1 MQKRAG
7 DLPIYVNSGGAAK
20 RKAASDTKFL
30 TEIRRY
36 IFMKDKKHLLL
47 KLLCFTFMLGSTAAG
62 AAACKDKPTEPS
74 IPEGY
79 DKTFTDAG
87 SYYAD
92 EGEARY
98 TFELTD
104 STFTLKLGGQ
114 TIDGTYLYN
123 GTKLRLVTTD
133 GTIIEATY
141 SEATI
146 SFTYGN
152 HTYTFLRNVEYT
164 VKFEMNGG
172 VAQADAKVLNG
183 KKLEKPADPVK
194 AVDGKEFA
202 FIGWY
207 KDSSFKEKYSFD
219 QPVTKDITLYAYFV
233 ELLGTEEYTVT
244 FSGYTGAE
252 YPGKTTGRKLFNLPQ
267 PGEKDGAKFLGWW
280 YSAYNDETKLTA
292 KYNEGD
298 AIYENIVLYGV
309 WENSGVS
316 AVSVGEK
323 EISWTSLGV
332 NKAYEITVA
341 KLADDG
347 TEQTVRETTT
357 SSLKYSFDFSA
368 EEAGDYV
375 VTVKSGNSETK
386 AYYKNKT
393 LARVCL
399 FAVKYPS
406 VFTFGAVEGAEKYL
420 LTYEC
425 GTENHVHEE
434 IDLGTDTFYDFSGCA
449 MKEGGITFTVTA
461 VAKEGYRNSVSATY
475 TFDGS
480 LATPENFVLDGTN
493 EKLSW
498 SAVKYADYY
507 LLTIN
512 DGEAINM
519 GTKTSFD
526 LKGYAKGEYTIKLV
540 AVGRGFNNSV
550 AATATWT
557 KSTLAAPSKPV
568 LNDYTLTW
576 NAVEGAKG
584 YIVKIGDRTIDTD
597 TNAYTFTAGD
607 FAANKTYAISVCAK
621 DEAAAGNSLFG
632 EILTLTTAAELN
644 PEYSNGTLTWNS
656 VVGAKKYEVQVNDG
670 EVFEASDAFAKVTL
684 TTSGNNILR
693 VRSYNAA
700 GEASAW
706 AETTVEAY
714 TVSYNVGDSEQ
725 TIADRYYATGDEIAL
740 PAPDF
745 NGYDFAGWY
754 DGENGAGRKYEL
766 TYGALPVFENDG
778 NLTLYA
784 KWEPK
789 SYQLTLDGGT
799 YNASDLSEGA
809 TVKYRQPFTLPVPE
823 SNDTNRAFVGWFNGN
838 TQVAD
843 QNGAS
848 ITENGWQYLGGAT
861 LTARWAEIFEFEAGF
876 GGYNV
881 KKPAAGAKY
890 LTTITVPA
898 TYNGKKVLEI
908 KAEAFT
914 GCKNIV
920 AINIPNSITK
930 IVPEAFSDCSALES
944 VTIYEVEGTVD
955 PVYYSPEITGA
966 DGKTHKDGVVIK
978 NDGVTGKTLFYFP
991 NAKTGNN
998 GVYTIP
1004 DDVETIP
1011 AEVFSGREL
1020 TKIIVPASV
1029 TRIQTNAFYRAKAK
1043 EIEFLAAADG
1053 TDEQAL
1059 TIDVKAFESCT
1070 SLEKIVLPARLS
1082 QMSLYDTQETKASAS
1097 SLKWSYQQSVFKNC
1111 YKLSTIEVTG
1121 NAVKDIAPVYS
1132 AQNGMLLSGDG
1143 KTVLYYPEG
1152 KTDTKLVLP
1161 DSVTKIENKAFYKA
1175 SKLAVV
1181 EIPERIEY
1189 IGESAFEGCENIDTL
1204 TFLGV
1209 DGSADLRIG
1218 RRAFYGCTSILTLTL
1233 TENVRYLGEYAFGD
1247 TRKLTEVTV
1256 NSNGNVVF
1264 ESGAFAAFNRDYQ
1277 TGAITGS
1284 GGSKVQTLNIGKG
1297 LSGVDISSVFG
1308 GTNAVLATVTVDK
1321 ENNYYYEGSD
1331 GVIYDKHLNE
1341 EQVNVPTKILY
1352 YPILKEGEYELPGS
1366 ITTIGANVFVGRQ
1379 KLTKVTIGANVTEI
1393 GNAAFKD
1400 CTALTEVV
1408 WKKPVVSAEGVTA
1421 EEQALTLGDNVF
1433 SGCYGF
1439 TAFVLP
1445 ARVTSIGE
1453 GAFQNCKYMT
1463 TFTFEDGTG
1472 ALTIGAKAFSGCH
1485 ALTALALREGVV
1497 SVGDGAFANCAE
1509 LVSVSL
1515 PASVERLGT
1524 WAEVQEEGSETKKY
1538 TFVSMDLFKT
1548 TGVSP
1553 KLERVDVNENNTHYY
1568 SENGMLFGKYEK
1580 EGDETTAKEVPVRL
1594 YFCPFAKTGDVKL
1607 PNTLIEIYKEAFAYN
1622 TGVTSVSFNGEL
1634 ASEAFDIGENALY
1647 NAKALTTF
1655 ELPVGLKTIKTGLF
1669 KGCSGLKTI
1678 VVPNTVSSIAAG
1690 AFQGCV
1696 SLATVNFAEGNDGN
1710 PLRLEDGTTTAR
1722 SNGVASSGTFTGAFS
1737 YYSKGDGSSGSSSIS
1752 NESCIS
1758 LTSIT
1763 FPKRLSS
1770 IGIYAFA
1777 FCTNLATIDF
1787 GANSDV
1793 SVIGDGAFAGTALS
1807 MIKNGEDVQADATGK
1822 LTLTLPEK
1830 LTAVRAQAFYETKFP
1845 ENTTIKIGANVTDFG
1860 EDTISA
1866 ASSYVKAG
1874 QVFAKS
1880 NVKEVIFADNSK
1892 LTTMHD
1898 RAFAYSNYY
1907 DTQALTYISFGN
1919 NSALETIKNSAFAYC
1934 KQLKEVNFGQ
1944 NCKLKKIEGSAFES
1958 CVKLESITLPAT
1970 LETIESR
1977 GTRGG
1982 AFYGCSALKSVTFET
1997 YAETNQEAGTVQGKS
2012 SLRSIGTQAFEN
2024 TGLTSFKF
2032 PETIEVLNTGA
2043 LGAELFKG
2051 CKQLKTIELSS
2062 TVADIT
2068 NVFDYCGSINEVKLP
2083 TDESGNQLGYFK
2095 ADGSVIYNKDGTEIT
2110 YILGDVP
2117 ETFAI
2122 KEGVTTLKSGVFAG
2136 KATLKKVIIP
2146 ASVTAIEDRAFYDCI
2161 GLETVEFAENSAL
2174 DTIGEWAFRN
2184 CVSLKSIAIPS
2195 KVTKLNGY
2203 TFYNCKSLVK
2213 VTLPEKLT
2221 HIGYYFYTYY
2231 GVETTGNDGGFVFA
2245 HCENLKEINI
2255 PESVQ
2260 WIQNYAFLNCK
2271 SLTEITLNA
2280 NDKQVG
2286 EGAFANCSSLK
2297 KVTLGANIKTLPS
2310 RLFINCT
2317 SLESI
2322 VGANSTN
2329 QTEGE
2334 PKADLSQIVGFGY
2347 ISVSSGGKK
2356 GFYIGSYTFQNCT
2369 SIKEVILSSA
2379 DTSIVLGD
2387 YLFDGCTN
2395 LAYVNKTKVDGTEE
2409 TPVYLSR
2416 FPDQLVY
2423 LGKDSFRN
2431 TALSRVRMPDSLTS
2445 LGETLAGD
2453 SGYTGEPS
2461 ALWSTTKGEED
2472 EYKTTATKMSGA
2484 FDGCT
2489 QLTYLDL
2496 NNVIR
2501 IGGLAFRNCPLTEVA
2516 GTKNAEGKI
2525 TGELDLSK
2533 VQVFGKGAFS
2543 GTGLKKVNLSG
2554 VWYSNTGTT
2563 KEKYPMGFGD
2573 GAENYSTQLTNSDSE
2588 GVFENCAQLET
2599 VTFSEVTSGAHGTSS
2614 SQAAKIT
2621 LGKLMFKNCDKLESV
2636 VLPKSVTALPQSGFY
2651 GCSKLSGIV
2660 FNGTL
2665 TSFGNYT
2672 FAGCTSLEAI
2682 DLSKA
2687 TATSIATGMFNG
2699 CTQLADVKLNTGK
2712 ITSIGASAFR
2722 NCVSLVSEV
2731 PEDAPEGAKI
2741 SAFSLSSMQ
2750 LTKIKTSAFE
2760 GCTGLKKVEIAALTK
2775 ATGKITIGASAF
2787 RGCSSLTS
2795 VTLSKNV
2802 TTINTSAFGNC
2813 AKLTTFNTDANTNF
2827 EAKNGLLYKADGTI
2841 ICIPAGLV
2849 FENNTV
2855 ALGDDDKIGAGALD
2869 GCVNLKKLIL
2879 PESITTIAANYFKD
2893 AEYLEEIV
2901 ISSKT
2906 ESIGNSAFD
2915 GSGLKKITYNGYVS
2929 DEAETLKTSV
2939 FPATLKTIG
2948 QYAFMG
2954 TQLEK
2959 VIIPET
2965 LNGVEFNSKG
2975 NVSSYSIKDGAFSA
2989 SALKSVVIEGAETY
3003 FAMNSTGAK
3012 GVFANCV
3019 QLTDVKFMAE
3029 TAQYGKNL
3037 FYGCTALTSVQLP
3050 SKATTLGEYMFAEC
3064 TALAS
3069 ITLPETLTALPGYI
3083 FQNCKA
3089 LTSVTLPANITS
3101 IPSSLFRD
3109 SGITE
3114 IVIPEGVTEI
3124 SYDAFNGCTKLTN
3137 VTLPSTLTSLK
3148 GWAFKGCT
3156 ELTSVQIPEGLE
3168 TLDGFTD
3175 CTKLQSIN
3183 IPATVTQISSGAFD
3197 NCTSLKSIVIPES
3210 VTTVQVAFSG
3220 WTAEQTIYV
3229 ERSASEVYN
3238 LWNADKESG
3247 FGWMIDVSTSSGEK
3261 QTINQCF
3268 AKIVWNYRPEA
3279 TTAGKNA
3286 K

>member
-1 MQKRAG
+1 
-7 DLPIYVNSGGAAK
+7 
-20 RKAASDTKFL
+20 
-30 TEIRRY
+30 
-36 IFMKDKKHLLL
+36 MKDKKHLFL
-47 KLLCFTFMLGSTAAG
+47 KLLCFTFLLGSTAAG
-62 AAACKDKPTEPS
+62 GAACKDKPNEPA
-74 IPEGY
+74 IPDGY
-79 DKTFTDAG
+79 DKHFTEVG

-92 EGEARY
+92 EGETRN

-152 HTYTFLRNVEYT
+152 HTYTFLRNVDYT

-194 AVDGKEFA
+194 TVDGKEFA

-244 FSGYTGAE
+244 FSGFTGAE
-252 YPGKTTGRKLFNLPQ
+252 FPGKTTGRKLFNLPQ

-298 AIYENIVLYGV
+298 AIYENIVLYAV

-332 NKAYEITVA
+332 NKSYEITVA

-357 SSLKYSFDFSA
+357 SSLRYSFDFSA

-644 PEYSNGTLTWNS
+644 PEYSNGTLIWNS

-966 DGKTHKDGVVIK
+966 DGKTQKDGVVIK

-998 GVYTIP
+998 GVYAIP

-1029 TRIQTNAFYRAKAK
+1029 TNVMANGFATARYLT
-1043 EIEFLAAADG
+1043 EVEFLAAPEG
-1053 TDEQAL
+1053 TEEKAL
-1059 TIDVKAFESCT
+1059 TIDEKAFEGCYR
-1070 SLEKIVLPARLS
+1070 LENLILPARL
-1082 QMSLYDTQETKASAS
+1082 MTMKLYDAKAADG
-1097 SLKWSYQQSVFKNC
+1097 SYTQSVFKGCSHLAN
-1111 YKLSTIEVTG
+1111 IEVRG
-1121 NAVKDIAPVYS
+1121 NAAPDKERVYT
-1132 AQNGMLLSGDG
+1132 AQNGMLLSADG
-1143 KTVLYYPEG
+1143 KTLLYYPAG
-1152 KTDTKLVLP
+1152 KTDTTVVLP
-1161 DSVTKIENKAFYKA
+1161 DSVTSIGDKAFYKNT
-1175 SKLAVV
+1175 KITTFAV
-1181 EIPERIEY
+1181 PARLQN
-1189 IGESAFEGCENIDTL
+1189 IGESAFEGCTGITTL
-1204 TFLGV
+1204 TFEGGEG
-1209 DGSADLRIG
+1209 DADLRIED
-1218 RRAFYGCTSILTLTL
+1218 RAFYGCWKIEALTL
-1233 TENVRYLGEYAFGD
+1233 TENVRYLGESAFGD
-1247 TRKLTEVTV
+1247 TRHITEVTV
-1256 NSNGNVVF
+1256 NSSGSVTF
-1264 ESGAFAAFNRDYQ
+1264 KDGAFVSVY
-1277 TGAITGS
+1277 
-1284 GGSKVQTLNIGKG
+1284 GGSDVRTLHIGKG
-1297 LSGVDISSVFG
+1297 LANVDISAVFG

-1463 TFTFEDGTG
+1463 AFTFEDGTG

-1524 WAEVQEEGSETKKY
+1524 WAEVKEEGSETKKY

-1634 ASEAFDIGENALY
+1634 ASESFDIGENALY

-1696 SLATVNFAEGNDGN
+1696 SLSTVNFAEGNDGN
-1710 PLRLEDGTTTAR
+1710 PLELKDGSYSTTH
-1722 SNGVASSGTFTGAFS
+1722 SGNGSDMVDTTIYTGAFG
-1737 YYSKGDGSSGSSSIS
+1737 YYYERRWATGGRTVEKG
-1752 NESCIS
+1752 CIS
-1758 LTSIT
+1758 LTSIK
-1763 FPKRLSS
+1763 FPKRLSYV
-1770 IGIYAFA
+1770 GAYAFYG
-1777 FCTNLATIDF
+1777 CESLTTIDF
-1787 GANSDV
+1787 GAGSNV
-1793 SVIGDGAFAGTALS
+1793 GVLGDGAFMNTPLN
-1807 MIKNGEDVQADATGK
+1807 MIKNGDDVQADATGK

-1830 LTAVRAQAFYETKFP
+1830 LTAVRARAFYATKFP

-1860 EDTISA
+1860 EDTISSSA
-1866 ASSYVKAG
+1866 AVYSKAG
-1874 QVFAKS
+1874 RVFGET
-1880 NVKEVIFADNSK
+1880 NVKEVIFADNNK
-1892 LTTMHD
+1892 LTAVHEN
-1898 RAFAYSNYY
+1898 AFADS
-1907 DTQALTYISFGN
+1907 DGGKQPFTSVSFGN
-1919 NSALETIKNSAFAYC
+1919 NSALETIKYRAFGFCSQLTNIDFGENS
-1934 KQLKEVNFGQ
+1934 
-1944 NCKLKKIEGSAFES
+1944 KLKTIEENAFQE
-1958 CVKLESITLPAT
+1958 CVKLENIALPAT
-1970 LETIESR
+1970 LETIDRE
-1977 GTRGG
+1977 
-1982 AFYGCSALKSVTFET
+1982 AFCDCSALKTVTFET

-2012 SLRSIGTQAFEN
+2012 SLRSIGTQAFAGS
-2024 TGLTSFKF
+2024 GLTSFTF

-2051 CKQLKTIELSS
+2051 CRKLKTIELSS
-2062 TVADIT
+2062 TVADISK
-2068 NVFDYCGSINEVKLP
+2068 VFDLCGSITEVKLP

-2095 ADGSVIYNKDGTEIT
+2095 ADGSVIYSKDGTEIT

-2117 ETFAI
+2117 ETFEI

-2146 ASVTAIEDRAFYDCI
+2146 VSVTVVEEKAFYDCL
-2161 GLETVEFAENSAL
+2161 GLETVQFAENSAL
-2174 DTIGEWAFRN
+2174 DTIGASAFRN
-2184 CVSLKSIAIPS
+2184 CISLKSISIPS
-2195 KVTKLNGY
+2195 KVTTLNPY

-2213 VTLPEKLT
+2213 AVLPENLT
-2221 HIGYYFYTYY
+2221 RIGYYVYNGT
-2231 GVETTGNDGGFVFA
+2231 EKLSSSGGYVFA
-2245 HCENLKEINI
+2245 HCENLAEINI
-2255 PESVQ
+2255 PESVK
-2260 WIQNYAFLNCK
+2260 WIQNYSFLNCK
-2271 SLTEITLNA
+2271 SLRTIDLNVA
-2280 NDKQVG
+2280 NGQLG
-2286 EGAFANCSSLK
+2286 EGAFAHCESLETVTLCADLKTLPSKAFIYCYSLSDIHTAGATGETANVADLSQITSFGSNAFRYCTGLK
-2297 KVTLGANIKTLPS
+2297 KVTLSTDSSFTALS
-2310 RLFINCT
+2310 
-2317 SLESI
+2317 
-2322 VGANSTN
+2322 NS
-2329 QTEGE
+2329 
-2334 PKADLSQIVGFGY
+2334 
-2347 ISVSSGGKK
+2347 
-2356 GFYIGSYTFQNCT
+2356 
-2369 SIKEVILSSA
+2369 
-2379 DTSIVLGD
+2379 
-2387 YLFDGCTN
+2387 LFDGCSALEEVTLPNQLTYLGTYTFRNSGLKKVRIPDGVSVLGNSATN
-2395 LAYVNKTKVDGTEE
+2395 LYPSLTTKVG
-2409 TPVYLSR
+2409 V
-2416 FPDQLVY
+2416 
-2423 LGKDSFRN
+2423 
-2431 TALSRVRMPDSLTS
+2431 
-2445 LGETLAGD
+2445 
-2453 SGYTGEPS
+2453 
-2461 ALWSTTKGEED
+2461 
-2472 EYKTTATKMSGA
+2472 

-2489 QLTYLDL
+2489 KLTNLDL

-2516 GTKNAEGKI
+2516 DT
-2525 TGELDLSK
+2525 LDLSK
-2533 VQVFGKGAFS
+2533 VEEFCTGAFA
-2543 GTGLKKVNLSG
+2543 GTGLKQVNLSG
-2554 VWYSNTGTT
+2554 VLLKSTGTSA
-2563 KEKYPMGFGD
+2563 KNPPMGFGN
-2573 GAENYSTQLTNSDSE
+2573 GSSNRTTLLTNSDSE
-2588 GVFENCAQLET
+2588 GVFENCTQLT
-2599 VTFSEVTSGAHGTSS
+2599 KVTFSNQTGTFAYGSGATSKTVKVEFGA
-2614 SQAAKIT
+2614 Q
-2621 LGKLMFKNCDKLESV
+2621 MFKGCTALESV
-2636 VLPKSVTALPQSGFY
+2636 EMPASAVTFADQTFY
-2651 GCSKLSGIV
+2651 GCSALKEIK
-2660 FNGTL
+2660 NTDKKEI

-2682 DLSKA
+2682 DFSEA
-2687 TATSIATGMFNG
+2687 TATSITTGMFDG
-2699 CTQLADVKLNTGK
+2699 CTKLADVKLNTGK

-2731 PEDAPEGAKI
+2731 PEGTPDNAKI
-2741 SAFSLSSMQ
+2741 SAFPFTS
-2750 LTKIKTSAFE
+2750 LTKVTSFGTSAFE
-2760 GCTGLKKVEIAALTK
+2760 GCTGITK
-2775 ATGKITIGASAF
+2775 LETATLERATGKITIGTAAF

-2802 TTINTSAFGNC
+2802 TTINTSAFGRC

-2841 ICIPAGLV
+2841 ICIPAGLE

-2855 ALGDDDKIGAGALD
+2855 TLGDDEKIGAGALD
-2869 GCVNLKKLIL
+2869 GCVNLKKLVL
-2879 PESITTIAANYFKD
+2879 PESITTIADDYFQNAK
-2893 AEYLEEIV
+2893 YLEEIV

-2906 ESIGNSAFD
+2906 ESIGDSAFD

-2948 QYAFMG
+2948 KYAFMG

-3003 FAMNSTGAK
+3003 FAMNSSGK
-3012 GVFANCV
+3012 DGVFANCV

-3050 SKATTLGEYMFAEC
+3050 SKATALGEYMFVEC
-3064 TALAS
+3064 TALTS
-3069 ITLPETLTALPGYI
+3069 IT
-3083 FQNCKA
+3083 
-3089 LTSVTLPANITS
+3089 
-3101 IPSSLFRD
+3101 
-3109 SGITE
+3109 
-3114 IVIPEGVTEI
+3114 
-3124 SYDAFNGCTKLTN
+3124 
-3137 VTLPSTLTSLK
+3137 
-3148 GWAFKGCT
+3148 
-3156 ELTSVQIPEGLE
+3156 
-3168 TLDGFTD
+3168 
-3175 CTKLQSIN
+3175 
-3183 IPATVTQISSGAFD
+3183 
-3197 NCTSLKSIVIPES
+3197 IPES
-3210 VTTVQVAFSG
+3210 VTTLGYSVFRGSGIKEIEIPAGIEAIPNWTFMDCANLTKVVFHEGLTSIGSHAFENCTALEKVELPEGLTQLDGFTGCTNLKEITLPGTLESISSGAFNDCTALKSLVIPSSVTSVKFAFKG

-3229 ERSASEVYN
+3229 EKSPSEVYN
-3238 LWNADKESG
+3238 LWNADTKSG
-3247 FGWMIDVSTSSGEK
+3247 FGWMINVSTSSDES

-3268 AKIVWNYRPEA
+3268 AKIVWNYSPEA
-3279 TTAGKNA
+3279 TTAGENA

>member
-1 MQKRAG
+1 
-7 DLPIYVNSGGAAK
+7 
-20 RKAASDTKFL
+20 
-30 TEIRRY
+30 
-36 IFMKDKKHLLL
+36 MKDKKHLFL
-47 KLLCFTFMLGSTAAG
+47 KLLCFTFLLGSTAAG
-62 AAACKDKPTEPS
+62 GAACKDKPNEPA

-79 DKTFTDAG
+79 DKTFTDVG

-92 EGEARY
+92 EGETRN

-152 HTYTFLRNVEYT
+152 HTYTFLRNVDYT

-172 VAQADAKVLNG
+172 AAQADAKVLNG

-194 AVDGKEFA
+194 TVDGKEFA

-298 AIYENIVLYGV
+298 AIYENIVLYAV
-309 WENSGVS
+309 WENSSVS

-332 NKAYEITVA
+332 NKPYEITVA

-526 LKGYAKGEYTIKLV
+526 LKGYAKGEYTFKLV

-621 DEAAAGNSLFG
+621 DETAAGNSLFS

-700 GEASAW
+700 GAASAW

-955 PVYYSPEITGA
+955 PVYFSPEITGA

-1011 AEVFSGREL
+1011 AEIFSGREL

-1029 TRIQTNAFYRAKAK
+1029 TNVMANGFATARYLT
-1043 EIEFLAAADG
+1043 EVEFLAAPEG
-1053 TDEQAL
+1053 TEEKAL
-1059 TIDVKAFESCT
+1059 TIDEKAFEGCYR
-1070 SLEKIVLPARLS
+1070 LENLILPARL
-1082 QMSLYDTQETKASAS
+1082 MTMKLYDAKAADG
-1097 SLKWSYQQSVFKNC
+1097 SYTQSVFKGCSHLAN
-1111 YKLSTIEVTG
+1111 IEVRG
-1121 NAVKDIAPVYS
+1121 NAAPDQERVYS
-1132 AQNGMLLSGDG
+1132 AQNGMLLSADG
-1143 KTVLYYPEG
+1143 KTLLYYPAG
-1152 KTDTKLVLP
+1152 KTDTTVVLP
-1161 DSVTKIENKAFYKA
+1161 DSVTSIGDKAFYKNT
-1175 SKLAVV
+1175 KIKTFAV
-1181 EIPERIEY
+1181 PARLQY
-1189 IGESAFEGCENIDTL
+1189 IGESAFEGCGGNTYGLETL
-1204 TFLGV
+1204 TFEGGEG
-1209 DGSADLRIG
+1209 DADLRIED
-1218 RRAFYGCTSILTLTL
+1218 RAFYGCQKIKTLTL
-1233 TENVRYLGEYAFGD
+1233 TENVRYLGVAAFGG
-1247 TRKLTEVTV
+1247 TYITEVTV
-1256 NSNGNVVF
+1256 NSNGSVTF
-1264 ESGAFAAFNRDYQ
+1264 KDGAFVSDL
-1277 TGAITGS
+1277 
-1284 GGSKVQTLNIGKG
+1284 GGSSVKTLHIGKG
-1297 LSGVDISSVFG
+1297 LANVDISAVFG

-1352 YPILKEGEYELPGS
+1352 YPMLKEGEYELPGS

-1445 ARVTSIGE
+1445 ARVTSIGD

-1634 ASEAFDIGENALY
+1634 AGESFDIGENALY

-1678 VVPNTVSSIAAG
+1678 VIPNTVSSIAAG

-1696 SLATVNFAEGNDGN
+1696 SLSTVDFAEGNDAN
-1710 PLRLEDGTTTAR
+1710 PLELEDGSYSKTH
-1722 SNGVASSGTFTGAFS
+1722 SGTGSDGEDTTIYVGAFG
-1737 YYSKGDGSSGSSSIS
+1737 YYYEKSWVTGGRIVEKG
-1752 NESCIS
+1752 CIS
-1758 LTSIT
+1758 LTSIK
-1763 FPKRLSS
+1763 FPKRLSYV
-1770 IGIYAFA
+1770 GAYAFYG
-1777 FCTNLATIDF
+1777 CESLTTIDF
-1787 GANSDV
+1787 GAGSNV
-1793 SVIGDGAFAGTALS
+1793 GVLGDGAFMNTPLN
-1807 MIKNGEDVQADATGK
+1807 MIKNGDDVQADATGK

-1830 LTAVRAQAFYETKFP
+1830 LTAVRARAFYATKFP

-1860 EDTISA
+1860 EDTISSS
-1866 ASSYVKAG
+1866 ASAYSKAG
-1874 QVFAKS
+1874 RVFGET
-1880 NVKEVIFADNSK
+1880 NVKEVIFADNNK
-1892 LTTMHD
+1892 LTAVHEN
-1898 RAFAYSNYY
+1898 AFADS
-1907 DTQALTYISFGN
+1907 DGGKQPFTSVSFGN
-1919 NSALETIKNSAFAYC
+1919 NSALETIKYRAFGFCSQLTNIDFGENS
-1934 KQLKEVNFGQ
+1934 
-1944 NCKLKKIEGSAFES
+1944 KLKTIEGNAFQK
-1958 CVKLESITLPAT
+1958 CVKLENIALPAT
-1970 LETIESR
+1970 LETIDRE
-1977 GTRGG
+1977 
-1982 AFYGCSALKSVTFET
+1982 AFCDCSALKTITFET

-2024 TGLTSFKF
+2024 TGLTSFTF

-2051 CKQLKTIELSS
+2051 CRKLKTIELSS
-2062 TVADIT
+2062 TVADISK
-2068 NVFDYCGSINEVKLP
+2068 VFDLCGSITEVKLP

-2095 ADGSVIYNKDGTEIT
+2095 ADGSVIYSKDGTEIT

-2117 ETFAI
+2117 ETFEI

-2146 ASVTAIEDRAFYDCI
+2146 VSVTVIEEKAFYDCL
-2161 GLETVEFAENSAL
+2161 GLETVQFAENSAL
-2174 DTIGEWAFRN
+2174 DTIGASAFRN
-2184 CVSLKSIAIPS
+2184 CISLKSISIPS
-2195 KVTKLNGY
+2195 KVTTLNPY

-2213 VTLPEKLT
+2213 AVLPENLT
-2221 HIGYYFYTYY
+2221 RIGYYVSSGT
-2231 GVETTGNDGGFVFA
+2231 EKLSSSGGYVFA
-2245 HCENLKEINI
+2245 HCINLAEINI
-2255 PESVQ
+2255 PESVK
-2260 WIQNYAFLNCK
+2260 WIQNYSFLNCK
-2271 SLTEITLNA
+2271 SLRTIDLNVA
-2280 NDKQVG
+2280 NGQLG
-2286 EGAFANCSSLK
+2286 EAAFAHCESLETVTLCADLKTLPSKAFIYCYSLSDIHTAGATGETANVADLSQITSFGSNAFQHCTGLK
-2297 KVTLGANIKTLPS
+2297 KVTL
-2310 RLFINCT
+2310 
-2317 SLESI
+2317 
-2322 VGANSTN
+2322 STDSSF
-2329 QTEGE
+2329 T
-2334 PKADLSQIVGFGY
+2334 ALS
-2347 ISVSSGGKK
+2347 
-2356 GFYIGSYTFQNCT
+2356 N
-2369 SIKEVILSSA
+2369 
-2379 DTSIVLGD
+2379 
-2387 YLFDGCTN
+2387 YLFDGCSA
-2395 LAYVNKTKVDGTEE
+2395 LEE
-2409 TPVYLSR
+2409 VTLPN
-2416 FPDQLVY
+2416 QLTY
-2423 LGKDSFRN
+2423 LGTYTFRN
-2431 TALSRVRMPDSLTS
+2431 SGLKKVRMPDGVSVLGSSATNLYPSLT
-2445 LGETLAGD
+2445 
-2453 SGYTGEPS
+2453 
-2461 ALWSTTKGEED
+2461 TKVGV
-2472 EYKTTATKMSGA
+2472 

-2489 QLTYLDL
+2489 KLTNLDL

-2501 IGGLAFRNCPLTEVA
+2501 IGGLSFRNCPLTEVA
-2516 GTKNAEGKI
+2516 DT
-2525 TGELDLSK
+2525 LDLSK
-2533 VQVFGKGAFS
+2533 VEEFCTGAFA
-2543 GTGLKKVNLSG
+2543 GTGLKQVNLSG
-2554 VWYSNTGTT
+2554 VLLKSTGTSA
-2563 KEKYPMGFGD
+2563 KNPPMGFGN
-2573 GAENYSTQLTNSDSE
+2573 GSSNRTTLLTNSDGE
-2588 GVFENCAQLET
+2588 GVFENCTQLT
-2599 VTFSEVTSGAHGTSS
+2599 KVTFSNQTGTFAFGSGATSKTVKVEFGA
-2614 SQAAKIT
+2614 Q
-2621 LGKLMFKNCDKLESV
+2621 MFKGCTALESV
-2636 VLPKSVTALPQSGFY
+2636 EMPASAVTFADQTFY
-2651 GCSKLSGIV
+2651 GCSALKEIK
-2660 FNGTL
+2660 NTDKAI
-2665 TSFGNYT
+2665 TSFGDYA

-2682 DLSKA
+2682 DFSKA
-2687 TATSIATGMFNG
+2687 TATSITTGLFDG
-2699 CTQLADVKLNTGK
+2699 CTKLADVKLNTGK
-2712 ITSIGASAFR
+2712 ITSIGNYAFR
-2722 NCVSLVSEV
+2722 NCTSLVSEV
-2731 PEDAPEGAKI
+2731 PEGTPDNAKI
-2741 SAFSLSSMQ
+2741 SAFSLSSMK
-2750 LTKIKTSAFE
+2750 LTKIGTSAFE

-2802 TTINTSAFGNC
+2802 TTINASAFGNC
-2813 AKLTTFNTDANTNF
+2813 AKLKSIKADGNTNF
-2827 EAKNGLLYKADGTI
+2827 EVKNGLLYKADGTI
-2841 ICIPAGLV
+2841 ICIPAGLE

-2855 ALGDDDKIGAGALD
+2855 TLGDDEKIGAGALD
-2869 GCVNLKKLIL
+2869 GCVNLKKLVL
-2879 PESITTIAANYFKD
+2879 PESITTIAANYFQD
-2893 AEYLEEIV
+2893 AKYLEEIV

-2906 ESIGNSAFD
+2906 ESIGNYAFD
-2915 GSGLKKITYNGYVS
+2915 GSGLKKITYNGYIS

-2948 QYAFMG
+2948 QQAFQG

-2975 NVSSYSIKDGAFSA
+2975 NVSSYSIKAGAFSA

-3003 FAMNSTGAK
+3003 FAMNSSGK
-3012 GVFANCV
+3012 DGVFANCV

-3050 SKATTLGEYMFAEC
+3050 SKATTLGESMFAEC
-3064 TALAS
+3064 TALTS

-3083 FQNCKA
+3083 FQNCTG
-3089 LTSVTLPANITS
+3089 LTSVTIPKSVTTLGYSVFRGSGIKEIEIPAGIEAIPNWTFMDCANLTKVVFHEGLTS
-3101 IPSSLFRD
+3101 I
-3109 SGITE
+3109 
-3114 IVIPEGVTEI
+3114 GVHSFE
-3124 SYDAFNGCTKLTN
+3124 NCTALEK
-3137 VTLPSTLTSLK
+3137 V
-3148 GWAFKGCT
+3148 
-3156 ELTSVQIPEGLE
+3156 ELPEGL
-3168 TLDGFTD
+3168 TKLDGFTGCTNLKEITLPGTLESISSDAFND
-3175 CTKLQSIN
+3175 CT
-3183 IPATVTQISSGAFD
+3183 A
-3197 NCTSLKSIVIPES
+3197 LKSLVIPSS
-3210 VTTVQVAFSG
+3210 VTSVKFAFKG
-3220 WTAEQTIYV
+3220 WTAEQTIYI
-3229 ERSASEVYN
+3229 EKSPSEVYN
-3238 LWNADKESG
+3238 QWATDSDGGYYWFMYDYSSYES
-3247 FGWMIDVSTSSGEK
+3247 
-3261 QTINQCF
+3261 QCF
-3268 AKIVWNYRPEA
+3268 YPCEAKIVWNYSPEA
-3279 TTAGKNA
+3279 TTAGENA

>member
-1 MQKRAG
+1 
-7 DLPIYVNSGGAAK
+7 
-20 RKAASDTKFL
+20 
-30 TEIRRY
+30 
-36 IFMKDKKHLLL
+36 MKDKKHLFL
-47 KLLCFTFMLGSTAAG
+47 KLLCFTFLLGSTAAG
-62 AAACKDKPTEPS
+62 GAACKDKPNEPA
-74 IPEGY
+74 IPDGY
-79 DKTFTDAG
+79 DKHFTEVG

-152 HTYTFLRNVEYT
+152 RTYTFLRNVDYT

-194 AVDGKEFA
+194 TVDGKEFA

-244 FSGYTGAE
+244 FSGFTGAE
-252 YPGKTTGRKLFNLPQ
+252 FPGKTTGRKLFNLPQ

-298 AIYENIVLYGV
+298 AIYENIVLYAV

-332 NKAYEITVA
+332 NKSYEITVA

-347 TEQTVRETTT
+347 TEQTVRTTT
-357 SSLKYSFDFSA
+357 SSLRYSFDFSA

-406 VFTFGAVEGAEKYL
+406 VFTFGAVEEAEKYL

-461 VAKEGYRNSVSATY
+461 VAKDGYRNSVSATY

-789 SYQLTLDGGT
+789 SYHLTLDGGT

-861 LTARWAEIFEFEAGF
+861 LTARWAEIFVFEAGF

-998 GVYTIP
+998 GVYAIP

-1011 AEVFSGREL
+1011 AEIFSGREL

-1029 TRIQTNAFYRAKAK
+1029 TNVMANGFATARYLT
-1043 EIEFLAAADG
+1043 EVEFLAAPEG
-1053 TDEQAL
+1053 TEEKAL
-1059 TIDVKAFESCT
+1059 TIDEKAFEGCYR
-1070 SLEKIVLPARLS
+1070 LENLILPARL
-1082 QMSLYDTQETKASAS
+1082 MTMKLYDAKAADG
-1097 SLKWSYQQSVFKNC
+1097 SYTQSVFKGCSHLAN
-1111 YKLSTIEVTG
+1111 IEVRG
-1121 NAVKDIAPVYS
+1121 NAAPDKERVYT
-1132 AQNGMLLSGDG
+1132 AQNGMLLSADG
-1143 KTVLYYPEG
+1143 KTLLYYPAG
-1152 KTDTKLVLP
+1152 KTDTTVVLP
-1161 DSVTKIENKAFYKA
+1161 DSVTSIGDKAFYKHT
-1175 SKLAVV
+1175 KITTFAV
-1181 EIPERIEY
+1181 PARLQN
-1189 IGESAFEGCENIDTL
+1189 IGESAFEGCTGITTL
-1204 TFLGV
+1204 TFEGGEG
-1209 DGSADLRIG
+1209 DADLRIED
-1218 RRAFYGCTSILTLTL
+1218 RAFYGCWKIEALTL
-1233 TENVRYLGEYAFGD
+1233 TENVRYLGESAFGD
-1247 TRKLTEVTV
+1247 TRHITEVTV
-1256 NSNGNVVF
+1256 NSSGSVTF
-1264 ESGAFAAFNRDYQ
+1264 KDGAFVSVY
-1277 TGAITGS
+1277 
-1284 GGSKVQTLNIGKG
+1284 GGSDVRTLHIGKG
-1297 LSGVDISSVFG
+1297 LANVDISAVFG

-1366 ITTIGANVFVGRQ
+1366 ITTIGANVFVARQ

-1647 NAKALTTF
+1647 NATALTTF

-1710 PLRLEDGTTTAR
+1710 PLVLEDGSYSTTH
-1722 SNGVASSGTFTGAFS
+1722 SGTGSDMVDTTIYTGAFG
-1737 YYSKGDGSSGSSSIS
+1737 YYYERRWVTGGRTVEKG
-1752 NESCIS
+1752 CIS
-1758 LTSIT
+1758 LTSIK
-1763 FPKRLSS
+1763 FPKRLSYV
-1770 IGIYAFA
+1770 GAYAFYG
-1777 FCTNLATIDF
+1777 CESLTTIDF
-1787 GANSDV
+1787 GADSNV
-1793 SVIGDGAFAGTALS
+1793 GVLGDGAFMNTPLN
-1807 MIKNGEDVQADATGK
+1807 MIKNGDDVQADATGK

-1830 LTAVRAQAFYETKFP
+1830 LTAVRARAFYATKFP

-1860 EDTISA
+1860 EDTISSS
-1866 ASSYVKAG
+1866 ASAYSKAG
-1874 QVFAKS
+1874 RVFGET
-1880 NVKEVIFADNSK
+1880 NVKEVIFADNNK
-1892 LTTMHD
+1892 LTAVHEN
-1898 RAFAYSNYY
+1898 AFADS
-1907 DTQALTYISFGN
+1907 DGGKQPFTSVSFGN
-1919 NSALETIKNSAFAYC
+1919 NSALETIKYRAFGFCSQLTNIDFGENS
-1934 KQLKEVNFGQ
+1934 
-1944 NCKLKKIEGSAFES
+1944 KLKTIEGNAFQE
-1958 CVKLESITLPAT
+1958 CVKLENIALPAT
-1970 LETIESR
+1970 LETIDRE
-1977 GTRGG
+1977 
-1982 AFYGCSALKSVTFET
+1982 AFCDCSALKTVTFET

-2012 SLRSIGTQAFEN
+2012 SLRSIATQAFEN

-2051 CKQLKTIELSS
+2051 CRKLKTIELSS
-2062 TVADIT
+2062 TVADISK
-2068 NVFDYCGSINEVKLP
+2068 VFDLCGSITEVKLP

-2095 ADGSVIYNKDGTEIT
+2095 ADGSVIYSKDGTEIT

-2117 ETFAI
+2117 ETFEI

-2146 ASVTAIEDRAFYDCI
+2146 VSVTVVEEKAFYDCL
-2161 GLETVEFAENSAL
+2161 GLETVQFAENSAL
-2174 DTIGEWAFRN
+2174 DTIGASAFRN
-2184 CVSLKSIAIPS
+2184 CISLKSISIPS
-2195 KVTKLNGY
+2195 KVTTLNPY

-2213 VTLPEKLT
+2213 AVLPENLT
-2221 HIGYYFYTYY
+2221 RIGYY
-2231 GVETTGNDGGFVFA
+2231 VSGGTEKLSSSGGYVFA
-2245 HCENLKEINI
+2245 HCINLAEINI
-2255 PESVQ
+2255 PESVK
-2260 WIQNYAFLNCK
+2260 WIQNYSFLNCK
-2271 SLTEITLNA
+2271 SLRTIDLNVA
-2280 NDKQVG
+2280 NGQLG
-2286 EGAFANCSSLK
+2286 EAAFAHCESLETVTLCADLKTLPSKAFIYCYSLSDIHTAGATGETANVADLSQITSFGSNAFQHCTGLK
-2297 KVTLGANIKTLPS
+2297 KVTL
-2310 RLFINCT
+2310 
-2317 SLESI
+2317 
-2322 VGANSTN
+2322 STDSSF
-2329 QTEGE
+2329 T
-2334 PKADLSQIVGFGY
+2334 ALS
-2347 ISVSSGGKK
+2347 
-2356 GFYIGSYTFQNCT
+2356 N
-2369 SIKEVILSSA
+2369 
-2379 DTSIVLGD
+2379 
-2387 YLFDGCTN
+2387 YLFDGCSA
-2395 LAYVNKTKVDGTEE
+2395 LEE
-2409 TPVYLSR
+2409 VTLPN
-2416 FPDQLVY
+2416 QLTY
-2423 LGKDSFRN
+2423 LGTYTFRN
-2431 TALSRVRMPDSLTS
+2431 SGLKKVRMPDGVSVLGSSATNLYPSLT
-2445 LGETLAGD
+2445 
-2453 SGYTGEPS
+2453 
-2461 ALWSTTKGEED
+2461 TKVGV
-2472 EYKTTATKMSGA
+2472 

-2489 QLTYLDL
+2489 KLTNLDL

-2501 IGGLAFRNCPLTEVA
+2501 IGGLSFRNCPLTEVA
-2516 GTKNAEGKI
+2516 DT
-2525 TGELDLSK
+2525 LDLSK
-2533 VQVFGKGAFS
+2533 VEEFCTGAFA
-2543 GTGLKKVNLSG
+2543 GTGLKQVNLSG
-2554 VWYSNTGTT
+2554 VLLKSTGTSAKT
-2563 KEKYPMGFGD
+2563 PPMGFGN
-2573 GAENYSTQLTNSDSE
+2573 GSSNRTTLLTNSDGE
-2588 GVFENCAQLET
+2588 GVFENCTQLT
-2599 VTFSEVTSGAHGTSS
+2599 KVTFSNQTGTFAFGSGATSKTVKVEFGA
-2614 SQAAKIT
+2614 Q
-2621 LGKLMFKNCDKLESV
+2621 MFKGCTALESV
-2636 VLPKSVTALPQSGFY
+2636 EMPASAVTFADQTFY
-2651 GCSKLSGIV
+2651 GCSALKEIK
-2660 FNGTL
+2660 NTDKAI
-2665 TSFGNYT
+2665 TSFGDYA

-2682 DLSKA
+2682 DFSKA
-2687 TATSIATGMFNG
+2687 TATSITTGLFDG
-2699 CTQLADVKLNTGK
+2699 CTKLADVKLNTGK
-2712 ITSIGASAFR
+2712 ITSIGNYAFR
-2722 NCVSLVSEV
+2722 NCTSLVSEV
-2731 PEDAPEGAKI
+2731 PEGTPDNAKI

-2750 LTKIKTSAFE
+2750 LTKIETSAFE

-2775 ATGKITIGASAF
+2775 STGKITIGASAF

-2802 TTINTSAFGNC
+2802 TDIKTSAFGNC

-2869 GCVNLKKLIL
+2869 GCVNLKKLVL
-2879 PESITTIAANYFKD
+2879 PESITTIAANYFQD
-2893 AEYLEEIV
+2893 AKYLEEIV

-2906 ESIGNSAFD
+2906 ESIGNYAFD

-2939 FPATLKTIG
+2939 FPATLTTIG

-2975 NVSSYSIKDGAFSA
+2975 NVSSYSIKAGAFSA

-3003 FAMNSTGAK
+3003 FAMNSSGK
-3012 GVFANCV
+3012 DGVFANCV

-3064 TALAS
+3064 TALTS
-3069 ITLPETLTALPGYI
+3069 IT
-3083 FQNCKA
+3083 
-3089 LTSVTLPANITS
+3089 
-3101 IPSSLFRD
+3101 
-3109 SGITE
+3109 
-3114 IVIPEGVTEI
+3114 
-3124 SYDAFNGCTKLTN
+3124 
-3137 VTLPSTLTSLK
+3137 
-3148 GWAFKGCT
+3148 
-3156 ELTSVQIPEGLE
+3156 
-3168 TLDGFTD
+3168 
-3175 CTKLQSIN
+3175 
-3183 IPATVTQISSGAFD
+3183 
-3197 NCTSLKSIVIPES
+3197 IPES
-3210 VTTVQVAFSG
+3210 VTTLGYSVFRGSGIKEIEIPAGIEAIPNWAFMDCANLTKVVFHEGLTSIGVHSFENCTALEKVELPEGLTQLDGFTGCTNLKEITLPGTLESISSGAFNDCTALKSLVIPSSVTSVKFAFKG
-3220 WTAEQTIYV
+3220 WTAEQTIYI
-3229 ERSASEVYN
+3229 EKSPSEVYN
-3238 LWNADKESG
+3238 QWATDSDGGYYWFMYDYGSSESQY
-3247 FGWMIDVSTSSGEK
+3247 FYP
-3261 QTINQCF
+3261 CF
-3268 AKIVWNYRPEA
+3268 AKIVWNYSPEA
-3279 TTAGKNA
+3279 TTAGENA

>member
-1 MQKRAG
+1 
-7 DLPIYVNSGGAAK
+7 
-20 RKAASDTKFL
+20 
-30 TEIRRY
+30 
-36 IFMKDKKHLLL
+36 MKDKKHLFL
-47 KLLCFTFMLGSTAAG
+47 KLLCFTFLLGSTAAG
-62 AAACKDKPTEPS
+62 GAACKDKPTEPS

-79 DKTFTDAG
+79 DKTFTDVG

-92 EGEARY
+92 EGETRN

-146 SFTYGN
+146 SFTYNGMS
-152 HTYTFLRNVEYT
+152 YTFIKNVEYT

-194 AVDGKEFA
+194 TVDGKEFA

-252 YPGKTTGRKLFNLPQ
+252 FPGKTTGRKLFNLPQ

-298 AIYENIVLYGV
+298 AIYENIVLYAV
-309 WENSGVS
+309 WENSSVS

-332 NKAYEITVA
+332 NKPYEITVA

-1029 TRIQTNAFYRAKAK
+1029 TNVMANGFATARYLT
-1043 EIEFLAAADG
+1043 EVEFLAAPEG
-1053 TDEQAL
+1053 TEEKAL
-1059 TIDVKAFESCT
+1059 TIDEKAFEGCYR
-1070 SLEKIVLPARLS
+1070 LENLILPARL
-1082 QMSLYDTQETKASAS
+1082 MTMKLYDAKAADG
-1097 SLKWSYQQSVFKNC
+1097 SYTQSVFKGCSHLAN
-1111 YKLSTIEVTG
+1111 IEVRG
-1121 NAVKDIAPVYS
+1121 NAAPDKERVYS
-1132 AQNGMLLSGDG
+1132 AQNGMLLSADG
-1143 KTVLYYPEG
+1143 KTLLYYPAG
-1152 KTDTKLVLP
+1152 KTDTTVVLP
-1161 DSVTKIENKAFYKA
+1161 DSVTSIGDKAFYK
-1175 SKLAVV
+1175 STKIKTFAV
-1181 EIPERIEY
+1181 PARLQY
-1189 IGESAFEGCENIDTL
+1189 IGESAFEGCGGNTYGLETL
-1204 TFLGV
+1204 TFEGGEG
-1209 DGSADLRIG
+1209 DADLRIED
-1218 RRAFYGCTSILTLTL
+1218 RAFYGCQKIKTLTL
-1233 TENVRYLGEYAFGD
+1233 TENVRYLGVAAFGG
-1247 TRKLTEVTV
+1247 TYITEVTV
-1256 NSNGNVVF
+1256 NSNGSVTF
-1264 ESGAFAAFNRDYQ
+1264 KDGAFVSDL
-1277 TGAITGS
+1277 
-1284 GGSKVQTLNIGKG
+1284 GGSSVKTLHIGKG
-1297 LSGVDISSVFG
+1297 LANVDISAVFG

-1321 ENNYYYEGSD
+1321 ENSYYYEGSD
-1331 GVIYDKHLNE
+1331 GVIYDKHLSE
-1341 EQVNVPTKILY
+1341 EQVNIPTKILY
-1352 YPILKEGEYELPGS
+1352 YPMLKEGEYELPGS
-1366 ITTIGANVFVGRQ
+1366 ITTIGANVFVGRK

-1408 WKKPVVSAEGVTA
+1408 WKKPAASAEGVTA

-1445 ARVTSIGE
+1445 ARVTSIGD

-1472 ALTIGAKAFSGCH
+1472 ALTIGAKAFSGCN

-1634 ASEAFDIGENALY
+1634 AGESFDIGENALY

-1710 PLRLEDGTTTAR
+1710 PLVLEDGSYSKTHSGNGSDGEDTTIY
-1722 SNGVASSGTFTGAFS
+1722 VGAFG
-1737 YYSKGDGSSGSSSIS
+1737 YYYERRWVTGGRIVEKG
-1752 NESCIS
+1752 CIS
-1758 LTSIT
+1758 LTSIK
-1763 FPKRLSS
+1763 FPKRLSYV
-1770 IGIYAFA
+1770 GAYAFYG
-1777 FCTNLATIDF
+1777 CESLTTIDF
-1787 GANSDV
+1787 GAGSNV
-1793 SVIGDGAFAGTALS
+1793 GVLGDGAFMNTPLN
-1807 MIKNGEDVQADATGK
+1807 MIKNGDDVQADATGK

-1830 LTAVRAQAFYETKFP
+1830 LTAVRARAFYATKFP

-1860 EDTISA
+1860 EDTISSS
-1866 ASSYVKAG
+1866 ASAYSKAG
-1874 QVFAKS
+1874 RVFGET
-1880 NVKEVIFADNSK
+1880 NVKEVIFADNNK
-1892 LTTMHD
+1892 LTAVHEN
-1898 RAFAYSNYY
+1898 AFADS
-1907 DTQALTYISFGN
+1907 DGGKQPFTSVSFGN
-1919 NSALETIKNSAFAYC
+1919 NSALETIKYRAFGFCSQLTNIDFGENS
-1934 KQLKEVNFGQ
+1934 
-1944 NCKLKKIEGSAFES
+1944 KLKTIEGNAFQK
-1958 CVKLESITLPAT
+1958 CVKLENIALPAT
-1970 LETIESR
+1970 LETIDRE
-1977 GTRGG
+1977 
-1982 AFYGCSALKSVTFET
+1982 AFCDCSALKTITFET

-2024 TGLTSFKF
+2024 TGLTSFTF

-2051 CKQLKTIELSS
+2051 CRKLKTIELSS
-2062 TVADIT
+2062 TVADISK
-2068 NVFDYCGSINEVKLP
+2068 VFDLCGSITEVKLP

-2095 ADGSVIYNKDGTEIT
+2095 ADGSVIYSKDGTEIT

-2117 ETFAI
+2117 ETFEI

-2146 ASVTAIEDRAFYDCI
+2146 VSVTVIEEKAFYDCL
-2161 GLETVEFAENSAL
+2161 GLETVQFAENSAL
-2174 DTIGEWAFRN
+2174 DTIGASAFRN
-2184 CVSLKSIAIPS
+2184 CISLKSISIPS
-2195 KVTKLNGY
+2195 KVTTLNPY

-2213 VTLPEKLT
+2213 AVLPENLT
-2221 HIGYYFYTYY
+2221 RIGYYVSSGT
-2231 GVETTGNDGGFVFA
+2231 EKLSSSGGYVFA
-2245 HCENLKEINI
+2245 HCINLAEINI
-2255 PESVQ
+2255 PESVK
-2260 WIQNYAFLNCK
+2260 WIQNYSFLNCK
-2271 SLTEITLNA
+2271 SLRTIDLNVA
-2280 NDKQVG
+2280 NGQLG
-2286 EGAFANCSSLK
+2286 EAAFAHCESLETVTLCADLKTLPSKAFIYCYSLSDIHTAGATGETANVADLSQITSFGSNAFQHCTGLK
-2297 KVTLGANIKTLPS
+2297 KVTL
-2310 RLFINCT
+2310 
-2317 SLESI
+2317 
-2322 VGANSTN
+2322 STDSSF
-2329 QTEGE
+2329 T
-2334 PKADLSQIVGFGY
+2334 ALS
-2347 ISVSSGGKK
+2347 
-2356 GFYIGSYTFQNCT
+2356 N
-2369 SIKEVILSSA
+2369 
-2379 DTSIVLGD
+2379 
-2387 YLFDGCTN
+2387 YLFDGCSA
-2395 LAYVNKTKVDGTEE
+2395 LEE
-2409 TPVYLSR
+2409 VTLPN
-2416 FPDQLVY
+2416 QLTY
-2423 LGKDSFRN
+2423 LGTYTFRN
-2431 TALSRVRMPDSLTS
+2431 SGLKKVRMPDGVSVLGSSATNLYPSLT
-2445 LGETLAGD
+2445 
-2453 SGYTGEPS
+2453 
-2461 ALWSTTKGEED
+2461 TKVGV
-2472 EYKTTATKMSGA
+2472 

-2489 QLTYLDL
+2489 KLTNLDL

-2501 IGGLAFRNCPLTEVA
+2501 IGGLSFRNCPLTEVA
-2516 GTKNAEGKI
+2516 DT
-2525 TGELDLSK
+2525 LDLSK
-2533 VQVFGKGAFS
+2533 VEEFCTGAFA
-2543 GTGLKKVNLSG
+2543 GTGLKQVNLSG
-2554 VWYSNTGTT
+2554 VLLKSTGTSA
-2563 KEKYPMGFGD
+2563 KNPPMGFGN
-2573 GAENYSTQLTNSDSE
+2573 GSSNRTTLLTNSDGE
-2588 GVFENCAQLET
+2588 GVFENCTQLT
-2599 VTFSEVTSGAHGTSS
+2599 KVTFSNQTGTFAFGSGATSKTVKVEFGA
-2614 SQAAKIT
+2614 Q
-2621 LGKLMFKNCDKLESV
+2621 MFKGCTALESV
-2636 VLPKSVTALPQSGFY
+2636 EMPASAVTFADQTFY
-2651 GCSKLSGIV
+2651 GCSALKEIK
-2660 FNGTL
+2660 NTDKAI
-2665 TSFGNYT
+2665 TSFGDYA

-2682 DLSKA
+2682 DFSKA
-2687 TATSIATGMFNG
+2687 TATSITTGLFDG
-2699 CTQLADVKLNTGK
+2699 CTKLADVKLNTGK
-2712 ITSIGASAFR
+2712 ITSIGNYAFR
-2722 NCVSLVSEV
+2722 NCTSLVSEV
-2731 PEDAPEGAKI
+2731 PEGTPDNAKI
-2741 SAFSLSSMQ
+2741 SAFSLSSMK
-2750 LTKIKTSAFE
+2750 LTKIGTSAFE

-2802 TTINTSAFGNC
+2802 TTINTSAFGSC

-2841 ICIPAGLV
+2841 ICIPAGLE

-2855 ALGDDDKIGAGALD
+2855 TLGDDEKIGAGALD
-2869 GCVNLKKLIL
+2869 GCVNLKKLVL
-2879 PESITTIAANYFKD
+2879 PESITTIAANYFQD
-2893 AEYLEEIV
+2893 AKYLEEIV

-2906 ESIGNSAFD
+2906 ESIGNYAFD
-2915 GSGLKKITYNGYVS
+2915 GSGLKKITYNGYIS

-2948 QYAFMG
+2948 QQAFQG

-2975 NVSSYSIKDGAFSA
+2975 NVSSYSIKAGAFSA

-3003 FAMNSTGAK
+3003 FAMNSSGK
-3012 GVFANCV
+3012 DGVFANCV

-3050 SKATTLGEYMFAEC
+3050 SKATTLGESMFAEC
-3064 TALAS
+3064 TALTS

-3083 FQNCKA
+3083 FQNCTG
-3089 LTSVTLPANITS
+3089 LTSVTIPKSVTTLGYSVFRGSGIKEIEIPAGIEAIPNWAFMDCANLTKVVFHEGLTS
-3101 IPSSLFRD
+3101 I
-3109 SGITE
+3109 
-3114 IVIPEGVTEI
+3114 GVHSFE
-3124 SYDAFNGCTKLTN
+3124 NCTALEK
-3137 VTLPSTLTSLK
+3137 V
-3148 GWAFKGCT
+3148 
-3156 ELTSVQIPEGLE
+3156 ELPEGL
-3168 TLDGFTD
+3168 TQLDGFTG
-3175 CTKLQSIN
+3175 CTNLKEITLPGTLES
-3183 IPATVTQISSGAFD
+3183 ISSGAFND
-3197 NCTSLKSIVIPES
+3197 CTALKSLVIPSS
-3210 VTTVQVAFSG
+3210 VTSVKFAFKG
-3220 WTAEQTIYV
+3220 WTAEQTIYI
-3229 ERSASEVYN
+3229 EKSPSEVYN
-3238 LWNADKESG
+3238 QWATDSDGGYYWFMYDYGSSESQY
-3247 FGWMIDVSTSSGEK
+3247 FYP
-3261 QTINQCF
+3261 CF
-3268 AKIVWNYRPEA
+3268 AKIVWNYHPEA
-3279 TTAGKNA
+3279 TTAGENA

>member
-1 MQKRAG
+1 
-7 DLPIYVNSGGAAK
+7 
-20 RKAASDTKFL
+20 
-30 TEIRRY
+30 
-36 IFMKDKKHLLL
+36 MKDKKHLFL
-47 KLLCFTFMLGSTAAG
+47 KLLCFTFLLGSTAAG
-62 AAACKDKPTEPS
+62 GAACKDKPNEPA
-74 IPEGY
+74 IPDGY
-79 DKTFTDAG
+79 DKHFTEVG

-92 EGEARY
+92 EGETRN

-152 HTYTFLRNVEYT
+152 HTYTFLRNVDYT

-194 AVDGKEFA
+194 TVDGKEFA

-252 YPGKTTGRKLFNLPQ
+252 FPGKTTGRKLFNLPQ

-280 YSAYNDETKLTA
+280 YSAYNEETKLTA

-298 AIYENIVLYGV
+298 AIYENIVLYAV

-332 NKAYEITVA
+332 NKSYEITVA

-357 SSLKYSFDFSA
+357 SSLRYSFDFSA

-597 TNAYTFTAGD
+597 TNAYTFTAGN

-1011 AEVFSGREL
+1011 AEIFSGREI

-1029 TRIQTNAFYRAKAK
+1029 TNVMANGFATARYLT
-1043 EIEFLAAADG
+1043 EVEFLAALEG
-1053 TDEQAL
+1053 TEEKAL
-1059 TIDVKAFESCT
+1059 TIDEKAFEGCYR
-1070 SLEKIVLPARLS
+1070 LENLILPARL
-1082 QMSLYDTQETKASAS
+1082 MTMKLYDAKAADG
-1097 SLKWSYQQSVFKNC
+1097 SYTQSVFKGCSHLAN
-1111 YKLSTIEVTG
+1111 IEVRG
-1121 NAVKDIAPVYS
+1121 NAAPDQERVYS
-1132 AQNGMLLSGDG
+1132 AQNGMLLSADG
-1143 KTVLYYPEG
+1143 KTLLYYPAG
-1152 KTDTKLVLP
+1152 KTDTAVVLP
-1161 DSVTKIENKAFYKA
+1161 DSVTSIGDRAFYKNT
-1175 SKLAVV
+1175 KIKTFVV
-1181 EIPERIEY
+1181 PARLQY
-1189 IGESAFEGCENIDTL
+1189 IGESAFEGCGGNTYGLETL
-1204 TFLGV
+1204 TFEGGEG
-1209 DGSADLRIG
+1209 DADLRIED
-1218 RRAFYGCTSILTLTL
+1218 RAFYGCWKIEALTL
-1233 TENVRYLGEYAFGD
+1233 TENVRYLGESAFGD
-1247 TRKLTEVTV
+1247 TRHITEVTV
-1256 NSNGNVVF
+1256 NSSGSVTF
-1264 ESGAFAAFNRDYQ
+1264 KDGAFVSAY
-1277 TGAITGS
+1277 GGS
-1284 GGSKVQTLNIGKG
+1284 GVRTLHIGKG
-1297 LSGVDISSVFG
+1297 LANVDISAVFG

-1445 ARVTSIGE
+1445 ARVTSIGD

-1568 SENGMLFGKYEK
+1568 SENGMLFGKCEK

-1647 NAKALTTF
+1647 NATALTTF

-1710 PLRLEDGTTTAR
+1710 PLVLEDGSYSKTHSGNGSDGEDTTIY
-1722 SNGVASSGTFTGAFS
+1722 VGAFG
-1737 YYSKGDGSSGSSSIS
+1737 YYYERRWVTGGRIVEKG
-1752 NESCIS
+1752 CIS
-1758 LTSIT
+1758 LTSIK
-1763 FPKRLSS
+1763 FPKRLSYV
-1770 IGIYAFA
+1770 GAYAFYG
-1777 FCTNLATIDF
+1777 CESLTTIDF
-1787 GANSDV
+1787 GAGSNV
-1793 SVIGDGAFAGTALS
+1793 GVLGDGAFMNTPLN
-1807 MIKNGEDVQADATGK
+1807 MIKNGDDVQADATGK

-1830 LTAVRAQAFYETKFP
+1830 LTAVRARAFYATKFP

-1860 EDTISA
+1860 EDTISSSA
-1866 ASSYVKAG
+1866 AVYSKAG
-1874 QVFAKS
+1874 RVFGET
-1880 NVKEVIFADNSK
+1880 NVKEVIFADNNK
-1892 LTTMHD
+1892 LTAVHEN
-1898 RAFAYSNYY
+1898 AFADS
-1907 DTQALTYISFGN
+1907 DGGKQPFTSVSFGN
-1919 NSALETIKNSAFAYC
+1919 NSALETIKYRAFGFCSQLTNIDFGENS
-1934 KQLKEVNFGQ
+1934 
-1944 NCKLKKIEGSAFES
+1944 KLKTIEENAFQE
-1958 CVKLESITLPAT
+1958 CVKLENIALPAT
-1970 LETIESR
+1970 LETIDRE
-1977 GTRGG
+1977 
-1982 AFYGCSALKSVTFET
+1982 AFCDCSALKTVTFET

-2012 SLRSIGTQAFEN
+2012 SLRSIATQAFEN

-2051 CKQLKTIELSS
+2051 CRKLKTIELSS
-2062 TVADIT
+2062 TVADISK
-2068 NVFDYCGSINEVKLP
+2068 VFDLCGSITEVKLP

-2095 ADGSVIYNKDGTEIT
+2095 ADGSVIYSKDGTEIT

-2117 ETFAI
+2117 ETFEI

-2146 ASVTAIEDRAFYDCI
+2146 VSVTVVEEKAFYDCL
-2161 GLETVEFAENSAL
+2161 GLETVQFAENSAL
-2174 DTIGEWAFRN
+2174 DTIGASAFRN
-2184 CVSLKSIAIPS
+2184 CISLKSISIPS
-2195 KVTKLNGY
+2195 KVTTLNPY

-2213 VTLPEKLT
+2213 AVLPENLT
-2221 HIGYYFYTYY
+2221 RIGYY
-2231 GVETTGNDGGFVFA
+2231 VSGGTEKLSSSGGYVFA
-2245 HCENLKEINI
+2245 HCENLAEINI
-2255 PESVQ
+2255 PESVK
-2260 WIQNYAFLNCK
+2260 WIQNYSFLNCK
-2271 SLTEITLNA
+2271 SLRTIDLNVA
-2280 NDKQVG
+2280 NGQLG
-2286 EGAFANCSSLK
+2286 EAAFAHCESLETVTLCADLKTLPSKAFIYCYSLSDIHTAGATGETANVADLSQITSFGSNAFQHCTGLK
-2297 KVTLGANIKTLPS
+2297 KVTL
-2310 RLFINCT
+2310 
-2317 SLESI
+2317 
-2322 VGANSTN
+2322 STDSSF
-2329 QTEGE
+2329 T
-2334 PKADLSQIVGFGY
+2334 ALS
-2347 ISVSSGGKK
+2347 
-2356 GFYIGSYTFQNCT
+2356 N
-2369 SIKEVILSSA
+2369 
-2379 DTSIVLGD
+2379 
-2387 YLFDGCTN
+2387 YLFDGCSALEEVTLPNQLTYLGTYTFCNSGLKKVRIPDGVSVLGSSATN
-2395 LAYVNKTKVDGTEE
+2395 LYPSLTTKVG
-2409 TPVYLSR
+2409 V
-2416 FPDQLVY
+2416 
-2423 LGKDSFRN
+2423 
-2431 TALSRVRMPDSLTS
+2431 
-2445 LGETLAGD
+2445 
-2453 SGYTGEPS
+2453 
-2461 ALWSTTKGEED
+2461 
-2472 EYKTTATKMSGA
+2472 

-2489 QLTYLDL
+2489 KLTNLDL

-2516 GTKNAEGKI
+2516 DT
-2525 TGELDLSK
+2525 LDLSK
-2533 VQVFGKGAFS
+2533 VEEFCTGAFA
-2543 GTGLKKVNLSG
+2543 GTGLKQVNLSG
-2554 VWYSNTGTT
+2554 VLLKSTGTSA
-2563 KEKYPMGFGD
+2563 KNPPMGFGN
-2573 GAENYSTQLTNSDSE
+2573 GSSNRTTLLTNSDSE
-2588 GVFENCAQLET
+2588 GVFENCTQLT
-2599 VTFSEVTSGAHGTSS
+2599 KVTFSNQTGTFAFGSGATSKTVKVEFGA
-2614 SQAAKIT
+2614 Q
-2621 LGKLMFKNCDKLESV
+2621 MFKGCTALESV
-2636 VLPKSVTALPQSGFY
+2636 EMPASAVTFADQTFY
-2651 GCSKLSGIV
+2651 GCSALKEIK
-2660 FNGTL
+2660 NTDKKEI

-2682 DLSKA
+2682 DFSEA
-2687 TATSIATGMFNG
+2687 TAKSITTGMFDG
-2699 CTQLADVKLNTGK
+2699 CTKLADVKLNTGE
-2712 ITSIGASAFR
+2712 ITSIGSSAFR

-2750 LTKIKTSAFE
+2750 LTKIETSAFE

-2775 ATGKITIGASAF
+2775 STGKITIGASAF

-2802 TTINTSAFGNC
+2802 TDIKTSAFGNC

-2869 GCVNLKKLIL
+2869 GCVNLKKLVL
-2879 PESITTIAANYFKD
+2879 PESITTIAANYFQD
-2893 AEYLEEIV
+2893 AKYLEEIV

-2906 ESIGNSAFD
+2906 ESIGNYAFD

-2939 FPATLKTIG
+2939 FPATLTTIG

-2975 NVSSYSIKDGAFSA
+2975 NVSSYSIKAGAFSA

-3003 FAMNSTGAK
+3003 FAMNSSGK
-3012 GVFANCV
+3012 DGVFANCV

-3064 TALAS
+3064 TALTS

-3083 FQNCKA
+3083 FQNCTG
-3089 LTSVTLPANITS
+3089 LTSVTISKSVTTLGYSVFRGSGIKEIEIPAGIEAIPNWAFMDCANLTKVVFHEGLTS
-3101 IPSSLFRD
+3101 IGAHSF
-3109 SGITE
+3109 E
-3114 IVIPEGVTEI
+3114 
-3124 SYDAFNGCTKLTN
+3124 NCTALEK
-3137 VTLPSTLTSLK
+3137 V
-3148 GWAFKGCT
+3148 
-3156 ELTSVQIPEGLE
+3156 ELPEGL
-3168 TLDGFTD
+3168 TQLDGFTG
-3175 CTKLQSIN
+3175 CTNLKEITLPGTLES
-3183 IPATVTQISSGAFD
+3183 ISSGAFND
-3197 NCTSLKSIVIPES
+3197 CTALKSLVIPSS
-3210 VTTVQVAFSG
+3210 VTSVKFAFKG
-3220 WTAEQTIYV
+3220 WTAEQTIYI
-3229 ERSASEVYN
+3229 EKSPSEVYN
-3238 LWNADKESG
+3238 QWATDSDGGYYWFMYDYGSSESQY
-3247 FGWMIDVSTSSGEK
+3247 FYP
-3261 QTINQCF
+3261 CF
-3268 AKIVWNYRPEA
+3268 AKIVWNYSPEA
-3279 TTAGKNA
+3279 TTAGENA

>member
-1 MQKRAG
+1 
-7 DLPIYVNSGGAAK
+7 
-20 RKAASDTKFL
+20 
-30 TEIRRY
+30 
-36 IFMKDKKHLLL
+36 MKDKKHLFL
-47 KLLCFTFMLGSTAAG
+47 KLLCFTFLLGSTAAG
-62 AAACKDKPTEPS
+62 GAACKDKPNEPA
-74 IPEGY
+74 IPDGY
-79 DKTFTDAG
+79 DKHFTEVG

-92 EGEARY
+92 EGETRN

-141 SEATI
+141 SDAAI
-146 SFTYGN
+146 KFTYNGMS
-152 HTYTFLRNVEYT
+152 YTFIKNVEYT
-164 VKFEMNGG
+164 VTFEMNGG
-172 VAQADAKVLNG
+172 SAQADAKVLNG

-194 AVDGKEFA
+194 TVDGKEFA

-252 YPGKTTGRKLFNLPQ
+252 FPGKTTGRKLFNLPQ
-267 PGEKDGAKFLGWW
+267 PGDKDGAKFLGWW

-298 AIYENIVLYGV
+298 AIYENIVLYAV
-309 WENSGVS
+309 WENSSVS

-332 NKAYEITVA
+332 NKPYEITVA

-526 LKGYAKGEYTIKLV
+526 LKGYAKGEYTFKLV

-557 KSTLAAPSKPV
+557 KSTLASPSKPV

-621 DEAAAGNSLFG
+621 DETAAGNSLFG
-632 EILTLTTAAELN
+632 EILTLTTATELNPEYTELN

-700 GEASAW
+700 GVASAW

-714 TVSYNVGDSEQ
+714 TLSYNVGDSEQ

-789 SYQLTLDGGT
+789 SYHLTLDGGT

-998 GVYTIP
+998 GVYAIP

-1029 TRIQTNAFYRAKAK
+1029 TNVMANGFATARYLT
-1043 EIEFLAAADG
+1043 EVEFLAAPEG
-1053 TDEQAL
+1053 TEEKAL
-1059 TIDVKAFESCT
+1059 TIDEKAFEGCYR
-1070 SLEKIVLPARLS
+1070 LENLILPARL
-1082 QMSLYDTQETKASAS
+1082 MTMKLYDAKAADDG
-1097 SLKWSYQQSVFKNC
+1097 SYKQSVFKGCSHLAN
-1111 YKLSTIEVTG
+1111 IEVRG
-1121 NAVKDIAPVYS
+1121 NAAPNQEQVYS
-1132 AQNGMLLSGDG
+1132 AQNGMLLSADG
-1143 KTVLYYPEG
+1143 KTLLYYPAG
-1152 KTDTKLVLP
+1152 KTDTTVVLP
-1161 DSVTKIENKAFYKA
+1161 DSVTSIGDKAFYKNT
-1175 SKLAVV
+1175 KIKTFAV
-1181 EIPERIEY
+1181 PARLQY
-1189 IGESAFEGCENIDTL
+1189 IGESAFEGCGGNTYGLETL
-1204 TFLGV
+1204 TFEGGEG
-1209 DGSADLRIG
+1209 DADLRIED
-1218 RRAFYGCTSILTLTL
+1218 RAFYGCQKIKTLTL
-1233 TENVRYLGEYAFGD
+1233 TENVRYLGVAAFGG
-1247 TRKLTEVTV
+1247 TYITEVTV
-1256 NSNGNVVF
+1256 NSNGSVTF
-1264 ESGAFAAFNRDYQ
+1264 KDGAFVSDL
-1277 TGAITGS
+1277 
-1284 GGSKVQTLNIGKG
+1284 GGSSVKTLHIGKG
-1297 LSGVDISSVFG
+1297 LANVDISAVFG

-1321 ENNYYYEGSD
+1321 ENSYYYEGSD
-1331 GVIYDKHLNE
+1331 GVIYDKHLSE
-1341 EQVNVPTKILY
+1341 EQVNIPTKILY
-1352 YPILKEGEYELPGS
+1352 YPMLKEGEYELPGS
-1366 ITTIGANVFVGRQ
+1366 ITTIGANVFVGRK

-1408 WKKPVVSAEGVTA
+1408 WKKPAASAEGVTA

-1445 ARVTSIGE
+1445 ARVTSIGD

-1472 ALTIGAKAFSGCH
+1472 ALTIGAKAFSGCN
-1485 ALTALALREGVV
+1485 ALTALTLREGVV

-1634 ASEAFDIGENALY
+1634 AGESFDIGENALY

-1678 VVPNTVSSIAAG
+1678 VIPNTVSSIAAG

-1696 SLATVNFAEGNDGN
+1696 SLSTVNFAEGNDGN
-1710 PLRLEDGTTTAR
+1710 PLELEDGSYTKTH
-1722 SNGVASSGTFTGAFS
+1722 SGTGSDGEDTTIYTGAFG
-1737 YYSKGDGSSGSSSIS
+1737 YYYEKSWVTGGRKVEKG
-1752 NESCIS
+1752 CIS
-1758 LTSIT
+1758 LTSIK
-1763 FPKRLSS
+1763 FPKRLSYV
-1770 IGIYAFA
+1770 GAYAFYG
-1777 FCTNLATIDF
+1777 CESLTTIDF
-1787 GANSDV
+1787 GADSNV
-1793 SVIGDGAFAGTALS
+1793 GVLGDGAFMNTPLN
-1807 MIKNGEDVQADATGK
+1807 MIKNGDDVQADATGK

-1830 LTAVRAQAFYETKFP
+1830 LTAVRARAFYATKFP

-1860 EDTISA
+1860 EDTISSS
-1866 ASSYVKAG
+1866 ASAYSKAG
-1874 QVFAKS
+1874 RVFGET
-1880 NVKEVIFADNSK
+1880 NVKEVIFADNNK
-1892 LTTMHD
+1892 LTAVHEN
-1898 RAFAYSNYY
+1898 AFADS
-1907 DTQALTYISFGN
+1907 DGGKQPFTSVSFGN
-1919 NSALETIKNSAFAYC
+1919 NSALETIKYRAFGFCSQLTNIDFGENS
-1934 KQLKEVNFGQ
+1934 
-1944 NCKLKKIEGSAFES
+1944 KLKTIEGNAFQK
-1958 CVKLESITLPAT
+1958 CVKLENIALPAT
-1970 LETIESR
+1970 LETIDRE
-1977 GTRGG
+1977 
-1982 AFYGCSALKSVTFET
+1982 AFCDCSALKTITFET

-2024 TGLTSFKF
+2024 TGLTSFTF

-2051 CKQLKTIELSS
+2051 CRKLKTIELSS
-2062 TVADIT
+2062 TVADIFK
-2068 NVFDYCGSINEVKLP
+2068 VFDLCGSITEVKLP
-2083 TDESGNQLGYFK
+2083 TDDSGNQLGYFK
-2095 ADGSVIYNKDGTEIT
+2095 ADGSVIYSKDGTEIT

-2117 ETFAI
+2117 ETFEI

-2146 ASVTAIEDRAFYDCI
+2146 VSVTVVEEKAFYDCL
-2161 GLETVEFAENSAL
+2161 GLETVQFAENSAL
-2174 DTIGEWAFRN
+2174 DTIGASAFRN
-2184 CVSLKSIAIPS
+2184 CISLKSISIPS
-2195 KVTKLNGY
+2195 KVTTLNPY

-2213 VTLPEKLT
+2213 AVLPENLT
-2221 HIGYYFYTYY
+2221 RIGYY
-2231 GVETTGNDGGFVFA
+2231 VSGGTEKLSSSGGYVFA
-2245 HCENLKEINI
+2245 HCENLAEINI
-2255 PESVQ
+2255 PESVK
-2260 WIQNYAFLNCK
+2260 WIQNYSFLNCK
-2271 SLTEITLNA
+2271 SLRTIDLNVA
-2280 NDKQVG
+2280 NGQLG
-2286 EGAFANCSSLK
+2286 EAAFAHCESLETVTLCADLKTLPSKAFIYCYSLSDIHTAGATGETANVADLSQITSFGSNAFQHCTGLK
-2297 KVTLGANIKTLPS
+2297 KVTL
-2310 RLFINCT
+2310 
-2317 SLESI
+2317 
-2322 VGANSTN
+2322 STDSSF
-2329 QTEGE
+2329 T
-2334 PKADLSQIVGFGY
+2334 ALS
-2347 ISVSSGGKK
+2347 
-2356 GFYIGSYTFQNCT
+2356 N
-2369 SIKEVILSSA
+2369 
-2379 DTSIVLGD
+2379 
-2387 YLFDGCTN
+2387 YLFDGCSA
-2395 LAYVNKTKVDGTEE
+2395 LEE
-2409 TPVYLSR
+2409 VTLPN
-2416 FPDQLVY
+2416 QLTY
-2423 LGKDSFRN
+2423 LGTYTFRN
-2431 TALSRVRMPDSLTS
+2431 SGLKKVRMPDGVSVLGSSATNLYPSLT
-2445 LGETLAGD
+2445 
-2453 SGYTGEPS
+2453 
-2461 ALWSTTKGEED
+2461 TKVGV
-2472 EYKTTATKMSGA
+2472 

-2489 QLTYLDL
+2489 KLTNLDL

-2501 IGGLAFRNCPLTEVA
+2501 IGGLSFRNCPLTEVA
-2516 GTKNAEGKI
+2516 DT
-2525 TGELDLSK
+2525 LDLSK
-2533 VQVFGKGAFS
+2533 VEEFCTGAFA
-2543 GTGLKKVNLSG
+2543 GTGLKQVNLSG
-2554 VWYSNTGTT
+2554 VLLKSTGTSAKT
-2563 KEKYPMGFGD
+2563 PPMGFGN
-2573 GAENYSTQLTNSDSE
+2573 GSSNRTTLLTNSDGE
-2588 GVFENCAQLET
+2588 GVFENCTQLT
-2599 VTFSEVTSGAHGTSS
+2599 KVTFSNQTGTFAFGSGATSKTVKVEFGA
-2614 SQAAKIT
+2614 Q
-2621 LGKLMFKNCDKLESV
+2621 MFKGCTALESV
-2636 VLPKSVTALPQSGFY
+2636 EMPASAVTFADQTFY
-2651 GCSKLSGIV
+2651 GCSALKEIK
-2660 FNGTL
+2660 NTDKAI
-2665 TSFGNYT
+2665 TSFGDYA

-2682 DLSKA
+2682 DFSKA
-2687 TATSIATGMFNG
+2687 TATSITTGLFDG
-2699 CTQLADVKLNTGK
+2699 CTKLADVKLNTGK
-2712 ITSIGASAFR
+2712 ITSISNYAFR

-2741 SAFSLSSMQ
+2741 SAFPFTS
-2750 LTKIKTSAFE
+2750 LTKVKTFGTSAFE

-2775 ATGKITIGASAF
+2775 ATDKITINSSAF

-2802 TTINTSAFGNC
+2802 TAINTSAFGSC

-2827 EAKNGLLYKADGTI
+2827 EANNGWLYKADGTI
-2841 ICIPAGLV
+2841 ICIPAG
-2849 FENNTV
+2849 FESNTIT
-2855 ALGDDDKIGAGALD
+2855 LGDDDKIGAGALD
-2869 GCVNLKKLIL
+2869 GCVNLKKLVL
-2879 PESITTIAANYFKD
+2879 PESMTTIAAKYFQD
-2893 AEYLEEIV
+2893 AKYLEEIV

-2906 ESIGNSAFD
+2906 ESIGNYAFD
-2915 GSGLKKITYNGYVS
+2915 GSGLKKITYNGYKS

-2975 NVSSYSIKDGAFSA
+2975 IVSSYSIKDGAFSG

-3003 FAMNSTGAK
+3003 FAMNASNAD

-3050 SKATTLGEYMFAEC
+3050 SKATTLGEYMFTEC
-3064 TALAS
+3064 TALTS
-3069 ITLPETLTALPGYI
+3069 IT
-3083 FQNCKA
+3083 
-3089 LTSVTLPANITS
+3089 
-3101 IPSSLFRD
+3101 
-3109 SGITE
+3109 
-3114 IVIPEGVTEI
+3114 
-3124 SYDAFNGCTKLTN
+3124 
-3137 VTLPSTLTSLK
+3137 
-3148 GWAFKGCT
+3148 
-3156 ELTSVQIPEGLE
+3156 
-3168 TLDGFTD
+3168 
-3175 CTKLQSIN
+3175 
-3183 IPATVTQISSGAFD
+3183 
-3197 NCTSLKSIVIPES
+3197 IPES
-3210 VTTVQVAFSG
+3210 VTTLGYGVFRGSGIKEIEIPAGIEAISNWAFMDCANLTKVVFHEGLTSIGVHAFENCTALEKVELPEGLTKLDGFTGCTNLKEITLPGTLESISSDAFNDCTALKSLVIPSSVTSVKFAFKG
-3220 WTAEQTIYV
+3220 WTAEQTIYI
-3229 ERSASEVYN
+3229 EKSPSEVYN
-3238 LWNADKESG
+3238 QWATDSDGGYYWFMYDYGSYESQY
-3247 FGWMIDVSTSSGEK
+3247 FYP
-3261 QTINQCF
+3261 CF
-3268 AKIVWNYRPEA
+3268 AKIVWNYSPEA
-3279 TTAGKNA
+3279 TTAGENA

>member
-1 MQKRAG
+1 
-7 DLPIYVNSGGAAK
+7 
-20 RKAASDTKFL
+20 
-30 TEIRRY
+30 
-36 IFMKDKKHLLL
+36 MKDKKHLFL
-47 KLLCFTFMLGSTAAG
+47 KLLCFTFLLGSTAAG
-62 AAACKDKPTEPS
+62 GAACKDKPNEPA
-74 IPEGY
+74 IPDGY
-79 DKTFTDAG
+79 DKHFTEVG

-92 EGEARY
+92 EGETRN

-152 HTYTFLRNVEYT
+152 HTYTFLRNVDYT

-194 AVDGKEFA
+194 TVDGKEFA

-252 YPGKTTGRKLFNLPQ
+252 FPGKTTGRKLFNLPQ

-298 AIYENIVLYGV
+298 AIYENIVLYAV

-332 NKAYEITVA
+332 NKSYEITVA

-357 SSLKYSFDFSA
+357 SSLRYSFDFSA

-789 SYQLTLDGGT
+789 SYHLTLDGGT

-998 GVYTIP
+998 GVYAIP

-1011 AEVFSGREL
+1011 AEIFSGREL

-1029 TRIQTNAFYRAKAK
+1029 TNVMANGFATARYLT
-1043 EIEFLAAADG
+1043 EVEFLAAPEG
-1053 TDEQAL
+1053 TEEKAL
-1059 TIDVKAFESCT
+1059 TIDEKAFEGCYR
-1070 SLEKIVLPARLS
+1070 LETLILPARL
-1082 QMSLYDTQETKASAS
+1082 MTMKLYDAKAADG
-1097 SLKWSYQQSVFKNC
+1097 SYTQSVFKGCSHLAN
-1111 YKLSTIEVTG
+1111 IEVRG
-1121 NAVKDIAPVYS
+1121 NAAPDQERVYS
-1132 AQNGMLLSGDG
+1132 AQNGMLLSADG
-1143 KTVLYYPEG
+1143 KTLLYYPAG
-1152 KTDTKLVLP
+1152 KTDTTVVLP
-1161 DSVTKIENKAFYKA
+1161 DSVTSIGDKAFYKNT
-1175 SKLAVV
+1175 KITTFAV
-1181 EIPERIEY
+1181 PARLQN
-1189 IGESAFEGCENIDTL
+1189 IGESAFEGCTGITTL
-1204 TFLGV
+1204 TFEGGEG
-1209 DGSADLRIG
+1209 DADLRIED
-1218 RRAFYGCTSILTLTL
+1218 RAFYGCWKIEALTL
-1233 TENVRYLGEYAFGD
+1233 TENVRYLGESAFGD
-1247 TRKLTEVTV
+1247 TRHITEVTV
-1256 NSNGNVVF
+1256 NSSGNVTF
-1264 ESGAFAAFNRDYQ
+1264 KDGAFVSVY
-1277 TGAITGS
+1277 GGS
-1284 GGSKVQTLNIGKG
+1284 GVRTLHIGKG
-1297 LSGVDISSVFG
+1297 LANVDISAVFG

-1463 TFTFEDGTG
+1463 AFTFEDGTG

-1634 ASEAFDIGENALY
+1634 ASESFDIGENALY

-1710 PLRLEDGTTTAR
+1710 PLVLEDGSYSKTHSGNGSDGEDTTIY
-1722 SNGVASSGTFTGAFS
+1722 VGAFG
-1737 YYSKGDGSSGSSSIS
+1737 YYYERRWVTGGRTVEKG
-1752 NESCIS
+1752 CIS
-1758 LTSIT
+1758 LTSIK
-1763 FPKRLSS
+1763 FPKRLSYV
-1770 IGIYAFA
+1770 GAYAFYG
-1777 FCTNLATIDF
+1777 CESLTTIDF
-1787 GANSDV
+1787 GAGSNV
-1793 SVIGDGAFAGTALS
+1793 GVLGDGAFMNTPLN

-1830 LTAVRAQAFYETKFP
+1830 LTAVRARAFYATKFP

-1860 EDTISA
+1860 EDTISSS
-1866 ASSYVKAG
+1866 ASAYSKAG
-1874 QVFAKS
+1874 RVFGET
-1880 NVKEVIFADNSK
+1880 NVKEVIFADNNK
-1892 LTTMHD
+1892 LTAVHEN
-1898 RAFAYSNYY
+1898 AFADS
-1907 DTQALTYISFGN
+1907 DGGKQPFTSVSFGN
-1919 NSALETIKNSAFAYC
+1919 NSALETIKYRAFGFCSQLTNIDFGENS
-1934 KQLKEVNFGQ
+1934 
-1944 NCKLKKIEGSAFES
+1944 KLKTIEGNAFQK
-1958 CVKLESITLPAT
+1958 CVKLENIALPAT
-1970 LETIESR
+1970 LESIDRE
-1977 GTRGG
+1977 
-1982 AFYGCSALKSVTFET
+1982 AFCDCSALKTITFET
-1997 YAETNQEAGTVQGKS
+1997 YAETNLEAGTVQGKS

-2051 CKQLKTIELSS
+2051 CRKLKTIELSS
-2062 TVADIT
+2062 TVADISK
-2068 NVFDYCGSINEVKLP
+2068 VFDLCGSITEVKLP

-2095 ADGSVIYNKDGTEIT
+2095 ADGSVIYSKDGTEIT

-2117 ETFAI
+2117 ETFEI

-2146 ASVTAIEDRAFYDCI
+2146 VSVTVIEEKAFYDCL
-2161 GLETVEFAENSAL
+2161 GLETVQFAENSAL
-2174 DTIGEWAFRN
+2174 DTIGASAFRN
-2184 CVSLKSIAIPS
+2184 CISLKSISIPS
-2195 KVTKLNGY
+2195 KVTTLNPY

-2213 VTLPEKLT
+2213 AVLPENLT
-2221 HIGYYFYTYY
+2221 RIGYYVSSGT
-2231 GVETTGNDGGFVFA
+2231 EKLSSSGGYVFA
-2245 HCENLKEINI
+2245 HCINLAEINI
-2255 PESVQ
+2255 PESVK
-2260 WIQNYAFLNCK
+2260 WIQNYSFLNCK
-2271 SLTEITLNA
+2271 SLRTIDLNVA
-2280 NDKQVG
+2280 NGQLG
-2286 EGAFANCSSLK
+2286 EAAFAHCESLETVTLCADLKTLPSKAFIYCYSLSDIHTAGATGETANVADLSQITSFGSNAFQHCTGLK
-2297 KVTLGANIKTLPS
+2297 KVTL
-2310 RLFINCT
+2310 
-2317 SLESI
+2317 
-2322 VGANSTN
+2322 STDSSF
-2329 QTEGE
+2329 T
-2334 PKADLSQIVGFGY
+2334 ALS
-2347 ISVSSGGKK
+2347 
-2356 GFYIGSYTFQNCT
+2356 N
-2369 SIKEVILSSA
+2369 
-2379 DTSIVLGD
+2379 
-2387 YLFDGCTN
+2387 YLFDGCSA
-2395 LAYVNKTKVDGTEE
+2395 LEE
-2409 TPVYLSR
+2409 VTLPN
-2416 FPDQLVY
+2416 QLTY
-2423 LGKDSFRN
+2423 LGTYTFRN
-2431 TALSRVRMPDSLTS
+2431 SGLKKVRMPDGVSVLGSSATNLYPSLT
-2445 LGETLAGD
+2445 
-2453 SGYTGEPS
+2453 
-2461 ALWSTTKGEED
+2461 TKVGV
-2472 EYKTTATKMSGA
+2472 

-2489 QLTYLDL
+2489 KLTNLDL

-2501 IGGLAFRNCPLTEVA
+2501 IGGLSFRNCPLTEVA
-2516 GTKNAEGKI
+2516 DT
-2525 TGELDLSK
+2525 LDLSK
-2533 VQVFGKGAFS
+2533 VEEFCTGAFA
-2543 GTGLKKVNLSG
+2543 GTGLKQVNLSG
-2554 VWYSNTGTT
+2554 VLLKSTGTSA
-2563 KEKYPMGFGD
+2563 KNPPMGFGN
-2573 GAENYSTQLTNSDSE
+2573 GSSNRTTLLTNSDGE
-2588 GVFENCAQLET
+2588 GVFENCTQLT
-2599 VTFSEVTSGAHGTSS
+2599 KVTFSNQTGTFAFGSGATSKTVKVEFGA
-2614 SQAAKIT
+2614 Q
-2621 LGKLMFKNCDKLESV
+2621 MFKGCTALESV
-2636 VLPKSVTALPQSGFY
+2636 EMPASAVTFADQTFY
-2651 GCSKLSGIV
+2651 GCSALKEIK
-2660 FNGTL
+2660 NTDKAI
-2665 TSFGNYT
+2665 TSFGDYA

-2682 DLSKA
+2682 DFSKA
-2687 TATSIATGMFNG
+2687 TATSITTGLFDG
-2699 CTQLADVKLNTGK
+2699 CTKLADVKLNTGK
-2712 ITSIGASAFR
+2712 ITSIGNYAFR

-2731 PEDAPEGAKI
+2731 PEGTPDNAKI
-2741 SAFSLSSMQ
+2741 SAFSLSSMK
-2750 LTKIKTSAFE
+2750 LTKIGTSAFE

-2802 TTINTSAFGNC
+2802 TTINASAFGNC
-2813 AKLTTFNTDANTNF
+2813 AKLKSIKADGNTNF
-2827 EAKNGLLYKADGTI
+2827 EVKNGLLYKADGTI
-2841 ICIPAGLV
+2841 ICIPAGLE

-2855 ALGDDDKIGAGALD
+2855 TLGDDEKIGAGALD
-2869 GCVNLKKLIL
+2869 GCVNLKKLVL
-2879 PESITTIAANYFKD
+2879 PESITTIAANYFQD
-2893 AEYLEEIV
+2893 AKYLEEIV

-2906 ESIGNSAFD
+2906 ESIGNYAFD
-2915 GSGLKKITYNGYVS
+2915 GSGLKKITYNGYIS

-2948 QYAFMG
+2948 QQAFQG

-2975 NVSSYSIKDGAFSA
+2975 NVSSYSIKAGAFSA

-3003 FAMNSTGAK
+3003 FAMNSSGK
-3012 GVFANCV
+3012 DGVFANCV

-3050 SKATTLGEYMFAEC
+3050 SKATTLGESMFAEC
-3064 TALAS
+3064 TALTS

-3083 FQNCKA
+3083 FQNCTG
-3089 LTSVTLPANITS
+3089 LTSVTIPKSVTTLGYSVFRGSGIKEIEIPAGIEAIPNWTFMDCANLTKVVFHEGLTS
-3101 IPSSLFRD
+3101 I
-3109 SGITE
+3109 
-3114 IVIPEGVTEI
+3114 GVHSFE
-3124 SYDAFNGCTKLTN
+3124 NCTALEK
-3137 VTLPSTLTSLK
+3137 V
-3148 GWAFKGCT
+3148 
-3156 ELTSVQIPEGLE
+3156 ELPEGL
-3168 TLDGFTD
+3168 TKLDGFTGCTNLKEITLPGTLESISSDAFND
-3175 CTKLQSIN
+3175 CT
-3183 IPATVTQISSGAFD
+3183 A
-3197 NCTSLKSIVIPES
+3197 LKSLVIPSS
-3210 VTTVQVAFSG
+3210 VTSVKFAFKG
-3220 WTAEQTIYV
+3220 WTAEQTIYI
-3229 ERSASEVYN
+3229 EKSPSEVYN
-3238 LWNADKESG
+3238 QWATDSDGGYYWFMYDYSLYESQY
-3247 FGWMIDVSTSSGEK
+3247 FYPCE
-3261 QTINQCF
+3261 
-3268 AKIVWNYRPEA
+3268 AKIVWNYRSEA
-3279 TTAGKNA
+3279 TTAGENA

>member
-1 MQKRAG
+1 
-7 DLPIYVNSGGAAK
+7 
-20 RKAASDTKFL
+20 
-30 TEIRRY
+30 
-36 IFMKDKKHLLL
+36 MKDKKHLFL
-47 KLLCFTFMLGSTAAG
+47 KLLCFTFLLGSTAAG
-62 AAACKDKPTEPS
+62 GAACKDKPNEPA
-74 IPEGY
+74 IPDGY
-79 DKTFTDAG
+79 DKHFTEVG

-92 EGEARY
+92 EGETRN

-152 HTYTFLRNVEYT
+152 HTYTFLRNVDYT

-194 AVDGKEFA
+194 TVDGKEFA

-252 YPGKTTGRKLFNLPQ
+252 FPGKTTGRKLFNLPQ
-267 PGEKDGAKFLGWW
+267 PGDKDGAKFLGWW

-298 AIYENIVLYGV
+298 AIYENIVLYAV

-316 AVSVGEK
+316 AVSVSEK

-332 NKAYEITVA
+332 NKSYEITVA

-357 SSLKYSFDFSA
+357 SSLRYSFDFSA

-597 TNAYTFTAGD
+597 TNAHTFTAGD

-700 GEASAW
+700 GEALAW

-861 LTARWAEIFEFEAGF
+861 LTARWAEIFVFEAGF

-998 GVYTIP
+998 GVYAIP

-1011 AEVFSGREL
+1011 AEIFSGREL

-1029 TRIQTNAFYRAKAK
+1029 TNVMANGFATARYLT
-1043 EIEFLAAADG
+1043 EVEFLAAPEG
-1053 TDEQAL
+1053 TEEKAL
-1059 TIDVKAFESCT
+1059 TIDEKAFEGCYR
-1070 SLEKIVLPARLS
+1070 LENLILPARL
-1082 QMSLYDTQETKASAS
+1082 MTMKLYDAKAADG
-1097 SLKWSYQQSVFKNC
+1097 SYTQSVFKGCSHLAN
-1111 YKLSTIEVTG
+1111 IEVRG
-1121 NAVKDIAPVYS
+1121 NAAPDKERVYT
-1132 AQNGMLLSGDG
+1132 AQNGMLLSADG
-1143 KTVLYYPEG
+1143 KTLLYYPAG
-1152 KTDTKLVLP
+1152 KTDTAVVLP
-1161 DSVTKIENKAFYKA
+1161 DSVTSIGDKAFYKNT
-1175 SKLAVV
+1175 KITTFAV
-1181 EIPERIEY
+1181 PARLQN
-1189 IGESAFEGCENIDTL
+1189 IGESAFEGCTGITTL
-1204 TFLGV
+1204 TFEGGEG
-1209 DGSADLRIG
+1209 DADLRIED
-1218 RRAFYGCTSILTLTL
+1218 RAFYGCWKIEALTL
-1233 TENVRYLGEYAFGD
+1233 TENVRYLGESAFGD
-1247 TRKLTEVTV
+1247 TRHITEVTV
-1256 NSNGNVVF
+1256 NSSGSVTF
-1264 ESGAFAAFNRDYQ
+1264 KDGAFVSVY
-1277 TGAITGS
+1277 
-1284 GGSKVQTLNIGKG
+1284 GGSDVRTLHIGKG
-1297 LSGVDISSVFG
+1297 LANVDISAVFG

-1366 ITTIGANVFVGRQ
+1366 ITTIGANVFVARQ

-1580 EGDETTAKEVPVRL
+1580 EGDVTTAKEVPVRL

-1634 ASEAFDIGENALY
+1634 ASESFDIGENALY

-1710 PLRLEDGTTTAR
+1710 PLVLEDGSYSKTHSGNGSDGEDTTIY
-1722 SNGVASSGTFTGAFS
+1722 VGAFG
-1737 YYSKGDGSSGSSSIS
+1737 YYYERRWVTGGRIVEKG
-1752 NESCIS
+1752 CIS
-1758 LTSIT
+1758 LTSIK
-1763 FPKRLSS
+1763 FPKRLSYV
-1770 IGIYAFA
+1770 GAYAFYG
-1777 FCTNLATIDF
+1777 CESLTTIDF
-1787 GANSDV
+1787 GAGSNV
-1793 SVIGDGAFAGTALS
+1793 GVLGDGAFMNTPLN
-1807 MIKNGEDVQADATGK
+1807 MIKNGDDVQADATGK

-1830 LTAVRAQAFYETKFP
+1830 LTAVRARAFYATKFP

-1860 EDTISA
+1860 EDTISSS
-1866 ASSYVKAG
+1866 ASAYSKAG
-1874 QVFAKS
+1874 RVFGET
-1880 NVKEVIFADNSK
+1880 NVKEVIFADNNK
-1892 LTTMHD
+1892 LTAVHEN
-1898 RAFAYSNYY
+1898 AFADS
-1907 DTQALTYISFGN
+1907 DGGKQPFTSVSFGN
-1919 NSALETIKNSAFAYC
+1919 NSALETIKYRAFGFCSQLTNIDFGENS
-1934 KQLKEVNFGQ
+1934 
-1944 NCKLKKIEGSAFES
+1944 KLKTIEGNAFQK
-1958 CVKLESITLPAT
+1958 CVKLENIALPAT
-1970 LETIESR
+1970 LETIDRE
-1977 GTRGG
+1977 
-1982 AFYGCSALKSVTFET
+1982 AFCDCSALKTITFET

-2051 CKQLKTIELSS
+2051 CRKLKTIELSS
-2062 TVADIT
+2062 TVADISK
-2068 NVFDYCGSINEVKLP
+2068 VFDLCGSITEVKLP

-2095 ADGSVIYNKDGTEIT
+2095 EDGSVIYSKDGTEIT

-2117 ETFAI
+2117 ETFEI

-2146 ASVTAIEDRAFYDCI
+2146 VSVTVVEEKAFYDCL
-2161 GLETVEFAENSAL
+2161 GLETVQFAENSAL
-2174 DTIGEWAFRN
+2174 DTIGASAFRN
-2184 CVSLKSIAIPS
+2184 CISLKSISIPS
-2195 KVTKLNGY
+2195 KVTTLNPY

-2213 VTLPEKLT
+2213 AVLPENLT
-2221 HIGYYFYTYY
+2221 RIGYY
-2231 GVETTGNDGGFVFA
+2231 VSGGTEKLSSSGGYVFA
-2245 HCENLKEINI
+2245 HCENLAEINI
-2255 PESVQ
+2255 PESVK
-2260 WIQNYAFLNCK
+2260 WIQNYSFLNCK
-2271 SLTEITLNA
+2271 SLRTIDLNVA
-2280 NDKQVG
+2280 NGQLG
-2286 EGAFANCSSLK
+2286 EAAFAHCESLETVTLCADLKTLPSKAFIYCYSLSDIHTAGATGETANVADLSQITSFGSNAFQHCTGLK
-2297 KVTLGANIKTLPS
+2297 KVTL
-2310 RLFINCT
+2310 
-2317 SLESI
+2317 
-2322 VGANSTN
+2322 STDSSF
-2329 QTEGE
+2329 T
-2334 PKADLSQIVGFGY
+2334 ALS
-2347 ISVSSGGKK
+2347 
-2356 GFYIGSYTFQNCT
+2356 N
-2369 SIKEVILSSA
+2369 
-2379 DTSIVLGD
+2379 
-2387 YLFDGCTN
+2387 YLFDGCSALEEVTLPNQLTYLGTHTFRNSGLKKVRIPDGVSVLGSSATN
-2395 LAYVNKTKVDGTEE
+2395 LYPSLTTKVG
-2409 TPVYLSR
+2409 V
-2416 FPDQLVY
+2416 
-2423 LGKDSFRN
+2423 
-2431 TALSRVRMPDSLTS
+2431 
-2445 LGETLAGD
+2445 
-2453 SGYTGEPS
+2453 
-2461 ALWSTTKGEED
+2461 
-2472 EYKTTATKMSGA
+2472 

-2489 QLTYLDL
+2489 KLTNLDL

-2516 GTKNAEGKI
+2516 DT
-2525 TGELDLSK
+2525 LDLSK
-2533 VQVFGKGAFS
+2533 VEEFCTGAFA
-2543 GTGLKKVNLSG
+2543 GTGLKQVNLSG
-2554 VWYSNTGTT
+2554 VLLKSTGTSA
-2563 KEKYPMGFGD
+2563 KNPPMGFGN
-2573 GAENYSTQLTNSDSE
+2573 GSSNRTTLLTNSDSE
-2588 GVFENCAQLET
+2588 GVFENCTQLT
-2599 VTFSEVTSGAHGTSS
+2599 KVTFSNQTGTFAFGSGATSKTVKVEFGA
-2614 SQAAKIT
+2614 Q
-2621 LGKLMFKNCDKLESV
+2621 MFKGCTALESV
-2636 VLPKSVTALPQSGFY
+2636 EMPASAVTFADQTFY
-2651 GCSKLSGIV
+2651 GCSALKEIK
-2660 FNGTL
+2660 NTDKKEI

-2672 FAGCTSLEAI
+2672 FAGCTSLETI
-2682 DLSKA
+2682 DFSEA
-2687 TATSIATGMFNG
+2687 TAKSITTGMFDG
-2699 CTQLADVKLNTGK
+2699 CTKLADVKLNTGK
-2712 ITSIGASAFR
+2712 ITSIGSSAFR

-2750 LTKIKTSAFE
+2750 LTKIETSAFE

-2775 ATGKITIGASAF
+2775 STGKITIGASAF

-2802 TTINTSAFGNC
+2802 TDIKTSAFGNC

-2869 GCVNLKKLIL
+2869 GCVNLKKLVL
-2879 PESITTIAANYFKD
+2879 PESITTIAAKYLQD
-2893 AEYLEEIV
+2893 AKYLEEIV

-2906 ESIGNSAFD
+2906 ESIGNYAFD
-2915 GSGLKKITYNGYVS
+2915 GSGLKKITYNGYKS

-2948 QYAFMG
+2948 QQAFQG

-2975 NVSSYSIKDGAFSA
+2975 IVSSYSIKDGAFSG

-3003 FAMNSTGAK
+3003 FAMNSSGK
-3012 GVFANCV
+3012 DGVFANCV

-3064 TALAS
+3064 TALTS

-3083 FQNCKA
+3083 FQNCTG
-3089 LTSVTLPANITS
+3089 LTSVTIPKSVTTLGYSVFRGSGIKEIEIPAGIEAIPNWAFMDCANLTKVVFHEGLTS
-3101 IPSSLFRD
+3101 IGSH
-3109 SGITE
+3109 
-3114 IVIPEGVTEI
+3114 
-3124 SYDAFNGCTKLTN
+3124 AFENCTALEK
-3137 VTLPSTLTSLK
+3137 V
-3148 GWAFKGCT
+3148 
-3156 ELTSVQIPEGLE
+3156 ELPEGL
-3168 TLDGFTD
+3168 TQLDGFTG
-3175 CTKLQSIN
+3175 CTNLKEITLPGTLES
-3183 IPATVTQISSGAFD
+3183 ISSGAFND
-3197 NCTSLKSIVIPES
+3197 CTALKSLVIPSS
-3210 VTTVQVAFSG
+3210 VTSVKFAFKG

-3229 ERSASEVYN
+3229 ERSPSEVYN
-3238 LWNADKESG
+3238 QWATDSDGGYYWFMYDYGSSESQY
-3247 FGWMIDVSTSSGEK
+3247 FYP
-3261 QTINQCF
+3261 CF
-3268 AKIVWNYRPEA
+3268 AKIVWNYSPEA
-3279 TTAGKNA
+3279 TTAGENA

>member
-1 MQKRAG
+1 
-7 DLPIYVNSGGAAK
+7 
-20 RKAASDTKFL
+20 
-30 TEIRRY
+30 
-36 IFMKDKKHLLL
+36 MKDKKHLFL
-47 KLLCFTFMLGSTAAG
+47 KLLCFTFLLGSTAAG
-62 AAACKDKPTEPS
+62 GAACKDKPNEPA

-79 DKTFTDAG
+79 DKTFTDVG

-152 HTYTFLRNVEYT
+152 HTYTFLRNVNYT

-194 AVDGKEFA
+194 TVDGKEFA

-244 FSGYTGAE
+244 FSGFTGAE
-252 YPGKTTGRKLFNLPQ
+252 FPGKTTGRKLFNLPQ

-298 AIYENIVLYGV
+298 AIYENIVLYAV

-316 AVSVGEK
+316 AVSVSEK

-332 NKAYEITVA
+332 NKSYEITVA

-357 SSLKYSFDFSA
+357 SSLRYSFDFSA

-998 GVYTIP
+998 GVYAIP

-1011 AEVFSGREL
+1011 AEIFSGREL

-1029 TRIQTNAFYRAKAK
+1029 TNVMANGFATARYLT
-1043 EIEFLAAADG
+1043 EVEFLAAPEG
-1053 TDEQAL
+1053 TEEKAL
-1059 TIDVKAFESCT
+1059 TIDEKAFEGCYR
-1070 SLEKIVLPARLS
+1070 LENLILPARL
-1082 QMSLYDTQETKASAS
+1082 MTMKLYDAKAADG
-1097 SLKWSYQQSVFKNC
+1097 SYTQSVFKGCSHLAN
-1111 YKLSTIEVTG
+1111 IEVRG
-1121 NAVKDIAPVYS
+1121 NAAPNQERVYS
-1132 AQNGMLLSGDG
+1132 AQNGMLLSADG
-1143 KTVLYYPEG
+1143 KTLLYYPAG
-1152 KTDTKLVLP
+1152 KTDTTVVLP
-1161 DSVTKIENKAFYKA
+1161 DSVTSIGDKAFYKHT
-1175 SKLAVV
+1175 KITTFAV
-1181 EIPERIEY
+1181 PARLQN
-1189 IGESAFEGCENIDTL
+1189 IGESAFEGCTGITTL
-1204 TFLGV
+1204 TFEGGEG
-1209 DGSADLRIG
+1209 DADLRIED
-1218 RRAFYGCTSILTLTL
+1218 RAFYGCWKIEALTL
-1233 TENVRYLGEYAFGD
+1233 TENVRYLGESAFGD
-1247 TRKLTEVTV
+1247 TRHITEVTV
-1256 NSNGNVVF
+1256 NSSGNVTF
-1264 ESGAFAAFNRDYQ
+1264 KDGAFVSAY
-1277 TGAITGS
+1277 GGS
-1284 GGSKVQTLNIGKG
+1284 GVKTLHIGKG
-1297 LSGVDISSVFG
+1297 LANVDISAVFG

-1400 CTALTEVV
+1400 CTALAEVV

-1497 SVGDGAFANCAE
+1497 CVGDGAFANCAE

-1634 ASEAFDIGENALY
+1634 ASESFDIGENALY

-1710 PLRLEDGTTTAR
+1710 PLVLEDGSYSTTH
-1722 SNGVASSGTFTGAFS
+1722 SGNGSSMVDTTIYTGAFG
-1737 YYSKGDGSSGSSSIS
+1737 YYYERRLGTGGRTVEKG
-1752 NESCIS
+1752 CIS
-1758 LTSIT
+1758 LTSIK
-1763 FPKRLSS
+1763 FPKRLSYV
-1770 IGIYAFA
+1770 GAYAFYG
-1777 FCTNLATIDF
+1777 CESLTTIDF
-1787 GANSDV
+1787 GADSNV
-1793 SVIGDGAFAGTALS
+1793 GVLGDGAFMNTPLN
-1807 MIKNGEDVQADATGK
+1807 MIKNGDDVQADATGK

-1830 LTAVRAQAFYETKFP
+1830 LTAVRARAFYATKFP

-1860 EDTISA
+1860 EDTISSS
-1866 ASSYVKAG
+1866 ASPMTKAG
-1874 QVFAKS
+1874 RVFGET
-1880 NVKEVIFADNSK
+1880 NVKEIIFADNSK
-1892 LTTMHD
+1892 LTTVHD
-1898 RAFAYSNYY
+1898 RAFADSKGGKQPF
-1907 DTQALTYISFGN
+1907 TSVSFGK
-1919 NSALETIKNSAFAYC
+1919 NSALETIKYGAFAFC
-1934 KQLKEVNFGQ
+1934 SQLTDIDFGE
-1944 NCKLKKIEGSAFES
+1944 NSKLKKIEGNAFES

-1970 LETIESR
+1970 LETIESY
-1977 GTRGG
+1977 GSNGG

-2012 SLRSIGTQAFEN
+2012 SLRSIATQAFEN

-2043 LGAELFKG
+2043 LGVELFKG

-2062 TVADIT
+2062 TVADISK
-2068 NVFDYCGSINEVKLP
+2068 VFDLCGSITEVKLP

-2095 ADGSVIYNKDGTEIT
+2095 ADGSVIYSKDGTEIT

-2117 ETFAI
+2117 ETFEI

-2146 ASVTAIEDRAFYDCI
+2146 VSVTVVEEKAFYDCL
-2161 GLETVEFAENSAL
+2161 GLETVQFAENSAL
-2174 DTIGEWAFRN
+2174 DTIGASAFRN
-2184 CVSLKSIAIPS
+2184 CISLKSISIPS
-2195 KVTKLNGY
+2195 KVTTLNPY

-2213 VTLPEKLT
+2213 AVLPENLT
-2221 HIGYYFYTYY
+2221 RIGYYVSSGT
-2231 GVETTGNDGGFVFA
+2231 EKLSSSGGYVFA
-2245 HCENLKEINI
+2245 HCENLAEINI
-2255 PESVQ
+2255 PESVK
-2260 WIQNYAFLNCK
+2260 WIQNYSFLNCK
-2271 SLTEITLNA
+2271 SLRTIDLNVA
-2280 NDKQVG
+2280 NGQLG
-2286 EGAFANCSSLK
+2286 EAAFAHCESLETVTLCADLKTLPSKAFIYCYSLSDIHTAGATGETANVADLSQITSFGSNAFQHCTGLK
-2297 KVTLGANIKTLPS
+2297 KVTL
-2310 RLFINCT
+2310 
-2317 SLESI
+2317 
-2322 VGANSTN
+2322 STDSSF
-2329 QTEGE
+2329 T
-2334 PKADLSQIVGFGY
+2334 ALS
-2347 ISVSSGGKK
+2347 
-2356 GFYIGSYTFQNCT
+2356 N
-2369 SIKEVILSSA
+2369 
-2379 DTSIVLGD
+2379 
-2387 YLFDGCTN
+2387 YLFDGCSALEEVTLPNQLTYLGTYTFRNSGLKKVRIPDGVSVLGSSATN
-2395 LAYVNKTKVDGTEE
+2395 LY
-2409 TPVYLSR
+2409 P
-2416 FPDQLVY
+2416 
-2423 LGKDSFRN
+2423 
-2431 TALSRVRMPDSLTS
+2431 SLTTQV
-2445 LGETLAGD
+2445 GV
-2453 SGYTGEPS
+2453 
-2461 ALWSTTKGEED
+2461 
-2472 EYKTTATKMSGA
+2472 

-2489 QLTYLDL
+2489 KLTNLDL

-2516 GTKNAEGKI
+2516 DT
-2525 TGELDLSK
+2525 LDLSK
-2533 VQVFGKGAFS
+2533 VEEFCTGAFA
-2543 GTGLKKVNLSG
+2543 GTGLKQVNLSG
-2554 VWYSNTGTT
+2554 VLLKSTGTSA
-2563 KEKYPMGFGD
+2563 KNPPMGFGN
-2573 GAENYSTQLTNSDSE
+2573 GSSNRTTLLINSDNE
-2588 GVFENCAQLET
+2588 GVFENCTQLT
-2599 VTFSEVTSGAHGTSS
+2599 KVTFSNQTGTFAFGSGATSKTVKVEFGA
-2614 SQAAKIT
+2614 Q
-2621 LGKLMFKNCDKLESV
+2621 MFKGCTALESV
-2636 VLPKSVTALPQSGFY
+2636 EMPASAVTFADQTFY
-2651 GCSKLSGIV
+2651 GCSALKEIK
-2660 FNGTL
+2660 NTDKKEI

-2682 DLSKA
+2682 DFSEA
-2687 TATSIATGMFNG
+2687 TAKSITTGMFDG
-2699 CTQLADVKLNTGK
+2699 CTKLADVKLNTGE
-2712 ITSIGASAFR
+2712 ITSIGSSAFR

-2750 LTKIKTSAFE
+2750 LTKIETSAFE

-2775 ATGKITIGASAF
+2775 STGKITIGASAF

-2802 TTINTSAFGNC
+2802 TDIKTSAFGNC

-2841 ICIPAGLV
+2841 ICIPAGLE

-2855 ALGDDDKIGAGALD
+2855 TLGDDEKIGAGALD
-2869 GCVNLKKLIL
+2869 GCVNLKKLVL
-2879 PESITTIAANYFKD
+2879 PESITTIAANYFQD
-2893 AEYLEEIV
+2893 AKYLEEIV

-2906 ESIGNSAFD
+2906 ESIGNYAFD
-2915 GSGLKKITYNGYVS
+2915 GSGLKKITYNGYIS

-2948 QYAFMG
+2948 QQAFQG

-2959 VIIPET
+2959 VILPET

-2975 NVSSYSIKDGAFSA
+2975 NVSGYSIKDGAFSA

-3003 FAMNSTGAK
+3003 FAMNSTGAA

-3050 SKATTLGEYMFAEC
+3050 SKATALGDYMFVEC
-3064 TALAS
+3064 TALTS
-3069 ITLPETLTALPGYI
+3069 IT
-3083 FQNCKA
+3083 
-3089 LTSVTLPANITS
+3089 
-3101 IPSSLFRD
+3101 
-3109 SGITE
+3109 
-3114 IVIPEGVTEI
+3114 
-3124 SYDAFNGCTKLTN
+3124 
-3137 VTLPSTLTSLK
+3137 
-3148 GWAFKGCT
+3148 
-3156 ELTSVQIPEGLE
+3156 
-3168 TLDGFTD
+3168 
-3175 CTKLQSIN
+3175 
-3183 IPATVTQISSGAFD
+3183 
-3197 NCTSLKSIVIPES
+3197 IPES
-3210 VTTVQVAFSG
+3210 VTTLGYGAFRGSGIKEIEIPAGIEAILSGTFMDCANLTKVVFHEGLTSIGAIAFKNCTALEKVELPEGLTQLDGFTGCTNLKEITLPGTLESISSGAFNDCTALKSLVIPSSVTSVKFAFKG

-3229 ERSASEVYN
+3229 EKSPSEVYN

-3247 FGWMIDVSTSSGEK
+3247 FGWMIDVSTYSGEK
-3261 QTINQCF
+3261 QTISQCF
-3268 AKIVWNYRPEA
+3268 AKIVWNYSPEA
-3279 TTAGKNA
+3279 TTAGENA

>member
-1 MQKRAG
+1 
-7 DLPIYVNSGGAAK
+7 
-20 RKAASDTKFL
+20 
-30 TEIRRY
+30 
-36 IFMKDKKHLLL
+36 MKDKKHLFL
-47 KLLCFTFMLGSTAAG
+47 KLLCFTFLLGSTAAG
-62 AAACKDKPTEPS
+62 GAACKDKPNEPA
-74 IPEGY
+74 IPDGY
-79 DKTFTDAG
+79 DKHFTEVG

-92 EGEARY
+92 EGETRN

-141 SEATI
+141 SDATI
-146 SFTYGN
+146 SFTYNGMS
-152 HTYTFLRNVEYT
+152 YTFIKNVEYT
-164 VKFEMNGG
+164 VTFEMNGG
-172 VAQADAKVLNG
+172 SAQADAKVLNG

-194 AVDGKEFA
+194 TVDGKEFA

-252 YPGKTTGRKLFNLPQ
+252 FPGKTTGRKLFNLPQ

-298 AIYENIVLYGV
+298 AIYENIVLYAV

-332 NKAYEITVA
+332 NKSYEITVA
-341 KLADDG
+341 KLKDDG
-347 TEQTVRETTT
+347 TEQTVRETTI

-557 KSTLAAPSKPV
+557 KSTLASPSKPV

-621 DEAAAGNSLFG
+621 DETAAGNSLFG

-789 SYQLTLDGGT
+789 SYHLTLDGGT

-1029 TRIQTNAFYRAKAK
+1029 TNVMANGFATARYLT
-1043 EIEFLAAADG
+1043 EVEFLAAPEG
-1053 TDEQAL
+1053 TEEKAL
-1059 TIDVKAFESCT
+1059 TIDEKAFEGCYR
-1070 SLEKIVLPARLS
+1070 LENLILPARL
-1082 QMSLYDTQETKASAS
+1082 MTMKLYDAKAADDG
-1097 SLKWSYQQSVFKNC
+1097 SYKQSVFKGCSHLAN
-1111 YKLSTIEVTG
+1111 IEVRG
-1121 NAVKDIAPVYS
+1121 NAAPDKERVYS
-1132 AQNGMLLSGDG
+1132 AQNGMLLSADG
-1143 KTVLYYPEG
+1143 KTLLYYPAG
-1152 KTDTKLVLP
+1152 KTDTAVVLP
-1161 DSVTKIENKAFYKA
+1161 DSVTSIGNKAFYKNT
-1175 SKLAVV
+1175 KITTFAV
-1181 EIPERIEY
+1181 PARLQN
-1189 IGESAFEGCENIDTL
+1189 IGESAFEGCTGITTL
-1204 TFLGV
+1204 TFEGGEG
-1209 DGSADLRIG
+1209 DADLRIED
-1218 RRAFYGCTSILTLTL
+1218 RAFYGCTKIPELTL
-1233 TENVRYLGEYAFGD
+1233 TENVRYLGGAAFGG
-1247 TRKLTEVTV
+1247 TKITVVTV
-1256 NSNGNVVF
+1256 NSNGSVTF
-1264 ESGAFAAFNRDYQ
+1264 KDGAFVSAY
-1277 TGAITGS
+1277 
-1284 GGSKVQTLNIGKG
+1284 GGSSVKTLHIGKG
-1297 LSGVDISSVFG
+1297 LANVDISAVFG

-1433 SGCYGF
+1433 FGCYGF

-1515 PASVERLGT
+1515 PASVERLGI

-1634 ASEAFDIGENALY
+1634 ASESFDIGENALY

-1710 PLRLEDGTTTAR
+1710 PLVLEDGSYSTTH
-1722 SNGVASSGTFTGAFS
+1722 SGNGSSMVDTTIYTGAFG
-1737 YYSKGDGSSGSSSIS
+1737 YYYERRLGTGGRTVEKG
-1752 NESCIS
+1752 CIS
-1758 LTSIT
+1758 LTSIK
-1763 FPKRLSS
+1763 FPKRLSYV
-1770 IGIYAFA
+1770 GAYAFYG
-1777 FCTNLATIDF
+1777 CESLTTIDF
-1787 GANSDV
+1787 GADSNV
-1793 SVIGDGAFAGTALS
+1793 GVLGDGAFMNTPLN
-1807 MIKNGEDVQADATGK
+1807 MIKNGDDVQADATGK

-1830 LTAVRAQAFYETKFP
+1830 LTAVRARAFYATKFP

-1860 EDTISA
+1860 EDTISSS
-1866 ASSYVKAG
+1866 ASPMTKAG
-1874 QVFAKS
+1874 RVFGET
-1880 NVKEVIFADNSK
+1880 NVKEIIFADNSK
-1892 LTTMHD
+1892 LTTVHD
-1898 RAFAYSNYY
+1898 RAFADSKGGKQPF
-1907 DTQALTYISFGN
+1907 TSVSFGK
-1919 NSALETIKNSAFAYC
+1919 NSALETIKYGAFAFC
-1934 KQLKEVNFGQ
+1934 SQLTDIDFGE
-1944 NCKLKKIEGSAFES
+1944 NSKLKKIEGNAFES

-1970 LETIESR
+1970 LETIESY
-1977 GTRGG
+1977 GSNGG

-2012 SLRSIGTQAFEN
+2012 SLRSIATQAFEN

-2043 LGAELFKG
+2043 LGVELFKG

-2062 TVADIT
+2062 TVADISK
-2068 NVFDYCGSINEVKLP
+2068 VFDLCGSITEVKLP

-2095 ADGSVIYNKDGTEIT
+2095 ADGSVIYSKDGTEIT

-2117 ETFAI
+2117 ETFEI

-2146 ASVTAIEDRAFYDCI
+2146 VSVTVVEEKAFYDCL
-2161 GLETVEFAENSAL
+2161 GLETVQFAENSAL
-2174 DTIGEWAFRN
+2174 DTIGASAFRN
-2184 CVSLKSIAIPS
+2184 CISLKSISIPS
-2195 KVTKLNGY
+2195 KVTTLNPY

-2213 VTLPEKLT
+2213 AVLPENLT
-2221 HIGYYFYTYY
+2221 RIGYYVSSGT
-2231 GVETTGNDGGFVFA
+2231 EKLSSSGGYVFA
-2245 HCENLKEINI
+2245 HCENLAEINI
-2255 PESVQ
+2255 PESVK
-2260 WIQNYAFLNCK
+2260 WIQNYSFLNCK
-2271 SLTEITLNA
+2271 SLRTIDLNVA
-2280 NDKQVG
+2280 NGQLG
-2286 EGAFANCSSLK
+2286 EAAFAHCESLETVTLCADLKTLPSKAFIYCYSLSDIHTAGATGETANVADLSQITSFGSNAFQHCTGLK
-2297 KVTLGANIKTLPS
+2297 KVTL
-2310 RLFINCT
+2310 
-2317 SLESI
+2317 
-2322 VGANSTN
+2322 STDSSF
-2329 QTEGE
+2329 T
-2334 PKADLSQIVGFGY
+2334 ALS
-2347 ISVSSGGKK
+2347 
-2356 GFYIGSYTFQNCT
+2356 N
-2369 SIKEVILSSA
+2369 
-2379 DTSIVLGD
+2379 
-2387 YLFDGCTN
+2387 YLFDGCSALEEVTLPNQLTYLGTYTFRNSGLKKVRIPDGVSVLGSSATN
-2395 LAYVNKTKVDGTEE
+2395 LY
-2409 TPVYLSR
+2409 P
-2416 FPDQLVY
+2416 
-2423 LGKDSFRN
+2423 
-2431 TALSRVRMPDSLTS
+2431 SLTTQV
-2445 LGETLAGD
+2445 GV
-2453 SGYTGEPS
+2453 
-2461 ALWSTTKGEED
+2461 
-2472 EYKTTATKMSGA
+2472 

-2489 QLTYLDL
+2489 KLTNLDL

-2516 GTKNAEGKI
+2516 DT
-2525 TGELDLSK
+2525 LDLSK
-2533 VQVFGKGAFS
+2533 VEEFCTGAFA
-2543 GTGLKKVNLSG
+2543 GTGLKQVNLSG
-2554 VWYSNTGTT
+2554 VLLKSTGTSAKT
-2563 KEKYPMGFGD
+2563 PPMGFGN
-2573 GAENYSTQLTNSDSE
+2573 GSSNRTTLLTNSDNE
-2588 GVFENCAQLET
+2588 GVFENCTQLT
-2599 VTFSEVTSGAHGTSS
+2599 KVTFSNQTGTFAFGSGATSKTVKVEFGV
-2614 SQAAKIT
+2614 Q
-2621 LGKLMFKNCDKLESV
+2621 MFKGCTALESV
-2636 VLPKSVTALPQSGFY
+2636 EMPASAVTFADQTFY
-2651 GCSKLSGIV
+2651 GCSALKEIK
-2660 FNGTL
+2660 NTDKKEI

-2682 DLSKA
+2682 DFSEA
-2687 TATSIATGMFNG
+2687 TAKSITTGMFDG
-2699 CTQLADVKLNTGK
+2699 CTKLADVKLNTGK
-2712 ITSIGASAFR
+2712 ITSIGSSAFR

-2750 LTKIKTSAFE
+2750 LTKIETSAFE

-2775 ATGKITIGASAF
+2775 ATGKITIGSSAF

-2802 TTINTSAFGNC
+2802 TDIKTSAFGSC
-2813 AKLTTFNTDANTNF
+2813 AKLTTFNTDTNTNF

-2841 ICIPAGLV
+2841 ICIPAGLE

-2855 ALGDDDKIGAGALD
+2855 TLGDDEKIGAGALD
-2869 GCVNLKKLIL
+2869 GCVNLKKLVL
-2879 PESITTIAANYFKD
+2879 PESITKIADDYFQD
-2893 AEYLEEIV
+2893 AKYLEEIV

-2906 ESIGNSAFD
+2906 ESIGDSAFD

-2948 QYAFMG
+2948 KYAFMG

-2959 VIIPET
+2959 VVLPET
-2965 LNGVEFNSKG
+2965 LNGVGFTSSGKVN
-2975 NVSSYSIKDGAFSA
+2975 SYSIKDGAFSA

-3003 FAMNSTGAK
+3003 FAMNSSGK
-3012 GVFANCV
+3012 DGVFANCV

-3050 SKATTLGEYMFAEC
+3050 SKATALGEYMFVEC
-3064 TALAS
+3064 TALTS
-3069 ITLPETLTALPGYI
+3069 IT
-3083 FQNCKA
+3083 
-3089 LTSVTLPANITS
+3089 
-3101 IPSSLFRD
+3101 
-3109 SGITE
+3109 
-3114 IVIPEGVTEI
+3114 
-3124 SYDAFNGCTKLTN
+3124 
-3137 VTLPSTLTSLK
+3137 
-3148 GWAFKGCT
+3148 
-3156 ELTSVQIPEGLE
+3156 
-3168 TLDGFTD
+3168 
-3175 CTKLQSIN
+3175 
-3183 IPATVTQISSGAFD
+3183 
-3197 NCTSLKSIVIPES
+3197 IPES
-3210 VTTVQVAFSG
+3210 VTTLGYGAFRGSGIKEIEIPAGIEAIPNWTFMDCANLTKVVFHEGLTSIGSHAFENCTALEKVELPEGLTQLDGFTGCTNLKEITLPGTLESISSGAFNDCTALKSLVIPSSVTSVKFAFKG
-3220 WTAEQTIYV
+3220 WTAEQTIYI
-3229 ERSASEVYN
+3229 EKSPSEVYN
-3238 LWNADKESG
+3238 QWATDSDGGYYWFMYDYGSSESQY
-3247 FGWMIDVSTSSGEK
+3247 FYP
-3261 QTINQCF
+3261 CF
-3268 AKIVWNYRPEA
+3268 AKIVWNYSPEA
-3279 TTAGKNA
+3279 TTAGENA

>member
-1 MQKRAG
+1 
-7 DLPIYVNSGGAAK
+7 
-20 RKAASDTKFL
+20 
-30 TEIRRY
+30 
-36 IFMKDKKHLLL
+36 MKDKKHLFL
-47 KLLCFTFMLGSTAAG
+47 KLLCFTFLLGSTAAG
-62 AAACKDKPTEPS
+62 GAACKDKPNEPA
-74 IPEGY
+74 IPDGY
-79 DKTFTDAG
+79 DKHFTEVG

-92 EGEARY
+92 EGETRN

-152 HTYTFLRNVEYT
+152 HTYTFLRNVDYT

-194 AVDGKEFA
+194 TVDGKEFA

-252 YPGKTTGRKLFNLPQ
+252 FPGKTTGRKLFNLPQ

-280 YSAYNDETKLTA
+280 YSAYNEETKLTA

-298 AIYENIVLYGV
+298 AIYENIVLYAV

-332 NKAYEITVA
+332 NKSYEITVA

-357 SSLKYSFDFSA
+357 SSLRYSFDFSA

-597 TNAYTFTAGD
+597 TNAYTFTAGN

-1011 AEVFSGREL
+1011 AEIFSGREI

-1029 TRIQTNAFYRAKAK
+1029 TNVMANGFATARYLT
-1043 EIEFLAAADG
+1043 EVEFLAALEG
-1053 TDEQAL
+1053 TEEKAL
-1059 TIDVKAFESCT
+1059 TIDEKAFEGCYR
-1070 SLEKIVLPARLS
+1070 LENLILPARL
-1082 QMSLYDTQETKASAS
+1082 MTMKLYDAKAADG
-1097 SLKWSYQQSVFKNC
+1097 SYTQSVFKGCSHLAN
-1111 YKLSTIEVTG
+1111 IEVRG
-1121 NAVKDIAPVYS
+1121 NAAPDQERVYS
-1132 AQNGMLLSGDG
+1132 AQNGMLLSADG
-1143 KTVLYYPEG
+1143 KTLLYYPAG
-1152 KTDTKLVLP
+1152 KTDTAVVLP
-1161 DSVTKIENKAFYKA
+1161 DSVTSIGDRAFYKNT
-1175 SKLAVV
+1175 KIKTFVV
-1181 EIPERIEY
+1181 PARLQY
-1189 IGESAFEGCENIDTL
+1189 IGESAFEGCGGNTYGLETL
-1204 TFLGV
+1204 TFEGGEG
-1209 DGSADLRIG
+1209 DADLRIED
-1218 RRAFYGCTSILTLTL
+1218 RAFYGCWKIEALTL
-1233 TENVRYLGEYAFGD
+1233 TENVRYLGESAFGD
-1247 TRKLTEVTV
+1247 TRHITEVTV
-1256 NSNGNVVF
+1256 NSSGSVTF
-1264 ESGAFAAFNRDYQ
+1264 KDGAFVSAY
-1277 TGAITGS
+1277 GGS
-1284 GGSKVQTLNIGKG
+1284 GVRTLHIGKG
-1297 LSGVDISSVFG
+1297 LANVDISAVFG

-1445 ARVTSIGE
+1445 ARVTSIGD

-1647 NAKALTTF
+1647 NATALTTF

-1710 PLRLEDGTTTAR
+1710 PLVLEDGSYSKTHSGNGSDGEDTTIY
-1722 SNGVASSGTFTGAFS
+1722 VGAFG
-1737 YYSKGDGSSGSSSIS
+1737 YYYERRWVTGGRIVEKG
-1752 NESCIS
+1752 CIS
-1758 LTSIT
+1758 LTSIK
-1763 FPKRLSS
+1763 FPKRLSYV
-1770 IGIYAFA
+1770 GAYAFYG
-1777 FCTNLATIDF
+1777 CESLTTIDF
-1787 GANSDV
+1787 GAGSNV
-1793 SVIGDGAFAGTALS
+1793 GVLGDGAFMNTPLN
-1807 MIKNGEDVQADATGK
+1807 MIKNGDDVQADATGK

-1830 LTAVRAQAFYETKFP
+1830 LTAVRARAFYATKFP

-1860 EDTISA
+1860 EDTISSSA
-1866 ASSYVKAG
+1866 AVYSKAG
-1874 QVFAKS
+1874 RVFGET
-1880 NVKEVIFADNSK
+1880 NVKEVIFADNNK
-1892 LTTMHD
+1892 LTAVHEN
-1898 RAFAYSNYY
+1898 AFADS
-1907 DTQALTYISFGN
+1907 DGGKQPFTSVSFGN
-1919 NSALETIKNSAFAYC
+1919 NSALETIKYRAFGFCSQLTNIDFGENS
-1934 KQLKEVNFGQ
+1934 
-1944 NCKLKKIEGSAFES
+1944 KLKTIEENAFQE
-1958 CVKLESITLPAT
+1958 CVKLENIALPAT
-1970 LETIESR
+1970 LETIDRE
-1977 GTRGG
+1977 
-1982 AFYGCSALKSVTFET
+1982 AFCDCSALKTVTFET

-2012 SLRSIGTQAFEN
+2012 SLRSIATQAFEN

-2051 CKQLKTIELSS
+2051 CRKLKTIELSS
-2062 TVADIT
+2062 TVADISK
-2068 NVFDYCGSINEVKLP
+2068 VFDLCGSITEVKLP

-2095 ADGSVIYNKDGTEIT
+2095 ADGSVIYSKDGTEIT

-2117 ETFAI
+2117 ETFEI

-2146 ASVTAIEDRAFYDCI
+2146 VSVTVVEEKAFYDCL
-2161 GLETVEFAENSAL
+2161 GLETVQFAENSAL
-2174 DTIGEWAFRN
+2174 DTIGASAFRN
-2184 CVSLKSIAIPS
+2184 CISLKSISIPS
-2195 KVTKLNGY
+2195 KVTTLNPY

-2213 VTLPEKLT
+2213 AVLPENLT
-2221 HIGYYFYTYY
+2221 RIGYY
-2231 GVETTGNDGGFVFA
+2231 VSGGTEKLSSSGGYVFA
-2245 HCENLKEINI
+2245 HCENLAEINI
-2255 PESVQ
+2255 PESVK
-2260 WIQNYAFLNCK
+2260 WIQNYSFLNCK
-2271 SLTEITLNA
+2271 SLRTIDLNVA
-2280 NDKQVG
+2280 NGQLG
-2286 EGAFANCSSLK
+2286 EAAFAHCESLETVTLCADLKTLPSKAFIYCYSLSDIHTAGATGETANVADLSQITSFGSNAFQHCTGLK
-2297 KVTLGANIKTLPS
+2297 KVTL
-2310 RLFINCT
+2310 
-2317 SLESI
+2317 
-2322 VGANSTN
+2322 STDSSF
-2329 QTEGE
+2329 T
-2334 PKADLSQIVGFGY
+2334 ALS
-2347 ISVSSGGKK
+2347 
-2356 GFYIGSYTFQNCT
+2356 N
-2369 SIKEVILSSA
+2369 
-2379 DTSIVLGD
+2379 
-2387 YLFDGCTN
+2387 YLFDGCSALEEVTLPNQLTYLGTYTFRNSGLKKVRIPDGVSVLGSSATN
-2395 LAYVNKTKVDGTEE
+2395 LYPSLTTKVD
-2409 TPVYLSR
+2409 V
-2416 FPDQLVY
+2416 
-2423 LGKDSFRN
+2423 
-2431 TALSRVRMPDSLTS
+2431 
-2445 LGETLAGD
+2445 
-2453 SGYTGEPS
+2453 
-2461 ALWSTTKGEED
+2461 
-2472 EYKTTATKMSGA
+2472 

-2489 QLTYLDL
+2489 KLTNLDL

-2501 IGGLAFRNCPLTEVA
+2501 IGGFAFRNCPLTEVA
-2516 GTKNAEGKI
+2516 DT
-2525 TGELDLSK
+2525 LDLSK
-2533 VQVFGKGAFS
+2533 VEEFCTGAFA
-2543 GTGLKKVNLSG
+2543 GTGLKQVNLSG
-2554 VWYSNTGTT
+2554 VLLKSTGTSA
-2563 KEKYPMGFGD
+2563 KNPPMGFGN
-2573 GAENYSTQLTNSDSE
+2573 GSSNRTTLLTNSDSE
-2588 GVFENCAQLET
+2588 GVFENCTQLT
-2599 VTFSEVTSGAHGTSS
+2599 KVTFSNQTGTFAFGSGATSKTVKVEFGA
-2614 SQAAKIT
+2614 Q
-2621 LGKLMFKNCDKLESV
+2621 MFKGCTALESV
-2636 VLPKSVTALPQSGFY
+2636 EMPASAVTFADQTFY
-2651 GCSKLSGIV
+2651 GCSALKEIK
-2660 FNGTL
+2660 NTDKKEI

-2682 DLSKA
+2682 DFSEA
-2687 TATSIATGMFNG
+2687 TAKSITTGMFDG
-2699 CTQLADVKLNTGK
+2699 CTKLADVKLNTGK
-2712 ITSIGASAFR
+2712 ITSIGSSAFR

-2750 LTKIKTSAFE
+2750 LTKIETSAFE

-2775 ATGKITIGASAF
+2775 STGKITIGASAF

-2802 TTINTSAFGNC
+2802 TDIKTSAFGNC

-2869 GCVNLKKLIL
+2869 GCVNLKKLVL
-2879 PESITTIAANYFKD
+2879 PESITTIAANYFQD
-2893 AEYLEEIV
+2893 AKYLEEIV

-2906 ESIGNSAFD
+2906 ESIGNYAFD

-2939 FPATLKTIG
+2939 FPATLTTIG

-2975 NVSSYSIKDGAFSA
+2975 NVSSYSIKAGAFSA

-3003 FAMNSTGAK
+3003 FAMNSSGK
-3012 GVFANCV
+3012 DGVFANCV

-3064 TALAS
+3064 TALTS

-3083 FQNCKA
+3083 FQNCTG
-3089 LTSVTLPANITS
+3089 LTSVTISKSVTTLGYSVFRGSGIKEIEIPAGIEAIPNWAFMDCANLTKVVFHEGLTS
-3101 IPSSLFRD
+3101 I
-3109 SGITE
+3109 
-3114 IVIPEGVTEI
+3114 GVHSFE
-3124 SYDAFNGCTKLTN
+3124 NCTALEK
-3137 VTLPSTLTSLK
+3137 V
-3148 GWAFKGCT
+3148 
-3156 ELTSVQIPEGLE
+3156 ELPEGL
-3168 TLDGFTD
+3168 TQLDGFTG
-3175 CTKLQSIN
+3175 CTNLKEITLPGTLES
-3183 IPATVTQISSGAFD
+3183 ISSGAFND
-3197 NCTSLKSIVIPES
+3197 CTALKSLVIPSS
-3210 VTTVQVAFSG
+3210 VTSVKFAFKG
-3220 WTAEQTIYV
+3220 WTAEQTIYI
-3229 ERSASEVYN
+3229 EKSPSEVYN
-3238 LWNADKESG
+3238 QWATDSDGGYYWFMYYDYGSSESQY
-3247 FGWMIDVSTSSGEK
+3247 FYP
-3261 QTINQCF
+3261 CF
-3268 AKIVWNYRPEA
+3268 AKIVWNYSPEA
-3279 TTAGKNA
+3279 TTAGENA

>member
-1 MQKRAG
+1 
-7 DLPIYVNSGGAAK
+7 
-20 RKAASDTKFL
+20 
-30 TEIRRY
+30 
-36 IFMKDKKHLLL
+36 MKDKKHLFL
-47 KLLCFTFMLGSTAAG
+47 KLLCFTFLLGSTAAG
-62 AAACKDKPTEPS
+62 GAACKDKPNEPA
-74 IPEGY
+74 IPDGY
-79 DKTFTDAG
+79 DKHFTEVG

-92 EGEARY
+92 EGETRN

-152 HTYTFLRNVEYT
+152 HTYTFLRNVDYT

-194 AVDGKEFA
+194 TVDGKEFA

-244 FSGYTGAE
+244 FSGFTGAE

-298 AIYENIVLYGV
+298 AIYENIVLYAV

-347 TEQTVRETTT
+347 TEQKVGETTT
-357 SSLKYSFDFSA
+357 SSLKYSFDFAA

-557 KSTLAAPSKPV
+557 KGTLAAPSKPV

-621 DEAAAGNSLFG
+621 DETAAGNSLFG

-684 TTSGNNILR
+684 TTSGNNNLR

-998 GVYTIP
+998 GVYAIP

-1011 AEVFSGREL
+1011 AEIFSGREL

-1029 TRIQTNAFYRAKAK
+1029 TNVMANGFATARYLT
-1043 EIEFLAAADG
+1043 EVEFLAAPEG
-1053 TDEQAL
+1053 TEEKAL
-1059 TIDVKAFESCT
+1059 TIDEKAFEGCYR
-1070 SLEKIVLPARLS
+1070 LENLILPARL
-1082 QMSLYDTQETKASAS
+1082 MTMKLYDAKAADG
-1097 SLKWSYQQSVFKNC
+1097 SYTQSVFKGCSHLAN
-1111 YKLSTIEVTG
+1111 IEVRG
-1121 NAVKDIAPVYS
+1121 NAAPNQERVYS
-1132 AQNGMLLSGDG
+1132 AQNGMLLSADG
-1143 KTVLYYPEG
+1143 KTLFYYPAG
-1152 KTDTKLVLP
+1152 KTDTTVVLP
-1161 DSVTKIENKAFYKA
+1161 DSVTSIGDKAFYKHT
-1175 SKLAVV
+1175 KITTFAV
-1181 EIPERIEY
+1181 PARLQN
-1189 IGESAFEGCENIDTL
+1189 IGESAFEGCTGITTL
-1204 TFLGV
+1204 TFEGGEG
-1209 DGSADLRIG
+1209 DADLRIED
-1218 RRAFYGCTSILTLTL
+1218 RAFYGCWKIEALTL
-1233 TENVRYLGEYAFGD
+1233 TENVRYLGESAFGD
-1247 TRKLTEVTV
+1247 TRHITEVTV
-1256 NSNGNVVF
+1256 NSSGSVTF
-1264 ESGAFAAFNRDYQ
+1264 KDGAFVSAY
-1277 TGAITGS
+1277 
-1284 GGSKVQTLNIGKG
+1284 GGSNVKTLHIGKG
-1297 LSGVDISSVFG
+1297 LANVDISAVFG

-1366 ITTIGANVFVGRQ
+1366 ITTIGANVFVARQ

-1634 ASEAFDIGENALY
+1634 ASESFDIGENALY
-1647 NAKALTTF
+1647 NATALTTF

-1710 PLRLEDGTTTAR
+1710 PLVLEDGSYSTTH
-1722 SNGVASSGTFTGAFS
+1722 SGTGSDMVDTTIYTGAFG
-1737 YYSKGDGSSGSSSIS
+1737 YYYERRWVTGGRTVEKG
-1752 NESCIS
+1752 CIS
-1758 LTSIT
+1758 LTSIK
-1763 FPKRLSS
+1763 FPKRLSYV
-1770 IGIYAFA
+1770 GAYAFYG
-1777 FCTNLATIDF
+1777 CESLTTIDF
-1787 GANSDV
+1787 GADSNV
-1793 SVIGDGAFAGTALS
+1793 GVLGDGAFMNTPLN
-1807 MIKNGEDVQADATGK
+1807 MIKNGDDVQADATGK

-1830 LTAVRAQAFYETKFP
+1830 LTAVRARAFYATKFP

-1860 EDTISA
+1860 EDTIS
-1866 ASSYVKAG
+1866 SSTSAYLKAG
-1874 QVFAKS
+1874 RVFGET

-1892 LTTMHD
+1892 LTTVHEN
-1898 RAFAYSNYY
+1898 AFADS
-1907 DTQALTYISFGN
+1907 DGGKQPFTSVSFGK
-1919 NSALETIKNSAFAYC
+1919 NSALETIKYRAFGFCSQLTNIDFGVNS
-1934 KQLKEVNFGQ
+1934 
-1944 NCKLKKIEGSAFES
+1944 KLKTIEGNAFQE
-1958 CVKLESITLPAT
+1958 CVKLENIALPAT
-1970 LETIESR
+1970 LETIESY
-1977 GTRGG
+1977 GSNGG
-1982 AFYGCSALKSVTFET
+1982 AFYDCSALKTITFET

-2012 SLRSIGTQAFEN
+2012 SLRSIGTQAFAGS
-2024 TGLTSFKF
+2024 GLTSFKF

-2051 CKQLKTIELSS
+2051 CRKLKTIELSS
-2062 TVADIT
+2062 TVADISK
-2068 NVFDYCGSINEVKLP
+2068 VFDLCGSITEVKLP

-2095 ADGSVIYNKDGTEIT
+2095 ADGSVIYSKDGTEIT

-2117 ETFAI
+2117 ETFEI

-2146 ASVTAIEDRAFYDCI
+2146 VSVTVVEEKAFYDCL
-2161 GLETVEFAENSAL
+2161 GLETVQFAENSAL
-2174 DTIGEWAFRN
+2174 DTIGASAFRN
-2184 CVSLKSIAIPS
+2184 CISLKSISIPS
-2195 KVTKLNGY
+2195 KVTTLNPY

-2213 VTLPEKLT
+2213 AVLPENLT
-2221 HIGYYFYTYY
+2221 RIGYY
-2231 GVETTGNDGGFVFA
+2231 VSGGTEKLSSSGGYVFA
-2245 HCENLKEINI
+2245 HCENLAEINI
-2255 PESVQ
+2255 PESVK
-2260 WIQNYAFLNCK
+2260 WIQNYSFLNCK
-2271 SLTEITLNA
+2271 SLRTIDLNVA
-2280 NDKQVG
+2280 NGQLG
-2286 EGAFANCSSLK
+2286 EAAFAHCESLETVTLCADLKTLPSKAFIYCYSLSDIHTAGATGETANVADLSQITSFGSNAFQHCTGLK
-2297 KVTLGANIKTLPS
+2297 KVTLSTDSSFTALS
-2310 RLFINCT
+2310 
-2317 SLESI
+2317 
-2322 VGANSTN
+2322 NS
-2329 QTEGE
+2329 
-2334 PKADLSQIVGFGY
+2334 
-2347 ISVSSGGKK
+2347 
-2356 GFYIGSYTFQNCT
+2356 
-2369 SIKEVILSSA
+2369 
-2379 DTSIVLGD
+2379 
-2387 YLFDGCTN
+2387 LFDGCSA
-2395 LAYVNKTKVDGTEE
+2395 LEE
-2409 TPVYLSR
+2409 VTLPN
-2416 FPDQLVY
+2416 QLTY
-2423 LGKDSFRN
+2423 LGTYTFRN
-2431 TALSRVRMPDSLTS
+2431 SGLKKVRMPDGVSVLGSSATNLYPSLT
-2445 LGETLAGD
+2445 
-2453 SGYTGEPS
+2453 
-2461 ALWSTTKGEED
+2461 TKVGV
-2472 EYKTTATKMSGA
+2472 

-2489 QLTYLDL
+2489 KLTNLDL

-2516 GTKNAEGKI
+2516 DT
-2525 TGELDLSK
+2525 LDLSK
-2533 VQVFGKGAFS
+2533 VEEFCTGAFA
-2543 GTGLKKVNLSG
+2543 GTGLKQVNLSG
-2554 VWYSNTGTT
+2554 VLLKSTGTSA
-2563 KEKYPMGFGD
+2563 KNPPMGFGN
-2573 GAENYSTQLTNSDSE
+2573 GSSNRTTLLTNSDNE
-2588 GVFENCAQLET
+2588 GVFENCTQLT
-2599 VTFSEVTSGAHGTSS
+2599 KVTFSNQTGTFAFGSGATSKTVKVEFGV
-2614 SQAAKIT
+2614 Q
-2621 LGKLMFKNCDKLESV
+2621 MFKGCTALESV
-2636 VLPKSVTALPQSGFY
+2636 EMPASAVTFADQTFY
-2651 GCSKLSGIV
+2651 GCSALKEIK
-2660 FNGTL
+2660 NTDKKEI

-2682 DLSKA
+2682 DFSEA
-2687 TATSIATGMFNG
+2687 TAKSITTGMFDG
-2699 CTQLADVKLNTGK
+2699 CTKLADVKLNTGK

-2731 PEDAPEGAKI
+2731 PEGTPDNAKI
-2741 SAFSLSSMQ
+2741 SAFPFTS
-2750 LTKIKTSAFE
+2750 LTKVTSFGTSAFE

-2775 ATGKITIGASAF
+2775 ATDKITIGSSAF

-2802 TTINTSAFGNC
+2802 TTINTSAFGSC

-2841 ICIPAGLV
+2841 ICIPAGLE

-2855 ALGDDDKIGAGALD
+2855 TLGDDEKIGAGALD
-2869 GCVNLKKLIL
+2869 GCVNLKKLVL
-2879 PESITTIAANYFKD
+2879 PESITKIADDYFQD
-2893 AEYLEEIV
+2893 AKYLEEIV

-2906 ESIGNSAFD
+2906 ESIGEAAFN

-2948 QYAFMG
+2948 KYAFMG

-2959 VIIPET
+2959 VVLPET
-2965 LNGVEFNSKG
+2965 LNGVGFTSSGKVN
-2975 NVSSYSIKDGAFSA
+2975 SYSIKDGAFSA

-3003 FAMNSTGAK
+3003 FAMNSSGK
-3012 GVFANCV
+3012 DGVFANCV

-3050 SKATTLGEYMFAEC
+3050 SKATALGEYMFVEC
-3064 TALAS
+3064 TALTS
-3069 ITLPETLTALPGYI
+3069 IT
-3083 FQNCKA
+3083 
-3089 LTSVTLPANITS
+3089 
-3101 IPSSLFRD
+3101 
-3109 SGITE
+3109 
-3114 IVIPEGVTEI
+3114 
-3124 SYDAFNGCTKLTN
+3124 
-3137 VTLPSTLTSLK
+3137 
-3148 GWAFKGCT
+3148 
-3156 ELTSVQIPEGLE
+3156 
-3168 TLDGFTD
+3168 
-3175 CTKLQSIN
+3175 
-3183 IPATVTQISSGAFD
+3183 
-3197 NCTSLKSIVIPES
+3197 IPES
-3210 VTTVQVAFSG
+3210 VTTLGYGAFHGSGIKEIEIPAGIEAIPNWTFMDCANLTKVVFHEGLTSIGSHAFENCTALEKVELPEGLTKLDGFTGCTNLKEITLPGTLETISSETFNGCTALKSLVIPSSVTSVGFAFNG
-3220 WTAEQTIYV
+3220 WTSEQTIYI
-3229 ERSASEVYN
+3229 EKSPSEVYN
-3238 LWNADKESG
+3238 QWATDSDGG
-3247 FGWMIDVSTSSGEK
+3247 FFWIMKKNYSSNE
-3261 QTINQCF
+3261 NQAFYPCE
-3268 AKIVWNYRPEA
+3268 AKIVWNYSPEA
-3279 TTAGKNA
+3279 TTAGENA

>member
-1 MQKRAG
+1 
-7 DLPIYVNSGGAAK
+7 
-20 RKAASDTKFL
+20 
-30 TEIRRY
+30 
-36 IFMKDKKHLLL
+36 MKDKKHLFL
-47 KLLCFTFMLGSTAAG
+47 KLLCFTFLLGSTAAG
-62 AAACKDKPTEPS
+62 GAACKDKPNEPA
-74 IPEGY
+74 IPDGY
-79 DKTFTDAG
+79 DKHFTEVG

-92 EGEARY
+92 EGETRN

-152 HTYTFLRNVEYT
+152 HTYTFLRNVDYT

-194 AVDGKEFA
+194 TVDGKEFA

-252 YPGKTTGRKLFNLPQ
+252 FPGKTTGRKLFNLPQ

-298 AIYENIVLYGV
+298 AIYENIVLYAV

-332 NKAYEITVA
+332 NKSYEITVA

-357 SSLKYSFDFSA
+357 SSLRYSFDFSA

-526 LKGYAKGEYTIKLV
+526 LKGYAKGEYTFKLV

-740 PAPDF
+740 PDPDF

-789 SYQLTLDGGT
+789 SYHLTLDGGT

-1029 TRIQTNAFYRAKAK
+1029 TNVMANGFATARYLT
-1043 EIEFLAAADG
+1043 EVEFLAAPEG
-1053 TDEQAL
+1053 TEEKAL
-1059 TIDVKAFESCT
+1059 TIDEKAFEGCYR
-1070 SLEKIVLPARLS
+1070 LENLILPARL
-1082 QMSLYDTQETKASAS
+1082 MTMKLYDAKAADDG
-1097 SLKWSYQQSVFKNC
+1097 SYKQSVFKGCSHLAN
-1111 YKLSTIEVTG
+1111 IEVRG
-1121 NAVKDIAPVYS
+1121 NAAPDKERVYS
-1132 AQNGMLLSGDG
+1132 AQNGMLLSADG
-1143 KTVLYYPEG
+1143 KTLLYYPAG
-1152 KTDTKLVLP
+1152 KTDTAVVLP
-1161 DSVTKIENKAFYKA
+1161 DSVTSIGDKAFYKNT
-1175 SKLAVV
+1175 KITTFAV
-1181 EIPERIEY
+1181 PARLQY
-1189 IGESAFEGCENIDTL
+1189 IGESAFEGCTGITTL
-1204 TFLGV
+1204 TFEGGEG
-1209 DGSADLRIG
+1209 DADLRIED
-1218 RRAFYGCTSILTLTL
+1218 RAFYGCQKIKTLTL
-1233 TENVRYLGEYAFGD
+1233 TENVRYLGVAAFGG
-1247 TRKLTEVTV
+1247 TYITEVTV
-1256 NSNGNVVF
+1256 NSNGSVTF
-1264 ESGAFAAFNRDYQ
+1264 KDGAFVSDL
-1277 TGAITGS
+1277 
-1284 GGSKVQTLNIGKG
+1284 GGSSVKTLHIGKG
-1297 LSGVDISSVFG
+1297 LANVDISAVFG

-1321 ENNYYYEGSD
+1321 ENSYYYEGSD
-1331 GVIYDKHLNE
+1331 GVIYDKHLSE
-1341 EQVNVPTKILY
+1341 EQVNIPTKILY
-1352 YPILKEGEYELPGS
+1352 YPMLKEGEYELPGS
-1366 ITTIGANVFVGRQ
+1366 ITTIGANVFVGRK

-1408 WKKPVVSAEGVTA
+1408 WKKPAASAEGVTA

-1445 ARVTSIGE
+1445 ARVTSIGD

-1497 SVGDGAFANCAE
+1497 SVGDGAFANCVE

-1634 ASEAFDIGENALY
+1634 ASESFDIGENALY

-1710 PLRLEDGTTTAR
+1710 PLVLEDGSYSTTH
-1722 SNGVASSGTFTGAFS
+1722 SGNGSDMVDTTIYTGAFG
-1737 YYSKGDGSSGSSSIS
+1737 YYYERRWVTGGRIVEKG
-1752 NESCIS
+1752 CIS
-1758 LTSIT
+1758 LPSIK
-1763 FPKRLSS
+1763 FPKRLSYV
-1770 IGIYAFA
+1770 GAYAFYG
-1777 FCTNLATIDF
+1777 CESLTTIDF
-1787 GANSDV
+1787 GAGSNV
-1793 SVIGDGAFAGTALS
+1793 GVLGDGAFMNTPLN
-1807 MIKNGEDVQADATGK
+1807 MIKNGDDVQADATGK

-1830 LTAVRAQAFYETKFP
+1830 LTAVRARAFYATKFP

-1860 EDTISA
+1860 EDTISSSA
-1866 ASSYVKAG
+1866 AVYSKAG
-1874 QVFAKS
+1874 RVFGET
-1880 NVKEVIFADNSK
+1880 NVKEVIFADNNK
-1892 LTTMHD
+1892 LTAVHEN
-1898 RAFAYSNYY
+1898 AFADS
-1907 DTQALTYISFGN
+1907 DGGKQPFTSVSFGN
-1919 NSALETIKNSAFAYC
+1919 NSALETIKYRAFGFCSQLTNIDFGENS
-1934 KQLKEVNFGQ
+1934 
-1944 NCKLKKIEGSAFES
+1944 KLKTIEGNAFQK
-1958 CVKLESITLPAT
+1958 CVKLENIALPAT
-1970 LETIESR
+1970 LETIDRE
-1977 GTRGG
+1977 
-1982 AFYGCSALKSVTFET
+1982 AFCDCSALKTITFET

-2051 CKQLKTIELSS
+2051 CRKLKTIELSS
-2062 TVADIT
+2062 TVADISK
-2068 NVFDYCGSINEVKLP
+2068 VFDLCGSITEVKLP

-2095 ADGSVIYNKDGTEIT
+2095 ADGSVIYSKDGTEIT

-2117 ETFAI
+2117 ETFEI

-2146 ASVTAIEDRAFYDCI
+2146 VSVTVIEEKAFYDCL
-2161 GLETVEFAENSAL
+2161 GLETVQFAENSAL
-2174 DTIGEWAFRN
+2174 DTIGASAFRN
-2184 CVSLKSIAIPS
+2184 CISLKSISIPS
-2195 KVTKLNGY
+2195 KVTTLNPY

-2213 VTLPEKLT
+2213 AVLPENLT
-2221 HIGYYFYTYY
+2221 RIGYYVSSGT
-2231 GVETTGNDGGFVFA
+2231 EKLSSSGGYVFA
-2245 HCENLKEINI
+2245 HCINLAEINI
-2255 PESVQ
+2255 PESVK
-2260 WIQNYAFLNCK
+2260 WIQNYSFLNCK
-2271 SLTEITLNA
+2271 SLRTIDLNVA
-2280 NDKQVG
+2280 NGQLG
-2286 EGAFANCSSLK
+2286 EAAFAHCESLETVTLCADLKTLPSKAFIYCYSLSDIHTAGATGETANVADLSQITSFGSNAFQHCTGLK
-2297 KVTLGANIKTLPS
+2297 KVTL
-2310 RLFINCT
+2310 
-2317 SLESI
+2317 
-2322 VGANSTN
+2322 STDSSF
-2329 QTEGE
+2329 T
-2334 PKADLSQIVGFGY
+2334 ALS
-2347 ISVSSGGKK
+2347 
-2356 GFYIGSYTFQNCT
+2356 N
-2369 SIKEVILSSA
+2369 
-2379 DTSIVLGD
+2379 
-2387 YLFDGCTN
+2387 YLFDGCSA
-2395 LAYVNKTKVDGTEE
+2395 LEE
-2409 TPVYLSR
+2409 VTLPN
-2416 FPDQLVY
+2416 QLTY
-2423 LGKDSFRN
+2423 LGTYTFRN
-2431 TALSRVRMPDSLTS
+2431 SGLKKVRMPDGVSVLGSSATNLYPSLT
-2445 LGETLAGD
+2445 
-2453 SGYTGEPS
+2453 
-2461 ALWSTTKGEED
+2461 TKVGV
-2472 EYKTTATKMSGA
+2472 

-2489 QLTYLDL
+2489 KLTNLDL

-2501 IGGLAFRNCPLTEVA
+2501 IGGLSFRNCPLTEVA
-2516 GTKNAEGKI
+2516 DT
-2525 TGELDLSK
+2525 LDLSK
-2533 VQVFGKGAFS
+2533 VEEFCTGAFA
-2543 GTGLKKVNLSG
+2543 GTGLKQVNLSG
-2554 VWYSNTGTT
+2554 VLLKSTGTSA
-2563 KEKYPMGFGD
+2563 KNPPMGFGN
-2573 GAENYSTQLTNSDSE
+2573 GSSNRTTLLTNSDGE
-2588 GVFENCAQLET
+2588 GVFENCTQLT
-2599 VTFSEVTSGAHGTSS
+2599 KVTFSNQTGTFAFGSGATSKTVKVEFGA
-2614 SQAAKIT
+2614 Q
-2621 LGKLMFKNCDKLESV
+2621 MFKGCTALESV
-2636 VLPKSVTALPQSGFY
+2636 EMPASAVTFADQTFY
-2651 GCSKLSGIV
+2651 GCSALKEIK
-2660 FNGTL
+2660 NTDKAI
-2665 TSFGNYT
+2665 TSFGDYA

-2682 DLSKA
+2682 DFSKA
-2687 TATSIATGMFNG
+2687 TATSITTGLFDG
-2699 CTQLADVKLNTGK
+2699 CTKLADVKLNTGK
-2712 ITSIGASAFR
+2712 ITSIGNYAFR

-2731 PEDAPEGAKI
+2731 PEGTPDNAKI
-2741 SAFSLSSMQ
+2741 SAFSLSSMK
-2750 LTKIKTSAFE
+2750 LTKIGTSAFE

-2775 ATGKITIGASAF
+2775 ATDKITIGASAF

-2802 TTINTSAFGNC
+2802 TTINASAFGNC
-2813 AKLTTFNTDANTNF
+2813 AKLKSIKADGNTNF
-2827 EAKNGLLYKADGTI
+2827 EVKNGLLYKADGTI
-2841 ICIPAGLV
+2841 ICIPAGLE

-2855 ALGDDDKIGAGALD
+2855 TLGDDEKIGAGALD
-2869 GCVNLKKLIL
+2869 GCVNLKKLVL
-2879 PESITTIAANYFKD
+2879 PESITTIAANYFQD
-2893 AEYLEEIV
+2893 AKYLEEIV

-2906 ESIGNSAFD
+2906 ESIGNYAFD
-2915 GSGLKKITYNGYVS
+2915 GSGLKKITYNGYIS

-2948 QYAFMG
+2948 QQAFQG

-2975 NVSSYSIKDGAFSA
+2975 NVSSYSIKAGAFSA

-3003 FAMNSTGAK
+3003 FAMNSSGK
-3012 GVFANCV
+3012 DGVFANCV

-3050 SKATTLGEYMFAEC
+3050 SKATTLGESMFAEC
-3064 TALAS
+3064 TALTS

-3083 FQNCKA
+3083 FQNCTG
-3089 LTSVTLPANITS
+3089 LTSVTIPKSVTTLGYSVFRGSGIKEIEIPAGIEAILSGTFMDCANLTKVVFHEGLTS
-3101 IPSSLFRD
+3101 I
-3109 SGITE
+3109 GAI
-3114 IVIPEGVTEI
+3114 
-3124 SYDAFNGCTKLTN
+3124 
-3137 VTLPSTLTSLK
+3137 
-3148 GWAFKGCT
+3148 AFKNCT
-3156 ELTSVQIPEGLE
+3156 ALEKVELPEGL
-3168 TLDGFTD
+3168 TQLDGFTG
-3175 CTKLQSIN
+3175 CTNLKEITLPGTLES
-3183 IPATVTQISSGAFD
+3183 ISSGAFND
-3197 NCTSLKSIVIPES
+3197 CTALKSLVIPSS
-3210 VTTVQVAFSG
+3210 VTSVKFAFKG

-3229 ERSASEVYN
+3229 EKSPSEVYN
-3238 LWNADKESG
+3238 LWNADTKSG
-3247 FGWMIDVSTSSGEK
+3247 FGWMINVSTSSDES

-3268 AKIVWNYRPEA
+3268 AKIVWNYSPEA
-3279 TTAGKNA
+3279 TTAGENA

>member
-1 MQKRAG
+1 
-7 DLPIYVNSGGAAK
+7 
-20 RKAASDTKFL
+20 
-30 TEIRRY
+30 
-36 IFMKDKKHLLL
+36 MKDKKHLFL
-47 KLLCFTFMLGSTAAG
+47 KLLCFTFLLGSTAAG
-62 AAACKDKPTEPS
+62 GAACKDKPNEPA
-74 IPEGY
+74 IPDGY
-79 DKTFTDAG
+79 DKHFTEVG

-92 EGEARY
+92 EGETRN

-152 HTYTFLRNVEYT
+152 HTYTFLRNVDYT

-194 AVDGKEFA
+194 TVDGKEFA

-252 YPGKTTGRKLFNLPQ
+252 FPGKTTGRKLFNLPQ
-267 PGEKDGAKFLGWW
+267 PGDKDGAKFLGWW

-298 AIYENIVLYGV
+298 AIYENIVLYAV

-316 AVSVGEK
+316 AVSVSEK

-332 NKAYEITVA
+332 NKSYEITVA

-357 SSLKYSFDFSA
+357 SSLRYSFDFSA

-621 DEAAAGNSLFG
+621 DETAAGNSLFG

-700 GEASAW
+700 GAASAW

-754 DGENGAGRKYEL
+754 DGENGAGTKYEL

-1029 TRIQTNAFYRAKAK
+1029 TNVMANGFATARYLT
-1043 EIEFLAAADG
+1043 EVEFLAAPEG
-1053 TDEQAL
+1053 TEEKAL
-1059 TIDVKAFESCT
+1059 TIDEKAFEGCYR
-1070 SLEKIVLPARLS
+1070 LENLILPARL
-1082 QMSLYDTQETKASAS
+1082 MTMKLYDAKAADDG
-1097 SLKWSYQQSVFKNC
+1097 SYKQSVFKGCSHLAN
-1111 YKLSTIEVTG
+1111 IEVRG
-1121 NAVKDIAPVYS
+1121 NAAPDKERVYT
-1132 AQNGMLLSGDG
+1132 AQNGMLLSADG
-1143 KTVLYYPEG
+1143 KTLLYYPAG
-1152 KTDTKLVLP
+1152 KTDTTVVLP
-1161 DSVTKIENKAFYKA
+1161 DSVTSIGDKAFYKNT
-1175 SKLAVV
+1175 KITTFAV
-1181 EIPERIEY
+1181 PARLQN
-1189 IGESAFEGCENIDTL
+1189 IGESAFEGCTGITTL
-1204 TFLGV
+1204 TFEGGEG
-1209 DGSADLRIG
+1209 DADLRIED
-1218 RRAFYGCTSILTLTL
+1218 RAFYGCTKIPELTL
-1233 TENVRYLGEYAFGD
+1233 TENVRYLGGAAFGG
-1247 TRKLTEVTV
+1247 TKITVVTV
-1256 NSNGNVVF
+1256 NSNGSVTF
-1264 ESGAFAAFNRDYQ
+1264 KDGAFVSAY
-1277 TGAITGS
+1277 
-1284 GGSKVQTLNIGKG
+1284 GGSSVQTLHIGKG
-1297 LSGVDISSVFG
+1297 LANVDISAVFG

-1331 GVIYDKHLNE
+1331 GVIYDKHLSE

-1366 ITTIGANVFVGRQ
+1366 ITTIGANVFVCRQ

-1408 WKKPVVSAEGVTA
+1408 WKKPVASAEGVTA

-1463 TFTFEDGTG
+1463 TFTFEDGTS

-1622 TGVTSVSFNGEL
+1622 TGVTAVSFNGEL
-1634 ASEAFDIGENALY
+1634 AGESFDIGENALY

-1710 PLRLEDGTTTAR
+1710 PLVLEDGSYSKTHSGEGSSMVDTTIY
-1722 SNGVASSGTFTGAFS
+1722 TGAFG
-1737 YYSKGDGSSGSSSIS
+1737 YYYEKRWATGGRTVEKG
-1752 NESCIS
+1752 CIS
-1758 LTSIT
+1758 LTSIK
-1763 FPKRLSS
+1763 FPKRLSYV
-1770 IGIYAFA
+1770 GTYAFYG
-1777 FCTNLATIDF
+1777 CESLTTIDF
-1787 GANSDV
+1787 GADSNAGV
-1793 SVIGDGAFAGTALS
+1793 LGDGAFMNTPLN
-1807 MIKNGEDVQADATGK
+1807 MIKNGDDVQADATGK

-1830 LTAVRAQAFYETKFP
+1830 LTAVRARAFYATKFP

-1860 EDTISA
+1860 EDTISSS
-1866 ASSYVKAG
+1866 ASPMTKAG
-1874 QVFAKS
+1874 RVFGET
-1880 NVKEVIFADNSK
+1880 NVKEIIFADNSK
-1892 LTTMHD
+1892 LTTVHD
-1898 RAFAYSNYY
+1898 RAFADSKGGKQPF
-1907 DTQALTYISFGN
+1907 TSVSFGK
-1919 NSALETIKNSAFAYC
+1919 NSALETIKYGAFAFC
-1934 KQLKEVNFGQ
+1934 SQLTDIDFGE
-1944 NCKLKKIEGSAFES
+1944 NSKLKKIEGNAFES

-1970 LETIESR
+1970 LETIESY
-1977 GTRGG
+1977 GSNGG

-2012 SLRSIGTQAFEN
+2012 SLRSIATQAFEN

-2043 LGAELFKG
+2043 LGVELFKG

-2062 TVADIT
+2062 TVADISK
-2068 NVFDYCGSINEVKLP
+2068 VFDLCGSITEVKLP

-2095 ADGSVIYNKDGTEIT
+2095 ADGSVIYSKDGTEIT

-2117 ETFAI
+2117 ETFEI

-2146 ASVTAIEDRAFYDCI
+2146 VSVTVVEEKAFYDCL
-2161 GLETVEFAENSAL
+2161 GLETVQFAENSAL
-2174 DTIGEWAFRN
+2174 DTIGASAFRN
-2184 CVSLKSIAIPS
+2184 CISLKSISIPS
-2195 KVTKLNGY
+2195 KVTTLNPY

-2213 VTLPEKLT
+2213 AVLPENLT
-2221 HIGYYFYTYY
+2221 RIGYYVSSGT
-2231 GVETTGNDGGFVFA
+2231 EKLSSSGGYVFA
-2245 HCENLKEINI
+2245 HCENLAEINI
-2255 PESVQ
+2255 PESVK
-2260 WIQNYAFLNCK
+2260 WIQNYSFLNCK
-2271 SLTEITLNA
+2271 SLRTIDLNVA
-2280 NDKQVG
+2280 NGQLG
-2286 EGAFANCSSLK
+2286 EAAFAHCESLETVTLCADLKTLPSKAFIYCYSLSDIHTAGATGETANVADLSQITSFGSNAFQHCTGLK
-2297 KVTLGANIKTLPS
+2297 KVTL
-2310 RLFINCT
+2310 
-2317 SLESI
+2317 
-2322 VGANSTN
+2322 STDSSF
-2329 QTEGE
+2329 T
-2334 PKADLSQIVGFGY
+2334 ALS
-2347 ISVSSGGKK
+2347 
-2356 GFYIGSYTFQNCT
+2356 N
-2369 SIKEVILSSA
+2369 
-2379 DTSIVLGD
+2379 
-2387 YLFDGCTN
+2387 YLFDGCSALEEVTLPNQLTYLGTYTFRNSGLKKVRIPDGVSVLGSSATN
-2395 LAYVNKTKVDGTEE
+2395 LY
-2409 TPVYLSR
+2409 P
-2416 FPDQLVY
+2416 
-2423 LGKDSFRN
+2423 
-2431 TALSRVRMPDSLTS
+2431 SLTTQV
-2445 LGETLAGD
+2445 GV
-2453 SGYTGEPS
+2453 
-2461 ALWSTTKGEED
+2461 
-2472 EYKTTATKMSGA
+2472 

-2489 QLTYLDL
+2489 KLTNLDL

-2516 GTKNAEGKI
+2516 DT
-2525 TGELDLSK
+2525 LDLSK
-2533 VQVFGKGAFS
+2533 VEEFCTGAFA
-2543 GTGLKKVNLSG
+2543 GTGLKQVNLSG
-2554 VWYSNTGTT
+2554 VLLKSTGTSA
-2563 KEKYPMGFGD
+2563 KNPPMGFGN
-2573 GAENYSTQLTNSDSE
+2573 GSSNRTTLLTNSDNE
-2588 GVFENCAQLET
+2588 GVFENCTQLT
-2599 VTFSEVTSGAHGTSS
+2599 KVTFSNQTGTFAFGSGATSKTVKVEFGA
-2614 SQAAKIT
+2614 Q
-2621 LGKLMFKNCDKLESV
+2621 MFKGCTALESV
-2636 VLPKSVTALPQSGFY
+2636 EMPASAVTFADQTFY
-2651 GCSKLSGIV
+2651 GCSALKEIK
-2660 FNGTL
+2660 NTDKKEI

-2682 DLSKA
+2682 DFSEA
-2687 TATSIATGMFNG
+2687 TAKSITTGMFDG
-2699 CTQLADVKLNTGK
+2699 CTKLADVKLNTGE
-2712 ITSIGASAFR
+2712 ITSIGSSAFR

-2750 LTKIKTSAFE
+2750 LTKIETSAFE

-2775 ATGKITIGASAF
+2775 STGKITIGASAF

-2802 TTINTSAFGNC
+2802 TDIKTSAFGNC

-2841 ICIPAGLV
+2841 ICIPAGLE

-2855 ALGDDDKIGAGALD
+2855 TLGDDEKIGAGALD
-2869 GCVNLKKLIL
+2869 GCVNLKKLVL
-2879 PESITTIAANYFKD
+2879 PESITTIAANYFQD
-2893 AEYLEEIV
+2893 AKYLEEIV

-2906 ESIGNSAFD
+2906 ESIGNYAFD
-2915 GSGLKKITYNGYVS
+2915 GSGLKKITYNGYIS

-2948 QYAFMG
+2948 QQAFQG

-2959 VIIPET
+2959 VILPET

-2975 NVSSYSIKDGAFSA
+2975 NVSVYSIKDGAFSA

-3003 FAMNSTGAK
+3003 FAMNSTGAA

-3050 SKATTLGEYMFAEC
+3050 SKATALGDYMFVEC
-3064 TALAS
+3064 TALTS
-3069 ITLPETLTALPGYI
+3069 IT
-3083 FQNCKA
+3083 
-3089 LTSVTLPANITS
+3089 
-3101 IPSSLFRD
+3101 
-3109 SGITE
+3109 
-3114 IVIPEGVTEI
+3114 
-3124 SYDAFNGCTKLTN
+3124 
-3137 VTLPSTLTSLK
+3137 
-3148 GWAFKGCT
+3148 
-3156 ELTSVQIPEGLE
+3156 
-3168 TLDGFTD
+3168 
-3175 CTKLQSIN
+3175 
-3183 IPATVTQISSGAFD
+3183 
-3197 NCTSLKSIVIPES
+3197 IPES
-3210 VTTVQVAFSG
+3210 VTTLGYGAFRGSGIKEIEIPAGIEAILSGTFMDCANLTKVVFHEGLTSIGAIAFKNCTALEKVELPEGLTQLDGFTGCTNLKEITLPGTLESISSGAFNDCTALKSLVIPSSVTSVKFAFKG

-3229 ERSASEVYN
+3229 EKSPSEVYN

-3247 FGWMIDVSTSSGEK
+3247 FGWMIDVSTYSGEK
-3261 QTINQCF
+3261 QTISQCF
-3268 AKIVWNYRPEA
+3268 AKIVWNYSPEA
-3279 TTAGKNA
+3279 TTAGENA

>member
-1 MQKRAG
+1 
-7 DLPIYVNSGGAAK
+7 
-20 RKAASDTKFL
+20 
-30 TEIRRY
+30 
-36 IFMKDKKHLLL
+36 MKDKKHLFL
-47 KLLCFTFMLGSTAAG
+47 KLLCFTFLLGSTAAG
-62 AAACKDKPTEPS
+62 GAACKDKPNEPA
-74 IPEGY
+74 IPDGY
-79 DKTFTDAG
+79 DKHFTEVG

-92 EGEARY
+92 EGETRN

-152 HTYTFLRNVEYT
+152 HTYTFLRNVDYT

-194 AVDGKEFA
+194 TVDGKEFA

-207 KDSSFKEKYSFD
+207 KDPSFKEKYSFD

-244 FSGYTGAE
+244 FSGFTGAE
-252 YPGKTTGRKLFNLPQ
+252 FPGKTTGRKLFNLPQ

-298 AIYENIVLYGV
+298 AIYENIVLYAV

-347 TEQTVRETTT
+347 TEQKVGETTT

-526 LKGYAKGEYTIKLV
+526 LKGYAKGEYTFKLV

-568 LNDYTLTW
+568 LNDYKLTW

-789 SYQLTLDGGT
+789 SYHLTLDGGT

-861 LTARWAEIFEFEAGF
+861 LTARWAEIFVFEAGF

-998 GVYTIP
+998 GVYAIP

-1029 TRIQTNAFYRAKAK
+1029 TNVMANGFATARYLT
-1043 EIEFLAAADG
+1043 EVEFLAAPEG
-1053 TDEQAL
+1053 TEEKAL
-1059 TIDVKAFESCT
+1059 TIDEKAFEGCYR
-1070 SLEKIVLPARLS
+1070 LENLILPARL
-1082 QMSLYDTQETKASAS
+1082 MTMKLYDAKAADG
-1097 SLKWSYQQSVFKNC
+1097 SYTQSVFKGCSHLAN
-1111 YKLSTIEVTG
+1111 IEVRG
-1121 NAVKDIAPVYS
+1121 NAAPDKERVYS
-1132 AQNGMLLSGDG
+1132 AQNGMLLSADG
-1143 KTVLYYPEG
+1143 KTLLYYPAG
-1152 KTDTKLVLP
+1152 KTDTTVVLP
-1161 DSVTKIENKAFYKA
+1161 DSVTSIGDKAFYKNT
-1175 SKLAVV
+1175 KITTFAV
-1181 EIPERIEY
+1181 PARLQN
-1189 IGESAFEGCENIDTL
+1189 IGESAFEGCTGITTL
-1204 TFLGV
+1204 TFEGGEG
-1209 DGSADLRIG
+1209 DADLRIED
-1218 RRAFYGCTSILTLTL
+1218 RAFYGCWKIEALTL
-1233 TENVRYLGEYAFGD
+1233 TENVRYLGESAFGD
-1247 TRKLTEVTV
+1247 TRHITEVTV
-1256 NSNGNVVF
+1256 NSSGSVTF
-1264 ESGAFAAFNRDYQ
+1264 KDGAFVSAY
-1277 TGAITGS
+1277 
-1284 GGSKVQTLNIGKG
+1284 GGSDVRTLHIGKG
-1297 LSGVDISSVFG
+1297 LANVDISAVFG

-1331 GVIYDKHLNE
+1331 GVIYDKHLSE

-1352 YPILKEGEYELPGS
+1352 YPMLKEGEYELPGS

-1696 SLATVNFAEGNDGN
+1696 SLSTVNFAEGNDGN
-1710 PLRLEDGTTTAR
+1710 PLELKDGSYSTTH
-1722 SNGVASSGTFTGAFS
+1722 SGNGSDMVDTTIYTGAFG
-1737 YYSKGDGSSGSSSIS
+1737 YYYERRWATGGRTVEKG
-1752 NESCIS
+1752 CIS
-1758 LTSIT
+1758 LTSIK
-1763 FPKRLSS
+1763 FPKRLSYV
-1770 IGIYAFA
+1770 GAYAFYG
-1777 FCTNLATIDF
+1777 CESLTTIDF
-1787 GANSDV
+1787 GADSNV
-1793 SVIGDGAFAGTALS
+1793 GVLGDGAFMNTPLN
-1807 MIKNGEDVQADATGK
+1807 MIKNGDDVQADATGK

-1830 LTAVRAQAFYETKFP
+1830 LTAVRARAFYATKFP

-1860 EDTISA
+1860 EDTISSSA
-1866 ASSYVKAG
+1866 AVYSKAG
-1874 QVFAKS
+1874 RVFGET
-1880 NVKEVIFADNSK
+1880 NVKEVIFADNNK
-1892 LTTMHD
+1892 LAAVHEN
-1898 RAFAYSNYY
+1898 AFADS
-1907 DTQALTYISFGN
+1907 DGGKQPFTSVSFGN
-1919 NSALETIKNSAFAYC
+1919 NSALETIKYRAFGFCSQLTNIDFGENS
-1934 KQLKEVNFGQ
+1934 
-1944 NCKLKKIEGSAFES
+1944 KLKTIEENAFQE
-1958 CVKLESITLPAT
+1958 CVKLENIALPAT
-1970 LETIESR
+1970 LETIDRE
-1977 GTRGG
+1977 
-1982 AFYGCSALKSVTFET
+1982 AFCDCSALKTITFET

-2024 TGLTSFKF
+2024 TGLTSFTF

-2043 LGAELFKG
+2043 LSAELFKG
-2051 CKQLKTIELSS
+2051 CRKLKTIELSS
-2062 TVADIT
+2062 TVADISK
-2068 NVFDYCGSINEVKLP
+2068 VFDLCGSITEVKLP

-2095 ADGSVIYNKDGTEIT
+2095 ADGSVIYSKDGTEIT

-2117 ETFAI
+2117 ETFEI

-2146 ASVTAIEDRAFYDCI
+2146 VSVTVVEEKAFYDCL
-2161 GLETVEFAENSAL
+2161 GLETVQFAENSAL
-2174 DTIGEWAFRN
+2174 DTIGASAFRN
-2184 CVSLKSIAIPS
+2184 CISLKSISIPS
-2195 KVTKLNGY
+2195 KVTTLNPY

-2213 VTLPEKLT
+2213 AVLPENLT
-2221 HIGYYFYTYY
+2221 RIGYYVYNGT
-2231 GVETTGNDGGFVFA
+2231 EKLSSSGGYVFA
-2245 HCENLKEINI
+2245 HCENLAEINI
-2255 PESVQ
+2255 PESVK
-2260 WIQNYAFLNCK
+2260 WIQNYSFLNCK
-2271 SLTEITLNA
+2271 SLRTIDLNVA
-2280 NDKQVG
+2280 NGQLG
-2286 EGAFANCSSLK
+2286 EGAFAHCESLETVTLCADLKTLPSKAFIYCYSLSDIHTAGATGETANVADLSQITSFGSNAFRYCTGLK
-2297 KVTLGANIKTLPS
+2297 KVTLSTDSSFTALS
-2310 RLFINCT
+2310 
-2317 SLESI
+2317 
-2322 VGANSTN
+2322 NS
-2329 QTEGE
+2329 
-2334 PKADLSQIVGFGY
+2334 
-2347 ISVSSGGKK
+2347 
-2356 GFYIGSYTFQNCT
+2356 
-2369 SIKEVILSSA
+2369 
-2379 DTSIVLGD
+2379 
-2387 YLFDGCTN
+2387 LFDGCSALEEVTLPNQLTYLGTYTFRNSGLKKVRIPDGVSVLGNSATN
-2395 LAYVNKTKVDGTEE
+2395 LYPSLTTKVG
-2409 TPVYLSR
+2409 V
-2416 FPDQLVY
+2416 
-2423 LGKDSFRN
+2423 
-2431 TALSRVRMPDSLTS
+2431 
-2445 LGETLAGD
+2445 
-2453 SGYTGEPS
+2453 
-2461 ALWSTTKGEED
+2461 
-2472 EYKTTATKMSGA
+2472 

-2489 QLTYLDL
+2489 KLTNLDL

-2516 GTKNAEGKI
+2516 DT
-2525 TGELDLSK
+2525 LDLSK
-2533 VQVFGKGAFS
+2533 VEEFCTGAFA
-2543 GTGLKKVNLSG
+2543 GTGLKQVNLSG
-2554 VWYSNTGTT
+2554 VLLKSTGTSA
-2563 KEKYPMGFGD
+2563 KNPPMGFGN
-2573 GAENYSTQLTNSDSE
+2573 GSSNRTTLLTNSDGE
-2588 GVFENCAQLET
+2588 GVFENCTQLT
-2599 VTFSEVTSGAHGTSS
+2599 KVTFSNQTGTFAYGSGATSKTVKVEFGA
-2614 SQAAKIT
+2614 Q
-2621 LGKLMFKNCDKLESV
+2621 MFKGCTALESV
-2636 VLPKSVTALPQSGFY
+2636 EMPASAVTFADQTFY
-2651 GCSKLSGIV
+2651 GCSALKEIK
-2660 FNGTL
+2660 NTDKKEI

-2682 DLSKA
+2682 DFSEA
-2687 TATSIATGMFNG
+2687 TATSITTGMFDG
-2699 CTQLADVKLNTGK
+2699 CTKLADVKLNTGK

-2731 PEDAPEGAKI
+2731 PEGTPDNAKI
-2741 SAFSLSSMQ
+2741 SAFPFTS
-2750 LTKIKTSAFE
+2750 LTKVTSFGTSAFE
-2760 GCTGLKKVEIAALTK
+2760 GCTGITK
-2775 ATGKITIGASAF
+2775 LETATLERATGKITIGTAAF

-2802 TTINTSAFGNC
+2802 TTINTSAFGRC

-2841 ICIPAGLV
+2841 ICIPAGLE

-2855 ALGDDDKIGAGALD
+2855 TLGDDEKIGAGALD
-2869 GCVNLKKLIL
+2869 GCVNLKKLVL
-2879 PESITTIAANYFKD
+2879 PESITTIADDYFQNAK
-2893 AEYLEEIV
+2893 YLEEIV

-2906 ESIGNSAFD
+2906 ESIGDSAFD

-2948 QYAFMG
+2948 KYAFMG

-3003 FAMNSTGAK
+3003 FAMNSSGK
-3012 GVFANCV
+3012 DGVFANCV

-3050 SKATTLGEYMFAEC
+3050 SKATALGEYMFVEC
-3064 TALAS
+3064 TALTS
-3069 ITLPETLTALPGYI
+3069 IT
-3083 FQNCKA
+3083 
-3089 LTSVTLPANITS
+3089 
-3101 IPSSLFRD
+3101 
-3109 SGITE
+3109 
-3114 IVIPEGVTEI
+3114 
-3124 SYDAFNGCTKLTN
+3124 
-3137 VTLPSTLTSLK
+3137 
-3148 GWAFKGCT
+3148 
-3156 ELTSVQIPEGLE
+3156 
-3168 TLDGFTD
+3168 
-3175 CTKLQSIN
+3175 
-3183 IPATVTQISSGAFD
+3183 
-3197 NCTSLKSIVIPES
+3197 IPES
-3210 VTTVQVAFSG
+3210 VTTLGYSVFRGSGIKEIEIPAGIEAIPNWTFMDCANLTKVVFHEGLTSIGSHAFENCTALEKVELPEGLTQLDGFTGCTNLKEITLPGTLESISSGAFNDCTALKSLVIPSSVTSVKFAFKG

-3229 ERSASEVYN
+3229 EKSPSEVYN
-3238 LWNADKESG
+3238 LWNADAKSG
-3247 FGWMIDVSTSSGEK
+3247 FGWMINVSTSSDES
-3261 QTINQCF
+3261 QTIGQCF
-3268 AKIVWNYRPEA
+3268 AKIVWNYSPEA
-3279 TTAGKNA
+3279 TTAGENA

>member
-1 MQKRAG
+1 
-7 DLPIYVNSGGAAK
+7 
-20 RKAASDTKFL
+20 
-30 TEIRRY
+30 
-36 IFMKDKKHLLL
+36 MKDKKHLFL
-47 KLLCFTFMLGSTAAG
+47 KLLCFTFLLGSTAAG
-62 AAACKDKPTEPS
+62 GAACKDKPNEPA
-74 IPEGY
+74 IPDGY
-79 DKTFTDAG
+79 DKHFTEVG

-92 EGEARY
+92 EGETRN

-152 HTYTFLRNVEYT
+152 HTYTFLRNVDYT

-194 AVDGKEFA
+194 TVDGKEFA

-252 YPGKTTGRKLFNLPQ
+252 FPGKTTGRKLFNLPQ

-298 AIYENIVLYGV
+298 AIYENIVLYAV

-332 NKAYEITVA
+332 NKSYEITVA

-357 SSLKYSFDFSA
+357 SSLRYSFDFSA

-526 LKGYAKGEYTIKLV
+526 LKGYAKGEYTFKLV

-740 PAPDF
+740 PDPDF

-789 SYQLTLDGGT
+789 SYHLTLDGGT

-1029 TRIQTNAFYRAKAK
+1029 TNVMANGFATARYLT
-1043 EIEFLAAADG
+1043 EVEFLAAPEG
-1053 TDEQAL
+1053 TEEKAL
-1059 TIDVKAFESCT
+1059 TIDEKAFEGCYR
-1070 SLEKIVLPARLS
+1070 LENLILPARL
-1082 QMSLYDTQETKASAS
+1082 MTMKLYDAKAADDG
-1097 SLKWSYQQSVFKNC
+1097 SYKQSVFKGCSHLAN
-1111 YKLSTIEVTG
+1111 IEVRG
-1121 NAVKDIAPVYS
+1121 NAAPDKERVYS
-1132 AQNGMLLSGDG
+1132 AQNGMLLSADG
-1143 KTVLYYPEG
+1143 KTLLYYPAG
-1152 KTDTKLVLP
+1152 KTDTAVVLP
-1161 DSVTKIENKAFYKA
+1161 DSVTSIGDKAFYKNT
-1175 SKLAVV
+1175 KITTFAV
-1181 EIPERIEY
+1181 PARLQY
-1189 IGESAFEGCENIDTL
+1189 IGESAFEGCTGITTL
-1204 TFLGV
+1204 TFEGGEG
-1209 DGSADLRIG
+1209 DADLRIED
-1218 RRAFYGCTSILTLTL
+1218 RAFYGCQKIKTLTL
-1233 TENVRYLGEYAFGD
+1233 TENVRYLGVAAFGG
-1247 TRKLTEVTV
+1247 TYITEVTV
-1256 NSNGNVVF
+1256 NSNGSVTF
-1264 ESGAFAAFNRDYQ
+1264 KDGAFVSDL
-1277 TGAITGS
+1277 
-1284 GGSKVQTLNIGKG
+1284 GGSSVKTLHIGKG
-1297 LSGVDISSVFG
+1297 LANVDISAVFG

-1321 ENNYYYEGSD
+1321 ENSYYYEGSD
-1331 GVIYDKHLNE
+1331 GVIYDKHLSE
-1341 EQVNVPTKILY
+1341 EQVNIPTKILY
-1352 YPILKEGEYELPGS
+1352 YPMLKEGEYELPGS
-1366 ITTIGANVFVGRQ
+1366 ITTIGANVFVGRK

-1408 WKKPVVSAEGVTA
+1408 WKKPAASAEGVTA

-1445 ARVTSIGE
+1445 ARVTSIGD

-1497 SVGDGAFANCAE
+1497 SVGDGAFANCVE

-1634 ASEAFDIGENALY
+1634 ASESFDIGENALY

-1710 PLRLEDGTTTAR
+1710 PLVLEDGSYSTTHPG
-1722 SNGVASSGTFTGAFS
+1722 NGSDMVDTTIYTGAFG
-1737 YYSKGDGSSGSSSIS
+1737 YYYERRWVTGGRIVEKG
-1752 NESCIS
+1752 CIS
-1758 LTSIT
+1758 LPSIK
-1763 FPKRLSS
+1763 FPKRLSYV
-1770 IGIYAFA
+1770 GAYAFYG
-1777 FCTNLATIDF
+1777 CESLTTIDF
-1787 GANSDV
+1787 GAGSNV
-1793 SVIGDGAFAGTALS
+1793 GVLGDGAFMNTPLN
-1807 MIKNGEDVQADATGK
+1807 MIKNGDDVQADATGK

-1830 LTAVRAQAFYETKFP
+1830 LTAVRARAFYATKFP

-1860 EDTISA
+1860 EDTISSSA
-1866 ASSYVKAG
+1866 AVYSKAG
-1874 QVFAKS
+1874 RVFGET
-1880 NVKEVIFADNSK
+1880 NVKEVIFADNNK
-1892 LTTMHD
+1892 LTAVHEN
-1898 RAFAYSNYY
+1898 AFADS
-1907 DTQALTYISFGN
+1907 DGGKQPFTSVSFGN
-1919 NSALETIKNSAFAYC
+1919 NSALETIKYRAFGFCSQLTNIDFGENS
-1934 KQLKEVNFGQ
+1934 
-1944 NCKLKKIEGSAFES
+1944 KLKTIEGNAFQK
-1958 CVKLESITLPAT
+1958 CVKLENIALPAT
-1970 LETIESR
+1970 LETIDRE
-1977 GTRGG
+1977 
-1982 AFYGCSALKSVTFET
+1982 AFCDCSALKTITFET

-2051 CKQLKTIELSS
+2051 CRKLKTIELSS
-2062 TVADIT
+2062 TVADISK
-2068 NVFDYCGSINEVKLP
+2068 VFDLCGSITEVKLP

-2095 ADGSVIYNKDGTEIT
+2095 ADGSVIYSKDGTEIT

-2117 ETFAI
+2117 ETFEI

-2146 ASVTAIEDRAFYDCI
+2146 VSVTVIEEKAFYDCL
-2161 GLETVEFAENSAL
+2161 GLETVQFAENSAL
-2174 DTIGEWAFRN
+2174 DTIGASAFRN
-2184 CVSLKSIAIPS
+2184 CISLKSISIPS
-2195 KVTKLNGY
+2195 KVTTLNPY

-2213 VTLPEKLT
+2213 AVLPENLT
-2221 HIGYYFYTYY
+2221 RIGYYVSSGTEKLFSS
-2231 GVETTGNDGGFVFA
+2231 GGYVFA
-2245 HCENLKEINI
+2245 HCINLAEINI
-2255 PESVQ
+2255 PESVK
-2260 WIQNYAFLNCK
+2260 WIQNYSFLNCK
-2271 SLTEITLNA
+2271 SLRTIDLNVA
-2280 NDKQVG
+2280 NGQLG
-2286 EGAFANCSSLK
+2286 EAAFAHCESLETVTLCADLKTLPSKAFIYCYSLSDIHTAGATGETANVADLSQITSFGSNAFQHCTGLK
-2297 KVTLGANIKTLPS
+2297 KVTL
-2310 RLFINCT
+2310 
-2317 SLESI
+2317 
-2322 VGANSTN
+2322 STDSSF
-2329 QTEGE
+2329 T
-2334 PKADLSQIVGFGY
+2334 ALS
-2347 ISVSSGGKK
+2347 
-2356 GFYIGSYTFQNCT
+2356 N
-2369 SIKEVILSSA
+2369 
-2379 DTSIVLGD
+2379 
-2387 YLFDGCTN
+2387 YLFDGCSA
-2395 LAYVNKTKVDGTEE
+2395 LEE
-2409 TPVYLSR
+2409 VTLPN
-2416 FPDQLVY
+2416 QLTY
-2423 LGKDSFRN
+2423 LGTYTFRN
-2431 TALSRVRMPDSLTS
+2431 SGLKKVRMPDGVSVLGSSATNLYPSLT
-2445 LGETLAGD
+2445 
-2453 SGYTGEPS
+2453 
-2461 ALWSTTKGEED
+2461 TKVGV
-2472 EYKTTATKMSGA
+2472 

-2489 QLTYLDL
+2489 KLTNLDL

-2501 IGGLAFRNCPLTEVA
+2501 IGGLSFRNCPLTEVA
-2516 GTKNAEGKI
+2516 DT
-2525 TGELDLSK
+2525 LDLSK
-2533 VQVFGKGAFS
+2533 VEEFCTGAFA
-2543 GTGLKKVNLSG
+2543 GTGLKQVNLSG
-2554 VWYSNTGTT
+2554 VLLKSTGTSA
-2563 KEKYPMGFGD
+2563 KNPPMGFGNGSSNRTTLLTKSD
-2573 GAENYSTQLTNSDSE
+2573 GE
-2588 GVFENCAQLET
+2588 GVFENCTQLT
-2599 VTFSEVTSGAHGTSS
+2599 KVTFSNQTGTFAFGSGATSKTVKVEFGA
-2614 SQAAKIT
+2614 Q
-2621 LGKLMFKNCDKLESV
+2621 MFKGCTALESV
-2636 VLPKSVTALPQSGFY
+2636 EMPASAVTFADQTFY
-2651 GCSKLSGIV
+2651 GCSALKEIK
-2660 FNGTL
+2660 NTDKAI
-2665 TSFGNYT
+2665 TSFGDYA

-2682 DLSKA
+2682 DFSKA
-2687 TATSIATGMFNG
+2687 TATSITTGLFDG
-2699 CTQLADVKLNTGK
+2699 CTKLADVKLNTGK
-2712 ITSIGASAFR
+2712 ITSIGNYAFR

-2731 PEDAPEGAKI
+2731 PEGTPDNAKI
-2741 SAFSLSSMQ
+2741 SAFSLSSMK
-2750 LTKIKTSAFE
+2750 LTKIGTSAFE

-2775 ATGKITIGASAF
+2775 ATDKITIGASAF

-2802 TTINTSAFGNC
+2802 TTINASAFGNC
-2813 AKLTTFNTDANTNF
+2813 AKLKSIKADGNTNF
-2827 EAKNGLLYKADGTI
+2827 EVKNGLLYKADGTI
-2841 ICIPAGLV
+2841 ICIPAGLE

-2855 ALGDDDKIGAGALD
+2855 TLGDDEKIGAGALD
-2869 GCVNLKKLIL
+2869 GCVNLKKLVL
-2879 PESITTIAANYFKD
+2879 PESITTIAANYFQD
-2893 AEYLEEIV
+2893 AKYLEEIV

-2906 ESIGNSAFD
+2906 ESIGNYAFD
-2915 GSGLKKITYNGYVS
+2915 GSGLKKITYNGYIS

-2948 QYAFMG
+2948 QQAFQG

-2975 NVSSYSIKDGAFSA
+2975 NVSSYSIKAGAFSA

-3003 FAMNSTGAK
+3003 FAMNSSGK
-3012 GVFANCV
+3012 DGVFANCV

-3050 SKATTLGEYMFAEC
+3050 SKATTLGESMFAEC
-3064 TALAS
+3064 TALTS

-3083 FQNCKA
+3083 FQNCTG
-3089 LTSVTLPANITS
+3089 LTSVTIPKSVTTLGYSVFRGSGIKEIEIPAGIEAIPNWTFMDCANLTKVVFHEGLTS
-3101 IPSSLFRD
+3101 I
-3109 SGITE
+3109 
-3114 IVIPEGVTEI
+3114 GVHSFE
-3124 SYDAFNGCTKLTN
+3124 NCTALEK
-3137 VTLPSTLTSLK
+3137 V
-3148 GWAFKGCT
+3148 
-3156 ELTSVQIPEGLE
+3156 ELPEGL
-3168 TLDGFTD
+3168 TKLDGFTG
-3175 CTKLQSIN
+3175 CTNLKEITLPGTLES
-3183 IPATVTQISSGAFD
+3183 ISSGAFND
-3197 NCTSLKSIVIPES
+3197 CTALKSLVIPSS
-3210 VTTVQVAFSG
+3210 VTSVKFAFKG
-3220 WTAEQTIYV
+3220 WTAEQTIYI
-3229 ERSASEVYN
+3229 EKSPSEVYN
-3238 LWNADKESG
+3238 QWATDSDGGYYWFMYDYGSSESQY
-3247 FGWMIDVSTSSGEK
+3247 FYP
-3261 QTINQCF
+3261 CF

-3279 TTAGKNA
+3279 TTAGENA

>member
-1 MQKRAG
+1 
-7 DLPIYVNSGGAAK
+7 
-20 RKAASDTKFL
+20 
-30 TEIRRY
+30 
-36 IFMKDKKHLLL
+36 MKDKKHLFL
-47 KLLCFTFMLGSTAAG
+47 KLLCFTFLLGSTAAG
-62 AAACKDKPTEPS
+62 GAACKDKPNEPA
-74 IPEGY
+74 IPDGY
-79 DKTFTDAG
+79 DKHFTEVG

-92 EGEARY
+92 EGETRN

-141 SEATI
+141 SDATI
-146 SFTYGN
+146 SFTYNGMS
-152 HTYTFLRNVEYT
+152 YTFIKNVEYT
-164 VKFEMNGG
+164 VTFEMNGG
-172 VAQADAKVLNG
+172 SAQADAKVLNG

-194 AVDGKEFA
+194 TVDGKEFA

-252 YPGKTTGRKLFNLPQ
+252 FPGKTTGRKLFNLPQ

-298 AIYENIVLYGV
+298 AIYENIVLYAV

-332 NKAYEITVA
+332 NKSYEITVA
-341 KLADDG
+341 KLKDDG
-347 TEQTVRETTT
+347 TEQTVRETTI

-557 KSTLAAPSKPV
+557 KSTLASPSKPV

-621 DEAAAGNSLFG
+621 DETAAGNSLFG

-789 SYQLTLDGGT
+789 SYHLTLDGGT

-1029 TRIQTNAFYRAKAK
+1029 TNVMANGFATARYLT
-1043 EIEFLAAADG
+1043 EVEFLAAPEG
-1053 TDEQAL
+1053 TEEKAL
-1059 TIDVKAFESCT
+1059 TIDEKAFEGCYR
-1070 SLEKIVLPARLS
+1070 LENLILPARL
-1082 QMSLYDTQETKASAS
+1082 MTMKLYDAKAADDG
-1097 SLKWSYQQSVFKNC
+1097 SYKQSVFKGCSHLAN
-1111 YKLSTIEVTG
+1111 IEVRG
-1121 NAVKDIAPVYS
+1121 NAAPDKERVYS
-1132 AQNGMLLSGDG
+1132 AQNGMLLSADG
-1143 KTVLYYPEG
+1143 KTLLYYPAG
-1152 KTDTKLVLP
+1152 KTDTAVVLP
-1161 DSVTKIENKAFYKA
+1161 DSVTSIGNKAFYKNT
-1175 SKLAVV
+1175 KITTFAV
-1181 EIPERIEY
+1181 PARLQN
-1189 IGESAFEGCENIDTL
+1189 IGESAFEGCTGITTL
-1204 TFLGV
+1204 TFEGGEG
-1209 DGSADLRIG
+1209 DADLRIED
-1218 RRAFYGCTSILTLTL
+1218 RAFYGCTKIPELTL
-1233 TENVRYLGEYAFGD
+1233 TENVRYLGGAAFGG
-1247 TRKLTEVTV
+1247 TKITVVTV
-1256 NSNGNVVF
+1256 NSNGSVTF
-1264 ESGAFAAFNRDYQ
+1264 KDGAFVSAY
-1277 TGAITGS
+1277 
-1284 GGSKVQTLNIGKG
+1284 GGSSVKTLHIGKG
-1297 LSGVDISSVFG
+1297 LANVDISAVFG

-1433 SGCYGF
+1433 FGCYGF

-1515 PASVERLGT
+1515 PASVERLGI

-1622 TGVTSVSFNGEL
+1622 TGVTSISFNGEL
-1634 ASEAFDIGENALY
+1634 ASESFDIGENALY

-1710 PLRLEDGTTTAR
+1710 PLVLEDGSYSTTH
-1722 SNGVASSGTFTGAFS
+1722 SGNGSSMVDTTIYTGAFG
-1737 YYSKGDGSSGSSSIS
+1737 YYYERRLGTGGRTVEKG
-1752 NESCIS
+1752 CIS
-1758 LTSIT
+1758 LTSIK
-1763 FPKRLSS
+1763 FPKRLSYV
-1770 IGIYAFA
+1770 GAYAFYG
-1777 FCTNLATIDF
+1777 CESLTTIDF
-1787 GANSDV
+1787 GADSNV
-1793 SVIGDGAFAGTALS
+1793 GVLGDGAFMNTPLN
-1807 MIKNGEDVQADATGK
+1807 MIKNGDDVQADATGK

-1830 LTAVRAQAFYETKFP
+1830 LTAVRARAFYATKFP

-1860 EDTISA
+1860 EDTISSS
-1866 ASSYVKAG
+1866 ASPMTKAG
-1874 QVFAKS
+1874 RVFGET
-1880 NVKEVIFADNSK
+1880 NVKEIIFADNSK
-1892 LTTMHD
+1892 LTTVHD
-1898 RAFAYSNYY
+1898 RAFADSKGGKQPF
-1907 DTQALTYISFGN
+1907 TSVSFGK
-1919 NSALETIKNSAFAYC
+1919 NSALETIKYGAFAFC
-1934 KQLKEVNFGQ
+1934 SQLTDIDFGE
-1944 NCKLKKIEGSAFES
+1944 NSKLKKIEGNAFES

-1970 LETIESR
+1970 LETIESY
-1977 GTRGG
+1977 GSNGG

-2012 SLRSIGTQAFEN
+2012 SLRSIATQAFEN

-2043 LGAELFKG
+2043 LGVELFKG

-2062 TVADIT
+2062 TVADISK
-2068 NVFDYCGSINEVKLP
+2068 VFDLCGSITEVKLP

-2095 ADGSVIYNKDGTEIT
+2095 ADGSVIYSKDGTEIT

-2117 ETFAI
+2117 ETFEI

-2146 ASVTAIEDRAFYDCI
+2146 VSVTVVEEKAFYDCL
-2161 GLETVEFAENSAL
+2161 GLETVQFAENSAL
-2174 DTIGEWAFRN
+2174 DTIGASAFRN
-2184 CVSLKSIAIPS
+2184 CISLKSISIPS
-2195 KVTKLNGY
+2195 KVTTLNPY

-2213 VTLPEKLT
+2213 AVLPENLT
-2221 HIGYYFYTYY
+2221 RIGYYVSSGT
-2231 GVETTGNDGGFVFA
+2231 EKLSSSGGYVFA
-2245 HCENLKEINI
+2245 HCENLAEINI
-2255 PESVQ
+2255 PESVK
-2260 WIQNYAFLNCK
+2260 WIQNYSFLNCK
-2271 SLTEITLNA
+2271 SLRTIDLNVA
-2280 NDKQVG
+2280 NGQLG
-2286 EGAFANCSSLK
+2286 EAAFAHCESLETVTLCADLKTLPSKAFIYCYSLSDIHTAGATGETANVADLSQITSFGSNAFQHCTGLK
-2297 KVTLGANIKTLPS
+2297 KVTL
-2310 RLFINCT
+2310 
-2317 SLESI
+2317 
-2322 VGANSTN
+2322 STDSSF
-2329 QTEGE
+2329 T
-2334 PKADLSQIVGFGY
+2334 ALS
-2347 ISVSSGGKK
+2347 
-2356 GFYIGSYTFQNCT
+2356 N
-2369 SIKEVILSSA
+2369 
-2379 DTSIVLGD
+2379 
-2387 YLFDGCTN
+2387 YLFDGCSALEEVTLPNQLTYLGTYTFLNSGLKKVRIPDGVSVLGSSATN
-2395 LAYVNKTKVDGTEE
+2395 LY
-2409 TPVYLSR
+2409 P
-2416 FPDQLVY
+2416 
-2423 LGKDSFRN
+2423 
-2431 TALSRVRMPDSLTS
+2431 SLTTQV
-2445 LGETLAGD
+2445 GV
-2453 SGYTGEPS
+2453 
-2461 ALWSTTKGEED
+2461 
-2472 EYKTTATKMSGA
+2472 

-2489 QLTYLDL
+2489 KLTNLDL

-2516 GTKNAEGKI
+2516 DT
-2525 TGELDLSK
+2525 LDLSK
-2533 VQVFGKGAFS
+2533 VEEFCTGAFA
-2543 GTGLKKVNLSG
+2543 GTGLKQVNLSG
-2554 VWYSNTGTT
+2554 VLLKSTGTSA
-2563 KEKYPMGFGD
+2563 KNPPMGFGN
-2573 GAENYSTQLTNSDSE
+2573 GSSNRTTLLTNSDNE
-2588 GVFENCAQLET
+2588 GVFENCTQLT
-2599 VTFSEVTSGAHGTSS
+2599 KVTFSNQTGTFAFGSGATSKTVKVEFGA
-2614 SQAAKIT
+2614 Q
-2621 LGKLMFKNCDKLESV
+2621 MFKGCTALESV
-2636 VLPKSVTALPQSGFY
+2636 EMPASAVTFADQTFY
-2651 GCSKLSGIV
+2651 GCSALKEIK
-2660 FNGTL
+2660 NTDKKEI

-2682 DLSKA
+2682 DFSEA
-2687 TATSIATGMFNG
+2687 TAKSITTGMFDG
-2699 CTQLADVKLNTGK
+2699 CTKLADVKLNTGE
-2712 ITSIGASAFR
+2712 ITSIGSSAFR

-2750 LTKIKTSAFE
+2750 LTKIETSAFE

-2775 ATGKITIGASAF
+2775 STGKITIGASAF

-2802 TTINTSAFGNC
+2802 TDIKTSAFGNC

-2841 ICIPAGLV
+2841 ICIPAGLE

-2855 ALGDDDKIGAGALD
+2855 TLGDDEKIGAGALD
-2869 GCVNLKKLIL
+2869 GCVNLKKLVL
-2879 PESITTIAANYFKD
+2879 PESITTIAANYFQD
-2893 AEYLEEIV
+2893 AKYLEEIV

-2906 ESIGNSAFD
+2906 ESIGNYAFD
-2915 GSGLKKITYNGYVS
+2915 GSGLKKITYNGYIS

-2948 QYAFMG
+2948 QQAFQG

-2959 VIIPET
+2959 VILPET

-2975 NVSSYSIKDGAFSA
+2975 NVSGYSIKDGAFSA

-3003 FAMNSTGAK
+3003 FAMNSTGAA

-3050 SKATTLGEYMFAEC
+3050 SKATALGDYMFVEC
-3064 TALAS
+3064 TALTS
-3069 ITLPETLTALPGYI
+3069 IT
-3083 FQNCKA
+3083 
-3089 LTSVTLPANITS
+3089 
-3101 IPSSLFRD
+3101 
-3109 SGITE
+3109 
-3114 IVIPEGVTEI
+3114 
-3124 SYDAFNGCTKLTN
+3124 
-3137 VTLPSTLTSLK
+3137 
-3148 GWAFKGCT
+3148 
-3156 ELTSVQIPEGLE
+3156 
-3168 TLDGFTD
+3168 
-3175 CTKLQSIN
+3175 
-3183 IPATVTQISSGAFD
+3183 
-3197 NCTSLKSIVIPES
+3197 IPES
-3210 VTTVQVAFSG
+3210 VTTLGYGAFRGSGIKEIEIPAGIEAILSGTFMDCANLTKVVFHEGLTSIGAIAFKNCTALEKVELPEGLTQLDGFTGCTNLKEITLPGTLESISSGAFNDCTALKSLVIPSSVTSVKFAFKG

-3229 ERSASEVYN
+3229 EKSPSEVYN

-3247 FGWMIDVSTSSGEK
+3247 FGWMIDVSTDSGEK
-3261 QTINQCF
+3261 QTISQCF
-3268 AKIVWNYRPEA
+3268 AKIVWNYSPEA
-3279 TTAGKNA
+3279 TTAGENA

>member
-1 MQKRAG
+1 
-7 DLPIYVNSGGAAK
+7 
-20 RKAASDTKFL
+20 
-30 TEIRRY
+30 
-36 IFMKDKKHLLL
+36 MKDKKHLFL
-47 KLLCFTFMLGSTAAG
+47 KLLCFTFLLGSTAAG
-62 AAACKDKPTEPS
+62 GAACKDKPNEPA
-74 IPEGY
+74 IPDGY
-79 DKTFTDAG
+79 DKHFTEVG

-92 EGEARY
+92 EGETRN

-152 HTYTFLRNVEYT
+152 HTYTFLRNVDYT

-194 AVDGKEFA
+194 TVDGKEFA

-252 YPGKTTGRKLFNLPQ
+252 FPGKTTGRKLFNLPQ

-298 AIYENIVLYGV
+298 AIYENIVLYAV

-332 NKAYEITVA
+332 NKSYEITVA

-357 SSLKYSFDFSA
+357 SSLRYSFDFSA

-526 LKGYAKGEYTIKLV
+526 LKGYAKGEYTFKLV

-740 PAPDF
+740 PDPDF

-789 SYQLTLDGGT
+789 SYHLTLDGGT

-1029 TRIQTNAFYRAKAK
+1029 TNVMANGFATARYLT
-1043 EIEFLAAADG
+1043 EVEFLAAPEG
-1053 TDEQAL
+1053 TEEKAL
-1059 TIDVKAFESCT
+1059 TIDEKAFEGCYR
-1070 SLEKIVLPARLS
+1070 LENLILPARL
-1082 QMSLYDTQETKASAS
+1082 MTMKLYDAKAADDG
-1097 SLKWSYQQSVFKNC
+1097 SYKQSVFKGCSHLAN
-1111 YKLSTIEVTG
+1111 IEVRG
-1121 NAVKDIAPVYS
+1121 NAAPDKERVYS
-1132 AQNGMLLSGDG
+1132 AQNGMLLSADG
-1143 KTVLYYPEG
+1143 KTLLYYPAG
-1152 KTDTKLVLP
+1152 KTDTAVVLP
-1161 DSVTKIENKAFYKA
+1161 DSVTSIGDKAFYKNT
-1175 SKLAVV
+1175 KITTFAV
-1181 EIPERIEY
+1181 PARLQY
-1189 IGESAFEGCENIDTL
+1189 IGESAFEGCTGITTL
-1204 TFLGV
+1204 TFEGGEG
-1209 DGSADLRIG
+1209 DADLRIED
-1218 RRAFYGCTSILTLTL
+1218 RAFYGCQKIKTLTL
-1233 TENVRYLGEYAFGD
+1233 TENVRYLGVAAFGG
-1247 TRKLTEVTV
+1247 TYITEVTV
-1256 NSNGNVVF
+1256 NSNGSVTF
-1264 ESGAFAAFNRDYQ
+1264 KDGAFVSDL
-1277 TGAITGS
+1277 
-1284 GGSKVQTLNIGKG
+1284 GGSSVKTLHIGKG
-1297 LSGVDISSVFG
+1297 LANVDISAVFG

-1321 ENNYYYEGSD
+1321 ENSYYYEGSD
-1331 GVIYDKHLNE
+1331 GVIYDKHLSE
-1341 EQVNVPTKILY
+1341 EQVNIPTKILY
-1352 YPILKEGEYELPGS
+1352 YPMLKEGEYELPGS
-1366 ITTIGANVFVGRQ
+1366 ITTIGANVFVGRK

-1408 WKKPVVSAEGVTA
+1408 WKKPAASAEGVTA

-1445 ARVTSIGE
+1445 ARVTSIGD

-1497 SVGDGAFANCAE
+1497 SVGDGAFANCVE

-1634 ASEAFDIGENALY
+1634 ASESFDIGENALY

-1710 PLRLEDGTTTAR
+1710 PLVLEDGSYSTTH
-1722 SNGVASSGTFTGAFS
+1722 SGNGSDMVDTTIYTGAFG
-1737 YYSKGDGSSGSSSIS
+1737 YYYERRWVTGGRIVEKG
-1752 NESCIS
+1752 CIS
-1758 LTSIT
+1758 LPSIK
-1763 FPKRLSS
+1763 FPKRLSYV
-1770 IGIYAFA
+1770 GAYAFYG
-1777 FCTNLATIDF
+1777 CESLTTIDF
-1787 GANSDV
+1787 GAGSNV
-1793 SVIGDGAFAGTALS
+1793 GVLGDGAFMNTPLN
-1807 MIKNGEDVQADATGK
+1807 MIKNGDDVQADATGK

-1830 LTAVRAQAFYETKFP
+1830 LTAVRARAFYATKFP

-1860 EDTISA
+1860 EDTISSSA
-1866 ASSYVKAG
+1866 AVYSKAG
-1874 QVFAKS
+1874 RVFGET
-1880 NVKEVIFADNSK
+1880 NVKEVIFADNNK
-1892 LTTMHD
+1892 LTAVHEN
-1898 RAFAYSNYY
+1898 AFADS
-1907 DTQALTYISFGN
+1907 DGGKQPFTSVSFGN
-1919 NSALETIKNSAFAYC
+1919 NSALETIKYRAFGFCSQLTNIDFGENS
-1934 KQLKEVNFGQ
+1934 
-1944 NCKLKKIEGSAFES
+1944 KLKTIEGNAFQK
-1958 CVKLESITLPAT
+1958 CVKLENIALPAT
-1970 LETIESR
+1970 LETIDRE
-1977 GTRGG
+1977 
-1982 AFYGCSALKSVTFET
+1982 AFCDCSALKTITFET

-2051 CKQLKTIELSS
+2051 CRKLKTIELSS
-2062 TVADIT
+2062 TVADISK
-2068 NVFDYCGSINEVKLP
+2068 VFDLCGSITEVKLP

-2095 ADGSVIYNKDGTEIT
+2095 ADGSVIYSKDGTEIT

-2117 ETFAI
+2117 ETFEI

-2146 ASVTAIEDRAFYDCI
+2146 VSVTVIEEKAFYDCL
-2161 GLETVEFAENSAL
+2161 GLETVQFAENSAL
-2174 DTIGEWAFRN
+2174 DTIGASAFRN
-2184 CVSLKSIAIPS
+2184 CISLKSISIPS
-2195 KVTKLNGY
+2195 KVTTLNPY

-2213 VTLPEKLT
+2213 AVLPENLT
-2221 HIGYYFYTYY
+2221 RIGYYVSSGT
-2231 GVETTGNDGGFVFA
+2231 EKLSSSGGYVFA
-2245 HCENLKEINI
+2245 HCINLAEINI
-2255 PESVQ
+2255 PESVK
-2260 WIQNYAFLNCK
+2260 WIQNYSFLNCK
-2271 SLTEITLNA
+2271 SLRTIDLNVA
-2280 NDKQVG
+2280 NGQLG
-2286 EGAFANCSSLK
+2286 EAAFAHCESLETVTLCADLKTLPSKAFIYCYSLSDIHTAGATGETANVADLSQITSFGSNAFQHCTGLK
-2297 KVTLGANIKTLPS
+2297 KVTL
-2310 RLFINCT
+2310 
-2317 SLESI
+2317 
-2322 VGANSTN
+2322 STDSSF
-2329 QTEGE
+2329 T
-2334 PKADLSQIVGFGY
+2334 ALS
-2347 ISVSSGGKK
+2347 
-2356 GFYIGSYTFQNCT
+2356 N
-2369 SIKEVILSSA
+2369 
-2379 DTSIVLGD
+2379 
-2387 YLFDGCTN
+2387 YLFDGCSA
-2395 LAYVNKTKVDGTEE
+2395 LEE
-2409 TPVYLSR
+2409 VTLPN
-2416 FPDQLVY
+2416 QLTY
-2423 LGKDSFRN
+2423 LGTYTFRN
-2431 TALSRVRMPDSLTS
+2431 SGLKKVRMPDGVSVLGSSATNLYPSLT
-2445 LGETLAGD
+2445 
-2453 SGYTGEPS
+2453 
-2461 ALWSTTKGEED
+2461 TKVGV
-2472 EYKTTATKMSGA
+2472 

-2489 QLTYLDL
+2489 KLTNLDL

-2501 IGGLAFRNCPLTEVA
+2501 IGGLSFRNCPLTEVA
-2516 GTKNAEGKI
+2516 DT
-2525 TGELDLSK
+2525 LDLSK
-2533 VQVFGKGAFS
+2533 VEEFCTGAFA
-2543 GTGLKKVNLSG
+2543 GTGLKQVNLSG
-2554 VWYSNTGTT
+2554 VLLKSTGTSA
-2563 KEKYPMGFGD
+2563 KNPPMGFGN
-2573 GAENYSTQLTNSDSE
+2573 GSSNRTTLLTNSDGE
-2588 GVFENCAQLET
+2588 GVFENCTQLT
-2599 VTFSEVTSGAHGTSS
+2599 KVTFSNQTGTFAFGSGATSKTVKVEFGA
-2614 SQAAKIT
+2614 Q
-2621 LGKLMFKNCDKLESV
+2621 MFKGCTALESV
-2636 VLPKSVTALPQSGFY
+2636 EMPASAVTFADQTFY
-2651 GCSKLSGIV
+2651 GCSALKEIK
-2660 FNGTL
+2660 NTDKAI
-2665 TSFGNYT
+2665 TSFGDYA

-2682 DLSKA
+2682 DFSKA
-2687 TATSIATGMFNG
+2687 TATSITTGLFDG
-2699 CTQLADVKLNTGK
+2699 CTKLADVKLNTGK
-2712 ITSIGASAFR
+2712 ITSIGNYAFR

-2731 PEDAPEGAKI
+2731 PEGTPDNAKI
-2741 SAFSLSSMQ
+2741 SAFSLSSMK
-2750 LTKIKTSAFE
+2750 LTKIGTSAFE

-2775 ATGKITIGASAF
+2775 ATDKITIGASAF

-2802 TTINTSAFGNC
+2802 TTINASAFGNC
-2813 AKLTTFNTDANTNF
+2813 AKLKSIKADGNTNF
-2827 EAKNGLLYKADGTI
+2827 EVKNGLLYKADGTI
-2841 ICIPAGLV
+2841 ICIPAGLE

-2855 ALGDDDKIGAGALD
+2855 TLGDDEKIGAGALD
-2869 GCVNLKKLIL
+2869 GCVNLKKLVL
-2879 PESITTIAANYFKD
+2879 PESITTIAANYFQD
-2893 AEYLEEIV
+2893 AKYLEEIV

-2906 ESIGNSAFD
+2906 ESIGNYAFD
-2915 GSGLKKITYNGYVS
+2915 GSGLKKITYNGYIS

-2948 QYAFMG
+2948 QQAFQG

-2975 NVSSYSIKDGAFSA
+2975 NVSSYSIKAGAFSA

-3003 FAMNSTGAK
+3003 FAMNSSGK
-3012 GVFANCV
+3012 DGVFANCV

-3050 SKATTLGEYMFAEC
+3050 SKATTLGESMFAEC
-3064 TALAS
+3064 TALTS

-3083 FQNCKA
+3083 FQNCTG
-3089 LTSVTLPANITS
+3089 LTSVTIPKSVTTLGYSVFRGSGIKEIEIPAGIEAIPNWTFMDCANLTKVVFHEGLTS
-3101 IPSSLFRD
+3101 I
-3109 SGITE
+3109 
-3114 IVIPEGVTEI
+3114 GVHSFE
-3124 SYDAFNGCTKLTN
+3124 NCTALEK
-3137 VTLPSTLTSLK
+3137 V
-3148 GWAFKGCT
+3148 
-3156 ELTSVQIPEGLE
+3156 ELPEGL
-3168 TLDGFTD
+3168 TKLDGFTG
-3175 CTKLQSIN
+3175 CTNLKEITLPGTLES
-3183 IPATVTQISSGAFD
+3183 ISSGAFND
-3197 NCTSLKSIVIPES
+3197 CTALKSLVIPSS
-3210 VTTVQVAFSG
+3210 VTSVKFAFKG
-3220 WTAEQTIYV
+3220 WTAEQTIYI
-3229 ERSASEVYN
+3229 EKSPSEVYN
-3238 LWNADKESG
+3238 QWATDSDGGYYWFMYDYGSSESQY
-3247 FGWMIDVSTSSGEK
+3247 FYP
-3261 QTINQCF
+3261 CF

-3279 TTAGKNA
+3279 TTAGENA

>member
-1 MQKRAG
+1 
-7 DLPIYVNSGGAAK
+7 
-20 RKAASDTKFL
+20 
-30 TEIRRY
+30 
-36 IFMKDKKHLLL
+36 MKDKKHLFL
-47 KLLCFTFMLGSTAAG
+47 KLLCFTFLLGSTAAG
-62 AAACKDKPTEPS
+62 GAACKDKPNEPA
-74 IPEGY
+74 IPDGY
-79 DKTFTDAG
+79 DKPFTDVG

-92 EGEARY
+92 EGETRN
-98 TFELTD
+98 TFDLTD
-104 STFTLKLGGQ
+104 SAFTLKLGGQ
-114 TIDGTYLYN
+114 TIDGTYLFN

-146 SFTYGN
+146 SFTYGD

-172 VAQADAKVLNG
+172 AAQADAKVLNG

-194 AVDGKEFA
+194 TVDGKEFA

-219 QPVTKDITLYAYFV
+219 QPVTKNITLYAYFV

-252 YPGKTTGRKLFNLPQ
+252 FPGKTTGRKLFNLPQ
-267 PGEKDGAKFLGWW
+267 PEENDGAKFLGWW
-280 YSAYNDETKLTA
+280 YSAYNDGTKLTA

-298 AIYENIVLYGV
+298 AIYENIVLYAV
-309 WENSGVS
+309 WENSGVP

-332 NKAYEITVA
+332 NKSYEITVA
-341 KLADDG
+341 KLTDDG

-357 SSLKYSFDFSA
+357 SSLRYSFDFSA

-399 FAVKYPS
+399 FAVKQPS

-434 IDLGTDTFYDFSGCA
+434 IDLGTDTFYDFSGCD
-449 MKEGGITFTVTA
+449 MKDNGITFTVTA
-461 VAKEGYRNSVSATY
+461 VAKEGYRNSVSETY

-480 LATPENFVLDGTN
+480 LATPENFVLDGKN

-498 SAVKYADYY
+498 SAVKYADNY

-526 LKGYAKGEYTIKLV
+526 LKGYAKGEYTFKLV
-540 AVGRGFNNSV
+540 AVGRGFKDSDE
-550 AATATWT
+550 ATVTWT

-584 YIVKIGDRTIDTD
+584 YIVKIGERTIDTD
-597 TNAYTFTAGD
+597 TNTYTFTASD
-607 FAANKTYAISVCAK
+607 FAANRTYAISVCAK
-621 DEAAAGNSLFG
+621 DETAAGNSLFS
-632 EILTLTTAAELN
+632 EILTLTTAVELN

-670 EVFEASDAFAKVTL
+670 EIFEVSGAFAKVTL

-700 GEASAW
+700 GVASAW

-714 TVSYNVGDSEQ
+714 TVSYNVGESEQ
-725 TIADRYYATGDEIAL
+725 TIADRYFATGDEITL
-740 PAPDF
+740 PEPDF

-754 DGENGAGRKYEL
+754 DGENGTGTKYEL

-789 SYQLTLDGGT
+789 SYHLTLDGST

-861 LTARWAEIFEFEAGF
+861 LTARWAEIFEYEAGF

-898 TYNGKKVLEI
+898 TYKGKQVLEI

-944 VTIYEVEGTVD
+944 VTIYEVEGTAD
-955 PVYYSPEITGA
+955 PVYYSPEITAA
-966 DGKTHKDGVVIK
+966 DGKTQKDGVVIK

-991 NAKTGNN
+991 NAKTGNS

-1011 AEVFSGREL
+1011 AEVFSRRKL
-1020 TKIIVPASV
+1020 TKIVVPASV
-1029 TRIQTNAFYRAKAK
+1029 TNVMANGFASISSLT
-1043 EIEFLAAADG
+1043 EVEFLAAPEG
-1053 TDEQAL
+1053 TEEKAL
-1059 TIDVKAFESCT
+1059 TIDEKAFESCYN
-1070 SLEKIVLPARLS
+1070 LETLILPARL
-1082 QMSLYDTQETKASAS
+1082 MTMKLYDAQAADG
-1097 SLKWSYQQSVFKNC
+1097 SYTQSVFKGCSHLAN
-1111 YKLSTIEVTG
+1111 IEVRG
-1121 NAVKDIAPVYS
+1121 NAATGQAQVYS
-1132 AQNGMLLSGDG
+1132 AQNGMLLSADG
-1143 KTVLYYPEG
+1143 KTLLYYPAG
-1152 KTDTKLVLP
+1152 KTDTAVVLP
-1161 DSVTKIENKAFYKA
+1161 DSVTRIGDKAFYKNTKITA
-1175 SKLAVV
+1175 FAV
-1181 EIPERIEY
+1181 PARLQY
-1189 IGESAFEGCENIDTL
+1189 IGESAFEGCSAITTL
-1204 TFLGV
+1204 TFEGGE
-1209 DGSADLRIG
+1209 DDADLRIED
-1218 RRAFYGCTSILTLTL
+1218 RAFYGCWKIEALTL
-1233 TENVRYLGEYAFGD
+1233 TENVRYIGTSAFGD
-1247 TRKLTEVTV
+1247 TRNITEVTV
-1256 NSNGNVVF
+1256 NSSGSVTF
-1264 ESGAFAAFNRDYQ
+1264 KDGAFVSSY
-1277 TGAITGS
+1277 
-1284 GGSKVQTLNIGKG
+1284 GGSSVKTLHIGKG
-1297 LSGVDISSVFG
+1297 LANVDISAVFG

-1321 ENNYYYEGSD
+1321 ENDYYYEGSD
-1331 GVIYDKHLNE
+1331 GVIYDKHLSE
-1341 EQVNVPTKILY
+1341 EQVNIPTKILY
-1352 YPILKEGEYELPGS
+1352 YPMLKEGEYELPGS
-1366 ITTIGANVFVGRQ
+1366 ITTIGANVFVGRK

-1408 WKKPVVSAEGVTA
+1408 WKKPVASAEGETA

-1439 TAFVLP
+1439 TAFELP
-1445 ARVTSIGE
+1445 ARVTSLGE

-1463 TFTFEDGTG
+1463 SFTFEEGTG
-1472 ALTIGAKAFSGCH
+1472 ELTIGAKAFSGCS
-1485 ALTALALREGVV
+1485 ALTALTLREGVV

-1524 WAEVQEEGSETKKY
+1524 WAEVKEEGSETKKY
-1538 TFVSMDLFKT
+1538 TFVSMDLFKS

-1580 EGDETTAKEVPVRL
+1580 EGDESTAKEVPVRL

-1634 ASEAFDIGENALY
+1634 AGESFDIGENALY

-1669 KGCSGLKTI
+1669 KGCSGLETI
-1678 VVPNTVSSIAAG
+1678 VIPNTVSSIAAG

-1696 SLATVNFAEGNDGN
+1696 SLATVDFAEGNDEN
-1710 PLRLEDGTTTAR
+1710 PLVLEDG
-1722 SNGVASSGTFTGAFS
+1722 SSTSTSGGSSSTGTFTGAFS
-1737 YYSKGDGSSGSSSIS
+1737 YYTKTTGSSSSQS

-1763 FPKRLSS
+1763 FPKRLAS

-1777 FCTNLATIDF
+1777 YCTNLATIDF
-1787 GANSDV
+1787 GADSDV
-1793 SVIGDGAFAGTALS
+1793 SVIGDGAFTGTALS
-1807 MIKNGEDVQADATGK
+1807 MIKNGEDVQADETGK

-1860 EDTISA
+1860 EDTISS
-1866 ASSYVKAG
+1866 ASSYSRNG

-1892 LTTMHD
+1892 LTTVHE
-1898 RAFAYSNYY
+1898 RAFAYSDSY
-1907 DTQALTYISFGN
+1907 DTQALTYVSFGD

-1934 KQLKEVNFGQ
+1934 KQLKEVDFGK
-1944 NCKLKKIEGSAFES
+1944 NCKLKKIEGNAFAS
-1958 CVKLESITLPAT
+1958 CQQLESITLPAT
-1970 LETIESR
+1970 IEAIESK

-1982 AFYGCSALKSVTFET
+1982 AFYGCSALESVTFET
-1997 YAETNQEAGTVQGKS
+1997 YAETDEETGAVKGKS
-2012 SLRSIGTQAFEN
+2012 SLQSIATQAFEN

-2068 NVFDYCGSINEVKLP
+2068 NVFDYCGSISEVKLP
-2083 TDESGNQLGYFK
+2083 TDDSGNQLGYFK
-2095 ADGSVIYNKDGTEIT
+2095 ADGSVIYSTDGTEIT

-2122 KEGVTTLKSGVFAG
+2122 ADGVTTLKSGVFAG

-2146 ASVTAIEDRAFYDCI
+2146 ASVTAIEDRVFYDCI

-2203 TFYNCKSLVK
+2203 TFYNCKSLEK

-2260 WIQNYAFLNCK
+2260 WIQNYSFLNCK

-2310 RLFINCT
+2310 KLFINCT
-2317 SLESI
+2317 SLESV

-2347 ISVSSGGKK
+2347 IYVTSGKK
-2356 GFYIGSYTFQNCT
+2356 QFKVGSYTFQNCT

-2379 DTSIVLGD
+2379 DASNVLGD

-2423 LGKDSFRN
+2423 LGKYSFRN

-2445 LGETLAGD
+2445 LGETLTGD

-2461 ALWSTTKGEED
+2461 ALWNTTDGKED
-2472 EYKTTATKMSGA
+2472 EYKTTSAKMSGT

-2496 NNVIR
+2496 NNVVR

-2533 VQVFGKGAFS
+2533 VQVFGKGAFA
-2543 GTGLKKVNLSG
+2543 GTGLKKADLSG

-2563 KEKYPMGFGD
+2563 KSKYPMGFGD
-2573 GAENYSTQLTNSDSE
+2573 GAENSTTLLTNSDSE

-2599 VTFSEVTSGAHGTSS
+2599 VTFSEVTSGAYGTSS

-2621 LGKLMFKNCDKLESV
+2621 LGKLMFKNCGKLKNV
-2636 VLPKSVTALPQSGFY
+2636 VLPKSVTALPEAVFY
-2651 GCSKLSGIV
+2651 GCSDLSGIEIS
-2660 FNGTL
+2660 GTL
-2665 TSFGNYT
+2665 TTFGNYS
-2672 FAGCTSLEAI
+2672 FAGCRSLESI

-2687 TATSIATGMFNG
+2687 TPTSVATGMFDG
-2699 CTQLADVKLNTGK
+2699 CEKLADVKLNTGK
-2712 ITSIGASAFR
+2712 LTSISKYAFR
-2722 NCVSLVSEV
+2722 NCTSLVSEV

-2741 SAFSLSSMQ
+2741 SAFPFTS
-2750 LTKIKTSAFE
+2750 LTKVTSFGESSFE
-2760 GCTGLKKVEIAALTK
+2760 GCTGLTK
-2775 ATGKITIGASAF
+2775 LETATLASATGKITIGVSAF

-2802 TTINTSAFGNC
+2802 TTINTSAFGSC
-2813 AKLTTFNTDANTNF
+2813 AKLTTFNTDVNTNF

-2849 FENNTV
+2849 IEDNTI
-2855 ALGDDDKIGAGALD
+2855 ALGEDDKIGAGALD
-2869 GCVNLKKLIL
+2869 GCVNLKKLVL
-2879 PESITTIAANYFKD
+2879 PESITTIASKYFQN
-2893 AEYLEEIV
+2893 ATYLEEIV
-2901 ISSKT
+2901 ISSNT
-2906 ESIGNSAFD
+2906 ESIGDYAFD
-2915 GSGLKKITYNGYVS
+2915 GSGLKKITYNGYES

-2948 QYAFMG
+2948 KQAFKG

-2959 VIIPET
+2959 VILPET
-2965 LNGVEFNSKG
+2965 LNGVTYT
-2975 NVSSYSIKDGAFSA
+2975 SSGAISTRSVAAGAFSG
-2989 SALKSVVIEGAETY
+2989 SALQSVVIEGAETY
-3003 FAMNSTGAK
+3003 LGGSSTGAD

-3019 QLTDVKFMAE
+3019 NLTDVRFLKD
-3029 TAQYGKNL
+3029 TAQFGQNM
-3037 FYGCTALTSVQLP
+3037 FYGCSALTTVTLP
-3050 SKATTLGEYMFAEC
+3050 SGA
-3064 TALAS
+3064 
-3069 ITLPETLTALPGYI
+3069 ETLAASM
-3083 FQNCKA
+3083 FQNCAA

-3101 IPSSLFRD
+3101 IPNSLFRD

-3124 SYDAFNGCTKLTN
+3124 LYDAFNGCTKLTN
-3137 VTLPSTLTSLK
+3137 VTLPSTLTSL
-3148 GWAFKGCT
+3148 GGRVFKGCT
-3156 ELTSVQIPEGLE
+3156 ELTSVQIPDGIE

-3183 IPATVTQISSGAFD
+3183 VPDTVTKIASGAFD
-3197 NCTSLKSIVIPES
+3197 NCTSLKSIIIPSS

-3247 FGWMIDVSTSSGEK
+3247 FGWMIDVSTYSGEK
-3261 QTINQCF
+3261 QTISQCF
-3268 AKIVWNYRPEA
+3268 AKIVWNYSPET
-3279 TTAGKNA
+3279 TTAGENGK
-3286 K
+3286 

>member
-1 MQKRAG
+1 
-7 DLPIYVNSGGAAK
+7 
-20 RKAASDTKFL
+20 
-30 TEIRRY
+30 
-36 IFMKDKKHLLL
+36 MKDKKHLFL
-47 KLLCFTFMLGSTAAG
+47 KLLCFTFLLGSTAAG
-62 AAACKDKPTEPS
+62 GAACKDKPNEPA
-74 IPEGY
+74 IPDGY
-79 DKTFTDAG
+79 DKHFTEVG

-92 EGEARY
+92 EGETRN

-152 HTYTFLRNVEYT
+152 HTYTFLRNVDYT

-194 AVDGKEFA
+194 TVDGKEFA

-244 FSGYTGAE
+244 FSGFTGAE
-252 YPGKTTGRKLFNLPQ
+252 FPGKTTGRKLFNLPQ

-298 AIYENIVLYGV
+298 AIYENIVLYAV

-332 NKAYEITVA
+332 NKSYEITVA

-357 SSLKYSFDFSA
+357 SSLRYSFDFSA

-644 PEYSNGTLTWNS
+644 PEYSNGTLIWNS

-991 NAKTGNN
+991 NAKTGNS

-1011 AEVFSGREL
+1011 AEIFSGREL

-1029 TRIQTNAFYRAKAK
+1029 TNVMANGFATARYLT
-1043 EIEFLAAADG
+1043 EVEFLAAPEG
-1053 TDEQAL
+1053 TEEKAL
-1059 TIDVKAFESCT
+1059 TIDEKAFEGCYR
-1070 SLEKIVLPARLS
+1070 LENLILPARL
-1082 QMSLYDTQETKASAS
+1082 MTMKLYDAKAADDG
-1097 SLKWSYQQSVFKNC
+1097 SYKQSVFKGCSHLAN
-1111 YKLSTIEVTG
+1111 IEVRG
-1121 NAVKDIAPVYS
+1121 NAAPDKERVYS
-1132 AQNGMLLSGDG
+1132 AQNGMLLSADG
-1143 KTVLYYPEG
+1143 KTLLYYPAG
-1152 KTDTKLVLP
+1152 KTDTAVVLP
-1161 DSVTKIENKAFYKA
+1161 DSVTSIGDKAFYKNT
-1175 SKLAVV
+1175 KITTFAV
-1181 EIPERIEY
+1181 PARLQN
-1189 IGESAFEGCENIDTL
+1189 IGESAFEGCTGITTL
-1204 TFLGV
+1204 TFEGGEG
-1209 DGSADLRIG
+1209 DADLRIED
-1218 RRAFYGCTSILTLTL
+1218 RAFYGCTKIPELTL
-1233 TENVRYLGEYAFGD
+1233 TENVRYLGGAAFGG
-1247 TRKLTEVTV
+1247 TKITVVTV
-1256 NSNGNVVF
+1256 NSNGSVTF
-1264 ESGAFAAFNRDYQ
+1264 KDGAFVSAY
-1277 TGAITGS
+1277 
-1284 GGSKVQTLNIGKG
+1284 GGSSVQTLHIGKG
-1297 LSGVDISSVFG
+1297 LANVDISAVFG

-1331 GVIYDKHLNE
+1331 GVLYDKHMSE

-1366 ITTIGANVFVGRQ
+1366 ITTIGANVFVCRQ

-1408 WKKPVVSAEGVTA
+1408 WKKPVASAEGVTA

-1445 ARVTSIGE
+1445 ARVTAIGE

-1622 TGVTSVSFNGEL
+1622 TGVTAVSFNGEL
-1634 ASEAFDIGENALY
+1634 AGESFDIGENALY

-1710 PLRLEDGTTTAR
+1710 PLVLEDGSYSKTHSGNGSDMVDTTIY
-1722 SNGVASSGTFTGAFS
+1722 TGAFG
-1737 YYSKGDGSSGSSSIS
+1737 YYYERRWVTGGRTVEKG
-1752 NESCIS
+1752 CIS
-1758 LTSIT
+1758 LTSIK
-1763 FPKRLSS
+1763 FPKRLSYV
-1770 IGIYAFA
+1770 GAYAFYG
-1777 FCTNLATIDF
+1777 CESLTTIDF
-1787 GANSDV
+1787 GAGSNV
-1793 SVIGDGAFAGTALS
+1793 GVLGDGAFMNTPLN
-1807 MIKNGEDVQADATGK
+1807 MIKNGDDVQADATGK

-1830 LTAVRAQAFYETKFP
+1830 LTAVRARAFYATKFP

-1860 EDTISA
+1860 EDTISSS
-1866 ASSYVKAG
+1866 ASAYSKAG
-1874 QVFAKS
+1874 RVFGET
-1880 NVKEVIFADNSK
+1880 NVKEVIFADNNK
-1892 LTTMHD
+1892 LTAVHEN
-1898 RAFAYSNYY
+1898 AFADS
-1907 DTQALTYISFGN
+1907 DGGKQPFTSVSFGK
-1919 NSALETIKNSAFAYC
+1919 NSALETIKYRAFGFCSQLTNIDFGENS
-1934 KQLKEVNFGQ
+1934 
-1944 NCKLKKIEGSAFES
+1944 KLKTIEGNAFQK
-1958 CVKLESITLPAT
+1958 CVKLENIALPAT
-1970 LETIESR
+1970 LETIDRE
-1977 GTRGG
+1977 
-1982 AFYGCSALKSVTFET
+1982 AFCDCSALKTITFET

-2051 CKQLKTIELSS
+2051 CRKLKTIELSS
-2062 TVADIT
+2062 TVADISK
-2068 NVFDYCGSINEVKLP
+2068 VFDLCGSITEVKLP

-2095 ADGSVIYNKDGTEIT
+2095 ADGSVIYSKDGTEIT

-2117 ETFAI
+2117 ETFEI

-2146 ASVTAIEDRAFYDCI
+2146 VSVTVIEEKAFYDCL
-2161 GLETVEFAENSAL
+2161 GLETVQFAENSAL
-2174 DTIGEWAFRN
+2174 DTIGASAFRN
-2184 CVSLKSIAIPS
+2184 CISLKSISIPS
-2195 KVTKLNGY
+2195 KVTTLNPY

-2213 VTLPEKLT
+2213 AVLPENLT
-2221 HIGYYFYTYY
+2221 RIGYYVSSGT
-2231 GVETTGNDGGFVFA
+2231 EKLSSSGGYVFA
-2245 HCENLKEINI
+2245 HCINLAEINI
-2255 PESVQ
+2255 PESVK
-2260 WIQNYAFLNCK
+2260 WIQNYSFLNCK
-2271 SLTEITLNA
+2271 SLRTIDLNVA
-2280 NDKQVG
+2280 NGQLG
-2286 EGAFANCSSLK
+2286 EAAFAHCESLETVTLCADLKTLPSKAFIYCYSLSDIHTAGATGETANVADLSQITSFGSNAFQHCTGLK
-2297 KVTLGANIKTLPS
+2297 KVTL
-2310 RLFINCT
+2310 
-2317 SLESI
+2317 
-2322 VGANSTN
+2322 STDSSF
-2329 QTEGE
+2329 T
-2334 PKADLSQIVGFGY
+2334 ALS
-2347 ISVSSGGKK
+2347 
-2356 GFYIGSYTFQNCT
+2356 N
-2369 SIKEVILSSA
+2369 
-2379 DTSIVLGD
+2379 
-2387 YLFDGCTN
+2387 YLFDGCSA
-2395 LAYVNKTKVDGTEE
+2395 LEE
-2409 TPVYLSR
+2409 VTLPN
-2416 FPDQLVY
+2416 QLTY
-2423 LGKDSFRN
+2423 LGTYTFRN
-2431 TALSRVRMPDSLTS
+2431 SGLKKVRMPDGVSVLGSSATNLYPSLT
-2445 LGETLAGD
+2445 
-2453 SGYTGEPS
+2453 
-2461 ALWSTTKGEED
+2461 TKVGV
-2472 EYKTTATKMSGA
+2472 

-2489 QLTYLDL
+2489 KLTNLDL

-2501 IGGLAFRNCPLTEVA
+2501 IGGLSFRNCPLTEVA
-2516 GTKNAEGKI
+2516 DT
-2525 TGELDLSK
+2525 LDLSK
-2533 VQVFGKGAFS
+2533 VEEFCTGAFA
-2543 GTGLKKVNLSG
+2543 GTGLKQVNLSG
-2554 VWYSNTGTT
+2554 VLLKSTGTSAKT
-2563 KEKYPMGFGD
+2563 PPMGFGN
-2573 GAENYSTQLTNSDSE
+2573 GSSNRTTLLTNSDGE
-2588 GVFENCAQLET
+2588 GVFENCTQLT
-2599 VTFSEVTSGAHGTSS
+2599 KVTFSNQTGTFAFGSGATSKTVKVEFGA
-2614 SQAAKIT
+2614 Q
-2621 LGKLMFKNCDKLESV
+2621 MFKGCTALESV
-2636 VLPKSVTALPQSGFY
+2636 EMPASAVTFADQTFY
-2651 GCSKLSGIV
+2651 GCSALKEIK
-2660 FNGTL
+2660 NTDKAI
-2665 TSFGNYT
+2665 TSFGDYA

-2682 DLSKA
+2682 DFSKA
-2687 TATSIATGMFNG
+2687 TATSIATGLFDG
-2699 CTQLADVKLNTGK
+2699 CTKLADVKLNTVK
-2712 ITSIGASAFR
+2712 ITSIGNYAFR

-2731 PEDAPEGAKI
+2731 PEGMPDNAKI
-2741 SAFSLSSMQ
+2741 SAFSLSSMK
-2750 LTKIKTSAFE
+2750 LTKIGTSAFE
-2760 GCTGLKKVEIAALTK
+2760 GCTGLKKVEIVALTK

-2841 ICIPAGLV
+2841 ICIPAGLE

-2855 ALGDDDKIGAGALD
+2855 TLGDDEKIGAGALD
-2869 GCVNLKKLIL
+2869 GCVNLKKLVL
-2879 PESITTIAANYFKD
+2879 PESITKIADDYFKD
-2893 AEYLEEIV
+2893 AKYLEEIV

-2906 ESIGNSAFD
+2906 ESIGDSAFD

-2948 QYAFMG
+2948 KYAFMG

-2959 VIIPET
+2959 VVLPET

-2975 NVSSYSIKDGAFSA
+2975 NVSGYSIKDGAFSA

-3003 FAMNSTGAK
+3003 FAMNSSGK
-3012 GVFANCV
+3012 DGVFANCV

-3050 SKATTLGEYMFAEC
+3050 SKATSLGESMFAEC
-3064 TALAS
+3064 TALTS

-3083 FQNCKA
+3083 FQNCTG
-3089 LTSVTLPANITS
+3089 LTSVTIPKSVTTLGYSVFRGSGIKEIEIPAGIEAIPNWTFMDCANLTKVVFHEGLTS
-3101 IPSSLFRD
+3101 I
-3109 SGITE
+3109 
-3114 IVIPEGVTEI
+3114 GVHSFE
-3124 SYDAFNGCTKLTN
+3124 NCTALEK
-3137 VTLPSTLTSLK
+3137 V
-3148 GWAFKGCT
+3148 
-3156 ELTSVQIPEGLE
+3156 ELPEGL
-3168 TLDGFTD
+3168 TKLDGFTGCTNLKEITLPGTLESISSDAFND
-3175 CTKLQSIN
+3175 CT
-3183 IPATVTQISSGAFD
+3183 A
-3197 NCTSLKSIVIPES
+3197 LKSLVIPSS
-3210 VTTVQVAFSG
+3210 VTSVKFAFKG
-3220 WTAEQTIYV
+3220 WTAEQTIYI
-3229 ERSASEVYN
+3229 EKSPSEVYN
-3238 LWNADKESG
+3238 QWATDSDGGYYWFMYDYSSYESQY
-3247 FGWMIDVSTSSGEK
+3247 FYPCE
-3261 QTINQCF
+3261 
-3268 AKIVWNYRPEA
+3268 AKIVWNYSPEA
-3279 TTAGKNA
+3279 TTAGENA

>member
-1 MQKRAG
+1 
-7 DLPIYVNSGGAAK
+7 
-20 RKAASDTKFL
+20 
-30 TEIRRY
+30 
-36 IFMKDKKHLLL
+36 MKDKKHLFL
-47 KLLCFTFMLGSTAAG
+47 KLLCFTFLLGSTAAG
-62 AAACKDKPTEPS
+62 GAACKDKPNEPA
-74 IPEGY
+74 IPDGY
-79 DKTFTDAG
+79 DKHFTEVG

-92 EGEARY
+92 EGETRN

-152 HTYTFLRNVEYT
+152 RTYTFLRNVDYT

-194 AVDGKEFA
+194 TVDGKEFA

-298 AIYENIVLYGV
+298 AIYENIVLYAV
-309 WENSGVS
+309 WENSSVS

-332 NKAYEITVA
+332 NKPYEITVA

-357 SSLKYSFDFSA
+357 SSLRYSFDFSA

-526 LKGYAKGEYTIKLV
+526 LKGYAKGEYTFKLV

-621 DEAAAGNSLFG
+621 DETAAGNSLFG

-991 NAKTGNN
+991 NAKTGIN
-998 GVYTIP
+998 GVYAIP

-1029 TRIQTNAFYRAKAK
+1029 TNVMANGFATARYLT
-1043 EIEFLAAADG
+1043 EVEFLAAPEG
-1053 TDEQAL
+1053 TEEKAL
-1059 TIDVKAFESCT
+1059 TIDEKAFEGCYR
-1070 SLEKIVLPARLS
+1070 LENLILPARL
-1082 QMSLYDTQETKASAS
+1082 MTMKLYDAKAADDG
-1097 SLKWSYQQSVFKNC
+1097 SYKQSVFKGCSHLAN
-1111 YKLSTIEVTG
+1111 IEVRG
-1121 NAVKDIAPVYS
+1121 VAAPDKERVYS
-1132 AQNGMLLSGDG
+1132 AQNGMLLSADG
-1143 KTVLYYPEG
+1143 KTLLYYPAG
-1152 KTDTKLVLP
+1152 KTDTAVVLP
-1161 DSVTKIENKAFYKA
+1161 DSVTSIGNKAFYKNT
-1175 SKLAVV
+1175 KITTFAV
-1181 EIPERIEY
+1181 PARLQN
-1189 IGESAFEGCENIDTL
+1189 IGESAFEGCTGITTL
-1204 TFLGV
+1204 TFEGGEG
-1209 DGSADLRIG
+1209 DADLRIED
-1218 RRAFYGCTSILTLTL
+1218 RAFYGCWKIEALTL
-1233 TENVRYLGEYAFGD
+1233 TENVRYLGESAFGD
-1247 TRKLTEVTV
+1247 TRNITEVTV
-1256 NSNGNVVF
+1256 NSSGSVTF
-1264 ESGAFAAFNRDYQ
+1264 KDGAFVSAY
-1277 TGAITGS
+1277 
-1284 GGSKVQTLNIGKG
+1284 GGSSVKTLHIGKG
-1297 LSGVDISSVFG
+1297 LANVDISAVFG

-1321 ENNYYYEGSD
+1321 ENDYYYEGSD
-1331 GVIYDKHLNE
+1331 GVIYDKHLSE

-1352 YPILKEGEYELPGS
+1352 YPMLKEGEYELPES
-1366 ITTIGANVFVGRQ
+1366 ITTIGANVFVGRK

-1408 WKKPVVSAEGVTA
+1408 WKKPAASAEGVTA

-1515 PASVERLGT
+1515 PASVERLGN

-1634 ASEAFDIGENALY
+1634 AGESFDIGENALY

-1710 PLRLEDGTTTAR
+1710 PLVLEDGSYSKTHSGNGSDGEDTTIY
-1722 SNGVASSGTFTGAFS
+1722 VGAFG
-1737 YYSKGDGSSGSSSIS
+1737 YYYERRWVTGGRIVEKG
-1752 NESCIS
+1752 CIS
-1758 LTSIT
+1758 LTSIK
-1763 FPKRLSS
+1763 FPKRLSYV
-1770 IGIYAFA
+1770 GAYAFYG
-1777 FCTNLATIDF
+1777 CESLTTIDF
-1787 GANSDV
+1787 GAGSNV
-1793 SVIGDGAFAGTALS
+1793 GVLGDGAFMNTPLN
-1807 MIKNGEDVQADATGK
+1807 MIKNGDDVQADATGK

-1830 LTAVRAQAFYETKFP
+1830 LTAVRARAFYATKFP

-1860 EDTISA
+1860 EDTISSS
-1866 ASSYVKAG
+1866 ASAYSKAG
-1874 QVFAKS
+1874 RVFGET
-1880 NVKEVIFADNSK
+1880 NVKEVIFADNNK
-1892 LTTMHD
+1892 LTAVHEN
-1898 RAFAYSNYY
+1898 AFADS
-1907 DTQALTYISFGN
+1907 DGGKQPFTSVSFGN
-1919 NSALETIKNSAFAYC
+1919 NSALETIKYRAFGFCSQLTNIDFGENS
-1934 KQLKEVNFGQ
+1934 
-1944 NCKLKKIEGSAFES
+1944 KLKTIEGNAFQK
-1958 CVKLESITLPAT
+1958 CVKLENIALPAT
-1970 LETIESR
+1970 LETIDRE
-1977 GTRGG
+1977 
-1982 AFYGCSALKSVTFET
+1982 AFCDCSALKTITFET
-1997 YAETNQEAGTVQGKS
+1997 YAETNQETGTVQGKS

-2051 CKQLKTIELSS
+2051 CRKLKTIELSS
-2062 TVADIT
+2062 TVADISK
-2068 NVFDYCGSINEVKLP
+2068 VFDLCGSITEVKLP

-2095 ADGSVIYNKDGTEIT
+2095 ADGSVIYSKDGTEIT

-2117 ETFAI
+2117 ETFEI

-2146 ASVTAIEDRAFYDCI
+2146 VSVTVIEEKAFYDCL
-2161 GLETVEFAENSAL
+2161 GLETVQFAENSAL
-2174 DTIGEWAFRN
+2174 DTIGASAFRN
-2184 CVSLKSIAIPS
+2184 CISLKSISIPS
-2195 KVTKLNGY
+2195 KVTTLNPY

-2213 VTLPEKLT
+2213 AVLPENLT
-2221 HIGYYFYTYY
+2221 RIGYYVSSGT
-2231 GVETTGNDGGFVFA
+2231 EKLSSSGGYVFA
-2245 HCENLKEINI
+2245 HCINLAEINI
-2255 PESVQ
+2255 PASVK
-2260 WIQNYAFLNCK
+2260 WIQNYSFLNCK
-2271 SLTEITLNA
+2271 SLRTIDLNVA
-2280 NDKQVG
+2280 NGQLG
-2286 EGAFANCSSLK
+2286 EAAFAHCESLETVTLCADLKTLPSKAFIYCYSLSDIHTAGATGETANVADLSQITSFGSNAFQHCTGLK
-2297 KVTLGANIKTLPS
+2297 KVTL
-2310 RLFINCT
+2310 
-2317 SLESI
+2317 
-2322 VGANSTN
+2322 STDSSF
-2329 QTEGE
+2329 T
-2334 PKADLSQIVGFGY
+2334 ALS
-2347 ISVSSGGKK
+2347 
-2356 GFYIGSYTFQNCT
+2356 N
-2369 SIKEVILSSA
+2369 
-2379 DTSIVLGD
+2379 
-2387 YLFDGCTN
+2387 YLFDGCSA
-2395 LAYVNKTKVDGTEE
+2395 LEE
-2409 TPVYLSR
+2409 ITLPN
-2416 FPDQLVY
+2416 QLTY
-2423 LGKDSFRN
+2423 LGTYTFRN
-2431 TALSRVRMPDSLTS
+2431 SGLKKVRMPDGVSVLGSSATNLYPSLT
-2445 LGETLAGD
+2445 
-2453 SGYTGEPS
+2453 
-2461 ALWSTTKGEED
+2461 TKVGV
-2472 EYKTTATKMSGA
+2472 

-2489 QLTYLDL
+2489 KLTNLDL

-2501 IGGLAFRNCPLTEVA
+2501 IGGLSFRNCPLTEVA
-2516 GTKNAEGKI
+2516 DT
-2525 TGELDLSK
+2525 LDLSK
-2533 VQVFGKGAFS
+2533 VEEFCTGAFA
-2543 GTGLKKVNLSG
+2543 GTGLKQVNLSG
-2554 VWYSNTGTT
+2554 VLLKSTGTSAKT
-2563 KEKYPMGFGD
+2563 PPMGFGN
-2573 GAENYSTQLTNSDSE
+2573 GSSNRTTLLTNSDGE
-2588 GVFENCAQLET
+2588 GVFENCTQLT
-2599 VTFSEVTSGAHGTSS
+2599 KVTFSNQTGTFAFGSGATSKTVKVEFGA
-2614 SQAAKIT
+2614 Q
-2621 LGKLMFKNCDKLESV
+2621 MFKGCTALESV
-2636 VLPKSVTALPQSGFY
+2636 EMPASAVTFADQTFY
-2651 GCSKLSGIV
+2651 GCSALKEIK
-2660 FNGTL
+2660 NTDKAI
-2665 TSFGNYT
+2665 TSFGDYA

-2682 DLSKA
+2682 DFSKA
-2687 TATSIATGMFNG
+2687 TATSITTGLFDG
-2699 CTQLADVKLNTGK
+2699 CTKLADVKLNTGK
-2712 ITSIGASAFR
+2712 ITSIGNYAFR

-2731 PEDAPEGAKI
+2731 PEGTLDNAKI
-2741 SAFSLSSMQ
+2741 SAFSLSSMK
-2750 LTKIKTSAFE
+2750 LTKIGTSAFE

-2802 TTINTSAFGNC
+2802 TTINASAFGNC
-2813 AKLTTFNTDANTNF
+2813 AKLKSIKADGNTNF
-2827 EAKNGLLYKADGTI
+2827 EVKNGLLYKADGTI
-2841 ICIPAGLV
+2841 ICIPAGLE

-2855 ALGDDDKIGAGALD
+2855 TLGDDEKIGAGALD
-2869 GCVNLKKLIL
+2869 GCVNLKKLVL
-2879 PESITTIAANYFKD
+2879 PESITTIAANYFQD
-2893 AEYLEEIV
+2893 AKYLEEIV

-2906 ESIGNSAFD
+2906 ESIGNYAFD
-2915 GSGLKKITYNGYVS
+2915 GSGLKKITYNGYIS

-2948 QYAFMG
+2948 QQAFQG

-2975 NVSSYSIKDGAFSA
+2975 NVSSYSIKAGAFSG

-3003 FAMNSTGAK
+3003 FAMNSSGK
-3012 GVFANCV
+3012 DGVFANCV

-3050 SKATTLGEYMFAEC
+3050 SKATTLGESMFVEC
-3064 TALAS
+3064 TALTS

-3083 FQNCKA
+3083 FQNCTG
-3089 LTSVTLPANITS
+3089 LTSVTIPKSVTTLGYSVFRGSGIKEIEIPAGIEAIPNWTFMDCANLTKVVFHEGLTS
-3101 IPSSLFRD
+3101 I
-3109 SGITE
+3109 
-3114 IVIPEGVTEI
+3114 GVH
-3124 SYDAFNGCTKLTN
+3124 AFENCTALEK
-3137 VTLPSTLTSLK
+3137 V
-3148 GWAFKGCT
+3148 
-3156 ELTSVQIPEGLE
+3156 ELPEGL
-3168 TLDGFTD
+3168 TKLDGFTGCTNLKEITLPGTLESISSDAFND
-3175 CTKLQSIN
+3175 CT
-3183 IPATVTQISSGAFD
+3183 A
-3197 NCTSLKSIVIPES
+3197 LKSLVIPSS
-3210 VTTVQVAFSG
+3210 VTSVKFAFKG
-3220 WTAEQTIYV
+3220 WTAEQTIYI
-3229 ERSASEVYN
+3229 EKSPSEVYN
-3238 LWNADKESG
+3238 QWATDSDGGYYWFMYDYSSYESQY
-3247 FGWMIDVSTSSGEK
+3247 FYPCE
-3261 QTINQCF
+3261 
-3268 AKIVWNYRPEA
+3268 AKIVWNYSPEA
-3279 TTAGKNA
+3279 TTAGENA

>member
-1 MQKRAG
+1 
-7 DLPIYVNSGGAAK
+7 
-20 RKAASDTKFL
+20 
-30 TEIRRY
+30 
-36 IFMKDKKHLLL
+36 MKDKKHLFL
-47 KLLCFTFMLGSTAAG
+47 KLLCFTFLLGSTAAG
-62 AAACKDKPTEPS
+62 GAACKDKPNEPA
-74 IPEGY
+74 IPDGY
-79 DKTFTDAG
+79 DKHFTEVG

-92 EGEARY
+92 EGETRN

-152 HTYTFLRNVEYT
+152 HTYTFLRNVDYT

-194 AVDGKEFA
+194 TVDGKEFA

-244 FSGYTGAE
+244 FSGFTGAE

-298 AIYENIVLYGV
+298 AIYENIVLYAV

-332 NKAYEITVA
+332 NKSYEITVA

-357 SSLKYSFDFSA
+357 SSLRYSFDFSA

-597 TNAYTFTAGD
+597 TNAYTFTADD

-621 DEAAAGNSLFG
+621 DETAAGNSLFG

-998 GVYTIP
+998 GVYAIP

-1011 AEVFSGREL
+1011 AEIFSGREL

-1029 TRIQTNAFYRAKAK
+1029 TNVMANGFATARYLT
-1043 EIEFLAAADG
+1043 EVEFLAAPEG
-1053 TDEQAL
+1053 TEEKAL
-1059 TIDVKAFESCT
+1059 TIDEKAFEGCYR
-1070 SLEKIVLPARLS
+1070 LENLILPARL
-1082 QMSLYDTQETKASAS
+1082 MTMKLYDAKAADG
-1097 SLKWSYQQSVFKNC
+1097 SYTQSVFKGCSHLAN
-1111 YKLSTIEVTG
+1111 IEVRG
-1121 NAVKDIAPVYS
+1121 NAAPNQERVYS
-1132 AQNGMLLSGDG
+1132 AQNGMLLSADG
-1143 KTVLYYPEG
+1143 KTLLYYPAG
-1152 KTDTKLVLP
+1152 KTDTTVVLP
-1161 DSVTKIENKAFYKA
+1161 DSVTSIGDRAFYKNT
-1175 SKLAVV
+1175 KIKTFVV
-1181 EIPERIEY
+1181 PARLQY
-1189 IGESAFEGCENIDTL
+1189 IGESAFEGCGGNTYGLETL
-1204 TFLGV
+1204 TFEGGEG
-1209 DGSADLRIG
+1209 DADLRIED
-1218 RRAFYGCTSILTLTL
+1218 RAFYGCWKIEALTL
-1233 TENVRYLGEYAFGD
+1233 TENVRYLGESAFGD
-1247 TRKLTEVTV
+1247 TRHITEVTV
-1256 NSNGNVVF
+1256 NSNGSVTF
-1264 ESGAFAAFNRDYQ
+1264 KDGAFVSDL
-1277 TGAITGS
+1277 
-1284 GGSKVQTLNIGKG
+1284 GGSSVKTLHIGKG
-1297 LSGVDISSVFG
+1297 LANVDISAVFG

-1321 ENNYYYEGSD
+1321 ENSYYYEGSD
-1331 GVIYDKHLNE
+1331 GVIYDKHLSE

-1352 YPILKEGEYELPGS
+1352 YPMLKEGEYELPES
-1366 ITTIGANVFVGRQ
+1366 ITTIGANVFVGRK

-1408 WKKPVVSAEGVTA
+1408 WKKPAASAEGVTA

-1445 ARVTSIGE
+1445 ARVTSIGD

-1472 ALTIGAKAFSGCH
+1472 ALTIGAKAFSGCS
-1485 ALTALALREGVV
+1485 ALTALTLREGVV

-1538 TFVSMDLFKT
+1538 TFVSMDLFKS

-1634 ASEAFDIGENALY
+1634 AGESFDIGENALY

-1669 KGCSGLKTI
+1669 KGCSDLKTI

-1710 PLRLEDGTTTAR
+1710 PLVLEDGSYSTTH
-1722 SNGVASSGTFTGAFS
+1722 SGTGSDMVDTTIYTGAFG
-1737 YYSKGDGSSGSSSIS
+1737 YYYERRWVTGGRTVEKG
-1752 NESCIS
+1752 CIS
-1758 LTSIT
+1758 LTSIK
-1763 FPKRLSS
+1763 FPKRLSYV
-1770 IGIYAFA
+1770 GAYAFYG
-1777 FCTNLATIDF
+1777 CESLTTIDF
-1787 GANSDV
+1787 GADSNV
-1793 SVIGDGAFAGTALS
+1793 GVLGDGAFMNTPLN
-1807 MIKNGEDVQADATGK
+1807 MIKNGDDVQADATGK

-1830 LTAVRAQAFYETKFP
+1830 LTAVRARAFYATKFP

-1860 EDTISA
+1860 EDTISSS
-1866 ASSYVKAG
+1866 ASAYSKAG
-1874 QVFAKS
+1874 RVFGET
-1880 NVKEVIFADNSK
+1880 NVKEVIFADNNK
-1892 LTTMHD
+1892 LAAVHEN
-1898 RAFAYSNYY
+1898 AFADS
-1907 DTQALTYISFGN
+1907 DGGKQPFTSVSFGN
-1919 NSALETIKNSAFAYC
+1919 NSALETIKYRAFGFCSQLTNIDFGENS
-1934 KQLKEVNFGQ
+1934 
-1944 NCKLKKIEGSAFES
+1944 KLKTIEWNAFQK
-1958 CVKLESITLPAT
+1958 CVKLENIALPAT
-1970 LETIESR
+1970 LETIDRE
-1977 GTRGG
+1977 
-1982 AFYGCSALKSVTFET
+1982 AFCDCSALKTITFET

-2051 CKQLKTIELSS
+2051 CRKLKTIELSS
-2062 TVADIT
+2062 TVADISK
-2068 NVFDYCGSINEVKLP
+2068 VFDLCGSITEVKLP

-2095 ADGSVIYNKDGTEIT
+2095 ADGSVIYSKDGTEIT

-2117 ETFAI
+2117 ETFEI

-2146 ASVTAIEDRAFYDCI
+2146 VSVTVIEEKAFYDCL
-2161 GLETVEFAENSAL
+2161 GLETVQFAENSAL
-2174 DTIGEWAFRN
+2174 DTIGASAFRN
-2184 CVSLKSIAIPS
+2184 CISLKSISIPS
-2195 KVTKLNGY
+2195 KVTTLNPY

-2213 VTLPEKLT
+2213 AVLPENLT
-2221 HIGYYFYTYY
+2221 RIGYYVSSGT
-2231 GVETTGNDGGFVFA
+2231 EKLSSSGGYVFA
-2245 HCENLKEINI
+2245 HCINLAEINI
-2255 PESVQ
+2255 PESVK
-2260 WIQNYAFLNCK
+2260 WIQNYSFLNCK
-2271 SLTEITLNA
+2271 SLRTIDLNVA
-2280 NDKQVG
+2280 NGQLG
-2286 EGAFANCSSLK
+2286 EAAFAHCESLETVTLCADLKTLPSKAFIYCYSLSDIHTAGATGETANVADLSQITSFGSNAFQHCTGLK
-2297 KVTLGANIKTLPS
+2297 KVTL
-2310 RLFINCT
+2310 
-2317 SLESI
+2317 
-2322 VGANSTN
+2322 STDSSF
-2329 QTEGE
+2329 T
-2334 PKADLSQIVGFGY
+2334 ALS
-2347 ISVSSGGKK
+2347 
-2356 GFYIGSYTFQNCT
+2356 N
-2369 SIKEVILSSA
+2369 
-2379 DTSIVLGD
+2379 
-2387 YLFDGCTN
+2387 YLFDGCSA
-2395 LAYVNKTKVDGTEE
+2395 LEE
-2409 TPVYLSR
+2409 VTLPN
-2416 FPDQLVY
+2416 QLTY
-2423 LGKDSFRN
+2423 LGTYTFRN
-2431 TALSRVRMPDSLTS
+2431 SGLKKVRMPDGVSVLGSSATNLYPSLT
-2445 LGETLAGD
+2445 
-2453 SGYTGEPS
+2453 
-2461 ALWSTTKGEED
+2461 TKVGV
-2472 EYKTTATKMSGA
+2472 

-2489 QLTYLDL
+2489 KLTNLDL

-2501 IGGLAFRNCPLTEVA
+2501 IGGLSFRNCPLTEVA
-2516 GTKNAEGKI
+2516 DT
-2525 TGELDLSK
+2525 LDLSK
-2533 VQVFGKGAFS
+2533 VEEFCTGAFA
-2543 GTGLKKVNLSG
+2543 GTGLKQVNLSG
-2554 VWYSNTGTT
+2554 VLLKSTGTSAKT
-2563 KEKYPMGFGD
+2563 PPMGFGN
-2573 GAENYSTQLTNSDSE
+2573 GSSNRTTLLTNSDGE
-2588 GVFENCAQLET
+2588 GVFENCTQLT
-2599 VTFSEVTSGAHGTSS
+2599 KVTFSNQTGTFAFGSGATSKTVKVEFGA
-2614 SQAAKIT
+2614 Q
-2621 LGKLMFKNCDKLESV
+2621 MFKGCTALESV
-2636 VLPKSVTALPQSGFY
+2636 EMPASAVTFADQTFY
-2651 GCSKLSGIV
+2651 GCSALKEIK
-2660 FNGTL
+2660 NTDKAI
-2665 TSFGNYT
+2665 TSFGDYA

-2682 DLSKA
+2682 DFSKA
-2687 TATSIATGMFNG
+2687 TATSITTGLFDG
-2699 CTQLADVKLNTGK
+2699 CTKLADVKLNTGK
-2712 ITSIGASAFR
+2712 ITSIGNYAFR
-2722 NCVSLVSEV
+2722 NCTSLVSEV
-2731 PEDAPEGAKI
+2731 PEGTPDNAKI
-2741 SAFSLSSMQ
+2741 SAFSLSSMK
-2750 LTKIKTSAFE
+2750 LTKIGTSAFE

-2802 TTINTSAFGNC
+2802 ATINTSAFGNC

-2841 ICIPAGLV
+2841 ICIPAGLE

-2855 ALGDDDKIGAGALD
+2855 TLGDDEKIGAGALD
-2869 GCVNLKKLIL
+2869 GCVNLKKLVL
-2879 PESITTIAANYFKD
+2879 PESITTIADDYFQNAK
-2893 AEYLEEIV
+2893 YLEEIV

-2906 ESIGNSAFD
+2906 ESIGDSAFD

-2948 QYAFMG
+2948 KYAFMG

-3003 FAMNSTGAK
+3003 FAMNSSGK
-3012 GVFANCV
+3012 DGVFANCV

-3050 SKATTLGEYMFAEC
+3050 SKATALGEYMFVEC
-3064 TALAS
+3064 TALTS
-3069 ITLPETLTALPGYI
+3069 IT
-3083 FQNCKA
+3083 
-3089 LTSVTLPANITS
+3089 
-3101 IPSSLFRD
+3101 
-3109 SGITE
+3109 
-3114 IVIPEGVTEI
+3114 
-3124 SYDAFNGCTKLTN
+3124 
-3137 VTLPSTLTSLK
+3137 
-3148 GWAFKGCT
+3148 
-3156 ELTSVQIPEGLE
+3156 
-3168 TLDGFTD
+3168 
-3175 CTKLQSIN
+3175 
-3183 IPATVTQISSGAFD
+3183 
-3197 NCTSLKSIVIPES
+3197 IPES
-3210 VTTVQVAFSG
+3210 VTTLGYSVFRGSGIKEIEIPAGIEAIPNWTFMDCANLTKVVFHEGLTSIGVHSFENCTALEKVELPEGLTQLDGFTGCTNLKEITLPGTLESISSGAFNDCTALKSLVIPSSVTSVKFAFKG
-3220 WTAEQTIYV
+3220 WTAEQTIYI
-3229 ERSASEVYN
+3229 EKSPSEVYN
-3238 LWNADKESG
+3238 QWATDSDGGYYWFMYDYGSSESQY
-3247 FGWMIDVSTSSGEK
+3247 FYP
-3261 QTINQCF
+3261 CF
-3268 AKIVWNYRPEA
+3268 AKIVWNYSPEA
-3279 TTAGKNA
+3279 TTAGENA

>member
-1 MQKRAG
+1 
-7 DLPIYVNSGGAAK
+7 
-20 RKAASDTKFL
+20 
-30 TEIRRY
+30 
-36 IFMKDKKHLLL
+36 MKDKKHLFL
-47 KLLCFTFMLGSTAAG
+47 KLLCFTFLLGSTAAG
-62 AAACKDKPTEPS
+62 GAACKDKPNEPA
-74 IPEGY
+74 IPDGY
-79 DKTFTDAG
+79 DKHFTEVG

-92 EGEARY
+92 EGETRY

-152 HTYTFLRNVEYT
+152 HTYTFLRNVDYT

-194 AVDGKEFA
+194 TVDGKEFA

-252 YPGKTTGRKLFNLPQ
+252 FPGKTTGRKLFNLPQ

-298 AIYENIVLYGV
+298 AIYENIVLYAV
-309 WENSGVS
+309 WENSSVS

-332 NKAYEITVA
+332 NKPYEITVA

-700 GEASAW
+700 GAASAW

-789 SYQLTLDGGT
+789 SYHLTLDGDK

-861 LTARWAEIFEFEAGF
+861 LTARWAEIFEYEAGF

-998 GVYTIP
+998 GVYAIP

-1029 TRIQTNAFYRAKAK
+1029 TNVMANGFATARYLT
-1043 EIEFLAAADG
+1043 EVEFLAAPEG
-1053 TDEQAL
+1053 TEEKAL
-1059 TIDVKAFESCT
+1059 TIDEKAFEGCYR
-1070 SLEKIVLPARLS
+1070 LENLILPARL
-1082 QMSLYDTQETKASAS
+1082 MTMKLYDAKAADDG
-1097 SLKWSYQQSVFKNC
+1097 SYKQSVFKGCSHLAN
-1111 YKLSTIEVTG
+1111 IEVRG
-1121 NAVKDIAPVYS
+1121 NAAPDKERVYS
-1132 AQNGMLLSGDG
+1132 AQNGMLLSADG
-1143 KTVLYYPEG
+1143 KTLLYYPAG
-1152 KTDTKLVLP
+1152 KTDTAVVLP
-1161 DSVTKIENKAFYKA
+1161 DSVTSIGDKAFYKNT
-1175 SKLAVV
+1175 KITTFAV
-1181 EIPERIEY
+1181 PARLQN
-1189 IGESAFEGCENIDTL
+1189 IGESAFEGCTGITTL
-1204 TFLGV
+1204 TFEGGEG
-1209 DGSADLRIG
+1209 DADLRIED
-1218 RRAFYGCTSILTLTL
+1218 RAFYGCTKIPELTL
-1233 TENVRYLGEYAFGD
+1233 TENVRYLGGAAFGG
-1247 TRKLTEVTV
+1247 TKITVVTV
-1256 NSNGNVVF
+1256 NSNGSVTF
-1264 ESGAFAAFNRDYQ
+1264 KDGAFVSAY
-1277 TGAITGS
+1277 
-1284 GGSKVQTLNIGKG
+1284 GGSSVKTLHIGKG
-1297 LSGVDISSVFG
+1297 LANVDISAVFG

-1331 GVIYDKHLNE
+1331 GVIYDKHLSE

-1366 ITTIGANVFVGRQ
+1366 ITTIGANVFVCRQ

-1408 WKKPVVSAEGVTA
+1408 WKKPVASAEGVTA

-1622 TGVTSVSFNGEL
+1622 TGVTAVSFNGEL
-1634 ASEAFDIGENALY
+1634 AGESFDIGENALY

-1669 KGCSGLKTI
+1669 KGCSDLKS
-1678 VVPNTVSSIAAG
+1678 VVIPNTVSSIAAG

-1696 SLATVNFAEGNDGN
+1696 SLATVDFAEGNDEN
-1710 PLRLEDGTTTAR
+1710 PLKLEDGSYSQTTTP
-1722 SNGVASSGTFTGAFS
+1722 NTPPEVTTLYTGVFGYYREWNNNRGTKTVTRG
-1737 YYSKGDGSSGSSSIS
+1737 
-1752 NESCIS
+1752 CIS
-1758 LTSIT
+1758 LTSIK
-1763 FPKRLSS
+1763 FPKRLSY
-1770 IGIYAFA
+1770 IGTYAFYD
-1777 FCTNLATIDF
+1777 CESLTTIDF
-1787 GANSDV
+1787 GADSNV
-1793 SVIGDGAFAGTALS
+1793 SVIGDGAFMNTSLN
-1807 MIKNGEDVQADATGK
+1807 MIKNGEDVQTDETGK

-1830 LTAVRAQAFYETKFP
+1830 LTEIRARAFYATKFS
-1845 ENTTIKIGANVTDFG
+1845 ENTTMKIGANVTDFG
-1860 EDTISA
+1860 EDTL
-1866 ASSYVKAG
+1866 ASSSASPMTKAG
-1874 QVFAKS
+1874 RVFGET

-1892 LTTMHD
+1892 LTTVHD
-1898 RAFAYSNYY
+1898 RAFADSKGGKQPF
-1907 DTQALTYISFGN
+1907 TSVSFGK
-1919 NSALETIKNSAFAYC
+1919 NSALETIKYGAFAFC
-1934 KQLKEVNFGQ
+1934 SQLTDIDFGE
-1944 NCKLKKIEGSAFES
+1944 NSKLKKIEGNAFES
-1958 CVKLESITLPAT
+1958 CVKLESITLPAS
-1970 LETIESR
+1970 LETIESY
-1977 GTRGG
+1977 GSNGG

-2012 SLRSIGTQAFEN
+2012 SLRSIATQAFEN

-2043 LGAELFKG
+2043 LGVELFKG

-2062 TVADIT
+2062 TVADISK
-2068 NVFDYCGSINEVKLP
+2068 VFDLCGSITEVKLP

-2095 ADGSVIYNKDGTEIT
+2095 ADGSVIYSKDGTEIT

-2117 ETFAI
+2117 ETFEI

-2146 ASVTAIEDRAFYDCI
+2146 VSVTVVEEKAFYDCL
-2161 GLETVEFAENSAL
+2161 GLETVQFAENSAL
-2174 DTIGEWAFRN
+2174 DTIGESAFRN
-2184 CVSLKSIAIPS
+2184 CISLKSISIPS
-2195 KVTKLNGY
+2195 KVTTLNPY

-2213 VTLPEKLT
+2213 AVLPENLT
-2221 HIGYYFYTYY
+2221 RIGYYVYNGT
-2231 GVETTGNDGGFVFA
+2231 EKLSSSGGYVFA
-2245 HCENLKEINI
+2245 HCENLAEINI
-2255 PESVQ
+2255 PESVK
-2260 WIQNYAFLNCK
+2260 WIQNYSFLNCK
-2271 SLTEITLNA
+2271 SLRTIDLNVA
-2280 NDKQVG
+2280 NGQLG
-2286 EGAFANCSSLK
+2286 EGAFAHCESLETVTLCADLKTLPSKAFIYCYSLSDIHTAGATGETANVADLSQITSFGSNAFRYCTGLK
-2297 KVTLGANIKTLPS
+2297 KVTLSTDSSFTALS
-2310 RLFINCT
+2310 
-2317 SLESI
+2317 
-2322 VGANSTN
+2322 NS
-2329 QTEGE
+2329 
-2334 PKADLSQIVGFGY
+2334 
-2347 ISVSSGGKK
+2347 
-2356 GFYIGSYTFQNCT
+2356 
-2369 SIKEVILSSA
+2369 
-2379 DTSIVLGD
+2379 
-2387 YLFDGCTN
+2387 LFDGCSALEEVTLPNQLTYLGTYTFRNSGLKKVRIPDGVSVLGNSATN
-2395 LAYVNKTKVDGTEE
+2395 LYPSLTTKVG
-2409 TPVYLSR
+2409 V
-2416 FPDQLVY
+2416 
-2423 LGKDSFRN
+2423 
-2431 TALSRVRMPDSLTS
+2431 
-2445 LGETLAGD
+2445 
-2453 SGYTGEPS
+2453 
-2461 ALWSTTKGEED
+2461 
-2472 EYKTTATKMSGA
+2472 

-2489 QLTYLDL
+2489 KLTNLDL

-2516 GTKNAEGKI
+2516 DT
-2525 TGELDLSK
+2525 LDLSK
-2533 VQVFGKGAFS
+2533 VEEFCTGAFA
-2543 GTGLKKVNLSG
+2543 GTGLKQVNLSG
-2554 VWYSNTGTT
+2554 VLLKSTGTSA
-2563 KEKYPMGFGD
+2563 KNPPMGFGN
-2573 GAENYSTQLTNSDSE
+2573 GSSNRTTLLTNSDSE
-2588 GVFENCAQLET
+2588 GVFENCTQLT
-2599 VTFSEVTSGAHGTSS
+2599 KVTFSNQTGTFAYGSGATSKTVKVEFGA
-2614 SQAAKIT
+2614 Q
-2621 LGKLMFKNCDKLESV
+2621 MFKGCTALESV
-2636 VLPKSVTALPQSGFY
+2636 EMPASAVTFADQTFY
-2651 GCSKLSGIV
+2651 GCSALKEIK
-2660 FNGTL
+2660 NTDKKEI

-2682 DLSKA
+2682 DFSEA
-2687 TATSIATGMFNG
+2687 TAKSITTGMFDG
-2699 CTQLADVKLNTGK
+2699 CTKLADVKLNAEK

-2750 LTKIKTSAFE
+2750 LTKIETSAFE

-2802 TTINTSAFGNC
+2802 TTINTSAFGSC

-2841 ICIPAGLV
+2841 ICIPAGLE

-2855 ALGDDDKIGAGALD
+2855 TLGDDEKIGAGALD
-2869 GCVNLKKLIL
+2869 GCVNLKKLVL
-2879 PESITTIAANYFKD
+2879 PESITKIADDYFQD
-2893 AEYLEEIV
+2893 AKYLEEIV

-2906 ESIGNSAFD
+2906 ESIGDSAFD

-2948 QYAFMG
+2948 KYAFMG

-2975 NVSSYSIKDGAFSA
+2975 NVSSYSIKDGAFSG

-3003 FAMNSTGAK
+3003 LGGSATATD
-3012 GVFANCV
+3012 GVFSNCV
-3019 QLTDVKFMAE
+3019 NLTDVRFLKDTAQFGQNMFNGCSALTTVTLPAGAE
-3029 TAQYGKNL
+3029 T
-3037 FYGCTALTSVQLP
+3037 
-3050 SKATTLGEYMFAEC
+3050 
-3064 TALAS
+3064 LAAS
-3069 ITLPETLTALPGYI
+3069 M
-3083 FQNCKA
+3083 FQNCEA

-3124 SYDAFNGCTKLTN
+3124 LYDAFNGCTKLTN

-3148 GWAFKGCT
+3148 GRVFKGCT
-3156 ELTSVQIPEGLE
+3156 ELTSVQIPEGIE

-3183 IPATVTQISSGAFD
+3183 IPSTVTTISSGAFD

-3229 ERSASEVYN
+3229 EKSPSEVYN
-3238 LWNADKESG
+3238 LWNADAKSG
-3247 FGWMIDVSTSSGEK
+3247 FGWMINVSTSSDES
-3261 QTINQCF
+3261 QTISQCF
-3268 AKIVWNYRPEA
+3268 AKIVWNYSPEA
-3279 TTAGKNA
+3279 TTAGENA

>member
-1 MQKRAG
+1 
-7 DLPIYVNSGGAAK
+7 
-20 RKAASDTKFL
+20 
-30 TEIRRY
+30 
-36 IFMKDKKHLLL
+36 MKDKKHLFL
-47 KLLCFTFMLGSTAAG
+47 KLLCFTFLLGSTAAG
-62 AAACKDKPTEPS
+62 GAACKDKPNEPA
-74 IPEGY
+74 IPDGY
-79 DKTFTDAG
+79 DKHFTDVG

-92 EGEARY
+92 EGETRN

-152 HTYTFLRNVEYT
+152 HTYTFLRNVDYT

-194 AVDGKEFA
+194 TVDGKEFA

-252 YPGKTTGRKLFNLPQ
+252 FPGKTTGRKLFNLPQ

-298 AIYENIVLYGV
+298 AIYENIVLYAV

-332 NKAYEITVA
+332 NKSYEITVA

-357 SSLKYSFDFSA
+357 SSLRYSFDFAA

-526 LKGYAKGEYTIKLV
+526 LKGYAKGEYTFKLV

-621 DEAAAGNSLFG
+621 DETAAGNSLFG

-966 DGKTHKDGVVIK
+966 DGKTQKDGVVIK

-998 GVYTIP
+998 GVYAIP

-1029 TRIQTNAFYRAKAK
+1029 TNVMANGFATARYLT
-1043 EIEFLAAADG
+1043 EVEFLAAPEG
-1053 TDEQAL
+1053 TEEKAL
-1059 TIDVKAFESCT
+1059 TIDEKAFEGCYR
-1070 SLEKIVLPARLS
+1070 LETLILPARL
-1082 QMSLYDTQETKASAS
+1082 MTMKLYDAKAADG
-1097 SLKWSYQQSVFKNC
+1097 SYTQSVFKGCSHLAN
-1111 YKLSTIEVTG
+1111 IEVRG
-1121 NAVKDIAPVYS
+1121 NAAPDTERVYS
-1132 AQNGMLLSGDG
+1132 AQNGMLLSVDG
-1143 KTVLYYPEG
+1143 KTLLYYPAG
-1152 KTDTKLVLP
+1152 KTDTTVVLP
-1161 DSVTKIENKAFYKA
+1161 DSVTSIGDKAFYKNT
-1175 SKLAVV
+1175 KITTFAV
-1181 EIPERIEY
+1181 PARLQN
-1189 IGESAFEGCENIDTL
+1189 IGESAFEGCTGITTL
-1204 TFLGV
+1204 TFEGGEG
-1209 DGSADLRIG
+1209 DADLRIED
-1218 RRAFYGCTSILTLTL
+1218 RAFYGCWKIEALTL
-1233 TENVRYLGEYAFGD
+1233 TENVRYLGESAFGD
-1247 TRKLTEVTV
+1247 TRNITEVTV
-1256 NSNGNVVF
+1256 NSSGNVTF
-1264 ESGAFAAFNRDYQ
+1264 KDGAFVSAY
-1277 TGAITGS
+1277 
-1284 GGSKVQTLNIGKG
+1284 GGSNVKTLHIGKG
-1297 LSGVDISSVFG
+1297 LANVDISAVFG

-1331 GVIYDKHLNE
+1331 GVIYDKLLNE

-1352 YPILKEGEYELPGS
+1352 YPMLKEGEYELPGS
-1366 ITTIGANVFVGRQ
+1366 ITTIGANVFVGRK

-1408 WKKPVVSAEGVTA
+1408 WKKPVASAEGVTA

-1445 ARVTSIGE
+1445 ARVTSIGD

-1472 ALTIGAKAFSGCH
+1472 ALTIGAKAFSGCS
-1485 ALTALALREGVV
+1485 ALTALTLREGVV

-1538 TFVSMDLFKT
+1538 TFVSMDLFKS

-1634 ASEAFDIGENALY
+1634 AGESFDIGENALY

-1696 SLATVNFAEGNDGN
+1696 SLSTVDFAEGNDAN
-1710 PLRLEDGTTTAR
+1710 PLELEDGSYSKTH
-1722 SNGVASSGTFTGAFS
+1722 SGTGSDGEDTTIYVGAFG
-1737 YYSKGDGSSGSSSIS
+1737 YYYEKSWVTGGRTVEKG
-1752 NESCIS
+1752 CIS
-1758 LTSIT
+1758 LTSIK
-1763 FPKRLSS
+1763 FPKRLSYV
-1770 IGIYAFA
+1770 GAYAFYG
-1777 FCTNLATIDF
+1777 CESLTTIDF
-1787 GANSDV
+1787 GADSNV
-1793 SVIGDGAFAGTALS
+1793 GVLGDGAFMNTPLN
-1807 MIKNGEDVQADATGK
+1807 MIKNGDDVQADATGK

-1830 LTAVRAQAFYETKFP
+1830 LTAVRARAFYATQFP

-1860 EDTISA
+1860 EDTL
-1866 ASSYVKAG
+1866 ASSSASPMTKAG
-1874 QVFAKS
+1874 RVFGET

-1892 LTTMHD
+1892 LTTVHD
-1898 RAFAYSNYY
+1898 RAFADSKGGKQPF
-1907 DTQALTYISFGN
+1907 TSVSFGK
-1919 NSALETIKNSAFAYC
+1919 NSALETIKYGAFAFC
-1934 KQLKEVNFGQ
+1934 NQLTDIDFGE
-1944 NCKLKKIEGSAFES
+1944 NSKLKKIEGNAFDC
-1958 CVKLESITLPAT
+1958 CVKLESITLPAS
-1970 LETIESR
+1970 LGTIESY
-1977 GTRGG
+1977 GSNGG

-1997 YAETNQEAGTVQGKS
+1997 YAATNEETGAVQGKN
-2012 SLRSIGTQAFEN
+2012 SLKSIGTQAFAGS
-2024 TGLTSFKF
+2024 GLTSFKF

-2051 CKQLKTIELSS
+2051 CRQLKTIELSS
-2062 TVADIT
+2062 TVADISK
-2068 NVFDYCGSINEVKLP
+2068 VFDLCGSITEVKLP
-2083 TDESGNQLGYFK
+2083 TDDNGNQLGYFK
-2095 ADGSVIYNKDGTEIT
+2095 ADGSVIYSKDGTEIT

-2117 ETFAI
+2117 ETFEI
-2122 KEGVTTLKSGVFAG
+2122 KDGVTTLKSGVFAG

-2146 ASVTAIEDRAFYDCI
+2146 ASVTAVEEKAFYDCL
-2161 GLETVEFAENSAL
+2161 GLETVQFAENSAL
-2174 DTIGEWAFRN
+2174 DTIGASAFRN
-2184 CVSLKSIAIPS
+2184 CISLKSISIPS
-2195 KVTKLNGY
+2195 KVTTLNPY

-2213 VTLPEKLT
+2213 AVLPENLT
-2221 HIGYYFYTYY
+2221 RIGYYVS
-2231 GVETTGNDGGFVFA
+2231 GTTEKLSSSGGYVFA
-2245 HCENLKEINI
+2245 HCVNLAEINI
-2255 PESVQ
+2255 PESVK
-2260 WIQNYAFLNCK
+2260 WIQNYSFLNCK
-2271 SLTEITLNA
+2271 SLRTIDLNVA
-2280 NDKQVG
+2280 NGQLG
-2286 EGAFANCSSLK
+2286 ECAFAHCESLETVTLCADLKTLPSKAFIHCYSLSDIHTAGATGETANVADLSQITSFGSNAFQHCTGLK
-2297 KVTLGANIKTLPS
+2297 KVTL
-2310 RLFINCT
+2310 
-2317 SLESI
+2317 
-2322 VGANSTN
+2322 STDSSF
-2329 QTEGE
+2329 T
-2334 PKADLSQIVGFGY
+2334 ALS
-2347 ISVSSGGKK
+2347 
-2356 GFYIGSYTFQNCT
+2356 N
-2369 SIKEVILSSA
+2369 
-2379 DTSIVLGD
+2379 
-2387 YLFDGCTN
+2387 YLFDGCSALEEVTLPN
-2395 LAYVNKTKVDGTEE
+2395 QLTYLGTYTFRNSGLKKVRIPDGVSVLGSGATSLYPSLTTKVG
-2409 TPVYLSR
+2409 V
-2416 FPDQLVY
+2416 
-2423 LGKDSFRN
+2423 
-2431 TALSRVRMPDSLTS
+2431 
-2445 LGETLAGD
+2445 
-2453 SGYTGEPS
+2453 
-2461 ALWSTTKGEED
+2461 
-2472 EYKTTATKMSGA
+2472 

-2489 QLTYLDL
+2489 KLTNLDL

-2516 GTKNAEGKI
+2516 DT
-2525 TGELDLSK
+2525 LDLSK
-2533 VQVFGKGAFS
+2533 VEEFCTGAFA
-2543 GTGLKKVNLSG
+2543 GTGLKQVNLSG
-2554 VWYSNTGTT
+2554 VLLKSTT
-2563 KEKYPMGFGD
+2563 TSAKNPPMGFGN
-2573 GAENYSTQLTNSDSE
+2573 GSSNRTTLLTNSDGE
-2588 GVFENCAQLET
+2588 GVFENCTQLT
-2599 VTFSEVTSGAHGTSS
+2599 KVTFSNQTGTFAFGSGATSKTVKVEFGA
-2614 SQAAKIT
+2614 Q
-2621 LGKLMFKNCDKLESV
+2621 MFKGCTALESV
-2636 VLPKSVTALPQSGFY
+2636 EMPASAVTFADQTFY
-2651 GCSKLSGIV
+2651 GCSALKEIK
-2660 FNGTL
+2660 NTDKAITL
-2665 TSFGNYT
+2665 FGDYT
-2672 FAGCTSLEAI
+2672 FAGCTSLETI

-2687 TATSIATGMFNG
+2687 TATSIAVGMFDG
-2699 CTQLADVKLNTGK
+2699 CTKLADVKLNTGK
-2712 ITSIGASAFR
+2712 LTSIRNYAFR
-2722 NCVSLVSEV
+2722 NCTSLVSEV
-2731 PEDAPEGAKI
+2731 PEGTPDNAKI
-2741 SAFSLSSMQ
+2741 SAFPFAS
-2750 LTKIKTSAFE
+2750 LTKVTSFGTSAFE
-2760 GCTGLKKVEIAALTK
+2760 GCTGLKKVEIAALTS
-2775 ATGKITIGASAF
+2775 ATGKITIGTSAF
-2787 RGCSSLTS
+2787 KGCSELTE

-2802 TTINTSAFGNC
+2802 TTINSAAFGNC
-2813 AKLTTFNTDANTNF
+2813 AKLKSIKADGNTNF
-2827 EAKNGLLYKADGTI
+2827 EVKNGLLYKADGTI
-2841 ICIPAGLV
+2841 ICIPAGLE

-2855 ALGDDDKIGAGALD
+2855 TLGDDEKIGAGALD
-2869 GCVNLKKLIL
+2869 GCVNLKKLVL
-2879 PESITTIAANYFKD
+2879 PESITTIAANYFQNAK
-2893 AEYLEEIV
+2893 YLEEIV

-2906 ESIGNSAFD
+2906 ESIGNEAFD
-2915 GSGLKKITYNGYVS
+2915 GSGLKKITYNGYES

-2948 QYAFMG
+2948 KHAFKG

-2959 VIIPET
+2959 VILPET
-2965 LNGVEFNSKG
+2965 LNGVEFSSSGRVN
-2975 NVSSYSIKDGAFSA
+2975 SYSIKDGAFSA

-3003 FAMNSTGAK
+3003 FAMNSSGAE

-3029 TAQYGKNL
+3029 TAQYGKYL

-3064 TALAS
+3064 TALTS
-3069 ITLPETLTALPGYI
+3069 IT
-3083 FQNCKA
+3083 
-3089 LTSVTLPANITS
+3089 
-3101 IPSSLFRD
+3101 
-3109 SGITE
+3109 
-3114 IVIPEGVTEI
+3114 
-3124 SYDAFNGCTKLTN
+3124 
-3137 VTLPSTLTSLK
+3137 
-3148 GWAFKGCT
+3148 
-3156 ELTSVQIPEGLE
+3156 
-3168 TLDGFTD
+3168 
-3175 CTKLQSIN
+3175 
-3183 IPATVTQISSGAFD
+3183 
-3197 NCTSLKSIVIPES
+3197 IPES
-3210 VTTVQVAFSG
+3210 VTTLGYGVFQGTGIKEIEIPAGIEAISNWAFMDCANLTKVVFHEGLTTIGMHSFENCTALEKVELPESLTKLDGFTGCTNLKEITLPGTLETISSETFNGCTALKSLVIPSSVTSVKFAFKG
-3220 WTAEQTIYV
+3220 WTAEQTIYI
-3229 ERSASEVYN
+3229 EKSPSEVYN
-3238 LWNADKESG
+3238 QWATDSDGGYYWFMYDYGSYESQY
-3247 FGWMIDVSTSSGEK
+3247 FCPCE
-3261 QTINQCF
+3261 
-3268 AKIVWNYRPEA
+3268 AKIVWNYSPEA
-3279 TTAGKNA
+3279 TTAGENA

>member
-1 MQKRAG
+1 
-7 DLPIYVNSGGAAK
+7 
-20 RKAASDTKFL
+20 
-30 TEIRRY
+30 
-36 IFMKDKKHLLL
+36 MKDKKHLFL
-47 KLLCFTFMLGSTAAG
+47 KLLCFTFLLGSTAAG
-62 AAACKDKPTEPS
+62 GAACKDKPNEPA
-74 IPEGY
+74 IPDGY
-79 DKTFTDAG
+79 DKHFTEVG

-92 EGEARY
+92 EGETRN

-152 HTYTFLRNVEYT
+152 HTYTFLRNVDYT

-194 AVDGKEFA
+194 TVDGKEFA

-252 YPGKTTGRKLFNLPQ
+252 FPGKTTGRKLFNLPQ

-298 AIYENIVLYGV
+298 AIYENIVLYAV

-332 NKAYEITVA
+332 NKSYEITVA

-357 SSLKYSFDFSA
+357 SSLRYSFDFSA

-375 VTVKSGNSETK
+375 VTVKSGNGETK

-700 GEASAW
+700 GAASAW

-861 LTARWAEIFEFEAGF
+861 LTARWAEIFVFEAGF

-1011 AEVFSGREL
+1011 AEIFSGREL

-1029 TRIQTNAFYRAKAK
+1029 TNVMANGFATARYLT
-1043 EIEFLAAADG
+1043 EVEFLAAPEG
-1053 TDEQAL
+1053 TEEKAL
-1059 TIDVKAFESCT
+1059 TIDEKAFEGCYR
-1070 SLEKIVLPARLS
+1070 LENLILPARL
-1082 QMSLYDTQETKASAS
+1082 MTMKLYDAKAADG
-1097 SLKWSYQQSVFKNC
+1097 SYTQSVFKGCSHLAN
-1111 YKLSTIEVTG
+1111 IEVRG
-1121 NAVKDIAPVYS
+1121 NAAPDQERVYS
-1132 AQNGMLLSGDG
+1132 AQNGMLLSADG
-1143 KTVLYYPEG
+1143 KTLLYYPAG
-1152 KTDTKLVLP
+1152 KTDTTVVLP
-1161 DSVTKIENKAFYKA
+1161 DSVTSIGDKAFYKNT
-1175 SKLAVV
+1175 KITTFAV
-1181 EIPERIEY
+1181 PARLQN
-1189 IGESAFEGCENIDTL
+1189 IGESAFEGCTGITTL
-1204 TFLGV
+1204 TFEGGEG
-1209 DGSADLRIG
+1209 DADLRIED
-1218 RRAFYGCTSILTLTL
+1218 RAFYGCWKIEALTL
-1233 TENVRYLGEYAFGD
+1233 TENVRYLGESAFGD
-1247 TRKLTEVTV
+1247 TRHITEVTV
-1256 NSNGNVVF
+1256 NSSGSVTF
-1264 ESGAFAAFNRDYQ
+1264 KDGAFVSVY
-1277 TGAITGS
+1277 
-1284 GGSKVQTLNIGKG
+1284 GGSDVRTLHIGKG
-1297 LSGVDISSVFG
+1297 LANVDISAVFG

-1408 WKKPVVSAEGVTA
+1408 WKKPGVSAEGVTA

-1463 TFTFEDGTG
+1463 AFTFEDGTG

-1607 PNTLIEIYKEAFAYN
+1607 PNTLIEIYKEAFAHN

-1647 NAKALTTF
+1647 NATALTTF
-1655 ELPVGLKTIKTGLF
+1655 ELPVGLKTIKPGLF

-1710 PLRLEDGTTTAR
+1710 PLVLEDGSYSKTHSGNGSDMVDTTIY
-1722 SNGVASSGTFTGAFS
+1722 TGAFG
-1737 YYSKGDGSSGSSSIS
+1737 YYYERRWVTGGRTVEKG
-1752 NESCIS
+1752 CIS
-1758 LTSIT
+1758 LTSIK
-1763 FPKRLSS
+1763 FPKRLSYV
-1770 IGIYAFA
+1770 GAYAFYG
-1777 FCTNLATIDF
+1777 CESLTTIDF
-1787 GANSDV
+1787 GADSNV
-1793 SVIGDGAFAGTALS
+1793 GVLGDGAFMNTPLN
-1807 MIKNGEDVQADATGK
+1807 MIKNGDDVQADATGK

-1830 LTAVRAQAFYETKFP
+1830 LTAVRARAFYATKFP

-1860 EDTISA
+1860 EDTISSSA
-1866 ASSYVKAG
+1866 AVYSKAG
-1874 QVFAKS
+1874 RVFGET
-1880 NVKEVIFADNSK
+1880 NVKEVIFADNNK
-1892 LTTMHD
+1892 LTAVHEN
-1898 RAFAYSNYY
+1898 AFANS
-1907 DTQALTYISFGN
+1907 DGGKQPFTSVSFGN
-1919 NSALETIKNSAFAYC
+1919 NSALETIKYRAFGFCSQLTNIDFGENS
-1934 KQLKEVNFGQ
+1934 
-1944 NCKLKKIEGSAFES
+1944 KLKTIEENAFQE
-1958 CVKLESITLPAT
+1958 CVKLENIALPAT
-1970 LETIESR
+1970 LETIDRE
-1977 GTRGG
+1977 
-1982 AFYGCSALKSVTFET
+1982 AFCDCSALKTVTFET

-2012 SLRSIGTQAFEN
+2012 SLRSIATQAFEN

-2051 CKQLKTIELSS
+2051 CRKLKTIELSS
-2062 TVADIT
+2062 TVADISK
-2068 NVFDYCGSINEVKLP
+2068 VFDLCGSITEVKLP

-2095 ADGSVIYNKDGTEIT
+2095 ADGSVIYSKDGTEIT

-2117 ETFAI
+2117 ETFEI
-2122 KEGVTTLKSGVFAG
+2122 KEGVTTLKSGVFEG

-2146 ASVTAIEDRAFYDCI
+2146 VSVTVVEEKAFYDCL
-2161 GLETVEFAENSAL
+2161 GLETVQFAENSAL
-2174 DTIGEWAFRN
+2174 DTIGASAFRN
-2184 CVSLKSIAIPS
+2184 CISLKSISIPS
-2195 KVTKLNGY
+2195 KVTTLNPY

-2213 VTLPEKLT
+2213 AVLPENLT
-2221 HIGYYFYTYY
+2221 RIGYYVYNGT
-2231 GVETTGNDGGFVFA
+2231 EKLSSSGGYVFA
-2245 HCENLKEINI
+2245 HCENLAEINI
-2255 PESVQ
+2255 PESVK
-2260 WIQNYAFLNCK
+2260 WIQNYSFLNCK
-2271 SLTEITLNA
+2271 SLRTIDLNVA
-2280 NDKQVG
+2280 NGQLG
-2286 EGAFANCSSLK
+2286 EAAFAHCESLETVTLCADLKTLPSKAFIYCYSLSDIHTAGATGETANVADLSQITSFGSNAFQHCTGLK
-2297 KVTLGANIKTLPS
+2297 KVTLSTDSSFTALS
-2310 RLFINCT
+2310 
-2317 SLESI
+2317 
-2322 VGANSTN
+2322 NS
-2329 QTEGE
+2329 
-2334 PKADLSQIVGFGY
+2334 
-2347 ISVSSGGKK
+2347 
-2356 GFYIGSYTFQNCT
+2356 
-2369 SIKEVILSSA
+2369 
-2379 DTSIVLGD
+2379 
-2387 YLFDGCTN
+2387 LFDGCSALEEVTLPNQLTYLGTYTFRNSGLKKVRIPDGVSILGSSATN
-2395 LAYVNKTKVDGTEE
+2395 LYPSLTTKVG
-2409 TPVYLSR
+2409 V
-2416 FPDQLVY
+2416 
-2423 LGKDSFRN
+2423 
-2431 TALSRVRMPDSLTS
+2431 
-2445 LGETLAGD
+2445 
-2453 SGYTGEPS
+2453 
-2461 ALWSTTKGEED
+2461 
-2472 EYKTTATKMSGA
+2472 

-2489 QLTYLDL
+2489 KLTNLDL

-2516 GTKNAEGKI
+2516 DT
-2525 TGELDLSK
+2525 LDLSK
-2533 VQVFGKGAFS
+2533 VEEFCTGAFA
-2543 GTGLKKVNLSG
+2543 GTGLKQVNLSG
-2554 VWYSNTGTT
+2554 VLLKSTGTSA
-2563 KEKYPMGFGD
+2563 KNPPMGFGN
-2573 GAENYSTQLTNSDSE
+2573 GSSNRTTLLTNSDSE
-2588 GVFENCAQLET
+2588 GVFENCTQLT
-2599 VTFSEVTSGAHGTSS
+2599 KVTFSNQTGTFAFGSGATSKTVKVEFGV
-2614 SQAAKIT
+2614 Q
-2621 LGKLMFKNCDKLESV
+2621 MFKGCTALESV
-2636 VLPKSVTALPQSGFY
+2636 EMPASAVTFADQTFY
-2651 GCSKLSGIV
+2651 GCSALKEIK
-2660 FNGTL
+2660 NTDKKEI

-2682 DLSKA
+2682 DFSEA
-2687 TATSIATGMFNG
+2687 TAKSITTGMFDG
-2699 CTQLADVKLNTGK
+2699 CTKLADVKLNTGK
-2712 ITSIGASAFR
+2712 ITSIGSSAFR

-2750 LTKIKTSAFE
+2750 LTKIETSAFE

-2802 TTINTSAFGNC
+2802 TTINTSAFGRC

-2841 ICIPAGLV
+2841 ICIPAGLE

-2855 ALGDDDKIGAGALD
+2855 TLGDDEKIGAGALD
-2869 GCVNLKKLIL
+2869 GCVNLKKLVL
-2879 PESITTIAANYFKD
+2879 PESITKIADDYFQD
-2893 AEYLEEIV
+2893 AKYLEEIV

-2906 ESIGNSAFD
+2906 ESIGDSAFA

-2948 QYAFMG
+2948 KYAFMG

-2959 VIIPET
+2959 VVLPET
-2965 LNGVEFNSKG
+2965 LNGVGFTSSGKVN
-2975 NVSSYSIKDGAFSA
+2975 SYSIKDGAFSA

-3003 FAMNSTGAK
+3003 FAMNSSGK
-3012 GVFANCV
+3012 DGVFANCV

-3050 SKATTLGEYMFAEC
+3050 SKATALGEYMFVEC
-3064 TALAS
+3064 TALTS
-3069 ITLPETLTALPGYI
+3069 IT
-3083 FQNCKA
+3083 
-3089 LTSVTLPANITS
+3089 
-3101 IPSSLFRD
+3101 
-3109 SGITE
+3109 
-3114 IVIPEGVTEI
+3114 
-3124 SYDAFNGCTKLTN
+3124 
-3137 VTLPSTLTSLK
+3137 
-3148 GWAFKGCT
+3148 
-3156 ELTSVQIPEGLE
+3156 
-3168 TLDGFTD
+3168 
-3175 CTKLQSIN
+3175 
-3183 IPATVTQISSGAFD
+3183 
-3197 NCTSLKSIVIPES
+3197 IPES
-3210 VTTVQVAFSG
+3210 VTTLGYGAFRGSGIKEIEIPAGIEAIPNWTFMDCANLTKVVFHEGLTSIGSHAFENCTALEKVELPEGLTQLDGFTGCTNLKEITLPGTLESISSGAFNDCTALKSLVIPSSVTSVKFAFKG
-3220 WTAEQTIYV
+3220 WTAEQTIYI
-3229 ERSASEVYN
+3229 EKSPSEVYN
-3238 LWNADKESG
+3238 QWATDSDGGYYWFMYDYGSSESQY
-3247 FGWMIDVSTSSGEK
+3247 FYP
-3261 QTINQCF
+3261 CF
-3268 AKIVWNYRPEA
+3268 AKIVWNYSPEA
-3279 TTAGKNA
+3279 TTAGESA

>member
-1 MQKRAG
+1 
-7 DLPIYVNSGGAAK
+7 
-20 RKAASDTKFL
+20 
-30 TEIRRY
+30 
-36 IFMKDKKHLLL
+36 MKDKKHLLL

-74 IPEGY
+74 IPDGY

-114 TIDGTYLYN
+114 TIGGTYLFN

-152 HTYTFLRNVEYT
+152 HTYTFLRNVNYT

-194 AVDGKEFA
+194 TVDGKEFA

-252 YPGKTTGRKLFNLPQ
+252 FPGKTTGRKLFNLPQ

-298 AIYENIVLYGV
+298 AIYENIVLYAV

-332 NKAYEITVA
+332 NKSYEITVA

-347 TEQTVRETTT
+347 TEQTVRETTI

-966 DGKTHKDGVVIK
+966 DGKTQKDGVVIK

-1011 AEVFSGREL
+1011 AEIFSGREL

-1029 TRIQTNAFYRAKAK
+1029 TNVMANGFATARYLT
-1043 EIEFLAAADG
+1043 EVEFLAAPEG
-1053 TDEQAL
+1053 TEEKAL
-1059 TIDVKAFESCT
+1059 TIDEKAFEGCYR
-1070 SLEKIVLPARLS
+1070 LENLILPARL
-1082 QMSLYDTQETKASAS
+1082 MTMKLYDAKAADG
-1097 SLKWSYQQSVFKNC
+1097 SYTQSVFKGCSHLAN
-1111 YKLSTIEVTG
+1111 IEVRG
-1121 NAVKDIAPVYS
+1121 NAAPDNERVYS
-1132 AQNGMLLSGDG
+1132 AQNGMLLSADG
-1143 KTVLYYPEG
+1143 KTLLYYPAG
-1152 KTDTKLVLP
+1152 KTDTTVVLP
-1161 DSVTKIENKAFYKA
+1161 DSVTSIGDKAFYKNT
-1175 SKLAVV
+1175 KITTFAV
-1181 EIPERIEY
+1181 PARLQN
-1189 IGESAFEGCENIDTL
+1189 IGESAFEGCTGITTL
-1204 TFLGV
+1204 TFEGGEG
-1209 DGSADLRIG
+1209 DADLRIED
-1218 RRAFYGCTSILTLTL
+1218 RAFYGCWKIEALTL
-1233 TENVRYLGEYAFGD
+1233 TENVRYLGESAFGD
-1247 TRKLTEVTV
+1247 TRHITEVTV
-1256 NSNGNVVF
+1256 NSSGNVTF
-1264 ESGAFAAFNRDYQ
+1264 KDGAFVSVY
-1277 TGAITGS
+1277 
-1284 GGSKVQTLNIGKG
+1284 GGSDVRTLHIGKG
-1297 LSGVDISSVFG
+1297 LANVDISAVFG

-1580 EGDETTAKEVPVRL
+1580 EGDVTTAKEVPVRL

-1634 ASEAFDIGENALY
+1634 AGELFDIGENALY

-1696 SLATVNFAEGNDGN
+1696 SLSTVNFAEGNDGN
-1710 PLRLEDGTTTAR
+1710 PLELKDGSYSTTH
-1722 SNGVASSGTFTGAFS
+1722 SGNGSDMVDTTIYTGAFG
-1737 YYSKGDGSSGSSSIS
+1737 YYYERRWATGGRTVEKG
-1752 NESCIS
+1752 CIS
-1758 LTSIT
+1758 LTSIK
-1763 FPKRLSS
+1763 FPKRLSYV
-1770 IGIYAFA
+1770 GAYAFYG
-1777 FCTNLATIDF
+1777 CESLTTIDF
-1787 GANSDV
+1787 GADSNV
-1793 SVIGDGAFAGTALS
+1793 GVLGDGAFMNTPLN
-1807 MIKNGEDVQADATGK
+1807 MIKNGDDVQADATGK

-1830 LTAVRAQAFYETKFP
+1830 LTAVRARAFYATKFP

-1860 EDTISA
+1860 EDTISSSA
-1866 ASSYVKAG
+1866 AVYSKAG
-1874 QVFAKS
+1874 RVFGET
-1880 NVKEVIFADNSK
+1880 NVKEVIFADNNK
-1892 LTTMHD
+1892 LTAVHEN
-1898 RAFAYSNYY
+1898 AFADS
-1907 DTQALTYISFGN
+1907 DGGKQPFTSVSFGN
-1919 NSALETIKNSAFAYC
+1919 NSALETIKYRAFGFCSQLTNIDFGENS
-1934 KQLKEVNFGQ
+1934 
-1944 NCKLKKIEGSAFES
+1944 KLKTIEGNAFQE
-1958 CVKLESITLPAT
+1958 CVKLENIALPAT
-1970 LETIESR
+1970 LETIDRE
-1977 GTRGG
+1977 
-1982 AFYGCSALKSVTFET
+1982 AFCDCSALKTVTFET

-2012 SLRSIGTQAFEN
+2012 SLRSIATQAFEN
-2024 TGLTSFKF
+2024 TGLTSFTF

-2051 CKQLKTIELSS
+2051 CRKLKTIELSS
-2062 TVADIT
+2062 TVADISK
-2068 NVFDYCGSINEVKLP
+2068 VFDLCGSITEVKLP

-2095 ADGSVIYNKDGTEIT
+2095 ADGSVIYSKDGTEIT

-2117 ETFAI
+2117 ETFEI

-2146 ASVTAIEDRAFYDCI
+2146 VSVTVVEEKAFYDCL
-2161 GLETVEFAENSAL
+2161 GLETVQFAENSAL
-2174 DTIGEWAFRN
+2174 DTIGASAFRN
-2184 CVSLKSIAIPS
+2184 CISLKSISIPS
-2195 KVTKLNGY
+2195 KVTTLNPY

-2213 VTLPEKLT
+2213 AVLPENLT
-2221 HIGYYFYTYY
+2221 RIGYYVYNGT
-2231 GVETTGNDGGFVFA
+2231 EKLSSSGGYVFA
-2245 HCENLKEINI
+2245 HCENLAEINI
-2255 PESVQ
+2255 PESVK
-2260 WIQNYAFLNCK
+2260 WIQNYSFLNCK
-2271 SLTEITLNA
+2271 SLRTIDLNVA
-2280 NDKQVG
+2280 NGQLG
-2286 EGAFANCSSLK
+2286 EGAFAHCESLETVTLCADLKTLPSKAFIYCYSLSDIHTAGATGETANVADLSQITSFGSNAFRYCTGLK
-2297 KVTLGANIKTLPS
+2297 KVTLSTDSSFTALS
-2310 RLFINCT
+2310 
-2317 SLESI
+2317 
-2322 VGANSTN
+2322 NS
-2329 QTEGE
+2329 
-2334 PKADLSQIVGFGY
+2334 
-2347 ISVSSGGKK
+2347 
-2356 GFYIGSYTFQNCT
+2356 
-2369 SIKEVILSSA
+2369 
-2379 DTSIVLGD
+2379 
-2387 YLFDGCTN
+2387 LFDGCSALEEVTLPNQLTYLGTYTFRNSGLKKVRIPDGVSVLGNSATN
-2395 LAYVNKTKVDGTEE
+2395 LYPSLTTKVG
-2409 TPVYLSR
+2409 V
-2416 FPDQLVY
+2416 
-2423 LGKDSFRN
+2423 
-2431 TALSRVRMPDSLTS
+2431 
-2445 LGETLAGD
+2445 
-2453 SGYTGEPS
+2453 
-2461 ALWSTTKGEED
+2461 
-2472 EYKTTATKMSGA
+2472 

-2489 QLTYLDL
+2489 KLTNLDL

-2516 GTKNAEGKI
+2516 DT
-2525 TGELDLSK
+2525 LDLSK
-2533 VQVFGKGAFS
+2533 VEEFCTGAFA
-2543 GTGLKKVNLSG
+2543 GTGLKQVNLSG
-2554 VWYSNTGTT
+2554 VLLKSTGTSA
-2563 KEKYPMGFGD
+2563 KNPPMGFGN
-2573 GAENYSTQLTNSDSE
+2573 GSSNRTTLLTNSDGE
-2588 GVFENCAQLET
+2588 GVFENCTQLT
-2599 VTFSEVTSGAHGTSS
+2599 KVTFSNQTGTFAYGSGATSKTVKVEFGA
-2614 SQAAKIT
+2614 Q
-2621 LGKLMFKNCDKLESV
+2621 MFKGCTALESV
-2636 VLPKSVTALPQSGFY
+2636 EMPASAVTFADQTFY
-2651 GCSKLSGIV
+2651 GCSALKEIK
-2660 FNGTL
+2660 NTDKKEI

-2682 DLSKA
+2682 DFSEA
-2687 TATSIATGMFNG
+2687 TATSITTGMFDG
-2699 CTQLADVKLNTGK
+2699 CTKLADVKLNTGK

-2731 PEDAPEGAKI
+2731 PEGTPDNAKI
-2741 SAFSLSSMQ
+2741 SAFPFTS
-2750 LTKIKTSAFE
+2750 LTKVTSFGTSAFE
-2760 GCTGLKKVEIAALTK
+2760 GCTGITK
-2775 ATGKITIGASAF
+2775 LETATGKITIGTAAF

-2802 TTINTSAFGNC
+2802 TTINTSAFGSC

-2841 ICIPAGLV
+2841 ICIPAGLE

-2855 ALGDDDKIGAGALD
+2855 TLGDDEKIGAGALD
-2869 GCVNLKKLIL
+2869 GCVNLKKLVL
-2879 PESITTIAANYFKD
+2879 PESITKIADDYFQD
-2893 AEYLEEIV
+2893 AKYLEEIV

-2906 ESIGNSAFD
+2906 ESIGDSAFD

-2948 QYAFMG
+2948 KYAFMG

-3003 FAMNSTGAK
+3003 FAMNSSGK
-3012 GVFANCV
+3012 DGVFANCV

-3050 SKATTLGEYMFAEC
+3050 SKATALGEYMFVEC
-3064 TALAS
+3064 TALTS
-3069 ITLPETLTALPGYI
+3069 IT
-3083 FQNCKA
+3083 
-3089 LTSVTLPANITS
+3089 
-3101 IPSSLFRD
+3101 
-3109 SGITE
+3109 
-3114 IVIPEGVTEI
+3114 
-3124 SYDAFNGCTKLTN
+3124 
-3137 VTLPSTLTSLK
+3137 
-3148 GWAFKGCT
+3148 
-3156 ELTSVQIPEGLE
+3156 
-3168 TLDGFTD
+3168 
-3175 CTKLQSIN
+3175 
-3183 IPATVTQISSGAFD
+3183 
-3197 NCTSLKSIVIPES
+3197 IPES
-3210 VTTVQVAFSG
+3210 VTTLGYSVFRGSGIKEIEIPAGIEAIPNWTFMDCANLTKVVFHEGLTSIGSHAFENCTALEKVELPEGLTQLDGFTGCTNLKEITLPGTLESISSGAFNDCTALKSLVIPSSVTSVKFAFKG

-3229 ERSASEVYN
+3229 EKSPSEVYN
-3238 LWNADKESG
+3238 LWNADTKSG
-3247 FGWMIDVSTSSGEK
+3247 FGWMINVSTSSDES

-3268 AKIVWNYRPEA
+3268 AKIVWNYSPEA
-3279 TTAGKNA
+3279 TTAGENA

>member
-1 MQKRAG
+1 
-7 DLPIYVNSGGAAK
+7 
-20 RKAASDTKFL
+20 
-30 TEIRRY
+30 
-36 IFMKDKKHLLL
+36 MKDKKHLFL
-47 KLLCFTFMLGSTAAG
+47 KLLCFTFLLGSTAAG
-62 AAACKDKPTEPS
+62 GAACKDKPNEPA
-74 IPEGY
+74 IPDGY
-79 DKTFTDAG
+79 DKHFTEVG

-92 EGEARY
+92 EGETRN

-141 SEATI
+141 SDAAI
-146 SFTYGN
+146 KFTYNGMS
-152 HTYTFLRNVEYT
+152 YTFIKNVEYT

-194 AVDGKEFA
+194 TVDGKEFA

-252 YPGKTTGRKLFNLPQ
+252 FPGKTTGRKLFNLPQ

-298 AIYENIVLYGV
+298 AIYENIVLYAV

-332 NKAYEITVA
+332 NKSYEITIA

-347 TEQTVRETTT
+347 TEQTVRETTI

-621 DEAAAGNSLFG
+621 DETAAGNSLFG

-789 SYQLTLDGGT
+789 SYHLTLDGGT

-998 GVYTIP
+998 GVYAIP

-1029 TRIQTNAFYRAKAK
+1029 TNVMANGFATARYLT
-1043 EIEFLAAADG
+1043 EVEFLAAPEG
-1053 TDEQAL
+1053 TEEKAL
-1059 TIDVKAFESCT
+1059 TIDEKAFEGCYR
-1070 SLEKIVLPARLS
+1070 LENLILPARL
-1082 QMSLYDTQETKASAS
+1082 MTMKLYDAKAADDG
-1097 SLKWSYQQSVFKNC
+1097 SYKQSVFKGCSHLAN
-1111 YKLSTIEVTG
+1111 IEVRG
-1121 NAVKDIAPVYS
+1121 NAAPDKERVYS
-1132 AQNGMLLSGDG
+1132 AQNGMLLSADG
-1143 KTVLYYPEG
+1143 KTLLYYPAG
-1152 KTDTKLVLP
+1152 KTDTAVVLP
-1161 DSVTKIENKAFYKA
+1161 DSVTSIGDKAFYKNT
-1175 SKLAVV
+1175 KITTFAV
-1181 EIPERIEY
+1181 PARLQN
-1189 IGESAFEGCENIDTL
+1189 IGESAFEGCTGITTL
-1204 TFLGV
+1204 TFEGGEG
-1209 DGSADLRIG
+1209 DADLRIED
-1218 RRAFYGCTSILTLTL
+1218 RAFYGCTKIPELTL
-1233 TENVRYLGEYAFGD
+1233 TENVRYLGGAAFGG
-1247 TRKLTEVTV
+1247 TKITVVTV
-1256 NSNGNVVF
+1256 NSNGSVTF
-1264 ESGAFAAFNRDYQ
+1264 KDGAFVSAY
-1277 TGAITGS
+1277 
-1284 GGSKVQTLNIGKG
+1284 GGSSVQTLHIGKG
-1297 LSGVDISSVFG
+1297 LANVDISAVFG

-1331 GVIYDKHLNE
+1331 GVIYDKHLSE

-1366 ITTIGANVFVGRQ
+1366 ITTIGANVFVCRQ

-1408 WKKPVVSAEGVTA
+1408 WKKPVASAEGVTA

-1453 GAFQNCKYMT
+1453 GTFQNCKYMT
-1463 TFTFEDGTG
+1463 AFTFEDGTG

-1515 PASVERLGT
+1515 PASVERLGN

-1634 ASEAFDIGENALY
+1634 AGEAFDIGENALY

-1710 PLRLEDGTTTAR
+1710 PLVLEDGSYSKTH
-1722 SNGVASSGTFTGAFS
+1722 SGNGSDGEDITIYVGAFG
-1737 YYSKGDGSSGSSSIS
+1737 YYYEKRWATGGRIVEKG
-1752 NESCIS
+1752 CIS
-1758 LTSIT
+1758 LTSIK
-1763 FPKRLSS
+1763 FPKRLSYV
-1770 IGIYAFA
+1770 GAYAFYG
-1777 FCTNLATIDF
+1777 CESLTTIDF
-1787 GANSDV
+1787 GTGSNV
-1793 SVIGDGAFAGTALS
+1793 GVLGDGAFMNTPLN
-1807 MIKNGEDVQADATGK
+1807 MIKNGDDVQADATGK

-1830 LTAVRAQAFYETKFP
+1830 LTAVRARAFYATQFP

-1860 EDTISA
+1860 EDTISSS
-1866 ASSYVKAG
+1866 ASAYSKAG
-1874 QVFAKS
+1874 RVFGET
-1880 NVKEVIFADNSK
+1880 NVKEVIFADNNK
-1892 LTTMHD
+1892 LAAVHEN
-1898 RAFAYSNYY
+1898 AFADS
-1907 DTQALTYISFGN
+1907 DGGKQPFTSVSFGN
-1919 NSALETIKNSAFAYC
+1919 NSALETIKYRAFGFCSQLTNIDFGENS
-1934 KQLKEVNFGQ
+1934 
-1944 NCKLKKIEGSAFES
+1944 KLKTIEGNAFQE
-1958 CVKLESITLPAT
+1958 CVKLENIALPAT
-1970 LETIESR
+1970 LETIDRE
-1977 GTRGG
+1977 
-1982 AFYGCSALKSVTFET
+1982 AFCDCSALKSVTFET

-2024 TGLTSFKF
+2024 TGLTSFTF

-2051 CKQLKTIELSS
+2051 CRKLKTIELSS
-2062 TVADIT
+2062 TVADISK
-2068 NVFDYCGSINEVKLP
+2068 VFDLCGSITEVKLP

-2095 ADGSVIYNKDGTEIT
+2095 ADGSVIYSKDGTEIT

-2117 ETFAI
+2117 ETFEI

-2146 ASVTAIEDRAFYDCI
+2146 VSVTVIEEKAFYDCL
-2161 GLETVEFAENSAL
+2161 GLETVQFAENSAL
-2174 DTIGEWAFRN
+2174 DTIGASAFRN
-2184 CVSLKSIAIPS
+2184 CISLKSISIPS
-2195 KVTKLNGY
+2195 KVTTLNPY

-2213 VTLPEKLT
+2213 AVLPENLT
-2221 HIGYYFYTYY
+2221 RIGYYVSSGT
-2231 GVETTGNDGGFVFA
+2231 EKLSSSGGYVFA
-2245 HCENLKEINI
+2245 HCINLAEINI
-2255 PESVQ
+2255 PESVK
-2260 WIQNYAFLNCK
+2260 WIQNYSFLNCK
-2271 SLTEITLNA
+2271 SLRTIDLNVA
-2280 NDKQVG
+2280 NGQLG
-2286 EGAFANCSSLK
+2286 EAAFAHCESLETVTLCADLKTLPSKAFIYCYSLSDIHTAGATGETANVADLSQITSFGSNAFQHCTGLK
-2297 KVTLGANIKTLPS
+2297 KVTL
-2310 RLFINCT
+2310 
-2317 SLESI
+2317 
-2322 VGANSTN
+2322 STDSSF
-2329 QTEGE
+2329 T
-2334 PKADLSQIVGFGY
+2334 ALS
-2347 ISVSSGGKK
+2347 
-2356 GFYIGSYTFQNCT
+2356 N
-2369 SIKEVILSSA
+2369 
-2379 DTSIVLGD
+2379 
-2387 YLFDGCTN
+2387 YLFDGCSA
-2395 LAYVNKTKVDGTEE
+2395 LEE
-2409 TPVYLSR
+2409 VTLPN
-2416 FPDQLVY
+2416 QLTY
-2423 LGKDSFRN
+2423 LGTYTFRN
-2431 TALSRVRMPDSLTS
+2431 SGLKKVRMPDGVSVLGSSATNLYPSLT
-2445 LGETLAGD
+2445 
-2453 SGYTGEPS
+2453 
-2461 ALWSTTKGEED
+2461 TKVGV
-2472 EYKTTATKMSGA
+2472 

-2489 QLTYLDL
+2489 KLTNLDL

-2501 IGGLAFRNCPLTEVA
+2501 IGGLSFRNCPLTEVA
-2516 GTKNAEGKI
+2516 DT
-2525 TGELDLSK
+2525 LDLSK
-2533 VQVFGKGAFS
+2533 VEEFCTGAFA
-2543 GTGLKKVNLSG
+2543 GTGLKQVNLSG
-2554 VWYSNTGTT
+2554 VLLKSTGTSAKT
-2563 KEKYPMGFGD
+2563 PPMGFGN
-2573 GAENYSTQLTNSDSE
+2573 GSSNRTTLLTNSDNE
-2588 GVFENCAQLET
+2588 GVFENCTQLT
-2599 VTFSEVTSGAHGTSS
+2599 KVTFSNQTGTFAFGSGATSKTVKVEFGA
-2614 SQAAKIT
+2614 Q
-2621 LGKLMFKNCDKLESV
+2621 MFKGCTALESV
-2636 VLPKSVTALPQSGFY
+2636 EMPASAVTFADQTFY
-2651 GCSKLSGIV
+2651 GCSALKEIK
-2660 FNGTL
+2660 NTDKKEI

-2672 FAGCTSLEAI
+2672 FAGCTSLAAI
-2682 DLSKA
+2682 DLSEA
-2687 TATSIATGMFNG
+2687 TATSIATGMFDG
-2699 CTQLADVKLNTGK
+2699 CTKLADVKLNTGRLQY
-2712 ITSIGASAFR
+2712 INDYAFR

-2741 SAFSLSSMQ
+2741 SAFPFTS
-2750 LTKIKTSAFE
+2750 LTKVTKFGTSAFE
-2760 GCTGLKKVEIAALTK
+2760 GCTGITK
-2775 ATGKITIGASAF
+2775 LETATLERATGKITIGSSAF

-2802 TTINTSAFGNC
+2802 TAIGTSAFGSC

-2841 ICIPAGLV
+2841 ICIPAGLE

-2855 ALGDDDKIGAGALD
+2855 TLGDDEKIGAGALD
-2869 GCVNLKKLIL
+2869 GCVNLKKLVL
-2879 PESITTIAANYFKD
+2879 PESITKIADDYFQD
-2893 AEYLEEIV
+2893 AKYLEEIV

-2906 ESIGNSAFD
+2906 ESIGDSAFD

-2948 QYAFMG
+2948 EYAFMG

-2959 VIIPET
+2959 VVLPET
-2965 LNGVEFNSKG
+2965 LNGVGFTSSGKVN
-2975 NVSSYSIKDGAFSA
+2975 SYSIKDGAFSA

-3003 FAMNSTGAK
+3003 FAMNSSGK
-3012 GVFANCV
+3012 DGVFANCV

-3050 SKATTLGEYMFAEC
+3050 SKATALGEYMFVEC
-3064 TALAS
+3064 TALTS
-3069 ITLPETLTALPGYI
+3069 IT
-3083 FQNCKA
+3083 
-3089 LTSVTLPANITS
+3089 
-3101 IPSSLFRD
+3101 
-3109 SGITE
+3109 
-3114 IVIPEGVTEI
+3114 
-3124 SYDAFNGCTKLTN
+3124 
-3137 VTLPSTLTSLK
+3137 
-3148 GWAFKGCT
+3148 
-3156 ELTSVQIPEGLE
+3156 
-3168 TLDGFTD
+3168 
-3175 CTKLQSIN
+3175 
-3183 IPATVTQISSGAFD
+3183 
-3197 NCTSLKSIVIPES
+3197 IPES
-3210 VTTVQVAFSG
+3210 VTTLGYGAFRGSGIKEIEIPAGIEAIPNWTFMDCANLTKVVFHEGLTSIGSHAFENCTALEKVELPEGLTQLDGFTGCTNLKEITLPGTLESISSSAFNDCTALKSLVIPSSVTSVKFAFKG
-3220 WTAEQTIYV
+3220 WTAEQTIYI
-3229 ERSASEVYN
+3229 EKSPSEVYN
-3238 LWNADKESG
+3238 QWATDSDGGYYWFMYDYGSSESQY
-3247 FGWMIDVSTSSGEK
+3247 FYPCE
-3261 QTINQCF
+3261 
-3268 AKIVWNYRPEA
+3268 AKIVWNYSPEA
-3279 TTAGKNA
+3279 TTVGENA

>member
-1 MQKRAG
+1 
-7 DLPIYVNSGGAAK
+7 
-20 RKAASDTKFL
+20 
-30 TEIRRY
+30 
-36 IFMKDKKHLLL
+36 MKDKKHLFL
-47 KLLCFTFMLGSTAAG
+47 KLLCFTFLLGSTAAG
-62 AAACKDKPTEPS
+62 GAACKDKPNEPA
-74 IPEGY
+74 IPDGY
-79 DKTFTDAG
+79 DKHFTEVG

-92 EGEARY
+92 EGETRN

-152 HTYTFLRNVEYT
+152 HTYTFLRNVDYT

-194 AVDGKEFA
+194 TVDGKEFA

-252 YPGKTTGRKLFNLPQ
+252 FPGKTTGRKLFNLPQ
-267 PGEKDGAKFLGWW
+267 PGDKDGAKFLGWW

-298 AIYENIVLYGV
+298 AIYENIVLYAV

-316 AVSVGEK
+316 AVSVSEK

-332 NKAYEITVA
+332 NKSYEITVA

-347 TEQTVRETTT
+347 TEQTVCETTT
-357 SSLKYSFDFSA
+357 SSLRYSFDFSA

-789 SYQLTLDGGT
+789 SYHLTLDGGT

-998 GVYTIP
+998 GVYAIP

-1011 AEVFSGREL
+1011 AEIFSGREL

-1082 QMSLYDTQETKASAS
+1082 QMSLYDTQETKASS
-1097 SLKWSYQQSVFKNC
+1097 SLLKWSYQQSVFKNC

-1161 DSVTKIENKAFYKA
+1161 DSVTRIENKAFYKA

-1297 LSGVDISSVFG
+1297 LSVVDISSVFG

-1352 YPILKEGEYELPGS
+1352 YPMLKEGEYELPGS

-1408 WKKPVVSAEGVTA
+1408 WKKPAASAEGVTA

-1445 ARVTSIGE
+1445 ARVTSIGD

-1472 ALTIGAKAFSGCH
+1472 ALTIGATAFSGCS

-1634 ASEAFDIGENALY
+1634 AGEAFDIGENALY

-1710 PLRLEDGTTTAR
+1710 PLVLEDGSYSTTH
-1722 SNGVASSGTFTGAFS
+1722 SGEGSSMVDTTIYTGAFG
-1737 YYSKGDGSSGSSSIS
+1737 YYYEKRWATGGRTVEKG
-1752 NESCIS
+1752 CIS
-1758 LTSIT
+1758 LTSIK
-1763 FPKRLSS
+1763 FPKRLSYV
-1770 IGIYAFA
+1770 GTYAFYG
-1777 FCTNLATIDF
+1777 CESLTTIDF
-1787 GANSDV
+1787 GADSNV
-1793 SVIGDGAFAGTALS
+1793 GVLGDGAFMNTPLN
-1807 MIKNGEDVQADATGK
+1807 MIKNGDDVQADATGK

-1830 LTAVRAQAFYETKFP
+1830 LTAVRARAFYATQFP

-1860 EDTISA
+1860 EDTL
-1866 ASSYVKAG
+1866 ASSSASPMTKAG
-1874 QVFAKS
+1874 RVFGET
-1880 NVKEVIFADNSK
+1880 NVKEIIFADNSK
-1892 LTTMHD
+1892 LTTVHD
-1898 RAFAYSNYY
+1898 RAFADSKGGKQPF
-1907 DTQALTYISFGN
+1907 TSVSFGK
-1919 NSALETIKNSAFAYC
+1919 NSALETIKYGAFVFCSQLTDIDFGENS
-1934 KQLKEVNFGQ
+1934 
-1944 NCKLKKIEGSAFES
+1944 KLKKIEGNAFES

-1970 LETIESR
+1970 LETIESY
-1977 GTRGG
+1977 GSNSG

-2012 SLRSIGTQAFEN
+2012 SLRSIATQAFEN

-2043 LGAELFKG
+2043 LGVELFKG

-2083 TDESGNQLGYFK
+2083 TDDNGNQLGYFK
-2095 ADGSVIYNKDGTEIT
+2095 ADGSVIYSKDGTEIT

-2117 ETFAI
+2117 ETFEI

-2136 KATLKKVIIP
+2136 KVTLKKVILP

-2221 HIGYYFYTYY
+2221 HIGYYFSTSY
-2231 GVETTGNDGGFVFA
+2231 GVETTGNDGGYVFA

-2347 ISVSSGGKK
+2347 IYVSSGKK
-2356 GFYIGSYTFQNCT
+2356 QFKVGSYTFQNCT

-2409 TPVYLSR
+2409 KPVYLSR

-2423 LGKDSFRN
+2423 LGKYSFRN

-2445 LGETLAGD
+2445 LGETLNGD

-2461 ALWSTTKGEED
+2461 ALWSTTEGKED
-2472 EYKTTATKMSGA
+2472 EYKTTSKQMSGA

-2563 KEKYPMGFGD
+2563 KAKYPMGFGD
-2573 GAENYSTQLTNSDSE
+2573 GAENYTTQLTNSDSE

-2621 LGKLMFKNCDKLESV
+2621 LGKLMFKNCGKLESV
-2636 VLPKSVTALPQSGFY
+2636 VLPKSVTALPETVFY

-2665 TSFGNYT
+2665 TSFGDYS

-2682 DLSKA
+2682 DLSEA
-2687 TATSIATGMFNG
+2687 TATSIATGMFDG
-2699 CTQLADVKLNTGK
+2699 CEKLADVKLNTGRLQY
-2712 ITSIGASAFR
+2712 INDYAFR

-2731 PEDAPEGAKI
+2731 PEGAKI
-2741 SAFSLSSMQ
+2741 SAFQFTS
-2750 LTKIKTSAFE
+2750 LTKVTKFGTSAFE
-2760 GCTGLKKVEIAALTK
+2760 GCTGITK
-2775 ATGKITIGASAF
+2775 LETATLASATGKITIGTAAF

-2802 TTINTSAFGNC
+2802 TTINTSAFGSC

-2827 EAKNGLLYKADGTI
+2827 EANNGLLYKADGTI
-2841 ICIPAGLV
+2841 ICIPAG
-2849 FENNTV
+2849 FESNTIT
-2855 ALGDDDKIGAGALD
+2855 LGDDDKIGAGALD
-2869 GCVNLKKLIL
+2869 GCVNLKKLVL
-2879 PESITTIAANYFKD
+2879 PESMTTIAAKYFQD
-2893 AEYLEEIV
+2893 AKYLEEIV

-2906 ESIGNSAFD
+2906 ESIGNYAFD
-2915 GSGLKKITYNGYVS
+2915 GSGLKKITYNGYKS

-2975 NVSSYSIKDGAFSA
+2975 IVSSYSIKDGAFSG

-3003 FAMNSTGAK
+3003 FAMNASNAA

-3050 SKATTLGEYMFAEC
+3050 SKATTLGESMFAEC
-3064 TALAS
+3064 TALTS
-3069 ITLPETLTALPGYI
+3069 ITLPETLTALPGSI
-3083 FQNCKA
+3083 FQNCTG
-3089 LTSVTLPANITS
+3089 LTSVT
-3101 IPSSLFRD
+3101 IPESVTTLGNSVFRD

-3114 IVIPEGVTEI
+3114 IVIPEGVTKI
-3124 SYDAFNGCTKLTN
+3124 LYDTFSGCTKLTN
-3137 VTLPSTLTSLK
+3137 VTLPSTLTSL
-3148 GWAFKGCT
+3148 GGRVFKGCT

-3183 IPATVTQISSGAFD
+3183 IPATVTTISSGAFD

-3210 VTTVQVAFSG
+3210 VTTVKVAFSG

-3247 FGWMIDVSTSSGEK
+3247 FGWMIDATSSGEK

-3279 TTAGKNA
+3279 TTAGENA

>member
-1 MQKRAG
+1 
-7 DLPIYVNSGGAAK
+7 
-20 RKAASDTKFL
+20 
-30 TEIRRY
+30 
-36 IFMKDKKHLLL
+36 MKDKKHLFL
-47 KLLCFTFMLGSTAAG
+47 KLLCFTFLLGSTAAG
-62 AAACKDKPTEPS
+62 GAACKDKPNEPA
-74 IPEGY
+74 IPDGY
-79 DKTFTDAG
+79 DKHFTEVG

-92 EGEARY
+92 EGETRN

-152 HTYTFLRNVEYT
+152 HTYTFLRNVDYT

-194 AVDGKEFA
+194 TVDGKEFA

-244 FSGYTGAE
+244 FSGFTGAE
-252 YPGKTTGRKLFNLPQ
+252 FPGKTTGRKLFNLPQ

-298 AIYENIVLYGV
+298 AIYENIVLYAV

-332 NKAYEITVA
+332 NKSYEITVA

-357 SSLKYSFDFSA
+357 SSLRYSFDFSA

-754 DGENGAGRKYEL
+754 DGENGTGRKYEL

-998 GVYTIP
+998 GVYAIP

-1011 AEVFSGREL
+1011 AEIFSGREL

-1029 TRIQTNAFYRAKAK
+1029 TNVMANGFATARYLT
-1043 EIEFLAAADG
+1043 EVEFLAAPEG
-1053 TDEQAL
+1053 TEEKAL
-1059 TIDVKAFESCT
+1059 TIDEKAFEGCYR
-1070 SLEKIVLPARLS
+1070 LENLILPARL
-1082 QMSLYDTQETKASAS
+1082 MTMKLYDAKAADG
-1097 SLKWSYQQSVFKNC
+1097 SYTQSVFKGCSHLAN
-1111 YKLSTIEVTG
+1111 IEVRG
-1121 NAVKDIAPVYS
+1121 NAAPDQKRVYS
-1132 AQNGMLLSGDG
+1132 AQNGMLLSADG
-1143 KTVLYYPEG
+1143 KTLLYYPAG
-1152 KTDTKLVLP
+1152 KTDTTVVLP
-1161 DSVTKIENKAFYKA
+1161 DSVTSIGDKAFYKNT
-1175 SKLAVV
+1175 KITTFAV
-1181 EIPERIEY
+1181 PARLQN
-1189 IGESAFEGCENIDTL
+1189 IGESAFEGCTGITTL
-1204 TFLGV
+1204 TFEGGEG
-1209 DGSADLRIG
+1209 DADLRIEG
-1218 RRAFYGCTSILTLTL
+1218 RAFYGCWKIEALTL
-1233 TENVRYLGEYAFGD
+1233 TENVRYLGESAFGD
-1247 TRKLTEVTV
+1247 TRHITEVTV
-1256 NSNGNVVF
+1256 NSSGSVTF
-1264 ESGAFAAFNRDYQ
+1264 KDGAFVSVY
-1277 TGAITGS
+1277 
-1284 GGSKVQTLNIGKG
+1284 GGSDVRTLHIGKG
-1297 LSGVDISSVFG
+1297 LANVDISAVFG

-1352 YPILKEGEYELPGS
+1352 YPMLKEGEYELPGS
-1366 ITTIGANVFVGRQ
+1366 ITTIGANVFVGRK

-1408 WKKPVVSAEGVTA
+1408 WKKPAASAEGVTA

-1647 NAKALTTF
+1647 NATALTTF

-1710 PLRLEDGTTTAR
+1710 PLELKDGSYSTTH
-1722 SNGVASSGTFTGAFS
+1722 SGNGSDMVDTTIYTGAFG
-1737 YYSKGDGSSGSSSIS
+1737 YYYERRWVTGGRIVEKG
-1752 NESCIS
+1752 CIS
-1758 LTSIT
+1758 LTSIK
-1763 FPKRLSS
+1763 FPKRLSYV
-1770 IGIYAFA
+1770 GAYAFYG
-1777 FCTNLATIDF
+1777 CESLTTIDF
-1787 GANSDV
+1787 GAGSNV
-1793 SVIGDGAFAGTALS
+1793 GVLGDGAFMNTPLN
-1807 MIKNGEDVQADATGK
+1807 MIKNGDDVQADATGK

-1830 LTAVRAQAFYETKFP
+1830 LTAVRARAFYATKFP

-1860 EDTISA
+1860 EDTISSS
-1866 ASSYVKAG
+1866 ASAYSKAG
-1874 QVFAKS
+1874 RVFGET
-1880 NVKEVIFADNSK
+1880 NVKEVIFADNNK
-1892 LTTMHD
+1892 LTAVHEN
-1898 RAFAYSNYY
+1898 AFADS
-1907 DTQALTYISFGN
+1907 DGGKQPFTSVSFGN
-1919 NSALETIKNSAFAYC
+1919 NSALETIKYRAFGFCSQLTNIDFGENS
-1934 KQLKEVNFGQ
+1934 
-1944 NCKLKKIEGSAFES
+1944 KLKTIEGNAFQK
-1958 CVKLESITLPAT
+1958 CVKLENIALPAT
-1970 LETIESR
+1970 LETIDRE
-1977 GTRGG
+1977 
-1982 AFYGCSALKSVTFET
+1982 AFCDCSALKTITFET

-2024 TGLTSFKF
+2024 TGLTSFTF

-2051 CKQLKTIELSS
+2051 CRKLKTIELSS
-2062 TVADIT
+2062 TVADISK
-2068 NVFDYCGSINEVKLP
+2068 VFDLCGSITEVKLP

-2095 ADGSVIYNKDGTEIT
+2095 ADGSVIYSKDGTEIT

-2117 ETFAI
+2117 ETFEI

-2146 ASVTAIEDRAFYDCI
+2146 VSVTVVEEKAFYDCL
-2161 GLETVEFAENSAL
+2161 GLETVQFAENSAL
-2174 DTIGEWAFRN
+2174 DTIGASAFRN
-2184 CVSLKSIAIPS
+2184 CISLKSISIPS
-2195 KVTKLNGY
+2195 KVTTLNPY

-2213 VTLPEKLT
+2213 AVLPENLT
-2221 HIGYYFYTYY
+2221 RIGYY
-2231 GVETTGNDGGFVFA
+2231 VSGGTEKLSSSGGYVFA
-2245 HCENLKEINI
+2245 HCENLAEINI
-2255 PESVQ
+2255 PESVK
-2260 WIQNYAFLNCK
+2260 WIQNYSFLNCK
-2271 SLTEITLNA
+2271 SLRTIDLNVA
-2280 NDKQVG
+2280 NGQLG
-2286 EGAFANCSSLK
+2286 EAAFAHCESLETVTLCADLKTLPSKAFIYCYSLSDIHTAGATGETANVADLSQITSFGSNAFQHCTGLK
-2297 KVTLGANIKTLPS
+2297 KVTL
-2310 RLFINCT
+2310 
-2317 SLESI
+2317 
-2322 VGANSTN
+2322 STDSSF
-2329 QTEGE
+2329 T
-2334 PKADLSQIVGFGY
+2334 ALS
-2347 ISVSSGGKK
+2347 
-2356 GFYIGSYTFQNCT
+2356 N
-2369 SIKEVILSSA
+2369 
-2379 DTSIVLGD
+2379 
-2387 YLFDGCTN
+2387 YLFDGCSALEEVTLPNQLTYLGTYTFRNSGLKKVRIPDGVSVLGSSATN
-2395 LAYVNKTKVDGTEE
+2395 LYPSLTTKVG
-2409 TPVYLSR
+2409 V
-2416 FPDQLVY
+2416 
-2423 LGKDSFRN
+2423 
-2431 TALSRVRMPDSLTS
+2431 
-2445 LGETLAGD
+2445 
-2453 SGYTGEPS
+2453 
-2461 ALWSTTKGEED
+2461 
-2472 EYKTTATKMSGA
+2472 

-2489 QLTYLDL
+2489 KLTNLDL

-2516 GTKNAEGKI
+2516 DT
-2525 TGELDLSK
+2525 LDLSK
-2533 VQVFGKGAFS
+2533 VEEFCTGAFA
-2543 GTGLKKVNLSG
+2543 GTGLKQVNLSG
-2554 VWYSNTGTT
+2554 VLLKSTGTSA
-2563 KEKYPMGFGD
+2563 KNPPMGFGN
-2573 GAENYSTQLTNSDSE
+2573 GSSNRTTLLTNSDNE
-2588 GVFENCAQLET
+2588 GVFENCTQLT
-2599 VTFSEVTSGAHGTSS
+2599 KVTFSNQTGTFAFGSGATSKTVKVEFGA
-2614 SQAAKIT
+2614 Q
-2621 LGKLMFKNCDKLESV
+2621 MFKGCTALESV
-2636 VLPKSVTALPQSGFY
+2636 EMPASAVTFADQTFY
-2651 GCSKLSGIV
+2651 GCSALKEIK
-2660 FNGTL
+2660 NTDKKEI

-2682 DLSKA
+2682 DFSEA
-2687 TATSIATGMFNG
+2687 TAKSITTGMFDG
-2699 CTQLADVKLNTGK
+2699 CTKLADVKLNTGK

-2731 PEDAPEGAKI
+2731 PEGTPENAKI
-2741 SAFSLSSMQ
+2741 SAFPFTS
-2750 LTKIKTSAFE
+2750 LTKVTSFGTSAFE
-2760 GCTGLKKVEIAALTK
+2760 GCTGITK
-2775 ATGKITIGASAF
+2775 LETATLASATGKITIGTAAF

-2802 TTINTSAFGNC
+2802 TTINTSAFGSC

-2841 ICIPAGLV
+2841 ICIPAGLE

-2855 ALGDDDKIGAGALD
+2855 TLGDDEKIGAGALD
-2869 GCVNLKKLIL
+2869 GCVNLKKLVL
-2879 PESITTIAANYFKD
+2879 PESITKIADDYFQD
-2893 AEYLEEIV
+2893 AKYLEEIV

-2906 ESIGNSAFD
+2906 ESIGDSAFD

-2948 QYAFMG
+2948 KYAFMG

-2959 VIIPET
+2959 VVLPET

-2975 NVSSYSIKDGAFSA
+2975 NVSGYSIKDGAFSA

-3003 FAMNSTGAK
+3003 FAMNSSGK
-3012 GVFANCV
+3012 DGVFANCV

-3050 SKATTLGEYMFAEC
+3050 SKATALGEYMFVEC
-3064 TALAS
+3064 TALTS
-3069 ITLPETLTALPGYI
+3069 IT
-3083 FQNCKA
+3083 
-3089 LTSVTLPANITS
+3089 
-3101 IPSSLFRD
+3101 
-3109 SGITE
+3109 
-3114 IVIPEGVTEI
+3114 
-3124 SYDAFNGCTKLTN
+3124 
-3137 VTLPSTLTSLK
+3137 
-3148 GWAFKGCT
+3148 
-3156 ELTSVQIPEGLE
+3156 
-3168 TLDGFTD
+3168 
-3175 CTKLQSIN
+3175 
-3183 IPATVTQISSGAFD
+3183 
-3197 NCTSLKSIVIPES
+3197 IPES
-3210 VTTVQVAFSG
+3210 VTTLGYGAFRGSGIKEIEIPAGIEAIPNWTFMDCANLTKVVFHEGLTSIGSHAFENCTALEKVELPEGLTQLDGFTGCTNLKEITLPGTLESISSGAFNDCTALKSLVIPSSVTSVKFAFKG
-3220 WTAEQTIYV
+3220 WTAEQTIYI
-3229 ERSASEVYN
+3229 EKSPSEVYN
-3238 LWNADKESG
+3238 QWATDSDGGYYWFMYDYSSYESQY
-3247 FGWMIDVSTSSGEK
+3247 FYPCE
-3261 QTINQCF
+3261 

-3279 TTAGKNA
+3279 TTAGENA

>member
-1 MQKRAG
+1 
-7 DLPIYVNSGGAAK
+7 
-20 RKAASDTKFL
+20 
-30 TEIRRY
+30 
-36 IFMKDKKHLLL
+36 MKDKKHLFL
-47 KLLCFTFMLGSTAAG
+47 KLLCFTFLLGSTAAG
-62 AAACKDKPTEPS
+62 GAACKDKPNEPA
-74 IPEGY
+74 IPDGY
-79 DKTFTDAG
+79 DKHFTEVG

-92 EGEARY
+92 EGETRN

-141 SEATI
+141 SDAAI
-146 SFTYGN
+146 KFTYNGMS
-152 HTYTFLRNVEYT
+152 YTFIKNVEYT
-164 VKFEMNGG
+164 VTFEMNGG
-172 VAQADAKVLNG
+172 SAQADAKVLNG

-194 AVDGKEFA
+194 TVDGKEFA

-252 YPGKTTGRKLFNLPQ
+252 FPGKTTGRKLFNLPQ
-267 PGEKDGAKFLGWW
+267 PGDKDGAKFLGWW

-298 AIYENIVLYGV
+298 AIYENIVLYAV
-309 WENSGVS
+309 WENSSVS

-332 NKAYEITVA
+332 NKPYEITVA

-347 TEQTVRETTT
+347 TEQTVRETTI

-621 DEAAAGNSLFG
+621 DEAAAGNSLFS

-644 PEYSNGTLTWNS
+644 PEYSNGTFTWNS

-998 GVYTIP
+998 GVYAIP

-1011 AEVFSGREL
+1011 AEIFSGREL

-1029 TRIQTNAFYRAKAK
+1029 TNVMANGFATARYLT
-1043 EIEFLAAADG
+1043 EVEFLAAPEG
-1053 TDEQAL
+1053 TEEKAL
-1059 TIDVKAFESCT
+1059 TIDEKAFEGCYR
-1070 SLEKIVLPARLS
+1070 LENLILPARL
-1082 QMSLYDTQETKASAS
+1082 MTMKLYDAKAADG
-1097 SLKWSYQQSVFKNC
+1097 SYTQSVFKGCSHLAN
-1111 YKLSTIEVTG
+1111 IEVRG
-1121 NAVKDIAPVYS
+1121 NAAPNQEQVYS
-1132 AQNGMLLSGDG
+1132 AQNGMLLSADG
-1143 KTVLYYPEG
+1143 KTLLYYPAG
-1152 KTDTKLVLP
+1152 KTDTTVVLP
-1161 DSVTKIENKAFYKA
+1161 DSVTSIGDKAFYKNT
-1175 SKLAVV
+1175 KIKTFAV
-1181 EIPERIEY
+1181 PARLQY
-1189 IGESAFEGCENIDTL
+1189 IGESAFEGCGGNTYGLETL
-1204 TFLGV
+1204 TFEGGEG
-1209 DGSADLRIG
+1209 DADLRIED
-1218 RRAFYGCTSILTLTL
+1218 RAFYGCQKIKTLTL
-1233 TENVRYLGEYAFGD
+1233 TENVRYLGVAAFGG
-1247 TRKLTEVTV
+1247 TYITEVTV
-1256 NSNGNVVF
+1256 NSNGSVTF
-1264 ESGAFAAFNRDYQ
+1264 KDGAFVSDL
-1277 TGAITGS
+1277 
-1284 GGSKVQTLNIGKG
+1284 GGSSVKTLHIGKG
-1297 LSGVDISSVFG
+1297 LANVDISAVFG

-1321 ENNYYYEGSD
+1321 ENSYYYEGSD
-1331 GVIYDKHLNE
+1331 GVIYDKHLSE

-1352 YPILKEGEYELPGS
+1352 YPMLKEGEYELPGS

-1421 EEQALTLGDNVF
+1421 KEQALTLGDNVF

-1445 ARVTSIGE
+1445 ARVTSIGD

-1472 ALTIGAKAFSGCH
+1472 ALTIGAKAFSGCS
-1485 ALTALALREGVV
+1485 ALTALTLREGVV

-1622 TGVTSVSFNGEL
+1622 TGVTAVSFNGEL
-1634 ASEAFDIGENALY
+1634 AGESFDIGENALY

-1710 PLRLEDGTTTAR
+1710 PLVLEDGSYSKTHSGEGSSMVDTTIY
-1722 SNGVASSGTFTGAFS
+1722 TGAFG
-1737 YYSKGDGSSGSSSIS
+1737 YYYEKRWATGGRTVEKG
-1752 NESCIS
+1752 CIS
-1758 LTSIT
+1758 LTSIK
-1763 FPKRLSS
+1763 FPKRLSYV
-1770 IGIYAFA
+1770 GTYAFYG
-1777 FCTNLATIDF
+1777 CESLTTIDF
-1787 GANSDV
+1787 GADSNV
-1793 SVIGDGAFAGTALS
+1793 GVLGDGAFMNTPLN
-1807 MIKNGEDVQADATGK
+1807 MIKNGDDVQADATGK

-1830 LTAVRAQAFYETKFP
+1830 LTAVRARAFYATQFP

-1860 EDTISA
+1860 EDTISSS
-1866 ASSYVKAG
+1866 ASAYSKAG
-1874 QVFAKS
+1874 RVFGET
-1880 NVKEVIFADNSK
+1880 NVKEVIFADNNK
-1892 LTTMHD
+1892 LTAVHEN
-1898 RAFAYSNYY
+1898 AFADS
-1907 DTQALTYISFGN
+1907 DGGKQPFTSVSFGK
-1919 NSALETIKNSAFAYC
+1919 NSALETIKYGAFVFCSQLTDIDFGENS
-1934 KQLKEVNFGQ
+1934 
-1944 NCKLKKIEGSAFES
+1944 KLKKIEGNAFES

-1970 LETIESR
+1970 LETIESY
-1977 GTRGG
+1977 GSNGG

-2012 SLRSIGTQAFEN
+2012 SLRSIATQAFEN

-2068 NVFDYCGSINEVKLP
+2068 NVFDFCGSITEVKLP
-2083 TDESGNQLGYFK
+2083 TDDNGNQLGYFK
-2095 ADGSVIYNKDGTEIT
+2095 ADGSVIYSKDGTEIT

-2117 ETFAI
+2117 ETFEI

-2136 KATLKKVIIP
+2136 KVTLKKVILP

-2221 HIGYYFYTYY
+2221 HIGYYFYTSY
-2231 GVETTGNDGGFVFA
+2231 GVETTGNDGGYVFA

-2347 ISVSSGGKK
+2347 IYVSSGKK
-2356 GFYIGSYTFQNCT
+2356 QFKVGSYTFQNCT

-2409 TPVYLSR
+2409 KPVYLSR

-2423 LGKDSFRN
+2423 LGKYSFRN

-2445 LGETLAGD
+2445 LGETLNGD

-2461 ALWSTTKGEED
+2461 ALWSTTEGKED
-2472 EYKTTATKMSGA
+2472 EYKTTSKQMSGA

-2563 KEKYPMGFGD
+2563 KAKYPMGFGD
-2573 GAENYSTQLTNSDSE
+2573 GAENYTTQLTNSDSE

-2621 LGKLMFKNCDKLESV
+2621 LGKLMFKNCGKLESV

-2651 GCSKLSGIV
+2651 GCSKLSDIV
-2660 FNGTL
+2660 INGTL

-2682 DLSKA
+2682 DLSEA
-2687 TATSIATGMFNG
+2687 TATSIATGMFDG
-2699 CTQLADVKLNTGK
+2699 CEKLADVKLNTGRLQY
-2712 ITSIGASAFR
+2712 INDYAFR

-2731 PEDAPEGAKI
+2731 PEGTPDNAKI
-2741 SAFSLSSMQ
+2741 SAFPFTF
-2750 LTKIKTSAFE
+2750 LTKVTRFGTSAFE
-2760 GCTGLKKVEIAALTK
+2760 GCTGITK
-2775 ATGKITIGASAF
+2775 LETATLERATGKITIGSSAF

-2802 TTINTSAFGNC
+2802 TAINTSAFGSC

-2827 EAKNGLLYKADGTI
+2827 EANNGLLYKADGTI
-2841 ICIPAGLV
+2841 ICIPAG
-2849 FENNTV
+2849 FESNTIT
-2855 ALGDDDKIGAGALD
+2855 LGDDEKIGAGALD
-2869 GCVNLKKLIL
+2869 GCVNLKKLVL
-2879 PESITTIAANYFKD
+2879 PESMTTIAAKYFQD
-2893 AEYLEEIV
+2893 AKYLEEIV

-2906 ESIGNSAFD
+2906 ESIGNYAFD
-2915 GSGLKKITYNGYVS
+2915 GSGLKKITYNGYKS

-2948 QYAFMG
+2948 QQAFQG

-2975 NVSSYSIKDGAFSA
+2975 IVSSYSIKDGAFSG

-3003 FAMNSTGAK
+3003 FAMNSSGAA

-3050 SKATTLGEYMFAEC
+3050 SKATTLGESMFAEC
-3064 TALAS
+3064 TALTS
-3069 ITLPETLTALPGYI
+3069 ITLPETLTALPGSI
-3083 FQNCKA
+3083 FQNCTG
-3089 LTSVTLPANITS
+3089 LTSVT
-3101 IPSSLFRD
+3101 IPESVTTLGNSVFRG
-3109 SGITE
+3109 SGIKE
-3114 IVIPEGVTEI
+3114 IVIPEGVTKI
-3124 SYDAFNGCTKLTN
+3124 LYDTFSGCTKLTN
-3137 VTLPSTLTSLK
+3137 VTLPSTLTSL
-3148 GWAFKGCT
+3148 GGRVFKGCT

-3183 IPATVTQISSGAFD
+3183 IPATVTTISSGAFD

-3247 FGWMIDVSTSSGEK
+3247 FGWMIDVSTYSGEK
-3261 QTINQCF
+3261 QTISQCF
-3268 AKIVWNYRPEA
+3268 AKIVWNYSPEA
-3279 TTAGKNA
+3279 TTAGENA

>member
-1 MQKRAG
+1 MRKRAG

-20 RKAASDTKFL
+20 RKADSDTKFL
-30 TEIRRY
+30 TEKRRY
-36 IFMKDKKHLLL
+36 IFMKDKKHLFL
-47 KLLCFTFMLGSTAAG
+47 KLLCFTFLLGSTAAG
-62 AAACKDKPTEPS
+62 GAACKDKPTEPA
-74 IPEGY
+74 IPDGY
-79 DKTFTDAG
+79 DKHFTEVG

-114 TIDGTYLYN
+114 TIGGTYLFN

-152 HTYTFLRNVEYT
+152 HTYTFLRNVDYT

-194 AVDGKEFA
+194 TVDGKEFA

-244 FSGYTGAE
+244 FSGFTGAE
-252 YPGKTTGRKLFNLPQ
+252 FPGKTTGRKLFNLPQ

-298 AIYENIVLYGV
+298 AIYENIVLYAV

-332 NKAYEITVA
+332 NKSYEITVA

-347 TEQTVRETTT
+347 TEQTVRETTI

-789 SYQLTLDGGT
+789 SYHLTLDGGT

-991 NAKTGNN
+991 NAKIGNN
-998 GVYTIP
+998 GVYAIP

-1011 AEVFSGREL
+1011 AEIFSGREL

-1029 TRIQTNAFYRAKAK
+1029 TNVMANGFASAGYLT
-1043 EIEFLAAADG
+1043 EVEFLAAPEG
-1053 TDEQAL
+1053 TEEKAL
-1059 TIDVKAFESCT
+1059 TIDEKAFEGCYR
-1070 SLEKIVLPARLS
+1070 LENLILPARL
-1082 QMSLYDTQETKASAS
+1082 MTMKLYDAKAADDG
-1097 SLKWSYQQSVFKNC
+1097 SYKQSVFKGCSHLAN
-1111 YKLSTIEVTG
+1111 IEVRG
-1121 NAVKDIAPVYS
+1121 NAAPDKERVYS
-1132 AQNGMLLSGDG
+1132 AQNGMLLSADG
-1143 KTVLYYPEG
+1143 KTLLYYPAG
-1152 KTDTKLVLP
+1152 KTDTAVVLP
-1161 DSVTKIENKAFYKA
+1161 DSVTSIGDKAFYKNT
-1175 SKLAVV
+1175 KITTFAV
-1181 EIPERIEY
+1181 PARLQN
-1189 IGESAFEGCENIDTL
+1189 IGESAFEGCTGITTL
-1204 TFLGV
+1204 TFEGGEG
-1209 DGSADLRIG
+1209 DADLRIED
-1218 RRAFYGCTSILTLTL
+1218 RAFYGCTKIPELTL
-1233 TENVRYLGEYAFGD
+1233 TENVRYLGGAAFGG
-1247 TRKLTEVTV
+1247 TKITVVTV
-1256 NSNGNVVF
+1256 NSNGSVTF
-1264 ESGAFAAFNRDYQ
+1264 KDGAFVSAY
-1277 TGAITGS
+1277 
-1284 GGSKVQTLNIGKG
+1284 GGSSVQTLHIGKG
-1297 LSGVDISSVFG
+1297 LANVDISAVFG

-1331 GVIYDKHLNE
+1331 GVIYDKHLSE

-1366 ITTIGANVFVGRQ
+1366 ITTIGANVFVCRQ

-1408 WKKPVVSAEGVTA
+1408 WKKPVASAEGVTA

-1622 TGVTSVSFNGEL
+1622 TGVTAVSFNGEL
-1634 ASEAFDIGENALY
+1634 AGEAFDIGENALY

-1696 SLATVNFAEGNDGN
+1696 SLATVDFAEGNDEN
-1710 PLRLEDGTTTAR
+1710 PLKLEDGSYSKTHSGNGSDGEDTTIY
-1722 SNGVASSGTFTGAFS
+1722 VGAFG
-1737 YYSKGDGSSGSSSIS
+1737 YYYERRWVTGGRIVEKG
-1752 NESCIS
+1752 CIS
-1758 LTSIT
+1758 LTSIK
-1763 FPKRLSS
+1763 FPKRLSYV
-1770 IGIYAFA
+1770 GAYAFYG
-1777 FCTNLATIDF
+1777 CESLTTIDF
-1787 GANSDV
+1787 GAGSNV
-1793 SVIGDGAFAGTALS
+1793 GVLGDGAFMNTPLN
-1807 MIKNGEDVQADATGK
+1807 MIKNGDDVQADATGK

-1830 LTAVRAQAFYETKFP
+1830 LTAVRARAFYATKFP

-1860 EDTISA
+1860 EDTISSSA
-1866 ASSYVKAG
+1866 AVYSKAG
-1874 QVFAKS
+1874 RVFGET
-1880 NVKEVIFADNSK
+1880 NVKEVIFADNNK
-1892 LTTMHD
+1892 LTAVHEN
-1898 RAFAYSNYY
+1898 AFADS
-1907 DTQALTYISFGN
+1907 DGGKQPFTSVSFGN
-1919 NSALETIKNSAFAYC
+1919 NSALETIKYRAFGFCSQLTNIDFGENS
-1934 KQLKEVNFGQ
+1934 
-1944 NCKLKKIEGSAFES
+1944 KLKTIEENAFQE
-1958 CVKLESITLPAT
+1958 CVKLENIALPAT
-1970 LETIESR
+1970 LETIDRE
-1977 GTRGG
+1977 
-1982 AFYGCSALKSVTFET
+1982 AFCDCSALKTVTFET

-2024 TGLTSFKF
+2024 TGLTSFTF

-2051 CKQLKTIELSS
+2051 CRKLKTIELSS
-2062 TVADIT
+2062 TVADISK
-2068 NVFDYCGSINEVKLP
+2068 VFDLCGSITEVKLP

-2095 ADGSVIYNKDGTEIT
+2095 ADGSVIYSKDGTEIT

-2117 ETFAI
+2117 ETFEI

-2146 ASVTAIEDRAFYDCI
+2146 VSVTVVEEKAFYDCL
-2161 GLETVEFAENSAL
+2161 GLETVQFAENSAL
-2174 DTIGEWAFRN
+2174 DTIGASAFRN
-2184 CVSLKSIAIPS
+2184 CISLKSISIPS
-2195 KVTKLNGY
+2195 KVTTLNPY

-2213 VTLPEKLT
+2213 AVLPENLT
-2221 HIGYYFYTYY
+2221 RIGYY
-2231 GVETTGNDGGFVFA
+2231 VSGGTEKLSSSGGYVFA
-2245 HCENLKEINI
+2245 HCENLAEINI
-2255 PESVQ
+2255 PESVK
-2260 WIQNYAFLNCK
+2260 WIQNYSFLNCK
-2271 SLTEITLNA
+2271 SLRTIDLNVA
-2280 NDKQVG
+2280 NGQLG
-2286 EGAFANCSSLK
+2286 EAAFAHCESLETVTLCADLKTLPSKAFIYCYSLSDIHTAGATGETANVADLSQITSFGSNAFQHCTGLK
-2297 KVTLGANIKTLPS
+2297 KVTL
-2310 RLFINCT
+2310 
-2317 SLESI
+2317 
-2322 VGANSTN
+2322 STDSSF
-2329 QTEGE
+2329 T
-2334 PKADLSQIVGFGY
+2334 ALS
-2347 ISVSSGGKK
+2347 
-2356 GFYIGSYTFQNCT
+2356 N
-2369 SIKEVILSSA
+2369 
-2379 DTSIVLGD
+2379 
-2387 YLFDGCTN
+2387 YLFDGCSA
-2395 LAYVNKTKVDGTEE
+2395 LEE
-2409 TPVYLSR
+2409 VTLPN
-2416 FPDQLVY
+2416 QLTY
-2423 LGKDSFRN
+2423 LGTYTFRN
-2431 TALSRVRMPDSLTS
+2431 SGLKKVRMPDGVSVLGSSATNLYPSLT
-2445 LGETLAGD
+2445 
-2453 SGYTGEPS
+2453 
-2461 ALWSTTKGEED
+2461 TKVGV
-2472 EYKTTATKMSGA
+2472 

-2489 QLTYLDL
+2489 KLTNLDL

-2516 GTKNAEGKI
+2516 DT
-2525 TGELDLSK
+2525 LDLSK
-2533 VQVFGKGAFS
+2533 VEEFCTGAFA
-2543 GTGLKKVNLSG
+2543 GTGLKQVNLSG
-2554 VWYSNTGTT
+2554 VLLKSTGTSA
-2563 KEKYPMGFGD
+2563 KNPPMGFGN
-2573 GAENYSTQLTNSDSE
+2573 GSSNSTTLLTNSDGE
-2588 GVFENCAQLET
+2588 GVFENCTQLT
-2599 VTFSEVTSGAHGTSS
+2599 KVTFSNQTGTFAFGSGATSKTVKVEFGA
-2614 SQAAKIT
+2614 Q
-2621 LGKLMFKNCDKLESV
+2621 MFKGCTALESV
-2636 VLPKSVTALPQSGFY
+2636 EMPASAVTFADQTFY
-2651 GCSKLSGIV
+2651 GCSALKEIK
-2660 FNGTL
+2660 NTDKAI
-2665 TSFGNYT
+2665 TSFGDYA

-2682 DLSKA
+2682 DFSKA
-2687 TATSIATGMFNG
+2687 TATSITTGLFDG
-2699 CTQLADVKLNTGK
+2699 CTKLADVKLNTGK
-2712 ITSIGASAFR
+2712 ITSIGNYAFR
-2722 NCVSLVSEV
+2722 NCTSLVSEV
-2731 PEDAPEGAKI
+2731 PEGTPDNAKI
-2741 SAFSLSSMQ
+2741 SAFSLSSMK
-2750 LTKIKTSAFE
+2750 LTKIGTSAFE

-2802 TTINTSAFGNC
+2802 TTINASAFGNC
-2813 AKLTTFNTDANTNF
+2813 AKLKSIKADGNTNF
-2827 EAKNGLLYKADGTI
+2827 EVKNGLLYKADGTI
-2841 ICIPAGLV
+2841 ICIPAGLE

-2855 ALGDDDKIGAGALD
+2855 TLGDDEKIGAGALD
-2869 GCVNLKKLIL
+2869 GCVNLKKLVL
-2879 PESITTIAANYFKD
+2879 PESITTIAANYFQD
-2893 AEYLEEIV
+2893 AKYLEEIV

-2906 ESIGNSAFD
+2906 ESIGNYAFD

-2948 QYAFMG
+2948 KYAFMG

-2959 VIIPET
+2959 VVLPET
-2965 LNGVEFNSKG
+2965 LNGVGFTSSGKVN
-2975 NVSSYSIKDGAFSA
+2975 SYSIKDGAFSA

-3003 FAMNSTGAK
+3003 FAMNSSGK
-3012 GVFANCV
+3012 DGVFANCV

-3050 SKATTLGEYMFAEC
+3050 SKATTLGEYMFTEC
-3064 TALAS
+3064 TALTS
-3069 ITLPETLTALPGYI
+3069 IT
-3083 FQNCKA
+3083 
-3089 LTSVTLPANITS
+3089 
-3101 IPSSLFRD
+3101 
-3109 SGITE
+3109 
-3114 IVIPEGVTEI
+3114 
-3124 SYDAFNGCTKLTN
+3124 
-3137 VTLPSTLTSLK
+3137 
-3148 GWAFKGCT
+3148 
-3156 ELTSVQIPEGLE
+3156 
-3168 TLDGFTD
+3168 
-3175 CTKLQSIN
+3175 
-3183 IPATVTQISSGAFD
+3183 
-3197 NCTSLKSIVIPES
+3197 IPES
-3210 VTTVQVAFSG
+3210 VTTLGYGVFRGSGIKEIEIPAGIEAISNWAFMDCANLTKVVFHEGLTSIGVHAFENCTALEKVELPEGLTKLDGFTGCTNLKEITLPGTLESISSDAFNDCTALKSLVIPSSVTSVKFAFKG
-3220 WTAEQTIYV
+3220 WTAEQTIYI
-3229 ERSASEVYN
+3229 EKSPSEVYN
-3238 LWNADKESG
+3238 QWATDSDGGYYWFMYDYGSYESQY
-3247 FGWMIDVSTSSGEK
+3247 FYP
-3261 QTINQCF
+3261 CF
-3268 AKIVWNYRPEA
+3268 AKIVWNYSPEA
-3279 TTAGKNA
+3279 TTAGENA

>member
-1 MQKRAG
+1 
-7 DLPIYVNSGGAAK
+7 
-20 RKAASDTKFL
+20 
-30 TEIRRY
+30 
-36 IFMKDKKHLLL
+36 MKDKKHLFL
-47 KLLCFTFMLGSTAAG
+47 KLLCFTFLLGSTAAG
-62 AAACKDKPTEPS
+62 GAACKDKPNEPA
-74 IPEGY
+74 IPDGY
-79 DKTFTDAG
+79 DKHFTEVG

-92 EGEARY
+92 EGETRN

-152 HTYTFLRNVEYT
+152 HTYTFLRNVDYT

-194 AVDGKEFA
+194 TVDGKEFA

-244 FSGYTGAE
+244 FSGFTGAE
-252 YPGKTTGRKLFNLPQ
+252 FPGKTTGRKLFNLPQ

-298 AIYENIVLYGV
+298 AIYENIVLYAV

-316 AVSVGEK
+316 AVSVSEK

-332 NKAYEITVA
+332 NKSYEITVA

-357 SSLKYSFDFSA
+357 SSLRYSFDFSA

-375 VTVKSGNSETK
+375 VTVKSGNGETK

-998 GVYTIP
+998 GVYAIP

-1011 AEVFSGREL
+1011 AEIFSGREL

-1029 TRIQTNAFYRAKAK
+1029 TNVMANGFATARYLT
-1043 EIEFLAAADG
+1043 EVEFLAAPEG
-1053 TDEQAL
+1053 TEEKAL
-1059 TIDVKAFESCT
+1059 TIDEKAFEGCYR
-1070 SLEKIVLPARLS
+1070 LENLILPARL
-1082 QMSLYDTQETKASAS
+1082 MTMKLYDAKAADG
-1097 SLKWSYQQSVFKNC
+1097 SYTQSVFKGCSHLAN
-1111 YKLSTIEVTG
+1111 IEVRG
-1121 NAVKDIAPVYS
+1121 NAAPNQERVYS
-1132 AQNGMLLSGDG
+1132 AQNGMLLSADG
-1143 KTVLYYPEG
+1143 KTLLYYPAG
-1152 KTDTKLVLP
+1152 KTDTTVVLP
-1161 DSVTKIENKAFYKA
+1161 DSVTSIGDKAFYKNT
-1175 SKLAVV
+1175 KITTFAV
-1181 EIPERIEY
+1181 PARLQN
-1189 IGESAFEGCENIDTL
+1189 IGESAFEGCTGITTL
-1204 TFLGV
+1204 TFEGGEG
-1209 DGSADLRIG
+1209 DADLRIED
-1218 RRAFYGCTSILTLTL
+1218 RAFYGCWKIEALTL
-1233 TENVRYLGEYAFGD
+1233 TENVRYLGESAFGD
-1247 TRKLTEVTV
+1247 TRHITEVTV
-1256 NSNGNVVF
+1256 NSSGSVTF
-1264 ESGAFAAFNRDYQ
+1264 KDGAFVSVY
-1277 TGAITGS
+1277 
-1284 GGSKVQTLNIGKG
+1284 GGSDVRTLHIGKG
-1297 LSGVDISSVFG
+1297 LANVDISAVFG

-1408 WKKPVVSAEGVTA
+1408 WKKPVVSAEGVTV

-1580 EGDETTAKEVPVRL
+1580 EGDVTTAKEVPVRL

-1607 PNTLIEIYKEAFAYN
+1607 PNTLIEIYKEAFAHN
-1622 TGVTSVSFNGEL
+1622 TGVVSVSFNGEL
-1634 ASEAFDIGENALY
+1634 ANESFDIGENALY

-1710 PLRLEDGTTTAR
+1710 PLVLEDGSYSTTH
-1722 SNGVASSGTFTGAFS
+1722 SGTGSDMVDTTIYTGAFG
-1737 YYSKGDGSSGSSSIS
+1737 YYYERRWVTGGRTVEKG
-1752 NESCIS
+1752 CIS
-1758 LTSIT
+1758 LTSIK
-1763 FPKRLSS
+1763 FPKRLSYV
-1770 IGIYAFA
+1770 GAYAFYG
-1777 FCTNLATIDF
+1777 CESLTTIDF
-1787 GANSDV
+1787 GADSNV
-1793 SVIGDGAFAGTALS
+1793 GVLGDGAFMNTPLN
-1807 MIKNGEDVQADATGK
+1807 MIKNGDDVQADATGK

-1830 LTAVRAQAFYETKFP
+1830 LTAVRARAFYATKFP

-1860 EDTISA
+1860 EDTIS
-1866 ASSYVKAG
+1866 SSTSAYLKAG
-1874 QVFAKS
+1874 RVFGET
-1880 NVKEVIFADNSK
+1880 NVKEVIFADNNK
-1892 LTTMHD
+1892 LTAVHEN
-1898 RAFAYSNYY
+1898 AFADS
-1907 DTQALTYISFGN
+1907 DGGKQPFTSVSFGN
-1919 NSALETIKNSAFAYC
+1919 NSALETIKYRAFGFCSQLTNIDFGVNS
-1934 KQLKEVNFGQ
+1934 
-1944 NCKLKKIEGSAFES
+1944 KLKTIEGNAFQE
-1958 CVKLESITLPAT
+1958 CVKLENIALPAT
-1970 LETIESR
+1970 LETIESY
-1977 GTRGG
+1977 GSNGG
-1982 AFYGCSALKSVTFET
+1982 AFYDCSALKTITFET

-2012 SLRSIGTQAFEN
+2012 SLRSIGTQAFAGS
-2024 TGLTSFKF
+2024 GLTSFTF

-2051 CKQLKTIELSS
+2051 CRKLKTIELSS
-2062 TVADIT
+2062 TVADISK
-2068 NVFDYCGSINEVKLP
+2068 VFDLCGSITEVKLP

-2095 ADGSVIYNKDGTEIT
+2095 ADGSVIYSKDGTEIT

-2146 ASVTAIEDRAFYDCI
+2146 VSVTVVEEKAFYDCL
-2161 GLETVEFAENSAL
+2161 GLETVQFAENSAL
-2174 DTIGEWAFRN
+2174 DTIGASAFRN
-2184 CVSLKSIAIPS
+2184 CISLKSIAIPS
-2195 KVTKLNGY
+2195 KVTTLNPY

-2213 VTLPEKLT
+2213 AVLPENLT
-2221 HIGYYFYTYY
+2221 RIGYY
-2231 GVETTGNDGGFVFA
+2231 VSGGTEKLSSSGGYVFA
-2245 HCENLKEINI
+2245 HCENLAEINI
-2255 PESVQ
+2255 PESVK
-2260 WIQNYAFLNCK
+2260 WIQNYSFLNCK
-2271 SLTEITLNA
+2271 SLRTIDLNVA
-2280 NDKQVG
+2280 NGQLG
-2286 EGAFANCSSLK
+2286 EGAFAHCESLETVTLCADLKTLPSKAFIYCYSLSDIHTAGATGETANVADLSQITSFGSNAFQHCTGLK
-2297 KVTLGANIKTLPS
+2297 KVTLSTDSSFTALS
-2310 RLFINCT
+2310 
-2317 SLESI
+2317 
-2322 VGANSTN
+2322 NS
-2329 QTEGE
+2329 
-2334 PKADLSQIVGFGY
+2334 
-2347 ISVSSGGKK
+2347 
-2356 GFYIGSYTFQNCT
+2356 
-2369 SIKEVILSSA
+2369 
-2379 DTSIVLGD
+2379 
-2387 YLFDGCTN
+2387 LFDGCSALEEVTLPNQLTYLGTYTFRNSGLKKVRIPDGVSVLGNSATN
-2395 LAYVNKTKVDGTEE
+2395 LYPSLTTKVG
-2409 TPVYLSR
+2409 V
-2416 FPDQLVY
+2416 
-2423 LGKDSFRN
+2423 
-2431 TALSRVRMPDSLTS
+2431 
-2445 LGETLAGD
+2445 
-2453 SGYTGEPS
+2453 
-2461 ALWSTTKGEED
+2461 
-2472 EYKTTATKMSGA
+2472 

-2489 QLTYLDL
+2489 KLTNLDL

-2516 GTKNAEGKI
+2516 DT
-2525 TGELDLSK
+2525 LDLSK
-2533 VQVFGKGAFS
+2533 VEEFCTGAFA
-2543 GTGLKKVNLSG
+2543 GTGLKQVNLSG
-2554 VWYSNTGTT
+2554 VLLKSTGTSA
-2563 KEKYPMGFGD
+2563 KNPPMGFGN
-2573 GAENYSTQLTNSDSE
+2573 GSSNRTTLLTNSDNE
-2588 GVFENCAQLET
+2588 GVFENCTQLT
-2599 VTFSEVTSGAHGTSS
+2599 KVTFSNQTGTFAFGSGATSKTVKVEFGV
-2614 SQAAKIT
+2614 Q
-2621 LGKLMFKNCDKLESV
+2621 MFKGCTALESV
-2636 VLPKSVTALPQSGFY
+2636 EMPASAVTFADQTFY
-2651 GCSKLSGIV
+2651 GCSALKEIK
-2660 FNGTL
+2660 NTDKKEI

-2682 DLSKA
+2682 DFSEA
-2687 TATSIATGMFNG
+2687 TAKSITTGMFDG
-2699 CTQLADVKLNTGK
+2699 CTKLADVKLNTGK

-2731 PEDAPEGAKI
+2731 PEGTPDNAKI
-2741 SAFSLSSMQ
+2741 SAFPFTS
-2750 LTKIKTSAFE
+2750 LTKVTSFGTSAFE
-2760 GCTGLKKVEIAALTK
+2760 GCTGLKKVEIAALAS
-2775 ATGKITIGASAF
+2775 ATGKITIGTAAF

-2802 TTINTSAFGNC
+2802 TTINTSAFGSC

-2841 ICIPAGLV
+2841 ICIPAGLE

-2855 ALGDDDKIGAGALD
+2855 TLGDDEKIGAGALD
-2869 GCVNLKKLIL
+2869 GCVNLKKLVL
-2879 PESITTIAANYFKD
+2879 PESITKIADDYFQD
-2893 AEYLEEIV
+2893 AKYLEEIV

-2906 ESIGNSAFD
+2906 ESIGDSAFD

-2948 QYAFMG
+2948 EYAFMG

-2959 VIIPET
+2959 VVLPET
-2965 LNGVEFNSKG
+2965 LNGVGFTSSGKVN
-2975 NVSSYSIKDGAFSA
+2975 SYSIKDGAFSA

-3003 FAMNSTGAK
+3003 FAMNSSGAK

-3050 SKATTLGEYMFAEC
+3050 SKATALGEYMFVEC
-3064 TALAS
+3064 TALTS
-3069 ITLPETLTALPGYI
+3069 IT
-3083 FQNCKA
+3083 
-3089 LTSVTLPANITS
+3089 
-3101 IPSSLFRD
+3101 
-3109 SGITE
+3109 
-3114 IVIPEGVTEI
+3114 
-3124 SYDAFNGCTKLTN
+3124 
-3137 VTLPSTLTSLK
+3137 
-3148 GWAFKGCT
+3148 
-3156 ELTSVQIPEGLE
+3156 
-3168 TLDGFTD
+3168 
-3175 CTKLQSIN
+3175 
-3183 IPATVTQISSGAFD
+3183 
-3197 NCTSLKSIVIPES
+3197 IPES
-3210 VTTVQVAFSG
+3210 VTTLGYGAFRGSGIKEIEIPAGIEAIPNWTFMDCANLTKVVFHEGLTSIGSHAFENCTALEKVELPEGLTKLDGFTGCTNLKEITLPGTLETISSETFNGCTALKSLVIPSSVTSVGFAFNG
-3220 WTAEQTIYV
+3220 WTSEQTIYI
-3229 ERSASEVYN
+3229 EKSPSEVYN
-3238 LWNADKESG
+3238 QWATDSDGG
-3247 FGWMIDVSTSSGEK
+3247 FFWIMKKNYSSNE
-3261 QTINQCF
+3261 NQAFYPCE

-3279 TTAGKNA
+3279 TTAGENA

>member
-1 MQKRAG
+1 
-7 DLPIYVNSGGAAK
+7 
-20 RKAASDTKFL
+20 
-30 TEIRRY
+30 
-36 IFMKDKKHLLL
+36 MKDKKHLFL
-47 KLLCFTFMLGSTAAG
+47 KLLCFTFLLGSTAAG
-62 AAACKDKPTEPS
+62 GAACKDKPNEPA
-74 IPEGY
+74 IPDGY
-79 DKTFTDAG
+79 DKHFTEVG

-92 EGEARY
+92 EGETRNM
-98 TFELTD
+98 FELTD

-152 HTYTFLRNVEYT
+152 HTYTFLRNVNYT

-194 AVDGKEFA
+194 TVDGKEFA

-252 YPGKTTGRKLFNLPQ
+252 FPGKTTGRKLFNLPQ

-298 AIYENIVLYGV
+298 AIYENIVLYAV

-332 NKAYEITVA
+332 NKSYEITVA

-347 TEQTVRETTT
+347 TEQAVRETTI

-881 KKPAAGAKY
+881 KKPATGAKY

-1011 AEVFSGREL
+1011 AEIFSGREL

-1143 KTVLYYPEG
+1143 KTVLYYPKG

-1161 DSVTKIENKAFYKA
+1161 DSVTRIENKAFYKA

-1264 ESGAFAAFNRDYQ
+1264 ESGAFAAFNRDDQ

-1634 ASEAFDIGENALY
+1634 AGESFDIGENALY

-1696 SLATVNFAEGNDGN
+1696 SLSTVNFAEGNDGN
-1710 PLRLEDGTTTAR
+1710 PLELKDGSYSTTH
-1722 SNGVASSGTFTGAFS
+1722 SGNGSDMVDTTIYTGAFG
-1737 YYSKGDGSSGSSSIS
+1737 YYYERRWATGGRTVEKG
-1752 NESCIS
+1752 CIS
-1758 LTSIT
+1758 LTSIK
-1763 FPKRLSS
+1763 FPKRLSYV
-1770 IGIYAFA
+1770 GAYAFYG
-1777 FCTNLATIDF
+1777 CESLTTIDF
-1787 GANSDV
+1787 GADSNV
-1793 SVIGDGAFAGTALS
+1793 GVLGDGAFMNTPLN
-1807 MIKNGEDVQADATGK
+1807 MIKNGDDVQADATGK

-1830 LTAVRAQAFYETKFP
+1830 LTAVRARAFYATKFP

-1860 EDTISA
+1860 EDTISSSA
-1866 ASSYVKAG
+1866 AVYSKAG
-1874 QVFAKS
+1874 RVFGET
-1880 NVKEVIFADNSK
+1880 NVKEVIFADNNK
-1892 LTTMHD
+1892 LTAVHEN
-1898 RAFAYSNYY
+1898 AFADS
-1907 DTQALTYISFGN
+1907 DGGKQPFTSVSFGN
-1919 NSALETIKNSAFAYC
+1919 NSALETIKYRAFGFCSQLTNIDFGENS
-1934 KQLKEVNFGQ
+1934 
-1944 NCKLKKIEGSAFES
+1944 KLKTIEENAFQE
-1958 CVKLESITLPAT
+1958 CVKLENIALPAT
-1970 LETIESR
+1970 LETIDRE
-1977 GTRGG
+1977 
-1982 AFYGCSALKSVTFET
+1982 AFCDCSALKTVTFET

-2024 TGLTSFKF
+2024 TGLTSFTF

-2051 CKQLKTIELSS
+2051 CRKLKTIELSS
-2062 TVADIT
+2062 TVADISK
-2068 NVFDYCGSINEVKLP
+2068 VFDLCGSITEVKLP

-2095 ADGSVIYNKDGTEIT
+2095 ADGSVIYSKDGTEIT

-2117 ETFAI
+2117 ETFEI

-2146 ASVTAIEDRAFYDCI
+2146 VSVTVVEEKAFYDCL
-2161 GLETVEFAENSAL
+2161 GLETVQFAENSAL
-2174 DTIGEWAFRN
+2174 DTIGASAFRN
-2184 CVSLKSIAIPS
+2184 CISLKSISIPS
-2195 KVTKLNGY
+2195 KVTTLNPY

-2213 VTLPEKLT
+2213 AVLPENLT
-2221 HIGYYFYTYY
+2221 RIGYYVYSGT
-2231 GVETTGNDGGFVFA
+2231 EKLSSSGGYVFA
-2245 HCENLKEINI
+2245 HCENLAEINI
-2255 PESVQ
+2255 PESVK
-2260 WIQNYAFLNCK
+2260 WIQNYSFLNCK
-2271 SLTEITLNA
+2271 SLRTIDLNVV
-2280 NDKQVG
+2280 NGQLG
-2286 EGAFANCSSLK
+2286 EGAFAHCESLETVTLCADLKTLPSKAFIYCYSLSDIHTAGATGETANVADLSQITSFGSNAFRYCIGLK
-2297 KVTLGANIKTLPS
+2297 KVTLSTDSSFTALS
-2310 RLFINCT
+2310 
-2317 SLESI
+2317 
-2322 VGANSTN
+2322 NS
-2329 QTEGE
+2329 
-2334 PKADLSQIVGFGY
+2334 
-2347 ISVSSGGKK
+2347 
-2356 GFYIGSYTFQNCT
+2356 
-2369 SIKEVILSSA
+2369 
-2379 DTSIVLGD
+2379 
-2387 YLFDGCTN
+2387 LFDGCSALEEVTLPNQLTYLGTYTFRNSGLKKVRIPDGVSVLGNSATN
-2395 LAYVNKTKVDGTEE
+2395 LY
-2409 TPVYLSR
+2409 P
-2416 FPDQLVY
+2416 
-2423 LGKDSFRN
+2423 
-2431 TALSRVRMPDSLTS
+2431 SLT
-2445 LGETLAGD
+2445 
-2453 SGYTGEPS
+2453 
-2461 ALWSTTKGEED
+2461 TTVGV
-2472 EYKTTATKMSGA
+2472 

-2489 QLTYLDL
+2489 KLTNLDL

-2516 GTKNAEGKI
+2516 DT
-2525 TGELDLSK
+2525 LDLSK
-2533 VQVFGKGAFS
+2533 VEEFCTGAFA
-2543 GTGLKKVNLSG
+2543 GTGLKQVNLSG
-2554 VWYSNTGTT
+2554 VLLKTIATPSAKNP
-2563 KEKYPMGFGD
+2563 PMGFGN
-2573 GAENYSTQLTNSDSE
+2573 GRSNSKTLLTNSDSE
-2588 GVFENCAQLET
+2588 GVFENCTQLT
-2599 VTFSEVTSGAHGTSS
+2599 KVTFSNQTGTFAYGSGATSKTVKVEFGA
-2614 SQAAKIT
+2614 Q
-2621 LGKLMFKNCDKLESV
+2621 MFKGCTALESV
-2636 VLPKSVTALPQSGFY
+2636 EMPASAVTFADQTFY
-2651 GCSKLSGIV
+2651 GCSALKEIK
-2660 FNGTL
+2660 NTDKKEI

-2682 DLSKA
+2682 DFSEA
-2687 TATSIATGMFNG
+2687 TAKSITTGMFDG
-2699 CTQLADVKLNTGK
+2699 CTKLADVKLNTGE

-2731 PEDAPEGAKI
+2731 PEGTPENAKI
-2741 SAFSLSSMQ
+2741 SAFPFTS
-2750 LTKIKTSAFE
+2750 LTKVTSFGTSAFE
-2760 GCTGLKKVEIAALTK
+2760 GCTGITK
-2775 ATGKITIGASAF
+2775 LETATLERATGKITIGTAAF

-2802 TTINTSAFGNC
+2802 TTINTSAFGRC

-2841 ICIPAGLV
+2841 ICIPAGLE

-2855 ALGDDDKIGAGALD
+2855 TLGDDEKIGAGALD
-2869 GCVNLKKLIL
+2869 GCVNLKKLVL
-2879 PESITTIAANYFKD
+2879 PESITTIADDYFQNAK
-2893 AEYLEEIV
+2893 YLEEIV

-2906 ESIGNSAFD
+2906 ESIGDSAFD

-2948 QYAFMG
+2948 KQAFQG

-2959 VIIPET
+2959 VIIPKT

-2975 NVSSYSIKDGAFSA
+2975 NVSGYSIKDGAFSA

-3003 FAMNSTGAK
+3003 FAMNSTGAA

-3050 SKATTLGEYMFAEC
+3050 SKATALGDYMFVEC
-3064 TALAS
+3064 TALTS
-3069 ITLPETLTALPGYI
+3069 IT
-3083 FQNCKA
+3083 
-3089 LTSVTLPANITS
+3089 
-3101 IPSSLFRD
+3101 
-3109 SGITE
+3109 
-3114 IVIPEGVTEI
+3114 
-3124 SYDAFNGCTKLTN
+3124 
-3137 VTLPSTLTSLK
+3137 
-3148 GWAFKGCT
+3148 
-3156 ELTSVQIPEGLE
+3156 
-3168 TLDGFTD
+3168 
-3175 CTKLQSIN
+3175 
-3183 IPATVTQISSGAFD
+3183 
-3197 NCTSLKSIVIPES
+3197 IPES
-3210 VTTVQVAFSG
+3210 VTTLGYGAFRGSGIKEIEIPAGIEAILSGTFMDCANLTKVVFHEGLTSIGAIAFKNCTALEKVELPEGLTQLDGFTGCTNLKEITLPGTLESISSGAFNDCTALKSLVIPSSVTSVKFAFKG

-3229 ERSASEVYN
+3229 EKSPSEVYN
-3238 LWNADKESG
+3238 LWNADTKSG
-3247 FGWMIDVSTSSGEK
+3247 FGWMINVSTSSDES

-3268 AKIVWNYRPEA
+3268 AKIVWNYSPEA
-3279 TTAGKNA
+3279 TTAGENA

>member
-1 MQKRAG
+1 
-7 DLPIYVNSGGAAK
+7 
-20 RKAASDTKFL
+20 
-30 TEIRRY
+30 
-36 IFMKDKKHLLL
+36 MKDKKHLFL
-47 KLLCFTFMLGSTAAG
+47 KLLCFTFLLGSTAAG
-62 AAACKDKPTEPS
+62 GAACKDKPNEPA
-74 IPEGY
+74 IPDGY
-79 DKTFTDAG
+79 DKHFTEVG

-92 EGEARY
+92 EGETRN

-104 STFTLKLGGQ
+104 SMFTLKLGGQ

-141 SEATI
+141 SDAAI
-146 SFTYGN
+146 KFTYNGMS
-152 HTYTFLRNVEYT
+152 YTFIKNVEYT

-194 AVDGKEFA
+194 TVDGKEFA

-252 YPGKTTGRKLFNLPQ
+252 FPGKTTGRKLFNLPQ

-298 AIYENIVLYGV
+298 AIYENIVLYAV

-332 NKAYEITVA
+332 NKSYEITVA

-347 TEQTVRETTT
+347 TEQAVRETTI

-621 DEAAAGNSLFG
+621 DETAAGNSLFG

-714 TVSYNVGDSEQ
+714 TLSYNVGDSEQ

-998 GVYTIP
+998 GVYAIP

-1011 AEVFSGREL
+1011 AEIFSGREL

-1029 TRIQTNAFYRAKAK
+1029 TNVMANGFATARYLT
-1043 EIEFLAAADG
+1043 EVEFLAAPEG
-1053 TDEQAL
+1053 TEEKAL
-1059 TIDVKAFESCT
+1059 TIDEKAFEGCYR
-1070 SLEKIVLPARLS
+1070 LENLILPARL
-1082 QMSLYDTQETKASAS
+1082 MTMKLYDAKAADG
-1097 SLKWSYQQSVFKNC
+1097 SYTQSVFKGCSHLAN
-1111 YKLSTIEVTG
+1111 IEVRG
-1121 NAVKDIAPVYS
+1121 NAAPNQEQVYS
-1132 AQNGMLLSGDG
+1132 AQNGMLLSADG
-1143 KTVLYYPEG
+1143 KTLLYYPAG
-1152 KTDTKLVLP
+1152 KTDTTVVLP
-1161 DSVTKIENKAFYKA
+1161 DSVTSIGDKAFYKNT
-1175 SKLAVV
+1175 KIKTFAV
-1181 EIPERIEY
+1181 PARLQY
-1189 IGESAFEGCENIDTL
+1189 IGESAFEGCGGNTYGLETL
-1204 TFLGV
+1204 TFEGGEG
-1209 DGSADLRIG
+1209 DADLRIED
-1218 RRAFYGCTSILTLTL
+1218 RAFYGCQKIKTLTL
-1233 TENVRYLGEYAFGD
+1233 TENVRYLGVAAFGG
-1247 TRKLTEVTV
+1247 TYITEVTV
-1256 NSNGNVVF
+1256 NSNGSVTF
-1264 ESGAFAAFNRDYQ
+1264 KDGAFVSDL
-1277 TGAITGS
+1277 
-1284 GGSKVQTLNIGKG
+1284 GGSSVKTLHIGKG
-1297 LSGVDISSVFG
+1297 LANVDISAVFG

-1321 ENNYYYEGSD
+1321 ENSYYYEGSD
-1331 GVIYDKHLNE
+1331 GVIYDKHLSE
-1341 EQVNVPTKILY
+1341 EQVNIPTKILY
-1352 YPILKEGEYELPGS
+1352 YPMLKEGEYELPGS

-1445 ARVTSIGE
+1445 ARVTSIGD

-1634 ASEAFDIGENALY
+1634 AGEAFDIGENALY

-1710 PLRLEDGTTTAR
+1710 PLVLEDGSYSTTH
-1722 SNGVASSGTFTGAFS
+1722 SGEGSSMVDTTIYTGAFG
-1737 YYSKGDGSSGSSSIS
+1737 YYYEKRWATGGRTVEKG
-1752 NESCIS
+1752 CIS
-1758 LTSIT
+1758 LTSIK
-1763 FPKRLSS
+1763 FPKRLSYV
-1770 IGIYAFA
+1770 GTYAFYG
-1777 FCTNLATIDF
+1777 CESLTTIDF
-1787 GANSDV
+1787 GADSNV
-1793 SVIGDGAFAGTALS
+1793 GVLGDGAFMNTPLN
-1807 MIKNGEDVQADATGK
+1807 MIKNGDDVQADATGK

-1830 LTAVRAQAFYETKFP
+1830 LTAVRARAFYATKFP

-1860 EDTISA
+1860 EDTISSSA
-1866 ASSYVKAG
+1866 AVYSKAG
-1874 QVFAKS
+1874 RVFGET
-1880 NVKEVIFADNSK
+1880 NVKEVIFADNNK
-1892 LTTMHD
+1892 LAAVHEN
-1898 RAFAYSNYY
+1898 AFADS
-1907 DTQALTYISFGN
+1907 DGGKQPFTSVSFGN
-1919 NSALETIKNSAFAYC
+1919 NSALETIKYRAFGFCSQLTNIDFGENS
-1934 KQLKEVNFGQ
+1934 
-1944 NCKLKKIEGSAFES
+1944 KLKTIEENAFQE
-1958 CVKLESITLPAT
+1958 CVKLENIALPAT
-1970 LETIESR
+1970 LETIDRE
-1977 GTRGG
+1977 
-1982 AFYGCSALKSVTFET
+1982 AFCDCSALKTITFET

-2024 TGLTSFKF
+2024 TGLTSFTF

-2043 LGAELFKG
+2043 LSAELFKG
-2051 CKQLKTIELSS
+2051 CRKLKTIELSS
-2062 TVADIT
+2062 TVADISK
-2068 NVFDYCGSINEVKLP
+2068 VFDLCGSITEVKLP

-2095 ADGSVIYNKDGTEIT
+2095 ADGSVIYSKDGTEIT

-2117 ETFAI
+2117 ETFEI

-2146 ASVTAIEDRAFYDCI
+2146 VSVTVVEEKAFYDCL
-2161 GLETVEFAENSAL
+2161 GLETVQFAENSAL
-2174 DTIGEWAFRN
+2174 DTIGASAFRN
-2184 CVSLKSIAIPS
+2184 CISLKSISIPS
-2195 KVTKLNGY
+2195 KVTTLNPY

-2213 VTLPEKLT
+2213 AVLPENLT
-2221 HIGYYFYTYY
+2221 RIGYYVYNGT
-2231 GVETTGNDGGFVFA
+2231 EKLSSSGGYVFA
-2245 HCENLKEINI
+2245 HCENLAEINI
-2255 PESVQ
+2255 PESVK
-2260 WIQNYAFLNCK
+2260 WIQNYSFLNCK

-2334 PKADLSQIVGFGY
+2334 PKADLSQIVGFGDIY
-2347 ISVSSGGKK
+2347 VSSGKK
-2356 GFYIGSYTFQNCT
+2356 QFKVGSYTFQNCT

-2409 TPVYLSR
+2409 KPVYLSR

-2423 LGKDSFRN
+2423 LGKYSFRN

-2445 LGETLAGD
+2445 LGETLRGD
-2453 SGYTGEPS
+2453 SDYTGEPS
-2461 ALWSTTKGEED
+2461 ALWCTTEGKED
-2472 EYKTTATKMSGA
+2472 EYKTTSKQMSGA

-2533 VQVFGKGAFS
+2533 VQVFGKGAFA

-2563 KEKYPMGFGD
+2563 KAKYPMGFGD
-2573 GAENYSTQLTNSDSE
+2573 GAEDYQTQLTNSDSE

-2614 SQAAKIT
+2614 NQAAKIT
-2621 LGKLMFKNCDKLESV
+2621 LGKLMFKNCGKLESV

-2660 FNGTL
+2660 INGTL

-2682 DLSKA
+2682 DLSEA
-2687 TATSIATGMFNG
+2687 TATSIATGMFDG
-2699 CTQLADVKLNTGK
+2699 CEKLADVKLNTGRLQY
-2712 ITSIGASAFR
+2712 INDYAFR

-2731 PEDAPEGAKI
+2731 PEDAPDNAKI
-2741 SAFSLSSMQ
+2741 SAFPFTS
-2750 LTKIKTSAFE
+2750 LTKVTKFGTSAFE
-2760 GCTGLKKVEIAALTK
+2760 GCTGITK
-2775 ATGKITIGASAF
+2775 LETATLERATGKITIGSSAF

-2802 TTINTSAFGNC
+2802 TAINTSAFGSC

-2827 EAKNGLLYKADGTI
+2827 EANNGLLYKADGTI
-2841 ICIPAGLV
+2841 ICIPAG
-2849 FENNTV
+2849 FESNTIT
-2855 ALGDDDKIGAGALD
+2855 LGDDDKIGAGALD
-2869 GCVNLKKLIL
+2869 GCVNLKKLVL
-2879 PESITTIAANYFKD
+2879 PESMTTIAAKYFQD
-2893 AEYLEEIV
+2893 AKYLEEIV

-2906 ESIGNSAFD
+2906 ESIGNYAFD
-2915 GSGLKKITYNGYVS
+2915 GSVLKKITYNGYKS

-2975 NVSSYSIKDGAFSA
+2975 IVSSYSIKDGAFSG

-3003 FAMNSTGAK
+3003 FAMNASNAG

-3050 SKATTLGEYMFAEC
+3050 SKATTLGESMFAEC
-3064 TALAS
+3064 TALTS
-3069 ITLPETLTALPGYI
+3069 ITLPETLTALPGSI
-3083 FQNCKA
+3083 FQNCTG
-3089 LTSVTLPANITS
+3089 LTSVT
-3101 IPSSLFRD
+3101 
-3109 SGITE
+3109 
-3114 IVIPEGVTEI
+3114 
-3124 SYDAFNGCTKLTN
+3124 
-3137 VTLPSTLTSLK
+3137 
-3148 GWAFKGCT
+3148 
-3156 ELTSVQIPEGLE
+3156 
-3168 TLDGFTD
+3168 
-3175 CTKLQSIN
+3175 
-3183 IPATVTQISSGAFD
+3183 
-3197 NCTSLKSIVIPES
+3197 IPES
-3210 VTTVQVAFSG
+3210 VTTLGNSVFRGSGIKEIEIPAGIEAIPNWTFMDCANLTKVVFHEGLTSIGSHAFENCTALEKVELPEGLTQLDGFTGCTNLKEITLPGTLESISSSAFNDCTALKSLVIPSSVTSVKFAFKG
-3220 WTAEQTIYV
+3220 WTAEQTIYI
-3229 ERSASEVYN
+3229 EKSPSEVYN
-3238 LWNADKESG
+3238 QWATDSDGGYYWFMYDYGSSESQY
-3247 FGWMIDVSTSSGEK
+3247 FYPCE
-3261 QTINQCF
+3261 
-3268 AKIVWNYRPEA
+3268 AKIVWNYSPEA
-3279 TTAGKNA
+3279 TTAGENA

>member
-1 MQKRAG
+1 
-7 DLPIYVNSGGAAK
+7 
-20 RKAASDTKFL
+20 
-30 TEIRRY
+30 
-36 IFMKDKKHLLL
+36 MKDKKHLFL
-47 KLLCFTFMLGSTAAG
+47 KLLCFTFLLGSTAAG
-62 AAACKDKPTEPS
+62 GAACKDKPNEPA
-74 IPEGY
+74 IPDGY
-79 DKTFTDAG
+79 DKHFTEVG

-92 EGEARY
+92 EGETRN

-141 SEATI
+141 SDATI
-146 SFTYGN
+146 SFTYNGMS
-152 HTYTFLRNVEYT
+152 YTFIKNVEYT
-164 VKFEMNGG
+164 VTFEMNGG
-172 VAQADAKVLNG
+172 SAQADAKVLNG

-194 AVDGKEFA
+194 TVDGKEFA

-252 YPGKTTGRKLFNLPQ
+252 FPGKTTGRKLFNLPQ

-298 AIYENIVLYGV
+298 AIYENIVLYAV

-332 NKAYEITVA
+332 NKSYEITVA
-341 KLADDG
+341 KLKDDG
-347 TEQTVRETTT
+347 TEQTVRETTI

-557 KSTLAAPSKPV
+557 KSTLASPSKPV

-621 DEAAAGNSLFG
+621 DETAAGNSLFG

-789 SYQLTLDGGT
+789 SYHLTLDGGT

-1029 TRIQTNAFYRAKAK
+1029 TNVMANGFATARYLT
-1043 EIEFLAAADG
+1043 EVEFLAAPEG
-1053 TDEQAL
+1053 TEEKAL
-1059 TIDVKAFESCT
+1059 TIDEKAFEGCYR
-1070 SLEKIVLPARLS
+1070 LENLILPARL
-1082 QMSLYDTQETKASAS
+1082 MTMKLYDAKAADDG
-1097 SLKWSYQQSVFKNC
+1097 SYKQSVFKGCSHLAN
-1111 YKLSTIEVTG
+1111 IEVRG
-1121 NAVKDIAPVYS
+1121 NAAPDKERVYS
-1132 AQNGMLLSGDG
+1132 AQNGMLLSADG
-1143 KTVLYYPEG
+1143 KTLLYYPAG
-1152 KTDTKLVLP
+1152 KTDTAVVLP
-1161 DSVTKIENKAFYKA
+1161 DSVTSIGNKAFYKNT
-1175 SKLAVV
+1175 KITTFAV
-1181 EIPERIEY
+1181 PARLQN
-1189 IGESAFEGCENIDTL
+1189 IGESAFEGCTGITTL
-1204 TFLGV
+1204 TFEGGEG
-1209 DGSADLRIG
+1209 DADLRIED
-1218 RRAFYGCTSILTLTL
+1218 RAFYGCTKIPELTL
-1233 TENVRYLGEYAFGD
+1233 TENVRYLGGAAFGG
-1247 TRKLTEVTV
+1247 TKITVVTV
-1256 NSNGNVVF
+1256 NSNGSVTF
-1264 ESGAFAAFNRDYQ
+1264 KDGAFVSAY
-1277 TGAITGS
+1277 
-1284 GGSKVQTLNIGKG
+1284 GGSSVKTLHIGKG
-1297 LSGVDISSVFG
+1297 LANVDISAVFG

-1433 SGCYGF
+1433 FGCYGF

-1515 PASVERLGT
+1515 PASVERLGI

-1634 ASEAFDIGENALY
+1634 ASESFDIGENALY

-1710 PLRLEDGTTTAR
+1710 PLVLEDGSYSTTH
-1722 SNGVASSGTFTGAFS
+1722 SGNGSSMVDTTIYTGAFG
-1737 YYSKGDGSSGSSSIS
+1737 YYYERRLGTGGRTVEKG
-1752 NESCIS
+1752 CIS
-1758 LTSIT
+1758 LTSIK
-1763 FPKRLSS
+1763 FPKRLSYV
-1770 IGIYAFA
+1770 GAYAFYG
-1777 FCTNLATIDF
+1777 CESLTTIDF
-1787 GANSDV
+1787 GADSNV
-1793 SVIGDGAFAGTALS
+1793 GVLGDGAFMNTPLN
-1807 MIKNGEDVQADATGK
+1807 MIKNGDDVQADATGK

-1830 LTAVRAQAFYETKFP
+1830 LTAVRARAFYATKFP

-1860 EDTISA
+1860 EDTISSS
-1866 ASSYVKAG
+1866 ASPMTKAG
-1874 QVFAKS
+1874 RVFGET
-1880 NVKEVIFADNSK
+1880 NVKEIIFADNSK
-1892 LTTMHD
+1892 LTTVHD
-1898 RAFAYSNYY
+1898 RAFADSKGGKQPF
-1907 DTQALTYISFGN
+1907 TSVSFGK
-1919 NSALETIKNSAFAYC
+1919 NSALETIKYGAFAFC
-1934 KQLKEVNFGQ
+1934 SQLTDIDFGE
-1944 NCKLKKIEGSAFES
+1944 NSKLKKIEGNAFES

-1970 LETIESR
+1970 LETIESY
-1977 GTRGG
+1977 GSNGG

-2012 SLRSIGTQAFEN
+2012 SLRSIATQAFEN

-2043 LGAELFKG
+2043 LGVELFKG

-2062 TVADIT
+2062 TVADISK
-2068 NVFDYCGSINEVKLP
+2068 VFDLCGSITEVKLP

-2095 ADGSVIYNKDGTEIT
+2095 ADGSVIYSKDGTEIT

-2117 ETFAI
+2117 ETFEI

-2146 ASVTAIEDRAFYDCI
+2146 VSVTVVEEKAFYDCL
-2161 GLETVEFAENSAL
+2161 GLETVQFAENSAL
-2174 DTIGEWAFRN
+2174 DTIGASAFRN
-2184 CVSLKSIAIPS
+2184 CISLKSISIPS
-2195 KVTKLNGY
+2195 KVTTLNPY

-2213 VTLPEKLT
+2213 AVLPENLT
-2221 HIGYYFYTYY
+2221 RIGYYVSSGT
-2231 GVETTGNDGGFVFA
+2231 EKLSSSGGYVFA
-2245 HCENLKEINI
+2245 HCENLAEINI
-2255 PESVQ
+2255 PESVK
-2260 WIQNYAFLNCK
+2260 WIQNYSFLNCK
-2271 SLTEITLNA
+2271 SLRTIDLNVA
-2280 NDKQVG
+2280 NGQLG
-2286 EGAFANCSSLK
+2286 EAAFAHCESLETVTLCADLKTLPSKAFIYCYSLSDIHTAGATGETANVADLSQITSFGSNAFQHCTGLK
-2297 KVTLGANIKTLPS
+2297 KVTL
-2310 RLFINCT
+2310 
-2317 SLESI
+2317 
-2322 VGANSTN
+2322 STDSSF
-2329 QTEGE
+2329 T
-2334 PKADLSQIVGFGY
+2334 ALS
-2347 ISVSSGGKK
+2347 
-2356 GFYIGSYTFQNCT
+2356 N
-2369 SIKEVILSSA
+2369 
-2379 DTSIVLGD
+2379 
-2387 YLFDGCTN
+2387 YLFDGCSALEEVTLPNQLTYLGTYTFRNSGLKKVRIPDGVSVLGSSATN
-2395 LAYVNKTKVDGTEE
+2395 LY
-2409 TPVYLSR
+2409 P
-2416 FPDQLVY
+2416 
-2423 LGKDSFRN
+2423 
-2431 TALSRVRMPDSLTS
+2431 SLTTQV
-2445 LGETLAGD
+2445 GV
-2453 SGYTGEPS
+2453 
-2461 ALWSTTKGEED
+2461 
-2472 EYKTTATKMSGA
+2472 

-2489 QLTYLDL
+2489 KLTNLDL

-2516 GTKNAEGKI
+2516 DT
-2525 TGELDLSK
+2525 LDLSK
-2533 VQVFGKGAFS
+2533 VEEFCTGAFA
-2543 GTGLKKVNLSG
+2543 GTGLKQVNLSG
-2554 VWYSNTGTT
+2554 VLLKSTGTSA
-2563 KEKYPMGFGD
+2563 KNPPMGFGN
-2573 GAENYSTQLTNSDSE
+2573 GSSNRTTLLTNSDNE
-2588 GVFENCAQLET
+2588 GVFENCTQLT
-2599 VTFSEVTSGAHGTSS
+2599 KVTFSNQTGTFAFGSGATSKTVKVEFGA
-2614 SQAAKIT
+2614 Q
-2621 LGKLMFKNCDKLESV
+2621 MFKGCTALESV
-2636 VLPKSVTALPQSGFY
+2636 EMPASAVTFADQTFY
-2651 GCSKLSGIV
+2651 GCSALKEIK
-2660 FNGTL
+2660 NTDKKEI

-2682 DLSKA
+2682 DFSEA
-2687 TATSIATGMFNG
+2687 TAKSITTGMFDG
-2699 CTQLADVKLNTGK
+2699 CTKLADVKLNTGE
-2712 ITSIGASAFR
+2712 ITSIGSSAFR

-2750 LTKIKTSAFE
+2750 LTKIETSAFE

-2775 ATGKITIGASAF
+2775 STGKITIGASAF

-2802 TTINTSAFGNC
+2802 TDIKTSAFGNC

-2841 ICIPAGLV
+2841 ICIPAGLE

-2855 ALGDDDKIGAGALD
+2855 TLGDDEKIGAGALD
-2869 GCVNLKKLIL
+2869 GCVNLKKLVL
-2879 PESITTIAANYFKD
+2879 PESITTIAANYFQD
-2893 AEYLEEIV
+2893 AKYLEEIV

-2906 ESIGNSAFD
+2906 ESIGNYAFD
-2915 GSGLKKITYNGYVS
+2915 GSGLKKITYNGYIS

-2948 QYAFMG
+2948 QQAFQG

-2959 VIIPET
+2959 VILPET

-2975 NVSSYSIKDGAFSA
+2975 NVSGYSIKDGAFSA

-3003 FAMNSTGAK
+3003 FAMNSTGAA

-3050 SKATTLGEYMFAEC
+3050 SKATALGDYMFVEC
-3064 TALAS
+3064 TALTS
-3069 ITLPETLTALPGYI
+3069 IT
-3083 FQNCKA
+3083 
-3089 LTSVTLPANITS
+3089 
-3101 IPSSLFRD
+3101 
-3109 SGITE
+3109 
-3114 IVIPEGVTEI
+3114 
-3124 SYDAFNGCTKLTN
+3124 
-3137 VTLPSTLTSLK
+3137 
-3148 GWAFKGCT
+3148 
-3156 ELTSVQIPEGLE
+3156 
-3168 TLDGFTD
+3168 
-3175 CTKLQSIN
+3175 
-3183 IPATVTQISSGAFD
+3183 
-3197 NCTSLKSIVIPES
+3197 IPES
-3210 VTTVQVAFSG
+3210 VTTLGYGAFRGSGIKEIEIPAGIEAILSGTFMDCANLTKVVFHEGLTSIGAIAFKNCTALEKVELPEGLTQLDGFTGCTNLKEITLPGTLESISSGAFNDCTALKSLVIPSSVTSVKFAFKG

-3229 ERSASEVYN
+3229 EKSPSEVYN

-3247 FGWMIDVSTSSGEK
+3247 FGWMIDVSTYSGEK
-3261 QTINQCF
+3261 QTISQCF
-3268 AKIVWNYRPEA
+3268 AKIVWNYSPEA
-3279 TTAGKNA
+3279 TTAGENA

>member
-1 MQKRAG
+1 
-7 DLPIYVNSGGAAK
+7 
-20 RKAASDTKFL
+20 
-30 TEIRRY
+30 
-36 IFMKDKKHLLL
+36 MKDKKHLFL
-47 KLLCFTFMLGSTAAG
+47 KLLCFTFLLGSTAAG
-62 AAACKDKPTEPS
+62 GAACKDKPNEPA
-74 IPEGY
+74 IPDGY
-79 DKTFTDAG
+79 DKHFTEVG

-92 EGEARY
+92 EGETRN

-152 HTYTFLRNVEYT
+152 RTYTFLRNVDYT

-194 AVDGKEFA
+194 TVDGKEFA

-252 YPGKTTGRKLFNLPQ
+252 FPGKTTGRKLFNLPQ

-298 AIYENIVLYGV
+298 AIYENIVLYAV

-375 VTVKSGNSETK
+375 VTVKSGNGEAK

-597 TNAYTFTAGD
+597 TNSYTFTAGD

-700 GEASAW
+700 GEALAW

-861 LTARWAEIFEFEAGF
+861 LTARWAEIFVFEAGF

-944 VTIYEVEGTVD
+944 VKIYEVEGTVD

-1011 AEVFSGREL
+1011 AEIFSGREL

-1029 TRIQTNAFYRAKAK
+1029 TNVMANGFATARYLT
-1043 EIEFLAAADG
+1043 EVEFLAAPEG
-1053 TDEQAL
+1053 TEEKAL
-1059 TIDVKAFESCT
+1059 TIDEKAFEGCYR
-1070 SLEKIVLPARLS
+1070 LENLILPARL
-1082 QMSLYDTQETKASAS
+1082 MTMKLYDAKAADG
-1097 SLKWSYQQSVFKNC
+1097 SYTQSVFKGCSHLAN
-1111 YKLSTIEVTG
+1111 IEVRG
-1121 NAVKDIAPVYS
+1121 NAAPDQERVYS
-1132 AQNGMLLSGDG
+1132 AQNGMLLSADG
-1143 KTVLYYPEG
+1143 KTLLYYPAG
-1152 KTDTKLVLP
+1152 KTDTAVVLP
-1161 DSVTKIENKAFYKA
+1161 DSVTSIGDKAFYKNT
-1175 SKLAVV
+1175 KITTFAV
-1181 EIPERIEY
+1181 PARLQN
-1189 IGESAFEGCENIDTL
+1189 IGESAFEGCTGITTL
-1204 TFLGV
+1204 TFEGGEG
-1209 DGSADLRIG
+1209 DADLRIED
-1218 RRAFYGCTSILTLTL
+1218 RAFYGCWKIEALTL
-1233 TENVRYLGEYAFGD
+1233 TENVRYLGESAFGD
-1247 TRKLTEVTV
+1247 TRNITEVTV
-1256 NSNGNVVF
+1256 NSSGNVTF
-1264 ESGAFAAFNRDYQ
+1264 KDGAFVSAY
-1277 TGAITGS
+1277 
-1284 GGSKVQTLNIGKG
+1284 GGSNVKTLHIGKG
-1297 LSGVDISSVFG
+1297 LANVDISAVFG

-1331 GVIYDKHLNE
+1331 GVIYDKLLNE

-1352 YPILKEGEYELPGS
+1352 YPMLKEGEYELPGS

-1408 WKKPVVSAEGVTA
+1408 WKKPVASAEGVTA

-1710 PLRLEDGTTTAR
+1710 PLVLEDGSYSTTH
-1722 SNGVASSGTFTGAFS
+1722 SGTGSDMVDTTIYTGAFG
-1737 YYSKGDGSSGSSSIS
+1737 YYYERRWVTGGRTVEKG
-1752 NESCIS
+1752 CIS
-1758 LTSIT
+1758 LTSIK
-1763 FPKRLSS
+1763 FPKRLSYV
-1770 IGIYAFA
+1770 GAYAFYG
-1777 FCTNLATIDF
+1777 CESLTTIDF
-1787 GANSDV
+1787 GADSNV
-1793 SVIGDGAFAGTALS
+1793 GVLGDGAFMNTPLN
-1807 MIKNGEDVQADATGK
+1807 MIKNGDDVQADATGK

-1830 LTAVRAQAFYETKFP
+1830 LTAVRARAFYATKFP

-1860 EDTISA
+1860 EDTISSSA
-1866 ASSYVKAG
+1866 AVYSKAG
-1874 QVFAKS
+1874 RVFGET
-1880 NVKEVIFADNSK
+1880 NVKEVIFADNNK
-1892 LTTMHD
+1892 LTAVHEN
-1898 RAFAYSNYY
+1898 AFADS
-1907 DTQALTYISFGN
+1907 DGGKQPFTSVSFGN
-1919 NSALETIKNSAFAYC
+1919 NSALETIKYRAFGFCSQLTNIDFGENS
-1934 KQLKEVNFGQ
+1934 
-1944 NCKLKKIEGSAFES
+1944 KLKTIEENAFQE
-1958 CVKLESITLPAT
+1958 CVKLENIALPAT
-1970 LETIESR
+1970 LETIDRE
-1977 GTRGG
+1977 
-1982 AFYGCSALKSVTFET
+1982 AFCDCSALKTVTFET

-2012 SLRSIGTQAFEN
+2012 SLRSIATQAFEN

-2051 CKQLKTIELSS
+2051 CRKLKTIELSS
-2062 TVADIT
+2062 TVADISK
-2068 NVFDYCGSINEVKLP
+2068 VFDLCGSITEVKLP

-2095 ADGSVIYNKDGTEIT
+2095 ADGSVIYSKDGTEIT

-2117 ETFAI
+2117 ETFEI

-2146 ASVTAIEDRAFYDCI
+2146 VSVTVVEEKAFYDCL
-2161 GLETVEFAENSAL
+2161 GLETVQFAENSAL
-2174 DTIGEWAFRN
+2174 DTIGASAFRN
-2184 CVSLKSIAIPS
+2184 CISLKSISIPS
-2195 KVTKLNGY
+2195 KVTTLNPY

-2213 VTLPEKLT
+2213 AVLPENLT
-2221 HIGYYFYTYY
+2221 RIGYYVYNGT
-2231 GVETTGNDGGFVFA
+2231 EKLSSSGGYVFA
-2245 HCENLKEINI
+2245 HCENLAEINI
-2255 PESVQ
+2255 PESVK
-2260 WIQNYAFLNCK
+2260 WIQNYSFLNCK
-2271 SLTEITLNA
+2271 SLRTIDLNVA
-2280 NDKQVG
+2280 NGQLG
-2286 EGAFANCSSLK
+2286 EGAFAHCESLETVTLCADLKTLPSKAFIYCYSLSDIHTAGATGETANVADLSQITSFGSNAFQHCTGLK
-2297 KVTLGANIKTLPS
+2297 KVTL
-2310 RLFINCT
+2310 
-2317 SLESI
+2317 
-2322 VGANSTN
+2322 STDSSF
-2329 QTEGE
+2329 T
-2334 PKADLSQIVGFGY
+2334 ALS
-2347 ISVSSGGKK
+2347 
-2356 GFYIGSYTFQNCT
+2356 N
-2369 SIKEVILSSA
+2369 
-2379 DTSIVLGD
+2379 
-2387 YLFDGCTN
+2387 YLFDGCSA
-2395 LAYVNKTKVDGTEE
+2395 LEE
-2409 TPVYLSR
+2409 VTLPN
-2416 FPDQLVY
+2416 QLTY
-2423 LGKDSFRN
+2423 LGTYTFRN
-2431 TALSRVRMPDSLTS
+2431 SGLKKVRMPDGVSVLGSSATNLYPSLT
-2445 LGETLAGD
+2445 
-2453 SGYTGEPS
+2453 
-2461 ALWSTTKGEED
+2461 TKVGV
-2472 EYKTTATKMSGA
+2472 

-2489 QLTYLDL
+2489 KLTNLDL

-2516 GTKNAEGKI
+2516 DT
-2525 TGELDLSK
+2525 LDLSK
-2533 VQVFGKGAFS
+2533 VEEFCTGAFA
-2543 GTGLKKVNLSG
+2543 GTGLKQVNLSG
-2554 VWYSNTGTT
+2554 VLLKSTGTSA
-2563 KEKYPMGFGD
+2563 KNPPMGFGN
-2573 GAENYSTQLTNSDSE
+2573 GSSNRTTLLTNSDSE
-2588 GVFENCAQLET
+2588 GVFENCTQLT
-2599 VTFSEVTSGAHGTSS
+2599 KVTFSNQTGTFAFGSGATSKTVKVEFGV
-2614 SQAAKIT
+2614 Q
-2621 LGKLMFKNCDKLESV
+2621 MFKGCTALESV
-2636 VLPKSVTALPQSGFY
+2636 EMPASAVTFADQTFY
-2651 GCSKLSGIV
+2651 GCSALKEIK
-2660 FNGTL
+2660 NTDKKEI

-2682 DLSKA
+2682 DFSEA
-2687 TATSIATGMFNG
+2687 TAKSITTGMFDG
-2699 CTQLADVKLNTGK
+2699 CTKLADVKLNTGK
-2712 ITSIGASAFR
+2712 ITSIGSSAFR

-2750 LTKIKTSAFE
+2750 LTKIETSAFE

-2775 ATGKITIGASAF
+2775 ATGKITIGSSAF

-2802 TTINTSAFGNC
+2802 TTINTSAFGSC

-2841 ICIPAGLV
+2841 ICIPAGLE

-2855 ALGDDDKIGAGALD
+2855 TLGDDEKIGAGALD
-2869 GCVNLKKLIL
+2869 GCVNLKKLVL
-2879 PESITTIAANYFKD
+2879 PESITKIADDYFQD
-2893 AEYLEEIV
+2893 AKYLEEIV

-2906 ESIGNSAFD
+2906 ESIGDSAFD

-2948 QYAFMG
+2948 KYAFMG

-2959 VIIPET
+2959 VVLPET
-2965 LNGVEFNSKG
+2965 LNGVGFTSSGKVN
-2975 NVSSYSIKDGAFSA
+2975 SYSIKDGAFSA

-3003 FAMNSTGAK
+3003 FAMNSSGK
-3012 GVFANCV
+3012 DGVFANCV

-3050 SKATTLGEYMFAEC
+3050 SKATALGEYMFVEC
-3064 TALAS
+3064 TALTS
-3069 ITLPETLTALPGYI
+3069 IT
-3083 FQNCKA
+3083 
-3089 LTSVTLPANITS
+3089 
-3101 IPSSLFRD
+3101 
-3109 SGITE
+3109 
-3114 IVIPEGVTEI
+3114 
-3124 SYDAFNGCTKLTN
+3124 
-3137 VTLPSTLTSLK
+3137 
-3148 GWAFKGCT
+3148 
-3156 ELTSVQIPEGLE
+3156 
-3168 TLDGFTD
+3168 
-3175 CTKLQSIN
+3175 
-3183 IPATVTQISSGAFD
+3183 
-3197 NCTSLKSIVIPES
+3197 IPES
-3210 VTTVQVAFSG
+3210 VTTLGYGAFRGSGIKEIEIPAGIEAIPNWTFMDCANLTKVVFHEGLTSIGSHAFENCTALEKVELPEGLTQLDGFTGCTNLKEITLPGTLESISSGAFNDCTALKSLVIPSSVTSVKFAFKG
-3220 WTAEQTIYV
+3220 WTAEQTIYI
-3229 ERSASEVYN
+3229 EKSPSEVYN
-3238 LWNADKESG
+3238 QWATDSDGGYYWFMYDYGSSESQY
-3247 FGWMIDVSTSSGEK
+3247 FYP
-3261 QTINQCF
+3261 CF
-3268 AKIVWNYRPEA
+3268 AKIVWNYSPEA
-3279 TTAGKNA
+3279 TTAGENA

>member
-1 MQKRAG
+1 
-7 DLPIYVNSGGAAK
+7 
-20 RKAASDTKFL
+20 
-30 TEIRRY
+30 
-36 IFMKDKKHLLL
+36 MKDKKHLFL
-47 KLLCFTFMLGSTAAG
+47 KLLCFTFLLGSTAAG
-62 AAACKDKPTEPS
+62 GAACKDKPNEPA
-74 IPEGY
+74 IPDGY
-79 DKTFTDAG
+79 DKHFTEVG

-92 EGEARY
+92 EGETRN

-152 HTYTFLRNVEYT
+152 HTYTFLRNVDYT

-194 AVDGKEFA
+194 TVDGKEFA

-252 YPGKTTGRKLFNLPQ
+252 FPGKTTGRKLFNLPQ

-298 AIYENIVLYGV
+298 AIYENIVLYAV

-332 NKAYEITVA
+332 NKSYEITVA

-357 SSLKYSFDFSA
+357 SSLRYSFDFSA

-700 GEASAW
+700 GAASAW

-754 DGENGAGRKYEL
+754 DGENGTGRKYEL

-998 GVYTIP
+998 GVYAIP

-1011 AEVFSGREL
+1011 AEIFSGREL

-1029 TRIQTNAFYRAKAK
+1029 TNVMANGFATARYLT
-1043 EIEFLAAADG
+1043 EVEFLAAPEG
-1053 TDEQAL
+1053 TEEKAL
-1059 TIDVKAFESCT
+1059 TIDEKAFEGCYR
-1070 SLEKIVLPARLS
+1070 LENLILPARL
-1082 QMSLYDTQETKASAS
+1082 MTMKLYDAKAADG
-1097 SLKWSYQQSVFKNC
+1097 SYTQSVFKGCSHLAN
-1111 YKLSTIEVTG
+1111 IEVRG
-1121 NAVKDIAPVYS
+1121 NAAPDKERVYS
-1132 AQNGMLLSGDG
+1132 AQNGMLLSADG
-1143 KTVLYYPEG
+1143 KTLLYYPAG
-1152 KTDTKLVLP
+1152 KTDTAVVLP
-1161 DSVTKIENKAFYKA
+1161 DSVTSIGDKAFYKNT
-1175 SKLAVV
+1175 KITTFAV
-1181 EIPERIEY
+1181 PARLQY
-1189 IGESAFEGCENIDTL
+1189 IGESAFEGCTGITTL
-1204 TFLGV
+1204 TFEGGEG
-1209 DGSADLRIG
+1209 DADLRIED
-1218 RRAFYGCTSILTLTL
+1218 RAFYGCTKIPELTL
-1233 TENVRYLGEYAFGD
+1233 TENVRYLGGAAFGG
-1247 TRKLTEVTV
+1247 TKITVVTV
-1256 NSNGNVVF
+1256 NSNGSVTF
-1264 ESGAFAAFNRDYQ
+1264 KDGAFVSAY
-1277 TGAITGS
+1277 
-1284 GGSKVQTLNIGKG
+1284 GGSSVKTLHIGKG
-1297 LSGVDISSVFG
+1297 LANVDISAVFG

-1331 GVIYDKHLNE
+1331 GVIYDKHLSE

-1352 YPILKEGEYELPGS
+1352 YPILKEGEYELPES
-1366 ITTIGANVFVGRQ
+1366 ITTIGANVFVCRQ

-1408 WKKPVVSAEGVTA
+1408 WKKPVASAEGVTA

-1634 ASEAFDIGENALY
+1634 ASESFDIGENALY

-1710 PLRLEDGTTTAR
+1710 PLVLEDGSYSKTHSGNGSDGEDTTIY
-1722 SNGVASSGTFTGAFS
+1722 VGAFG
-1737 YYSKGDGSSGSSSIS
+1737 YYYERRWVTGGRIVEKG
-1752 NESCIS
+1752 CIS
-1758 LTSIT
+1758 LTSIK
-1763 FPKRLSS
+1763 FPKRLSYV
-1770 IGIYAFA
+1770 GAYAFYG
-1777 FCTNLATIDF
+1777 CESLTTIDF
-1787 GANSDV
+1787 GAGSNV
-1793 SVIGDGAFAGTALS
+1793 GVLGDGAFMNTPLN
-1807 MIKNGEDVQADATGK
+1807 MIKNGDDVQADATGK

-1830 LTAVRAQAFYETKFP
+1830 LTAVRARAFYATKFP

-1860 EDTISA
+1860 EDTISSS
-1866 ASSYVKAG
+1866 ASAYSKAG
-1874 QVFAKS
+1874 RVFGET
-1880 NVKEVIFADNSK
+1880 NVKEVIFADNNK
-1892 LTTMHD
+1892 LTAVHEN
-1898 RAFAYSNYY
+1898 AFADS
-1907 DTQALTYISFGN
+1907 DGGKQPFTSVSFGN
-1919 NSALETIKNSAFAYC
+1919 NSALETIKYRAFGFCSQLTNIDFGENS
-1934 KQLKEVNFGQ
+1934 
-1944 NCKLKKIEGSAFES
+1944 KLKTIEGNAFQK
-1958 CVKLESITLPAT
+1958 CVKLENIALPAT
-1970 LETIESR
+1970 LETIDRE
-1977 GTRGG
+1977 
-1982 AFYGCSALKSVTFET
+1982 AFCDCSALKTITFET

-2024 TGLTSFKF
+2024 TGLTSFTF

-2051 CKQLKTIELSS
+2051 CRKLKTIELSS
-2062 TVADIT
+2062 TVADISK
-2068 NVFDYCGSINEVKLP
+2068 VFDLCGSITEVKLP
-2083 TDESGNQLGYFK
+2083 TDDSGNQLGYFK
-2095 ADGSVIYNKDGTEIT
+2095 ADGSVIYSKDGTEIT

-2117 ETFAI
+2117 ETFEI

-2146 ASVTAIEDRAFYDCI
+2146 VSVTVVEEKAFYDCL
-2161 GLETVEFAENSAL
+2161 GLETVQFAENSAL
-2174 DTIGEWAFRN
+2174 DTIGASAFRN
-2184 CVSLKSIAIPS
+2184 CISLKSISIPS
-2195 KVTKLNGY
+2195 KVTTLNPY

-2213 VTLPEKLT
+2213 AVLPENLT
-2221 HIGYYFYTYY
+2221 RIGYYVSSGT
-2231 GVETTGNDGGFVFA
+2231 EKLSSSGGYVFA
-2245 HCENLKEINI
+2245 HCINLAEINI
-2255 PESVQ
+2255 PESVK
-2260 WIQNYAFLNCK
+2260 WIQNYSFLNCK
-2271 SLTEITLNA
+2271 SLRTIDLNVA
-2280 NDKQVG
+2280 NGQLG
-2286 EGAFANCSSLK
+2286 EAAFAHCESLETVTLCADLKTLPSKAFIYCYSLSDIHTAGATGETANVADLSQITSFGSNAFQHCTGLK
-2297 KVTLGANIKTLPS
+2297 KVTL
-2310 RLFINCT
+2310 
-2317 SLESI
+2317 
-2322 VGANSTN
+2322 STDSSF
-2329 QTEGE
+2329 T
-2334 PKADLSQIVGFGY
+2334 ALS
-2347 ISVSSGGKK
+2347 
-2356 GFYIGSYTFQNCT
+2356 N
-2369 SIKEVILSSA
+2369 
-2379 DTSIVLGD
+2379 
-2387 YLFDGCTN
+2387 YLFDGCSA
-2395 LAYVNKTKVDGTEE
+2395 LEE
-2409 TPVYLSR
+2409 VTLPN
-2416 FPDQLVY
+2416 QLTY
-2423 LGKDSFRN
+2423 LGTYTFRN
-2431 TALSRVRMPDSLTS
+2431 SGLKKVRMPDGVSVLGSSATNLYPSLT
-2445 LGETLAGD
+2445 
-2453 SGYTGEPS
+2453 
-2461 ALWSTTKGEED
+2461 TKVGV
-2472 EYKTTATKMSGA
+2472 

-2489 QLTYLDL
+2489 KLTNLDL

-2501 IGGLAFRNCPLTEVA
+2501 IGGLSFRNCPLTEVA
-2516 GTKNAEGKI
+2516 DT
-2525 TGELDLSK
+2525 LDLSK
-2533 VQVFGKGAFS
+2533 VEEFCTGAFA
-2543 GTGLKKVNLSG
+2543 GTGLKQVNLSG
-2554 VWYSNTGTT
+2554 VLLKSTGTSAKT
-2563 KEKYPMGFGD
+2563 PPMGFGN
-2573 GAENYSTQLTNSDSE
+2573 GSSNRTTLLTNSDGE
-2588 GVFENCAQLET
+2588 GVFENCTQLT
-2599 VTFSEVTSGAHGTSS
+2599 KVTFSNQTGTFAFGSGATSKTVKVEFGA
-2614 SQAAKIT
+2614 Q
-2621 LGKLMFKNCDKLESV
+2621 MFKGCTALESV
-2636 VLPKSVTALPQSGFY
+2636 EMPASAVTFADQTFY
-2651 GCSKLSGIV
+2651 GCSALKEIK
-2660 FNGTL
+2660 NTDKAI
-2665 TSFGNYT
+2665 TSFGDYA

-2687 TATSIATGMFNG
+2687 TSTSIATGMFDG
-2699 CTQLADVKLNTGK
+2699 CTKLADVKLNTGRLQY
-2712 ITSIGASAFR
+2712 INDYAFR

-2731 PEDAPEGAKI
+2731 PEDAPDNAKI
-2741 SAFSLSSMQ
+2741 SAFQFTS
-2750 LTKIKTSAFE
+2750 LTKVTKFGTSAFE
-2760 GCTGLKKVEIAALTK
+2760 GCTGITK
-2775 ATGKITIGASAF
+2775 LETATLASATGKITIGTAAF

-2802 TTINTSAFGNC
+2802 TTINTSAFGSC

-2841 ICIPAGLV
+2841 ICIPAGLE

-2855 ALGDDDKIGAGALD
+2855 TLGDDEKIGAGALD
-2869 GCVNLKKLIL
+2869 GCVNLKKLVL
-2879 PESITTIAANYFKD
+2879 PESITTIADDYFQNAK
-2893 AEYLEEIV
+2893 YLEEIV

-2906 ESIGNSAFD
+2906 ESIGDSAFD

-2948 QYAFMG
+2948 KYAFMG

-3003 FAMNSTGAK
+3003 FAMNSSGK
-3012 GVFANCV
+3012 DGVFANCV

-3050 SKATTLGEYMFAEC
+3050 SKATALGEYMFVEC
-3064 TALAS
+3064 TALTS
-3069 ITLPETLTALPGYI
+3069 IT
-3083 FQNCKA
+3083 
-3089 LTSVTLPANITS
+3089 
-3101 IPSSLFRD
+3101 
-3109 SGITE
+3109 
-3114 IVIPEGVTEI
+3114 
-3124 SYDAFNGCTKLTN
+3124 
-3137 VTLPSTLTSLK
+3137 
-3148 GWAFKGCT
+3148 
-3156 ELTSVQIPEGLE
+3156 
-3168 TLDGFTD
+3168 
-3175 CTKLQSIN
+3175 
-3183 IPATVTQISSGAFD
+3183 
-3197 NCTSLKSIVIPES
+3197 IPES
-3210 VTTVQVAFSG
+3210 VTTLGYSVFRGSGIKEIEIPAGIEAIPNWTFMDCANLTKVVFHEGLTSIGSHAFENCTALEKVELPEGLTQLDGFTGCTNLKEITLPGTLESISSGAFNDCTALKSLVIPSSVTSVKFAFKG

-3229 ERSASEVYN
+3229 EKSPSEVYN
-3238 LWNADKESG
+3238 LWNADAKSG
-3247 FGWMIDVSTSSGEK
+3247 FGWMINVSTSSDES
-3261 QTINQCF
+3261 QTISQCF
-3268 AKIVWNYRPEA
+3268 AKIVWNYSPEA
-3279 TTAGKNA
+3279 TTAGENA

>member
-1 MQKRAG
+1 
-7 DLPIYVNSGGAAK
+7 
-20 RKAASDTKFL
+20 
-30 TEIRRY
+30 
-36 IFMKDKKHLLL
+36 MKDKKHLFL
-47 KLLCFTFMLGSTAAG
+47 KLLCFTFLLGSTAAG
-62 AAACKDKPTEPS
+62 GAACKDKPNEPA
-74 IPEGY
+74 IPDGY
-79 DKTFTDAG
+79 DKHFTEVG

-92 EGEARY
+92 EGETRN

-141 SEATI
+141 SDATI
-146 SFTYGN
+146 SFTYNGMS
-152 HTYTFLRNVEYT
+152 YTFIKNVEYT
-164 VKFEMNGG
+164 VTFEMNGG
-172 VAQADAKVLNG
+172 SAQADAKVLNG

-194 AVDGKEFA
+194 TVDGKEFA

-252 YPGKTTGRKLFNLPQ
+252 FPGKTTGRKLFNLPQ

-298 AIYENIVLYGV
+298 AIYENIVLYAV

-332 NKAYEITVA
+332 NKSYEITVA
-341 KLADDG
+341 KLKDDG
-347 TEQTVRETTT
+347 TEQTVRETTI

-557 KSTLAAPSKPV
+557 KSTLASPSKPV

-621 DEAAAGNSLFG
+621 DETAAGNSLFG

-789 SYQLTLDGGT
+789 SYHLTLDGGT

-1029 TRIQTNAFYRAKAK
+1029 TNVMANGFATARYLT
-1043 EIEFLAAADG
+1043 EVEFLAAPEG
-1053 TDEQAL
+1053 TEEKAL
-1059 TIDVKAFESCT
+1059 TIDEKAFEGCYR
-1070 SLEKIVLPARLS
+1070 LENLILPARL
-1082 QMSLYDTQETKASAS
+1082 MTMKLYDAKAADDG
-1097 SLKWSYQQSVFKNC
+1097 SYKQSVFKGCSHLAN
-1111 YKLSTIEVTG
+1111 IEVRG
-1121 NAVKDIAPVYS
+1121 NAAPDKERVYS
-1132 AQNGMLLSGDG
+1132 AQNGMLLSADG
-1143 KTVLYYPEG
+1143 KTLLYYPAG
-1152 KTDTKLVLP
+1152 KTDTAVVLP
-1161 DSVTKIENKAFYKA
+1161 DSVTSIGNKAFYKNT
-1175 SKLAVV
+1175 KITTFAV
-1181 EIPERIEY
+1181 PARLQN
-1189 IGESAFEGCENIDTL
+1189 IGESAFEGCTGITTL
-1204 TFLGV
+1204 TFEGGEG
-1209 DGSADLRIG
+1209 DADLRIED
-1218 RRAFYGCTSILTLTL
+1218 RAFYGCTKIPELTL
-1233 TENVRYLGEYAFGD
+1233 TENVRYLGGAAFGG
-1247 TRKLTEVTV
+1247 TKITVVTV
-1256 NSNGNVVF
+1256 NSNGSVTF
-1264 ESGAFAAFNRDYQ
+1264 KDGAFVSAY
-1277 TGAITGS
+1277 
-1284 GGSKVQTLNIGKG
+1284 GGSSVKTLHIGKG
-1297 LSGVDISSVFG
+1297 LANVDISAVFG

-1433 SGCYGF
+1433 FGCYGF

-1515 PASVERLGT
+1515 PASVERLGI

-1634 ASEAFDIGENALY
+1634 ASESFDIGENALY

-1710 PLRLEDGTTTAR
+1710 PLVLEDGSYSTTH
-1722 SNGVASSGTFTGAFS
+1722 SGNGSSMVDTTIYTGAFG
-1737 YYSKGDGSSGSSSIS
+1737 YYYERRLGTGGRTVEKG
-1752 NESCIS
+1752 CIS
-1758 LTSIT
+1758 LTSIK
-1763 FPKRLSS
+1763 FPKRLSYV
-1770 IGIYAFA
+1770 GAYAFYG
-1777 FCTNLATIDF
+1777 CESLTTIDF
-1787 GANSDV
+1787 GADSNV
-1793 SVIGDGAFAGTALS
+1793 GVLGDGAFMNTPLN
-1807 MIKNGEDVQADATGK
+1807 MIKNGDDVQADATGK

-1830 LTAVRAQAFYETKFP
+1830 LTAVRARAFYATKFP

-1860 EDTISA
+1860 EDTISSS
-1866 ASSYVKAG
+1866 ASPMTKAG
-1874 QVFAKS
+1874 RVFGET
-1880 NVKEVIFADNSK
+1880 NVKEIIFADNSK
-1892 LTTMHD
+1892 LTTVHD
-1898 RAFAYSNYY
+1898 RAFADSKGGKQPF
-1907 DTQALTYISFGN
+1907 TSVSFGK
-1919 NSALETIKNSAFAYC
+1919 NSALETIKYGAFAFC
-1934 KQLKEVNFGQ
+1934 SQLTDIDFGE
-1944 NCKLKKIEGSAFES
+1944 NSKLKKIEGNAFES

-1970 LETIESR
+1970 LETIESY
-1977 GTRGG
+1977 GSNGG

-2012 SLRSIGTQAFEN
+2012 SLRSIATQAFEN

-2043 LGAELFKG
+2043 LGVELFKG

-2062 TVADIT
+2062 TVADISK
-2068 NVFDYCGSINEVKLP
+2068 VFDLCGSITEVKLP

-2095 ADGSVIYNKDGTEIT
+2095 ADGSVIYSKDGTEIT

-2117 ETFAI
+2117 ETFEI

-2146 ASVTAIEDRAFYDCI
+2146 VSVTVVEEKAFYDCL
-2161 GLETVEFAENSAL
+2161 GLETVQFAENSAL
-2174 DTIGEWAFRN
+2174 DTIGASAFRN
-2184 CVSLKSIAIPS
+2184 CISLKSISIPS
-2195 KVTKLNGY
+2195 KVTTLNPY

-2213 VTLPEKLT
+2213 AVLPENLT
-2221 HIGYYFYTYY
+2221 RIGYYVSSGT
-2231 GVETTGNDGGFVFA
+2231 EKLSSSGGYVFA
-2245 HCENLKEINI
+2245 HCENLAEINI
-2255 PESVQ
+2255 PESVK
-2260 WIQNYAFLNCK
+2260 WIQNYSFLNCK
-2271 SLTEITLNA
+2271 SLRTIDLNVANGQLGEAAFEHCESLETVTLCADLKTLPSKAFIYCYSLSDIHTAGATGETANVADLSQITSFGSNA
-2280 NDKQVG
+2280 FQHCTG
-2286 EGAFANCSSLK
+2286 LK
-2297 KVTLGANIKTLPS
+2297 KVTL
-2310 RLFINCT
+2310 
-2317 SLESI
+2317 
-2322 VGANSTN
+2322 STDSSF
-2329 QTEGE
+2329 T
-2334 PKADLSQIVGFGY
+2334 ALS
-2347 ISVSSGGKK
+2347 
-2356 GFYIGSYTFQNCT
+2356 N
-2369 SIKEVILSSA
+2369 
-2379 DTSIVLGD
+2379 
-2387 YLFDGCTN
+2387 YLFDGCSALEEVTLPNQLTYLGTYTFRNSGLKKVRIPDGVSVLGSSATN
-2395 LAYVNKTKVDGTEE
+2395 LY
-2409 TPVYLSR
+2409 P
-2416 FPDQLVY
+2416 
-2423 LGKDSFRN
+2423 
-2431 TALSRVRMPDSLTS
+2431 SLTTQV
-2445 LGETLAGD
+2445 GV
-2453 SGYTGEPS
+2453 
-2461 ALWSTTKGEED
+2461 
-2472 EYKTTATKMSGA
+2472 

-2489 QLTYLDL
+2489 KLTNLDL

-2516 GTKNAEGKI
+2516 DT
-2525 TGELDLSK
+2525 LDLSK
-2533 VQVFGKGAFS
+2533 VEEFCTGAFA
-2543 GTGLKKVNLSG
+2543 GTGLKQVNLSG
-2554 VWYSNTGTT
+2554 VLLKSTGTSAKT
-2563 KEKYPMGFGD
+2563 PPMGFGN
-2573 GAENYSTQLTNSDSE
+2573 GSSNRTTLLTNSDNE
-2588 GVFENCAQLET
+2588 GVFENCTQLT
-2599 VTFSEVTSGAHGTSS
+2599 KVTFSNQTGTFAFGSGATSKTVKVEFGV
-2614 SQAAKIT
+2614 Q
-2621 LGKLMFKNCDKLESV
+2621 MFKGCTALESV
-2636 VLPKSVTALPQSGFY
+2636 EMPASAVTFADQTFY
-2651 GCSKLSGIV
+2651 GCSALKEIK
-2660 FNGTL
+2660 NTDKKEI

-2682 DLSKA
+2682 DFSEA
-2687 TATSIATGMFNG
+2687 TAKSITTGMFDG
-2699 CTQLADVKLNTGK
+2699 CTKLADVKLNTGE
-2712 ITSIGASAFR
+2712 ITSIGSSAFR

-2750 LTKIKTSAFE
+2750 LTKIETSAFE

-2775 ATGKITIGASAF
+2775 ATGKITIGSSAF

-2802 TTINTSAFGNC
+2802 TDIKTSAFGSC
-2813 AKLTTFNTDANTNF
+2813 AKLTTFNTDTNTNF

-2841 ICIPAGLV
+2841 ICIPAGLE

-2855 ALGDDDKIGAGALD
+2855 TLGDDEKIGAGALD
-2869 GCVNLKKLIL
+2869 GCVNLKKLVL
-2879 PESITTIAANYFKD
+2879 PESITKIADDYFQD
-2893 AEYLEEIV
+2893 AKYLEEIV

-2906 ESIGNSAFD
+2906 ESIGDSAFD

-2948 QYAFMG
+2948 KYAFMG

-2959 VIIPET
+2959 VVLPET
-2965 LNGVEFNSKG
+2965 LNGVGFTSSGKVN
-2975 NVSSYSIKDGAFSA
+2975 SYSIKDGAFSA

-3003 FAMNSTGAK
+3003 FAMNSSGK
-3012 GVFANCV
+3012 DGVFANCV

-3050 SKATTLGEYMFAEC
+3050 SKATALGEYMFVEC
-3064 TALAS
+3064 TALTS
-3069 ITLPETLTALPGYI
+3069 IT
-3083 FQNCKA
+3083 
-3089 LTSVTLPANITS
+3089 
-3101 IPSSLFRD
+3101 
-3109 SGITE
+3109 
-3114 IVIPEGVTEI
+3114 
-3124 SYDAFNGCTKLTN
+3124 
-3137 VTLPSTLTSLK
+3137 
-3148 GWAFKGCT
+3148 
-3156 ELTSVQIPEGLE
+3156 
-3168 TLDGFTD
+3168 
-3175 CTKLQSIN
+3175 
-3183 IPATVTQISSGAFD
+3183 
-3197 NCTSLKSIVIPES
+3197 IPES
-3210 VTTVQVAFSG
+3210 VTTLGYGAFRGSGIKEIEIPAGIEAIPNWTFMDCANLTKVVFHEGLTSIGSHAFENCTALEKVELPEGLTQLDGFTGCTNLKEITLPGTLESISSGAFNDCTALKSLVIPSSVTSVKFAFKG
-3220 WTAEQTIYV
+3220 WTAEQTIYI
-3229 ERSASEVYN
+3229 EKSPSEVYN
-3238 LWNADKESG
+3238 QWATDSDGGYYWFMYDYGSSESQY
-3247 FGWMIDVSTSSGEK
+3247 FYP
-3261 QTINQCF
+3261 CF
-3268 AKIVWNYRPEA
+3268 AKIVWNYSPEA
-3279 TTAGKNA
+3279 TTAGENA